1 MDEEILGSVLHG
13 IKPKDYTPIQ
23 VRPTPEF
30 GGIQLTEEQQ
40 AKKDNMESVKDGEIL
55 PLGGFTDTVE
65 AQWESAKDLVKS
77 TDVYKNLFGNSA
89 PDDNRLE
96 QSEKLGSALGIAPQL
111 IASDPDM
118 YKAAV
123 TTYERQRNAAALN
136 NQPFSA
142 KTLNELYPELD
153 TEDPVATTIALKD
166 YTNIL
171 KSREAAAQGAAVY
184 TMPESKLTDLSNV
197 IGYLYDTGTHFAG
210 TAYKAGQALDAQSE
224 LMYKASIGEIS
235 DEEVEKAIPDL
246 MNAQKAYNAE
256 IGDSYV
262 AKIVGETISQ
272 LSMQK
277 NMIMRGAAEILSPI
291 APLAQPILA
300 ATKTNLPQIATLG
313 AASAAGAVGATG
325 VVAGAAVTGAAAL
338 TGLIALGTASVF
350 TGTYRAEAGQAYWDW
365 RTQKDKN
372 GKSVYTREQA
382 IGHAKRVGRINA
394 AIETGAWELALKGI
408 TKVWGSDAAK
418 AVIKNE
424 AAMKK
429 LIGAGRAAVGA
440 KAIGYGAKQFAKV
453 AAPEIAEE
461 GLQSLSADM
470 DTRLFGKET
479 VPVREMMGNALDAMI
494 EAVPSVVGMSIG
506 GAALAGTG
514 AHRAM
519 KRIAGLSEMKDAV
532 IEFKRENE
540 RSMLQKL
547 MDLRSESSLYQKAPE
562 TYRKTLQNQLDHTG
576 SGTLYID
583 ASAAAE
589 NEKTHDA
596 LNKLVEDGT
605 ITAKELDDAIKTGKP
620 LEVETGK
627 YMQTAT
633 PETHE
638 ALSDYTTMDKGEKT
652 IHAIREERQRMK
664 DMIDIVTMTREKREA
679 AAAEK
684 ILNDHFSDDT
694 DIGREDRDT
703 AREILSG
710 GLDHIEDTCKT
721 ILQEAKDAWG
731 KLTGV
736 KELQDYMEQRKTQDA
751 NFSNEKGVDMFDV
764 GEGKDRVH
772 LRVSKNPDWYQDFY
786 GAYGRAPNQRELY
799 DIAQEKIIAE
809 NDKGDEE
816 SKVAIAEIEEA
827 KKRVESIERV
837 SETLKSLNKEDLIA
851 QTLLDPETY
860 EEAYKP
866 LLEEIKAAG
875 NGAVTK
881 AARDS
886 ALVLAKIAENFHN
899 NYGVPLKLAMIAAGE
914 VSPETT
920 HQLNQSAIENELQLV
935 KEKYW
940 NTEEWM
946 KAPDGT
952 PTKLTERQW
961 LITHSE
967 TFREWFGDWE
977 TVEKVTKL
985 YYGNPIVMTEGGLK
999 EKLEKAARDNGINIA
1014 ADADS
1019 IRKEIKTI
1027 FKSLY
1032 PGKELSKGYR
1042 EPGRVKNLDGELISI
1057 TVSSA
1062 KELRH
1067 HSTNPRTLFL
1077 AVNLDS
1083 VIENATFLYEE
1094 VKDESRVKKSNQ
1106 TTLAYRYYATRV
1118 VVNGEECIARIIVRK
1133 DKNGNLYFYDG
1144 DITSNEQIKKDL
1156 PKYLY
1161 PDTKTGQNL
1170 GKSLFTHSIQEWL
1183 AKVKETTDKIGGN
1196 GEVLASVVNDFEE
1209 SSTYHQMA
1217 GEHARNAPLDKLEVA
1232 KKMEEEEASPEEI
1245 WDTTGWMR
1253 GPEGEWRFEIPDNL
1267 DQIDLSFAKD
1277 QDRISLWQIYSNPQL
1292 YEAYPA
1298 LANVKVYAEDTGK
1311 AYSGAD
1317 GFTDEDGIHLSKEFI
1332 EKNPK
1337 EAKSALIHEL
1347 QHVIQMTVEDR
1358 FSKGGNPKIAEESME
1373 MTLWKLEVRLEE
1385 LKLKEPER
1393 SYIEA
1398 MQENDK
1404 QAAEAMNNGDFA
1416 KFISLSKKKKEIRKN
1431 GPENKEEIDNIL
1443 RNIETL
1449 KNATKETEHGDP
1461 HGYKKYRRLGGEAEA
1476 FMTSERAEG
1485 KQAGMPNYDTGY
1497 GYPVANFAGETFR
1510 FSLAQREKSA
1520 AEQQLDA
1527 DEKSFADSVD
1537 RFMAGKIST
1546 DTIQVMRT
1554 PLVMRLVGAEVLP
1567 VEISVSDLKKVLVDK
1582 HTDIT
1587 PDIMKQIP
1595 RALTDPMMIFS
1606 TYSGKN
1612 GEVRKVIVLELKD
1625 KNGATIVIP
1634 MELERKKGNY
1644 EVNQITSAYGKTDK
1658 KTRRTSFV
1666 WFQKQLQEGKLE
1678 YANRKKATDWISSE
1692 QPHWLIPEEKVDNLL
1707 SAPNVANEENLVKLK
1722 SENPTYYQTAADKDL
1737 VAMHN
1742 IDLGNLAAAIKLG
1755 GLPVPSIAVT
1765 KKQTPYTG
1773 FGDATLIMKKDTVDP
1788 SKTPVFSRDAWTGVF
1803 PKVIRLANMK
1813 RLTSFVEKAIEPLQE
1828 ELPREVAD
1836 YGDIYNS
1843 YILRNANNKN
1853 GDVQKMLEDSLNS
1866 AGYKYYFLKTINK
1879 EPKLKWRKKGLNKEL
1894 IDHPKILKAC
1904 QGLEKKYGKQG
1915 LKELLYEGPSAMLEE
1930 STDLKEANDLIVN
1943 ELSKKPEGN
1952 ESPFLK
1958 RVHKRQQA
1966 RLVNGETLH
1975 SLLSDYLER
1984 DKKVFE
1990 EESFKQQ
1997 LDKRIKANQN
2007 TFNAWKESFRDEMLG
2022 ESVIRD
2028 SGKPADLE
2036 NIVDAML
2043 GNLKNAQKGF
2053 AGFGIGNIIASSAK
2067 KIESFGEMH
2076 READRN
2082 MDGSTNIETSL
2093 DKSEQYTKVKDEIID
2108 FTGRMAEAYKWEDS
2122 WESRSDA
2129 SQVLMSMMSGKT
2141 FKASARKFGFT
2152 YSAAL
2157 EKQAKEIIKEVKNL
2171 PAKYFEAKPQR
2182 AVRFSEV
2189 AAAVMP
2195 KNASKEIKDYL
2206 RAQGVTIRLY
2216 DPRIEGD
2223 RERVTNSAQDRVKQ
2237 YFQEGSNYQG
2247 SYDRNTNVIEL
2258 FDGANES
2265 TVVHEGAHMFLSML
2279 ENMSQMSEENV
2290 ATYFNGDTAK
2300 ARAALKSMQG
2310 DLSTIR
2316 SWAAFSED
2324 HLSEYKGTILEKEF
2338 TKYAEDIRAGKAG
2351 AMERWMQERFARG
2364 FEKYLMDGSAPTK
2377 EMQGVFRRF
2386 KKWLTD
2392 IYKTAK
2398 SLGNVELTPEIKDIF
2413 DRMISTESE
2422 INAWAAQRK
2431 LEAIDKTV
2439 NVNQSELGNLKAW
2452 AESVKDKA
2460 LEKAM
2465 SYYLHMVREEAIENF
2480 RASISSEEERTSFI
2494 ESLGEENEIYQIET
2508 IYNSGTF
2515 PTRKDRDEF
2524 LQMAGFTEKDLK
2536 EKLRVAGGTTEE
2548 RWNKHIEEMVQHYRE
2563 EALTP
2568 EAIRSMAEEILR
2580 SPEGM
2585 AKKSRIEAMLLE
2597 KKVSAYIH
2605 LVNSMQMELKRSKDK
2620 KKTARE
2626 IRKRL
2631 GLVSEKETTE
2641 IDKQT
2646 DVIAKSEDKIAKL
2659 EKQKKLLK
2667 EQLEKAKAEAAAAKG
2682 ENKSRKE
2689 SQTILEG
2696 NMRALEAELEKER
2709 AQRAKADSTT
2719 KDAELTAAD
2728 LAVQLQTMV
2737 DGLKESRDAMRFDM
2751 REIKEDAR
2759 NTLGGEKLSHAT
2771 SWRWWENKAQ
2781 IAEAR
2786 AMKAAA
2792 GNDWE
2797 GAAYWKREQAQCLTM
2812 AKFARANEEEIRRT
2826 LHGGGGKV
2834 TTPLLN
2840 ENGMERYGI
2849 LGILNRISRTD
2860 KPVMMKDDARY
2871 FVQHMAYVLGLTKKD
2886 GILPID
2892 ESGQERPFN
2901 WRWLAVEMNPM
2912 QAMDDDRYVA
2922 EDIIPGWMRSAFEG
2936 STALKLKDLTM
2947 DQFREMAKVMKAVY
2961 KLGRREYEGNT
2972 LGTSFD
2978 EASQKIHDEILGNWT
2993 HRVATPGLKNQTAT
3007 NLDRLGT
3014 KIHSLIKDITLSEI
3028 LIERMGKSAAEY
3040 FYKPMDK
3047 AAAHLREL
3055 KSAARVTFRKNFA
3068 IYSRKE
3074 WTAIRSKKLYTI
3086 GLDERGKPVSYTKE
3100 QLLAMALNF
3109 GTKSNRARLIETL
3122 WLSDTL
3128 NTDEKTILDML
3139 DKNLTDKDW
3148 DFVESVWEHLNSY
3161 WGERNKVQN
3170 DLYGTPLGKV
3180 QGEDFTLKSG
3190 RVIHG
3195 AYYRIKY
3202 DPLSSAKTSNF
3213 STTDI
3218 AKMDMQ
3224 NISSFSLGMGST
3236 KQRAGTSGG
3245 QKLRLDLDVY
3255 VEAVNEAMQHIAMR
3269 EATVDVYK
3277 LLNRKEV
3284 VAAIENT
3291 AGPET
3296 LSLLQ
3301 GWAKDCW
3308 HSSIKDMSEWDST
3321 LGRAR
3326 RRFNF
3331 TTMGFRFSTALLNIG
3346 NITGMMDRMGAMNA
3360 LKAVGDF
3367 YFHGNIVEQRRFIQ
3381 NKSTMMRDRGATID
3395 RDMYMQDRLPVG
3407 KNESELRSKIEHGKY
3422 GVDTLN
3428 SKAYWLIQ
3436 ATDEMFSLPEWLY
3449 TYKNAMAVMEVD
3461 GKLTREEMD
3470 AEAVRLADKAVR
3482 ETFGSNETKDQ
3493 TSFTRKNGILAQMTT
3508 FYSYTNLVTNQFIRA
3523 GYILYDKGDVKPLLE
3538 ATWYWWILGALVETT
3553 LREIG
3558 DDSDDEDKW
3567 KKKFLHVIASGG
3579 PIGGVPL
3586 AREAVPWTVDFFTGK
3601 SFGSAAPDAPFFD
3614 TLKHME
3620 NFLKAAK
3627 KGDLIEMGRGA
3638 TKAITRTSIPV
3649 PDTITDAFWN
3659 FMRMACTDT
3668 EFTMWDWF
3676 RKSLWDKT
3684 LKEKKK

>member
-1 MDEEILGSVLHG
+1 MDEEILGSVLRG

-184 TMPESKLTDLSNV
+184 TIPESKLTDLSNV
-197 IGYLYDTGTHFAG
+197 IGYLYDTGTHFVG
-210 TAYKAGQALDAQSE
+210 TAYEAGQALDAQSE

-235 DEEVEKAIPDL
+235 DEEVEKAIPGL

-277 NMIMRGAAEILSPI
+277 NMIMRGAAEIIAPI

-325 VVAGAAVTGAAAL
+325 AVAGAAVTGAAAL

-365 RTQKDKN
+365 RTKKDKN

-461 GLQSLSADM
+461 GLQSLSADI
-470 DTRLFGKET
+470 DTNLFGKET

-506 GAALAGTG
+506 GAALAGAG

-519 KRIAGLSEMKDAV
+519 KRITGLSEMKDAV

-547 MDLRSESSLYQKAPE
+547 MDLRSESSLYKKAPE

-679 AAAEK
+679 AATEK

-736 KELQDYMEQRKTQDA
+736 KELQDYMERRKTQDA

-786 GAYGRAPNQRELY
+786 GTYGRAPNQRELY

-816 SKVAIAEIEEA
+816 SKAAIAEIEEA

-866 LLEEIKAAG
+866 LLAQIQAAG

-886 ALVLAKIAENFHN
+886 ALVLAKLAENFHK

-914 VSPETT
+914 VSPETA

-935 KEKYW
+935 KEKYQD
-940 NTEEWM
+940 TEEWM
-946 KAPDGT
+946 KATDGT

-961 LITHSE
+961 LIAHSD

-999 EKLEKAARDNGINIA
+999 EKLEKVARDSGINIA

-1067 HSTNPRTLFL
+1067 HSTNPMTLFL

-1106 TTLAYRYYATRV
+1106 TTLTYRYYATRV

-1196 GEVLASVVNDFEE
+1196 GEVLPSVVNDFEE
-1209 SSTYHQMA
+1209 SSTYHQMT
-1217 GEHARNAPLDKLEVA
+1217 GEYAHDVLSGKST
-1232 KKMEEEEASPEEI
+1232 KKDMS
-1245 WDTTGWMR
+1245 
-1253 GPEGEWRFEIPDNL
+1253 
-1267 DQIDLSFAKD
+1267 
-1277 QDRISLWQIYSNPQL
+1277 
-1292 YEAYPA
+1292 
-1298 LANVKVYAEDTGK
+1298 
-1311 AYSGAD
+1311 
-1317 GFTDEDGIHLSKEFI
+1317 
-1332 EKNPK
+1332 
-1337 EAKSALIHEL
+1337 
-1347 QHVIQMTVEDR
+1347 
-1358 FSKGGNPKIAEESME
+1358 
-1373 MTLWKLEVRLEE
+1373 
-1385 LKLKEPER
+1385 
-1393 SYIEA
+1393 
-1398 MQENDK
+1398 
-1404 QAAEAMNNGDFA
+1404 
-1416 KFISLSKKKKEIRKN
+1416 
-1431 GPENKEEIDNIL
+1431 
-1443 RNIETL
+1443 
-1449 KNATKETEHGDP
+1449 
-1461 HGYKKYRRLGGEAEA
+1461 
-1476 FMTSERAEG
+1476 
-1485 KQAGMPNYDTGY
+1485 
-1497 GYPVANFAGETFR
+1497 
-1510 FSLAQREKSA
+1510 
-1520 AEQQLDA
+1520 EQQLDA

-1625 KNGATIVIP
+1625 ENGATIVVP
-1634 MELERKKGNY
+1634 MELEHMSDGYK
-1644 EVNQITSAYGKTDK
+1644 VNRMTSTYGKTDR
-1658 KTRRTSFV
+1658 KTGEPSYE
-1666 WFQKQLQEGKLE
+1666 WFKKQLEAGNLE
-1678 YANRKKATDWISSE
+1678 YANRKKATDWISTE
-1692 QPHWLIPEEKVDNLL
+1692 QPDWLIPKEKVDNLL
-1707 SAPNVANEENLVKLK
+1707 SAPNVANEEDLVKLK

-1737 VAMHN
+1737 VVYHN
-1742 IDLGNLAAAIKLG
+1742 VSAGKLREAIKLG
-1755 GLPVPSIAVT
+1755 GLPMPSLAIT
-1765 KKQTPYTG
+1765 KRDIP
-1773 FGDATLIMKKDTVDP
+1773 FGDFGEITLIGDKVMIDP
-1788 SKTPVFSRDAWTGVF
+1788 RKSRSNEVFSRDAYTVRKPVVNYEVPAKIDSDAFHKKFEETRKFLKKNSIDVGVINF
-1803 PKVIRLANMK
+1803 SFYDGEESLAAMENNI
-1813 RLTSFVEKAIEPLQE
+1813 AI
-1828 ELPREVAD
+1828 
-1836 YGDIYNS
+1836 
-1843 YILRNANNKN
+1843 
-1853 GDVQKMLEDSLNS
+1853 
-1866 AGYKYYFLKTINK
+1866 KYYYVKNVLKKDIPIK
-1879 EPKLKWRKKGLNKEL
+1879 ERTVTPPVRGERLFKEYPELIHALKSSKVKEGDFSEVDQAARPYFDEMRQDIAMGKGLVGRSKRVLAKWTTNGHINEE
-1894 IDHPKILKAC
+1894 
-1904 QGLEKKYGKQG
+1904 GV
-1915 LKELLYEGPSAMLEE
+1915 KELLLRLSAYEEDKKKKPYKEVDRQDFVKDLRKTIEEAGIERFTAFVRSEFDSLYKDRYLWDNGKKYAFNIDNIVKLMKKYRGTNNEGPGGINYGFNSLLAFLSKKFTSIRDIKNHE
-1930 STDLKEANDLIVN
+1930 SLLAPNKKELARHKKAEDMYNRLIDEAAELRGSYGMDLDMDLAGLMKDTRDGKKDLHGFPEDKKFLQHIKDFLKEA
-1943 ELSKKPEGN
+1943 
-1952 ESPFLK
+1952 
-1958 RVHKRQQA
+1958 
-1966 RLVNGETLH
+1966 
-1975 SLLSDYLER
+1975 
-1984 DKKVFE
+1984 DKVTT
-1990 EESFKQQ
+1990 
-1997 LDKRIKANQN
+1997 D
-2007 TFNAWKESFRDEMLG
+2007 
-2022 ESVIRD
+2022 
-2028 SGKPADLE
+2028 
-2036 NIVDAML
+2036 
-2043 GNLKNAQKGF
+2043 
-2053 AGFGIGNIIASSAK
+2053 
-2067 KIESFGEMH
+2067 
-2076 READRN
+2076 
-2082 MDGSTNIETSL
+2082 
-2093 DKSEQYTKVKDEIID
+2093 
-2108 FTGRMAEAYKWEDS
+2108 
-2122 WESRSDA
+2122 
-2129 SQVLMSMMSGKT
+2129 
-2141 FKASARKFGFT
+2141 
-2152 YSAAL
+2152 
-2157 EKQAKEIIKEVKNL
+2157 
-2171 PAKYFEAKPQR
+2171 YFEAKPAR
-2182 AVRFSEV
+2182 KVTFDEFSGAVI
-2189 AAAVMP
+2189 P
-2195 KNASKEIKDYL
+2195 KGTPEETVNFLES
-2206 RAQGVTIRLY
+2206 QGIVVREY
-2216 DPRIEGD
+2216 DQDVEGD
-2223 RERVTNSAQDRVKQ
+2223 REAKAKELGQKLNV
-2237 YFQEGSNYQG
+2237 YFQNKYQG
-2247 SYDRNTNVIEL
+2247 SYDRNANVIEL

-2265 TVVHEGAHMFLSML
+2265 TVIHEGAHMFLSML
-2279 ENMSQMSEENV
+2279 ENMSQTSEENV

-2300 ARAALKSMQG
+2300 ARAALKSMRG
-2310 DLSTIR
+2310 DLSAIR

-2413 DRMISTESE
+2413 DHMISTEAE

-2480 RASISSEEERTSFI
+2480 KASISSKEERTSFI
-2494 ESLGEENEIYQIET
+2494 ESLGENEIYQIET
-2508 IYNSGTF
+2508 IYNSDTF
-2515 PTRKDRDEF
+2515 PTKKDRDEF
-2524 LQMAGFTEKDLK
+2524 LQMAGLTEKDLK
-2536 EKLRVAGGTTEE
+2536 EKLRAAGGTTEE

-2568 EAIRSMAEEILR
+2568 EAIRGMAEEILR

-2641 IDKQT
+2641 VDKQT

-2737 DGLKESRDAMRFDM
+2737 DGLKESREAMRFDM

-2912 QAMDDDRYVA
+2912 QAMDDDRYMA
-2922 EDIIPGWMRSAFEG
+2922 EDIIPGWMRSAFDG
-2936 STALKLKDLTM
+2936 SSPMKLKDLTM

-2978 EASQKIHDEILGNWT
+2978 DAAQKIHDEIIDNWT

-3014 KIHSLIKDITLSEI
+3014 KIHSLIKDITLPEI
-3028 LIERMGKSAAEY
+3028 LIERLGKSAAEY

-3074 WTAIRSKKLYTI
+3074 WTAIRSKKLYTV

-3109 GTKSNRARLIETL
+3109 GIKSNRARLIETL

-3148 DFVESVWEHLNSY
+3148 NFVEKVWDHLNSY

-3195 AYYRIKY
+3195 QYYRIKY
-3202 DPLSSAKTSNF
+3202 DPLSSTKTSNF

-3346 NITGMMDRMGAMNA
+3346 NITGMMERMGAANA

-3367 YFHGNIVEQRRFIQ
+3367 YFHGNIIEQRRFIQ
-3381 NKSTMMRDRGATID
+3381 TKSTMMKDRGATID

-3407 KNESELRSKIEHGKY
+3407 KNESEFRSKIEHGKY

-3436 ATDEMFSLPEWLY
+3436 ATDEMFSLPEWLF
-3449 TYKNAMAVMEVD
+3449 TYKRAMAAMEIE
-3461 GKLTREEMD
+3461 GKLNRDEMD

-3493 TSFTRKNGILAQMTT
+3493 SSFIRKNGILAQMTT

-3523 GYILYDKGDVKPLLE
+3523 GYTLYDKGDVKPLLA

-3586 AREAVPWTVDFFTGK
+3586 VREAVPWTVDFFTGK

-3620 NFLKAAK
+3620 NFLRATK

>member
-142 KTLNELYPELD
+142 QTLKDLYPELD

-171 KSREAAAQGAAVY
+171 KSREAAARGTAVY
-184 TMPESKLTDLSNV
+184 TMPESRLNDLSNV
-197 IGYLYDTGTHFAG
+197 IGYLYDTGAHFAG
-210 TAYKAGQALDAQSE
+210 TAYEAGQALDAQSE

-235 DEEVEKAIPDL
+235 DEEVEKAMPGL
-246 MNAQKAYNAE
+246 MNAQKAYE
-256 IGDSYV
+256 KEMGDSYV

-277 NMIMRGAAEILSPI
+277 NMIMRGAAEILAPI

-313 AASAAGAVGATG
+313 AASAASAAGATG
-325 VVAGAAVTGAAAL
+325 AVAGAAVTGAAAL
-338 TGLIALGTASVF
+338 AGLIALGTASVF
-350 TGTYRAEAGQAYWDW
+350 VGTYRAEAGQAYWDW
-365 RTQKDKN
+365 RAKKDKN
-372 GKSVYTREQA
+372 GKSVYTRDEA
-382 IGHAKRVGRINA
+382 IGHAKRVGVINA
-394 AIETGAWELALKGI
+394 AIEAGAMELALKGI

-461 GLQSLSADM
+461 GLQSLSADI

-479 VPVREMMGNALDAMI
+479 IPVREMMGNALDAMI

-506 GAALAGTG
+506 GAALAGAG

-519 KRIAGLSEMKDAV
+519 KRITGLSEMKDAV

-547 MDLRSESSLYQKAPE
+547 MDLRSESSLYKKAPE

-679 AAAEK
+679 AASEK
-684 ILNDHFSDDT
+684 ILNDHFSEDT

-731 KLTGV
+731 ELTGV
-736 KELQDYMEQRKTQDA
+736 KELQDYMERRKTQDA

-764 GEGKDRVH
+764 GEGEDRVH

-816 SKVAIAEIEEA
+816 SKTAIAEIEEA

-886 ALVLAKIAENFHN
+886 ALVLAKLAENFHK
-899 NYGVPLKLAMIAAGE
+899 NYGVPLKLAMVKAGEVVGIREGAYGMAAFDVSRSGISSVSQFMDRIKAGKAAGE
-914 VSPETT
+914 KPNKIRYTGKFGVSYSEEQVSHATILHRGHVLTKEQMDDIENHLDVLHNPALSSRGDALSGRYHGKSVLCRIDGDLGSYYVVLEVSNDNGVVWFKTGMAGGKESIDKIIAEHSAGSLSYKDAGTT
-920 HQLNQSAIENELQLV
+920 SQNNSAITIDSLPNAL
-935 KEKYW
+935 
-940 NTEEWM
+940 
-946 KAPDGT
+946 
-952 PTKLTERQW
+952 
-961 LITHSE
+961 
-967 TFREWFGDWE
+967 
-977 TVEKVTKL
+977 
-985 YYGNPIVMTEGGLK
+985 
-999 EKLEKAARDNGINIA
+999 GI
-1014 ADADS
+1014 
-1019 IRKEIKTI
+1019 
-1027 FKSLY
+1027 
-1032 PGKELSKGYR
+1032 
-1042 EPGRVKNLDGELISI
+1042 
-1057 TVSSA
+1057 
-1062 KELRH
+1062 
-1067 HSTNPRTLFL
+1067 
-1077 AVNLDS
+1077 
-1083 VIENATFLYEE
+1083 
-1094 VKDESRVKKSNQ
+1094 VKKD
-1106 TTLAYRYYATRV
+1106 A
-1118 VVNGEECIARIIVRK
+1118 
-1133 DKNGNLYFYDG
+1133 
-1144 DITSNEQIKKDL
+1144 
-1156 PKYLY
+1156 
-1161 PDTKTGQNL
+1161 
-1170 GKSLFTHSIQEWL
+1170 
-1183 AKVKETTDKIGGN
+1183 
-1196 GEVLASVVNDFEE
+1196 
-1209 SSTYHQMA
+1209 YHQMA
-1217 GEHARNAPLDKLEVA
+1217 GEHARNASLDKLEVA
-1232 KKMEEEEASPEEI
+1232 KKMEAEEASPEEL
-1245 WDTTGWMR
+1245 WDATGWTR
-1253 GPEGEWRFEIPDNL
+1253 GPEGVWRFEIPDHL

-1292 YEAYPA
+1292 YEAYPS
-1298 LANVKVYAEDTGK
+1298 LANVKVYAEDTRK

-1332 EKNPK
+1332 ENNPK
-1337 EAKSALIHEL
+1337 EAKLALIHEL

-1385 LKLKEPER
+1385 LKLKE
-1393 SYIEA
+1393 SDHNYIEVL
-1398 MQENDK
+1398 QENDK

-1416 KFISLSKKKKEIRKN
+1416 KFIALSKKKKEIRKN
-1431 GPENKEEIDNIL
+1431 GPENKEEIDNVL

-1449 KNATKETEHGDP
+1449 KNVMKETEHGDP
-1461 HGYKKYRRLGGEAEA
+1461 YGYKKYRRLGGEAEA
-1476 FMTSERAEG
+1476 FMVTNRADG
-1485 KQAGMPNYDTGY
+1485 KQTGMPNYDTGY
-1497 GYPVANFAGETFR
+1497 GYPVANFAG
-1510 FSLAQREKSA
+1510 
-1520 AEQQLDA
+1520 
-1527 DEKSFADSVD
+1527 FAL
-1537 RFMAGKIST
+1537 
-1546 DTIQVMRT
+1546 
-1554 PLVMRLVGAEVLP
+1554 PLMSSKE
-1567 VEISVSDLKKVLVDK
+1567 
-1582 HTDIT
+1582 
-1587 PDIMKQIP
+1587 M
-1595 RALTDPMMIFS
+1595 
-1606 TYSGKN
+1606 N
-1612 GEVRKVIVLELKD
+1612 GEVHALSGFKERVQKDLEKGWSPNSSKWTDENGITFKGERVLHAKEKHGLSDEQLDDLEASIGKLYCAAVSNKKTPGQFNGIHVIALAKGKLSCYRVNLAFMENGTVQFETAFPGKEEAIKKEIANCAPRVLAS
-1625 KNGATIVIP
+1625 KNGASVPPGKEFAISIPNIQKELGIV
-1634 MELERKKGNY
+1634 KKS
-1644 EVNQITSAYGKTDK
+1644 V
-1658 KTRRTSFV
+1658 
-1666 WFQKQLQEGKLE
+1666 
-1678 YANRKKATDWISSE
+1678 NRKKAINEILQRSPNW
-1692 QPHWLIPEEKVDNLL
+1692 PMPEEKVDNLL
-1707 SAPNVANEENLVKLK
+1707 SAPNVANEEDLVKLK

-1737 VAMHN
+1737 VVYHN
-1742 IDLGNLAAAIKLG
+1742 VSASKLREAIKLG
-1755 GLPVPSIAVT
+1755 GLPMPSLAIT
-1765 KKQTPYTG
+1765 KRDIP
-1773 FGDATLIMKKDTVDP
+1773 FGDFGEITLIGNKDMIDP
-1788 SKTPVFSRDAWTGVF
+1788 RKSRANEVFSRDAYTVRKPVVNYEEPAERDQKAFYEKFQKVSDELKSKGVEVREINFPAYTGEEALARMENDEVVKYYYVKNVLKKDVPIKYETIVPNYPHKEF
-1803 PKVIRLANMK
+1803 FEKYPDILMALKDPKVKEKYFSDLDKACQPYIEDLKEKIRN
-1813 RLTSFVEKAIEPLQE
+1813 
-1828 ELPREVAD
+1828 
-1836 YGDIYNS
+1836 
-1843 YILRNANNKN
+1843 
-1853 GDVQKMLEDSLNS
+1853 
-1866 AGYKYYFLKTINK
+1866 
-1879 EPKLKWRKKGLNKEL
+1879 KKGLLALNKRRLAWLQKDGHVSSEAAITLSEWAGEYEKGRKASGKKIVDKSSFDQALQKTIEEDGIDKFISFVRSEFDSLYKDRYLWDNGKKYAFNIDNIVKLMKKYRGTNNEGPGGINYGFNSLLAFLSQKFTSIRDIKNHESLLAPNKKEL
-1894 IDHPKILKAC
+1894 ARYKKAEDMYNRLIDEAAELRGSYGMDLDMNLAELMKDTRD
-1904 QGLEKKYGKQG
+1904 GKK
-1915 LKELLYEGPSAMLEE
+1915 
-1930 STDLKEANDLIVN
+1930 DLHGF
-1943 ELSKKPEGN
+1943 PE
-1952 ESPFLK
+1952 
-1958 RVHKRQQA
+1958 
-1966 RLVNGETLH
+1966 
-1975 SLLSDYLER
+1975 
-1984 DKKVFE
+1984 DKKFL
-1990 EESFKQQ
+1990 QH
-1997 LDKRIKANQN
+1997 IKD
-2007 TFNAWKESFRDEMLG
+2007 FL
-2022 ESVIRD
+2022 
-2028 SGKPADLE
+2028 
-2036 NIVDAML
+2036 
-2043 GNLKNAQKGF
+2043 
-2053 AGFGIGNIIASSAK
+2053 
-2067 KIESFGEMH
+2067 
-2076 READRN
+2076 READ
-2082 MDGSTNIETSL
+2082 
-2093 DKSEQYTKVKDEIID
+2093 KVTTD
-2108 FTGRMAEAYKWEDS
+2108 
-2122 WESRSDA
+2122 
-2129 SQVLMSMMSGKT
+2129 
-2141 FKASARKFGFT
+2141 
-2152 YSAAL
+2152 
-2157 EKQAKEIIKEVKNL
+2157 
-2171 PAKYFEAKPQR
+2171 YFEAKPAR
-2182 AVRFSEV
+2182 KVTFEEFSGAVIPKGTSEETV
-2189 AAAVMP
+2189 
-2195 KNASKEIKDYL
+2195 NFLES
-2206 RAQGVTIRLY
+2206 QGIVVREY
-2216 DPRIEGD
+2216 DQDVEGD
-2223 RERVTNSAQDRVKQ
+2223 REAKAKELGQKLNV
-2237 YFQEGSNYQG
+2237 YFQSKYQG
-2247 SYDRNTNVIEL
+2247 SYDRNANVIEL

-2265 TVVHEGAHMFLSML
+2265 TVIHEGAHMFLSML

-2300 ARAALKSMQG
+2300 ARAALKNMQG
-2310 DLSTIR
+2310 DLTTIR
-2316 SWAAFSED
+2316 SWAAFSEE
-2324 HLSEYKGTILEKEF
+2324 HLAEYKGTILEKEF

-2392 IYKTAK
+2392 IYKTTK
-2398 SLGNVELTPEIKDIF
+2398 NLGNVNLTPEIKDIF
-2413 DRMISTESE
+2413 DRMISTEDE

-2465 SYYLHMVREEAIENF
+2465 SYYLHMVKEEAIEKF
-2480 RASISSEEERTSFI
+2480 RASISSEEEHMKFLQA
-2494 ESLGEENEIYQIET
+2494 LGEENEIYQIES
-2508 IYNSGTF
+2508 IYNSDTF
-2515 PTRKDRDEF
+2515 PTKKDQEDF
-2524 LQMAGFTEKDLK
+2524 LKMAGLTEKELK
-2536 EKLRVAGGTTEE
+2536 EKLAAAGGTTEE
-2548 RWNKHIEEMVQHYRE
+2548 RWNKHIEEMMQHYRE

-2568 EAIRSMAEEILR
+2568 EAIRGMAEEILR

-2585 AKKSRIEAMLLE
+2585 ARKSRIEAMLLE

-2605 LVNSMQMELKRSKDK
+2605 LVTSMQLELKRSKDK

-2631 GLVSEKETTE
+2631 GLASEKDTAEV
-2641 IDKQT
+2641 DKQT

-2667 EQLEKAKAEAAAAKG
+2667 ERLEKAKAEAAAAKG
-2682 ENKSRKE
+2682 ENQSRKE

-2696 NMRALEAELEKER
+2696 NLKALERELEKER
-2709 AQRAKADSTT
+2709 AAHQKSEETN
-2719 KDAELTAAD
+2719 KDAELTVAD
-2728 LAVQLQTMV
+2728 LTIQLKTMV
-2737 DGLKESRDAMRFDM
+2737 DGLKESRDAMRLNM
-2751 REIKEDAR
+2751 KEIKEDAR

-2892 ESGQERPFN
+2892 KNGQERPFS
-2901 WRWLAVEMNPM
+2901 WRWLAIEMNPM
-2912 QAMDDDRYVA
+2912 QAMDNENYFA
-2922 EDIIPGWMRSAFEG
+2922 EDIIPGWMRSAFDG
-2936 STALKLKDLTM
+2936 SSPMKMKDLTM
-2947 DQFREMAKVMKAVY
+2947 NQFREMAKVMKAVY

-2978 EASQKIHDEILGNWT
+2978 DAAQKIHDEILDNWT

-3014 KIHSLIKDITLSEI
+3014 KIHSLIKDITLPEI
-3028 LIERMGKSAAEY
+3028 LIERLGKSATEY

-3074 WTAIRSKKLYTI
+3074 WTAIRSKKLYTV

-3109 GTKSNRARLIETL
+3109 GTKSNRERLIETL

-3148 DFVESVWEHLNSY
+3148 DFVESVWDHLNSY

-3180 QGEDFTLKSG
+3180 KGEDFTLKSG

-3195 AYYRIKY
+3195 EYYRIKY
-3202 DPLSSAKTSNF
+3202 DPLSSTKTSNF

-3284 VAAIENT
+3284 VVAIENT

-3346 NITGMMDRMGAMNA
+3346 NITGMMERMGAANA

-3367 YFHGNIVEQRRFIQ
+3367 YFHGNIKEQRTFIQ
-3381 NKSTMMRDRGATID
+3381 SKSTMMRDRGATID

-3407 KNESELRSKIEHGKY
+3407 KNESEFRSKIEHGKY

-3436 ATDEMFSLPEWLY
+3436 ATDEMFSLPEWLF
-3449 TYKNAMAVMEVD
+3449 TYKRAMAAMEIE
-3461 GKLTREEMD
+3461 GKLNRDEMD

-3493 TSFTRKNGILAQMTT
+3493 TSFIRKNGILAQMTT

-3523 GYILYDKGDVKPLLE
+3523 GYVLYDKGDIKPLLA

-3620 NFLKAAK
+3620 NFIKAAK

>member
-171 KSREAAAQGAAVY
+171 KNREAAAQGAAVY

-197 IGYLYDTGTHFAG
+197 IGYLYDTGTHFVG
-210 TAYKAGQALDAQSE
+210 TAYEAGQALDAQSE

-235 DEEVEKAIPDL
+235 DEEVEKAIPGL
-246 MNAQKAYNAE
+246 MNVQKSYNAE

-277 NMIMRGAAEILSPI
+277 NMIMRGAAEIIAPI

-313 AASAAGAVGATG
+313 AASAASAVGATG
-325 VVAGAAVTGAAAL
+325 AVAGAAVTGAAAL
-338 TGLIALGTASVF
+338 AGLIALGTASVF

-365 RTQKDKN
+365 RAKKDKN

-408 TKVWGSDAAK
+408 TRVWGSDAAK

-461 GLQSLSADM
+461 GLQSLSSDL
-470 DTRLFGKET
+470 DTRFFGKEK
-479 VPVREMMGNALDAMI
+479 VPVREMMGNAVEAMI

-506 GAALAGTG
+506 GAALAGAG

-519 KRIAGLSEMKDAV
+519 KRITGLSEMKDAV

-547 MDLRSESSLYQKAPE
+547 MDLRSESSLYKKAPE

-633 PETHE
+633 TETHE

-679 AAAEK
+679 AATEK

-703 AREILSG
+703 TREILSG

-736 KELQDYMEQRKTQDA
+736 KELQDYMERRKTQDA
-751 NFSNEKGVDMFDV
+751 NTSNEKGVDMFDV

-816 SKVAIAEIEEA
+816 SKAAIAEIEEA

-886 ALVLAKIAENFHN
+886 ALVLAKLAENFHK
-899 NYGVPLKLAMIAAGE
+899 NYGVPLKLAMVKAGE
-914 VSPETT
+914 VLGVQTGTYGMAAFDVSRSGISSVSQFMDRIKAGKTAGEKPNKIRYTGKFGVSYSAEQVSHATT
-920 HQLNQSAIENELQLV
+920 LHRGHVLTKEQMDDIENHLDVLHNPALSSRGDALNGRYHGKSVLCRIDGGLGSYYVVLEVSNDNGVVWFKTGMAGGKESIDKIIAEHSAGSLSYKDAGTTSQNNSAITIDSLPNAL
-935 KEKYW
+935 
-940 NTEEWM
+940 
-946 KAPDGT
+946 
-952 PTKLTERQW
+952 
-961 LITHSE
+961 
-967 TFREWFGDWE
+967 
-977 TVEKVTKL
+977 
-985 YYGNPIVMTEGGLK
+985 
-999 EKLEKAARDNGINIA
+999 GI
-1014 ADADS
+1014 
-1019 IRKEIKTI
+1019 
-1027 FKSLY
+1027 
-1032 PGKELSKGYR
+1032 
-1042 EPGRVKNLDGELISI
+1042 
-1057 TVSSA
+1057 
-1062 KELRH
+1062 
-1067 HSTNPRTLFL
+1067 
-1077 AVNLDS
+1077 
-1083 VIENATFLYEE
+1083 
-1094 VKDESRVKKSNQ
+1094 VKKD
-1106 TTLAYRYYATRV
+1106 A
-1118 VVNGEECIARIIVRK
+1118 
-1133 DKNGNLYFYDG
+1133 
-1144 DITSNEQIKKDL
+1144 
-1156 PKYLY
+1156 
-1161 PDTKTGQNL
+1161 
-1170 GKSLFTHSIQEWL
+1170 
-1183 AKVKETTDKIGGN
+1183 
-1196 GEVLASVVNDFEE
+1196 
-1209 SSTYHQMA
+1209 YHQMA
-1217 GEHARNAPLDKLEVA
+1217 GEYAHNVLSGKST
-1232 KKMEEEEASPEEI
+1232 KKDM
-1245 WDTTGWMR
+1245 
-1253 GPEGEWRFEIPDNL
+1253 
-1267 DQIDLSFAKD
+1267 
-1277 QDRISLWQIYSNPQL
+1277 
-1292 YEAYPA
+1292 
-1298 LANVKVYAEDTGK
+1298 AE
-1311 AYSGAD
+1311 
-1317 GFTDEDGIHLSKEFI
+1317 
-1332 EKNPK
+1332 
-1337 EAKSALIHEL
+1337 
-1347 QHVIQMTVEDR
+1347 R
-1358 FSKGGNPKIAEESME
+1358 
-1373 MTLWKLEVRLEE
+1373 
-1385 LKLKEPER
+1385 
-1393 SYIEA
+1393 
-1398 MQENDK
+1398 
-1404 QAAEAMNNGDFA
+1404 
-1416 KFISLSKKKKEIRKN
+1416 
-1431 GPENKEEIDNIL
+1431 
-1443 RNIETL
+1443 
-1449 KNATKETEHGDP
+1449 
-1461 HGYKKYRRLGGEAEA
+1461 
-1476 FMTSERAEG
+1476 
-1485 KQAGMPNYDTGY
+1485 
-1497 GYPVANFAGETFR
+1497 
-1510 FSLAQREKSA
+1510 
-1520 AEQQLDA
+1520 QLDA

-1612 GEVRKVIVLELKD
+1612 GEARKVIVLELKD
-1625 KNGATIVIP
+1625 ENGATIVVP
-1634 MELERKKGNY
+1634 MELERMSDGYK
-1644 EVNQITSAYGKTDK
+1644 VNRMTSTYGKTDR
-1658 KTRRTSFV
+1658 KTGEPSYE
-1666 WFQKQLQEGKLE
+1666 WFKKQLEAGNLE
-1678 YANRKKATDWISSE
+1678 YANRKKATDWISTE
-1692 QPHWLIPEEKVDNLL
+1692 QPDWLIPKEKVDNLL
-1707 SAPNVANEENLVKLK
+1707 SAPNVANEEDLVKLK
-1722 SENPTYYQTAADKDL
+1722 SENPTYYQTAADKNL
-1737 VAMHN
+1737 VVYHN
-1742 IDLGNLAAAIKLG
+1742 VSTGKLREAIKLG
-1755 GLPVPSIAVT
+1755 GLPMPSLAIT
-1765 KKQTPYTG
+1765 KRDIP
-1773 FGDATLIMKKDTVDP
+1773 FGDFGEITLIGDKDMIDP
-1788 SKTPVFSRDAWTGVF
+1788 RKSRSNEVFSRDAYTVRKPVVNYEVPAKIDSDAFHKKYEETRKFLNKNSIDVREINFSFYDGEESLAAMENNIAITYYYVKNVLKKDIPIKERTVTPPVRGERLF
-1803 PKVIRLANMK
+1803 KEYPKLIHALQSSKVKKGDFSEVDQAARPYFDEMRQDIAMGKGLVGRSKRVLANW
-1813 RLTSFVEKAIEPLQE
+1813 TTNGHINE
-1828 ELPREVAD
+1828 EGV
-1836 YGDIYNS
+1836 
-1843 YILRNANNKN
+1843 
-1853 GDVQKMLEDSLNS
+1853 
-1866 AGYKYYFLKTINK
+1866 
-1879 EPKLKWRKKGLNKEL
+1879 
-1894 IDHPKILKAC
+1894 
-1904 QGLEKKYGKQG
+1904 
-1915 LKELLYEGPSAMLEE
+1915 KELLLRLSAYEEDKKKKAYKEVDRDAFVKDLRKTIEEAGIERFTAFVRSEFDSLYKDRYLWDNGKKYAFNIDNIVKLMKKYRGTNNEGPGGINYGFNSLLAF
-1930 STDLKEANDLIVN
+1930 
-1943 ELSKKPEGN
+1943 LSKKFTSIRDIKNHE
-1952 ESPFLK
+1952 
-1958 RVHKRQQA
+1958 
-1966 RLVNGETLH
+1966 
-1975 SLLSDYLER
+1975 SLLAPNKKELARYKKAEDMYNRLIDEAAELRGSYGMDLDMDLAGLMKDTRDGKKDLHGFPE
-1984 DKKVFE
+1984 DKKFL
-1990 EESFKQQ
+1990 QH
-1997 LDKRIKANQN
+1997 
-2007 TFNAWKESFRDEMLG
+2007 
-2022 ESVIRD
+2022 
-2028 SGKPADLE
+2028 
-2036 NIVDAML
+2036 
-2043 GNLKNAQKGF
+2043 
-2053 AGFGIGNIIASSAK
+2053 
-2067 KIESFGEMH
+2067 IEDFL
-2076 READRN
+2076 READ
-2082 MDGSTNIETSL
+2082 
-2093 DKSEQYTKVKDEIID
+2093 
-2108 FTGRMAEAYKWEDS
+2108 
-2122 WESRSDA
+2122 
-2129 SQVLMSMMSGKT
+2129 
-2141 FKASARKFGFT
+2141 KAT
-2152 YSAAL
+2152 TD
-2157 EKQAKEIIKEVKNL
+2157 
-2171 PAKYFEAKPQR
+2171 YFEAKPAR
-2182 AVRFSEV
+2182 KVTFDEFSGAVI
-2189 AAAVMP
+2189 P
-2195 KNASKEIKDYL
+2195 KGTPEETVNFLES
-2206 RAQGVTIRLY
+2206 QGIVVREY
-2216 DPRIEGD
+2216 DQDVEGD
-2223 RERVTNSAQDRVKQ
+2223 REAKAKELGQKLNV
-2237 YFQEGSNYQG
+2237 YFQNKYQG
-2247 SYDRNTNVIEL
+2247 SYDRNANVIEL

-2265 TVVHEGAHMFLSML
+2265 TVIHEGAHMFLSML

-2300 ARAALKSMQG
+2300 ARAALKSMRG
-2310 DLSTIR
+2310 DLSAIR

-2398 SLGNVELTPEIKDIF
+2398 NLGNVELTPEIKDIF
-2413 DRMISTESE
+2413 DRMISTEAE

-2480 RASISSEEERTSFI
+2480 KASISSEEERTSFI

-2508 IYNSGTF
+2508 IYNSDTF
-2515 PTRKDRDEF
+2515 PTKKDRDEF
-2524 LQMAGFTEKDLK
+2524 LQMAGLTEKDLK
-2536 EKLRVAGGTTEE
+2536 EKLRAAGGTTEE

-2568 EAIRSMAEEILR
+2568 EAIRGMAEEILR

-2792 GNDWE
+2792 ANDWE

-2860 KPVMMKDDARY
+2860 KPVLMKDDARY

-2912 QAMDDDRYVA
+2912 QAMDNENYFA
-2922 EDIIPGWMRSAFEG
+2922 EDIIPGWMRSAFDG
-2936 STALKLKDLTM
+2936 SSPMKMKDLTM
-2947 DQFREMAKVMKAVY
+2947 NQFREMAKVMKAVY

-2978 EASQKIHDEILGNWT
+2978 DAAQKIHDEILDNWT

-3007 NLDRLGT
+3007 SLDRMGT
-3014 KIHSLIKDITLSEI
+3014 KIHSLIKDITLPEI
-3028 LIERMGKSAAEY
+3028 LIERLGKSAAEY

-3128 NTDEKTILDML
+3128 NTDEKTILNML

-3148 DFVESVWEHLNSY
+3148 DFVEKVWDHLNSY

-3202 DPLSSAKTSNF
+3202 DPLSSTKTSNF

-3284 VAAIENT
+3284 VSAIENT

-3346 NITGMMDRMGAMNA
+3346 NITGMMERMGAANA

-3367 YFHGNIVEQRRFIQ
+3367 YFHGSIVEQRAFIQ
-3381 NKSTMMRDRGATID
+3381 SKSTMMRDRGATID

-3407 KNESELRSKIEHGKY
+3407 KNESEFRSKIEHGKY

-3436 ATDEMFSLPEWLY
+3436 ATDEMFSLPEWLF
-3449 TYKNAMAVMEVD
+3449 TYKRAMAAMEIE
-3461 GKLTREEMD
+3461 GKLNRDEMD

-3523 GYILYDKGDVKPLLE
+3523 GYTLYDKGDVKPLL
-3538 ATWYWWILGALVETT
+3538 AVTWYWWILGALVETT

-3558 DDSDDEDKW
+3558 DDTDDEDKW

>member
-1 MDEEILGSVLHG
+1 MDEEILGSVLRG

-197 IGYLYDTGTHFAG
+197 IGYLYDTGTHFVG
-210 TAYKAGQALDAQSE
+210 TAYEAGQALDAQSE

-235 DEEVEKAIPDL
+235 DEEVEKAIPGL

-277 NMIMRGAAEILSPI
+277 NMIMRGAAEIIAPI

-313 AASAAGAVGATG
+313 AASAASAVGATG
-325 VVAGAAVTGAAAL
+325 AVAGAAVTGAAAL
-338 TGLIALGTASVF
+338 AGLIALGTASVF

-365 RTQKDKN
+365 RTKKDKN

-408 TKVWGSDAAK
+408 TRVWGSDAAK

-461 GLQSLSADM
+461 GLQSLSADI
-470 DTRLFGKET
+470 DTSLFGKET

-506 GAALAGTG
+506 GAALAGAG

-519 KRIAGLSEMKDAV
+519 KRITGLSEMKDAV

-547 MDLRSESSLYQKAPE
+547 MDLRSESSLYKKAPE

-620 LEVETGK
+620 LELETGK

-679 AAAEK
+679 AATEK

-721 ILQEAKDAWG
+721 ILQEAKDTWG

-736 KELQDYMEQRKTQDA
+736 KELQDYMERRKAQDA
-751 NFSNEKGVDMFDV
+751 NTSNEKGVDMFDV

-786 GAYGRAPNQRELY
+786 GTYGRAPNQRELY

-809 NDKGDEE
+809 NDKGDDE
-816 SKVAIAEIEEA
+816 SKAAIAEIEEA

-886 ALVLAKIAENFHN
+886 ALVLAKIAENFHK
-899 NYGVPLKLAMIAAGE
+899 NYGVPLKLAMVKAG
-914 VSPETT
+914 
-920 HQLNQSAIENELQLV
+920 
-935 KEKYW
+935 
-940 NTEEWM
+940 
-946 KAPDGT
+946 
-952 PTKLTERQW
+952 
-961 LITHSE
+961 
-967 TFREWFGDWE
+967 
-977 TVEKVTKL
+977 KV
-985 YYGNPIVMTEGGLK
+985 V
-999 EKLEKAARDNGINIA
+999 GIN
-1014 ADADS
+1014 
-1019 IRKEIKTI
+1019 KE
-1027 FKSLY
+1027 
-1032 PGKELSKGYR
+1032 
-1042 EPGRVKNLDGELISI
+1042 
-1057 TVSSA
+1057 A
-1062 KELRH
+1062 
-1067 HSTNPRTLFL
+1067 
-1077 AVNLDS
+1077 
-1083 VIENATFLYEE
+1083 
-1094 VKDESRVKKSNQ
+1094 
-1106 TTLAYRYYATRV
+1106 
-1118 VVNGEECIARIIVRK
+1118 
-1133 DKNGNLYFYDG
+1133 
-1144 DITSNEQIKKDL
+1144 
-1156 PKYLY
+1156 
-1161 PDTKTGQNL
+1161 
-1170 GKSLFTHSIQEWL
+1170 
-1183 AKVKETTDKIGGN
+1183 
-1196 GEVLASVVNDFEE
+1196 
-1209 SSTYHQMA
+1209 YHQM
-1217 GEHARNAPLDKLEVA
+1217 
-1232 KKMEEEEASPEEI
+1232 
-1245 WDTTGWMR
+1245 
-1253 GPEGEWRFEIPDNL
+1253 
-1267 DQIDLSFAKD
+1267 
-1277 QDRISLWQIYSNPQL
+1277 
-1292 YEAYPA
+1292 
-1298 LANVKVYAEDTGK
+1298 
-1311 AYSGAD
+1311 
-1317 GFTDEDGIHLSKEFI
+1317 
-1332 EKNPK
+1332 
-1337 EAKSALIHEL
+1337 
-1347 QHVIQMTVEDR
+1347 
-1358 FSKGGNPKIAEESME
+1358 
-1373 MTLWKLEVRLEE
+1373 
-1385 LKLKEPER
+1385 
-1393 SYIEA
+1393 
-1398 MQENDK
+1398 
-1404 QAAEAMNNGDFA
+1404 
-1416 KFISLSKKKKEIRKN
+1416 
-1431 GPENKEEIDNIL
+1431 
-1443 RNIETL
+1443 
-1449 KNATKETEHGDP
+1449 
-1461 HGYKKYRRLGGEAEA
+1461 
-1476 FMTSERAEG
+1476 
-1485 KQAGMPNYDTGY
+1485 
-1497 GYPVANFAGETFR
+1497 
-1510 FSLAQREKSA
+1510 

-1537 RFMAGKIST
+1537 RFIAGKEKSPMVR
-1546 DTIQVMRT
+1546 VMTT
-1554 PLVMRLVGAEVLP
+1554 PLVLKLTGAEVLP
-1567 VEISVSDLKKVLVDK
+1567 VEIAKTDLEKILNGK
-1582 HTDIT
+1582 HAGDMT
-1587 PDIMKQIP
+1587 PEIMKQLP
-1595 RALTDPMMIFS
+1595 RALTNPIMIFKS
-1606 TYSGKN
+1606 YTGPN
-1612 GEVRKVIVLELKD
+1612 GEKRRVVVVDLKD
-1625 KNGATIVIP
+1625 RNGATIVVP
-1634 MELERKKGNY
+1634 FELKVTTRKNY
-1644 EVNQITSAYGKTDK
+1644 EINRIASAYGKTK
-1658 KTRRTSFV
+1658 KKSKNPSYE
-1666 WFQKQLQEGKLE
+1666 WFNSQLDEGNLL
-1678 YANRKKATDWISSE
+1678 YVNRKKAINEILQRSPNW
-1692 QPHWLIPEEKVDNLL
+1692 PMPEEKVDNLL
-1707 SAPNVANEENLVKLK
+1707 SAPNVANEEDLVKLK

-1737 VAMHN
+1737 VVYHN
-1742 IDLGNLAAAIKLG
+1742 VSTGKLREAIKLG
-1755 GLPVPSIAVT
+1755 GLPMPSLAIT
-1765 KKQTPYTG
+1765 KRDIP
-1773 FGDATLIMKKDTVDP
+1773 FGDFGEITLIGDKDMIDP
-1788 SKTPVFSRDAWTGVF
+1788 RKSRSNEVFSRDAYTVRKPVVNYEVPAKIDSDAFHKKYEETRKFLKKNSIDVGVINF
-1803 PKVIRLANMK
+1803 SFYDGEESLAAMENNI
-1813 RLTSFVEKAIEPLQE
+1813 AI
-1828 ELPREVAD
+1828 
-1836 YGDIYNS
+1836 
-1843 YILRNANNKN
+1843 
-1853 GDVQKMLEDSLNS
+1853 
-1866 AGYKYYFLKTINK
+1866 KYYYVKNILKKDIPIK
-1879 EPKLKWRKKGLNKEL
+1879 ERTVTPPVRGERLFKEYPELIHALKSSKVKKGDFSEVDQAARPYFDEMRQDIAMGK
-1894 IDHPKILKAC
+1894 
-1904 QGLEKKYGKQG
+1904 GLVGRSKRVLAKWTTNGHINEEGV
-1915 LKELLYEGPSAMLEE
+1915 KELLLRLSAYEEDKKKKPYKEVDRQDFVKDLRKTIEETGIERFTAFVRSEFDSLYKDRYLWDNGKKYAFNIDNIVKLMKKYRGTNNEGPGGINYGFNSLLAFLSKKFTSIRDIKNHE
-1930 STDLKEANDLIVN
+1930 SLLAPNKKELARYKKAEDMYNRLIDEAAELRGSYGMDLDMDLAGLMKDTRDGKKDLHGFPEDKKFLQHIKDFLKEA
-1943 ELSKKPEGN
+1943 
-1952 ESPFLK
+1952 
-1958 RVHKRQQA
+1958 
-1966 RLVNGETLH
+1966 
-1975 SLLSDYLER
+1975 
-1984 DKKVFE
+1984 
-1990 EESFKQQ
+1990 
-1997 LDKRIKANQN
+1997 
-2007 TFNAWKESFRDEMLG
+2007 DE
-2022 ESVIRD
+2022 VTTD
-2028 SGKPADLE
+2028 
-2036 NIVDAML
+2036 
-2043 GNLKNAQKGF
+2043 
-2053 AGFGIGNIIASSAK
+2053 
-2067 KIESFGEMH
+2067 
-2076 READRN
+2076 
-2082 MDGSTNIETSL
+2082 
-2093 DKSEQYTKVKDEIID
+2093 
-2108 FTGRMAEAYKWEDS
+2108 
-2122 WESRSDA
+2122 
-2129 SQVLMSMMSGKT
+2129 
-2141 FKASARKFGFT
+2141 
-2152 YSAAL
+2152 
-2157 EKQAKEIIKEVKNL
+2157 
-2171 PAKYFEAKPQR
+2171 YFEAKPAR
-2182 AVRFSEV
+2182 KVTFDEFSGAVI
-2189 AAAVMP
+2189 P
-2195 KNASKEIKDYL
+2195 KGTPEETVNFLES
-2206 RAQGVTIRLY
+2206 QGIVVREY
-2216 DPRIEGD
+2216 DQDVEGD
-2223 RERVTNSAQDRVKQ
+2223 REAKAKELGQKLNV
-2237 YFQEGSNYQG
+2237 YFQNKYQG
-2247 SYDRNTNVIEL
+2247 SYDRNANVIEL

-2265 TVVHEGAHMFLSML
+2265 TVIHEGAHMFLSML

-2310 DLSTIR
+2310 DLSAIR

-2398 SLGNVELTPEIKDIF
+2398 NLGNVELTPEIKDIF
-2413 DRMISTESE
+2413 DRMISTEAE

-2480 RASISSEEERTSFI
+2480 KASISSEEERTSFI

-2508 IYNSGTF
+2508 IYNSDTF
-2515 PTRKDRDEF
+2515 PTKKDRDEF

-2536 EKLRVAGGTTEE
+2536 EKLRAAGGTTEE
-2548 RWNKHIEEMVQHYRE
+2548 RWNKHIEEMVQHYRG

-2568 EAIRSMAEEILR
+2568 EAIRGMAEEILR

-2912 QAMDDDRYVA
+2912 QAMDDDRYMA
-2922 EDIIPGWMRSAFEG
+2922 EDIIPGWMRSAFDG
-2936 STALKLKDLTM
+2936 SSPMKLKDLTM

-2978 EASQKIHDEILGNWT
+2978 DAAQKIHDEILGNWT

-3007 NLDRLGT
+3007 SLDRLGT
-3014 KIHSLIKDITLSEI
+3014 KIHSLIKDITLPEI
-3028 LIERMGKSAAEY
+3028 LIERLGKSAAEY

-3047 AAAHLREL
+3047 AAAHLRKL

-3190 RVIHG
+3190 RIIHG

-3202 DPLSSAKTSNF
+3202 DPLSSTKTSNF

-3236 KQRAGTSGG
+3236 KQRAGASGG

-3277 LLNRKEV
+3277 LINRKEV

-3346 NITGMMDRMGAMNA
+3346 NITGMMERMGAANA

-3367 YFHGNIVEQRRFIQ
+3367 YFHGNIIEQRRFIQ
-3381 NKSTMMRDRGATID
+3381 TKSTMMRDRGATID

-3407 KNESELRSKIEHGKY
+3407 KNESEFRSKIEHGKY

-3436 ATDEMFSLPEWLY
+3436 ATDEMFSLPEWLF
-3449 TYKNAMAVMEVD
+3449 TYKRAMAAMEIE
-3461 GKLTREEMD
+3461 GKLNRDEMD

-3493 TSFTRKNGILAQMTT
+3493 SSFIRKNGILAQMTT

-3523 GYILYDKGDVKPLLE
+3523 GYILYDKGDVKPLIA

-3586 AREAVPWTVDFFTGK
+3586 VREAVPWTVDFFTGK
-3601 SFGSAAPDAPFFD
+3601 SFGSAVPDAPFFD

-3620 NFLKAAK
+3620 KFLKATK

-3649 PDTITDAFWN
+3649 PDTVTDAFWN
-3659 FMRMACTDT
+3659 FMRLTCTDT

-3676 RKSLWDKT
+3676 KKSLWDKT

>member
-1 MDEEILGSVLHG
+1 MDEEILGSVLRG

-55 PLGGFTDTVE
+55 PLGGFADTVE

-171 KSREAAAQGAAVY
+171 KNREAAAQGAAVY

-210 TAYKAGQALDAQSE
+210 TAYEAGQALDAQSE

-235 DEEVEKAIPDL
+235 DEEVEKAIPGL

-277 NMIMRGAAEILSPI
+277 NMIMRGAAEIIAPI

-325 VVAGAAVTGAAAL
+325 AVAGAAVTGAAAL
-338 TGLIALGTASVF
+338 AGLIALGTASVF

-365 RTQKDKN
+365 RTKKDKN

-470 DTRLFGKET
+470 DTSLFGKET

-494 EAVPSVVGMSIG
+494 KAVPSVVGMSIG

-519 KRIAGLSEMKDAV
+519 KRITGLSEMKDAV

-547 MDLRSESSLYQKAPE
+547 MDLRSESSLYKKAPE

-679 AAAEK
+679 AATEK

-736 KELQDYMEQRKTQDA
+736 KELQDYMERRKTQDA

-786 GAYGRAPNQRELY
+786 GTYGRAPNQRELY

-886 ALVLAKIAENFHN
+886 ALILAKLAENFHK

-914 VSPETT
+914 VSPETAS
-920 HQLNQSAIENELQLV
+920 QLNQSAIENELQLV

-940 NTEEWM
+940 KTDEWL

-952 PTKLTERQW
+952 LTKLTERQW

-985 YYGNPIVMTEGGLK
+985 YYGNPIVMTEGGFK

-1077 AVNLDS
+1077 AVSLDS

-1217 GEHARNAPLDKLEVA
+1217 GEYAHNVLSGKST
-1232 KKMEEEEASPEEI
+1232 KKDM
-1245 WDTTGWMR
+1245 
-1253 GPEGEWRFEIPDNL
+1253 
-1267 DQIDLSFAKD
+1267 
-1277 QDRISLWQIYSNPQL
+1277 
-1292 YEAYPA
+1292 
-1298 LANVKVYAEDTGK
+1298 AE
-1311 AYSGAD
+1311 
-1317 GFTDEDGIHLSKEFI
+1317 
-1332 EKNPK
+1332 
-1337 EAKSALIHEL
+1337 
-1347 QHVIQMTVEDR
+1347 R
-1358 FSKGGNPKIAEESME
+1358 
-1373 MTLWKLEVRLEE
+1373 
-1385 LKLKEPER
+1385 
-1393 SYIEA
+1393 
-1398 MQENDK
+1398 
-1404 QAAEAMNNGDFA
+1404 
-1416 KFISLSKKKKEIRKN
+1416 
-1431 GPENKEEIDNIL
+1431 
-1443 RNIETL
+1443 
-1449 KNATKETEHGDP
+1449 
-1461 HGYKKYRRLGGEAEA
+1461 
-1476 FMTSERAEG
+1476 
-1485 KQAGMPNYDTGY
+1485 
-1497 GYPVANFAGETFR
+1497 
-1510 FSLAQREKSA
+1510 
-1520 AEQQLDA
+1520 QLDA

-1582 HTDIT
+1582 HADIT

-1612 GEVRKVIVLELKD
+1612 GEARKVIVLELKD
-1625 KNGATIVIP
+1625 ENGATIVVP
-1634 MELERKKGNY
+1634 MELEHMSDGYK
-1644 EVNQITSAYGKTDK
+1644 VNRMTSTYGKTDR
-1658 KTRRTSFV
+1658 KTGEPSYE
-1666 WFQKQLQEGKLE
+1666 WFKKQLEAGNLE
-1678 YANRKKATDWISSE
+1678 YVNRKKATDWISTE
-1692 QPHWLIPEEKVDNLL
+1692 QPDWLIPKEKVDNLL
-1707 SAPNVANEENLVKLK
+1707 SAPNVANEEDLVKLK

-1737 VAMHN
+1737 VVYHN
-1742 IDLGNLAAAIKLG
+1742 VSTGKLREAIKLG
-1755 GLPVPSIAVT
+1755 GLPMPSLAIT
-1765 KKQTPYTG
+1765 KRDIP
-1773 FGDATLIMKKDTVDP
+1773 FGDFGEITLIGDKDVIDP
-1788 SKTPVFSRDAWTGVF
+1788 RKSRSNEVFSRDAYTVRKPVVNYEVPAKIDSDAF
-1803 PKVIRLANMK
+1803 HKK
-1813 RLTSFVEKAIEPLQE
+1813 YE
-1828 ELPREVAD
+1828 ETRKFL
-1836 YGDIYNS
+1836 
-1843 YILRNANNKN
+1843 NKN
-1853 GDVQKMLEDSLNS
+1853 SIDVGEINFSFYDGEESLAAMENNI
-1866 AGYKYYFLKTINK
+1866 AIKYYYVKNVLKKDIPIK
-1879 EPKLKWRKKGLNKEL
+1879 ERTVTPPVRGERLFKEYPELIHVLKSSKVKKGDFSEVDQAARPYFDEMRRDIAMGK
-1894 IDHPKILKAC
+1894 
-1904 QGLEKKYGKQG
+1904 GLVGRSKRVLAKWTTNGHINEEGV
-1915 LKELLYEGPSAMLEE
+1915 KELLLRLSAYEEDKKKKPYKEVDRQDFVKDLRKTIEE
-1930 STDLKEANDLIVN
+1930 AGIERFTAFVRSEFDSLYKDRYLWDDGKKYAFNIDNIVKLMKKYCGTNNEGAGGINYGFNSLLAFLSKKFTSIRDIKNHESLLAPNKKELARYKKAEDMYNRLIDEAAELRGSYGMDLDMDLTELMKDTRDGKKELHGFPEDKKFLQQIKDFLKEA
-1943 ELSKKPEGN
+1943 
-1952 ESPFLK
+1952 
-1958 RVHKRQQA
+1958 
-1966 RLVNGETLH
+1966 
-1975 SLLSDYLER
+1975 
-1984 DKKVFE
+1984 DKVTT
-1990 EESFKQQ
+1990 
-1997 LDKRIKANQN
+1997 D
-2007 TFNAWKESFRDEMLG
+2007 
-2022 ESVIRD
+2022 
-2028 SGKPADLE
+2028 
-2036 NIVDAML
+2036 
-2043 GNLKNAQKGF
+2043 
-2053 AGFGIGNIIASSAK
+2053 
-2067 KIESFGEMH
+2067 
-2076 READRN
+2076 
-2082 MDGSTNIETSL
+2082 
-2093 DKSEQYTKVKDEIID
+2093 
-2108 FTGRMAEAYKWEDS
+2108 
-2122 WESRSDA
+2122 
-2129 SQVLMSMMSGKT
+2129 
-2141 FKASARKFGFT
+2141 
-2152 YSAAL
+2152 
-2157 EKQAKEIIKEVKNL
+2157 
-2171 PAKYFEAKPQR
+2171 YFEAKPAR
-2182 AVRFSEV
+2182 KVTFDEFSGAVIPKDTPEGTVDFLKAQGIEV
-2189 AAAVMP
+2189 A
-2195 KNASKEIKDYL
+2195 E
-2206 RAQGVTIRLY
+2206 Y
-2216 DPRIEGD
+2216 DPDVEGD
-2223 RERVTNSAQDRVKQ
+2223 RDAKTKELGQKLNV
-2237 YFQEGSNYQG
+2237 YFQNKYQG
-2247 SYDRNTNVIEL
+2247 SYDRNANVIEL

-2265 TVVHEGAHMFLSML
+2265 TVIHEGAHMFLSML

-2300 ARAALKSMQG
+2300 ARAALKGMQG

-2316 SWAAFSED
+2316 SWTAFSED

-2398 SLGNVELTPEIKDIF
+2398 NLGNVELTPEIKDIF
-2413 DRMISTESE
+2413 DHMISTESE

-2439 NVNQSELGNLKAW
+2439 DVNQSELGNLKAW

-2480 RASISSEEERTSFI
+2480 KASISSEEERTRFI

-2508 IYNSGTF
+2508 IYNSDTF
-2515 PTRKDRDEF
+2515 PTKKDRDEF
-2524 LQMAGFTEKDLK
+2524 LQMAGITEKDLK
-2536 EKLRVAGGTTEE
+2536 EKLRAAGGTTEE

-2568 EAIRSMAEEILR
+2568 EAIRGMAEEILR

-2682 ENKSRKE
+2682 ENQSRKE

-2719 KDAELTAAD
+2719 KDAKLTVAD

-2792 GNDWE
+2792 ANDWE
-2797 GAAYWKREQAQCLTM
+2797 GAAYWKREQAQCLAM

-2912 QAMDDDRYVA
+2912 QAMDNENYFA
-2922 EDIIPGWMRSAFEG
+2922 EDIIPGWMRSAFDG
-2936 STALKLKDLTM
+2936 SSPLKLKDLTM
-2947 DQFREMAKVMKAVY
+2947 NQFREMAKVMKAVY

-3007 NLDRLGT
+3007 SLDRLGT
-3014 KIHSLIKDITLSEI
+3014 KIHSLIKDITLPEI
-3028 LIERMGKSAAEY
+3028 LIERLGKSAAEY

-3074 WTAIRSKKLYTI
+3074 WTAIRSKKLYTV

-3202 DPLSSAKTSNF
+3202 DPLSSTKTSNF

-3236 KQRAGTSGG
+3236 KQRAGASGG

-3346 NITGMMDRMGAMNA
+3346 NITGMMERMGAANA

-3381 NKSTMMRDRGATID
+3381 TKSTMMRDRGATID

-3407 KNESELRSKIEHGKY
+3407 KNESEFRSKIEHGKY

-3436 ATDEMFSLPEWLY
+3436 ATDEMFSLPEWLF
-3449 TYKNAMAVMEVD
+3449 TYKRAMAAMEIE
-3461 GKLTREEMD
+3461 GKLNRDEMD

-3523 GYILYDKGDVKPLLE
+3523 GYTLYDKGDVKPLLA

-3620 NFLKAAK
+3620 NFLRATK

>member
-171 KSREAAAQGAAVY
+171 KNREAAAQGAAVY

-210 TAYKAGQALDAQSE
+210 TAYEAGQALDAQSE

-277 NMIMRGAAEILSPI
+277 NMIMRGAAEVLAPI

-325 VVAGAAVTGAAAL
+325 AVAGAAVTGAAAL

-365 RTQKDKN
+365 RTKKDKN

-461 GLQSLSADM
+461 GLQSLSADI
-470 DTRLFGKET
+470 DTNLFGKET

-506 GAALAGTG
+506 GAALAGAG

-519 KRIAGLSEMKDAV
+519 KRITGLSEMKDAV

-547 MDLRSESSLYQKAPE
+547 MDLRSESSLYKKAPE

-679 AAAEK
+679 AATEK

-731 KLTGV
+731 ELTGV
-736 KELQDYMEQRKTQDA
+736 KELQDYMERRKTQDA
-751 NFSNEKGVDMFDV
+751 NFSNEKGVDFVDV

-772 LRVSKNPDWYQDFY
+772 LRISKNPGWYQDFY
-786 GAYGRAPNQRELY
+786 DSYGRAPTQRELY

-809 NDKGDEE
+809 NDKGDDE
-816 SKVAIAEIEEA
+816 SKTAIAEIEEA

-837 SETLKSLNKEDLIA
+837 SETLKSLNKEDLTA

-886 ALVLAKIAENFHN
+886 ALVLAKLAENFHK

-914 VSPETT
+914 VSPETA

-940 NTEEWM
+940 NTDEWM

-967 TFREWFGDWE
+967 AFKKWFGNWE
-977 TVEKVTKL
+977 TVEKYNRL
-985 YYGNPIVMTEGGLK
+985 MH
-999 EKLEKAARDNGINIA
+999 
-1014 ADADS
+1014 
-1019 IRKEIKTI
+1019 
-1027 FKSLY
+1027 
-1032 PGKELSKGYR
+1032 SKPVECNRTAFRGA
-1042 EPGRVKNLDGELISI
+1042 
-1057 TVSSA
+1057 SA
-1062 KELRH
+1062 KEIGKAAKELYRALFPVSRENGKRDEPAVIRNRNGEYIRMPVSAAKELVRH
-1067 HSTNPRTLFL
+1067 SAENSTLQLIP
-1077 AVNLDS
+1077 NLKELIAKS
-1083 VIENATFLYEE
+1083 VFLYED
-1094 VKDESRVKKSNQ
+1094 VKDPDRVKKLNQ
-1106 TTLAYRYYATRV
+1106 STVSYRYY
-1118 VVNGEECIARIIVRK
+1118 GMKIKLDGKECFARIVVREEA
-1133 DKNGNLYFYDG
+1133 NGRKYFYDG
-1144 DITSNEQIKKDL
+1144 DITEIKKN
-1156 PKYLY
+1156 PAQTGG
-1161 PDTKTGQNL
+1161 PDSKNGVQSE
-1170 GKSLFTHSIQEWL
+1170 GVLFTHSIQEWL

-1196 GEVLASVVNDFEE
+1196 GEVLPSVVNDFEE
-1209 SSTYHQMA
+1209 SSTY
-1217 GEHARNAPLDKLEVA
+1217 
-1232 KKMEEEEASPEEI
+1232 
-1245 WDTTGWMR
+1245 
-1253 GPEGEWRFEIPDNL
+1253 
-1267 DQIDLSFAKD
+1267 
-1277 QDRISLWQIYSNPQL
+1277 
-1292 YEAYPA
+1292 
-1298 LANVKVYAEDTGK
+1298 
-1311 AYSGAD
+1311 
-1317 GFTDEDGIHLSKEFI
+1317 
-1332 EKNPK
+1332 
-1337 EAKSALIHEL
+1337 
-1347 QHVIQMTVEDR
+1347 
-1358 FSKGGNPKIAEESME
+1358 
-1373 MTLWKLEVRLEE
+1373 
-1385 LKLKEPER
+1385 
-1393 SYIEA
+1393 
-1398 MQENDK
+1398 
-1404 QAAEAMNNGDFA
+1404 
-1416 KFISLSKKKKEIRKN
+1416 
-1431 GPENKEEIDNIL
+1431 
-1443 RNIETL
+1443 
-1449 KNATKETEHGDP
+1449 
-1461 HGYKKYRRLGGEAEA
+1461 
-1476 FMTSERAEG
+1476 
-1485 KQAGMPNYDTGY
+1485 
-1497 GYPVANFAGETFR
+1497 
-1510 FSLAQREKSA
+1510 
-1520 AEQQLDA
+1520 
-1527 DEKSFADSVD
+1527 
-1537 RFMAGKIST
+1537 
-1546 DTIQVMRT
+1546 
-1554 PLVMRLVGAEVLP
+1554 
-1567 VEISVSDLKKVLVDK
+1567 
-1582 HTDIT
+1582 
-1587 PDIMKQIP
+1587 
-1595 RALTDPMMIFS
+1595 
-1606 TYSGKN
+1606 
-1612 GEVRKVIVLELKD
+1612 
-1625 KNGATIVIP
+1625 
-1634 MELERKKGNY
+1634 
-1644 EVNQITSAYGKTDK
+1644 
-1658 KTRRTSFV
+1658 
-1666 WFQKQLQEGKLE
+1666 
-1678 YANRKKATDWISSE
+1678 
-1692 QPHWLIPEEKVDNLL
+1692 
-1707 SAPNVANEENLVKLK
+1707 
-1722 SENPTYYQTAADKDL
+1722 YQTAAEKNL

-1773 FGDATLIMKKDTVDP
+1773 FGDATLIMKKDTIDP

-1813 RLTSFVEKAIEPLQE
+1813 RLTSFVEKVIEPLQE
-1828 ELPREVAD
+1828 ELPREAAD
-1836 YGDIYNS
+1836 YGDIYDS

-1894 IDHPKILKAC
+1894 IDHPEILQAC

-1915 LKELLYEGPSAMLEE
+1915 LKELLYEGPFAMLEE
-1930 STDLKEANDLIVN
+1930 STDLKEVNDLIVN

-1958 RVHKRQQA
+1958 RVHERQQA

-1990 EESFKQQ
+1990 GESFKQQ

-2043 GNLKNAQKGF
+2043 GNLKNAQKSF

-2082 MDGSTNIETSL
+2082 MDESTNIETGL

-2108 FTGRMAEAYKWEDS
+2108 FTDRMAEAYKWEDS

-2141 FKASARKFGFT
+2141 FKASARKFDFT

-2157 EKQAKEIIKEVKNL
+2157 EKQAKEIIKEVKAL
-2171 PAKYFEAKPQR
+2171 PVKYFEAKPQR

-2247 SYDRNTNVIEL
+2247 SYDRNANVIEL

-2265 TVVHEGAHMFLSML
+2265 TVIHEGAHMFLSML

-2290 ATYFNGDTAK
+2290 ATYFNGNTAK

-2338 TKYAEDIRAGKAG
+2338 TRYAEDIRTGKAG

-2392 IYKTAK
+2392 IYKTTRN
-2398 SLGNVELTPEIKDIF
+2398 LGNVELTPEIKDIF
-2413 DRMISTESE
+2413 DRMISTEAE

-2431 LEAIDKTV
+2431 LEAIDKTID
-2439 NVNQSELGNLKAW
+2439 VNQSELGNLKAW

-2465 SYYLHMVREEAIENF
+2465 SYYLHMVKEEAIENF
-2480 RASISSEEERTSFI
+2480 KASISSEEERTSFI

-2508 IYNSGTF
+2508 IYNSDTF
-2515 PTRKDRDEF
+2515 PTKKDRDEF

-2536 EKLRVAGGTTEE
+2536 EKLRAAGGTTEE

-2568 EAIRSMAEEILR
+2568 EAIRGMAEEILR

-2696 NMRALEAELEKER
+2696 NIRALEAELEKER

-2751 REIKEDAR
+2751 REIKEDAK

-2792 GNDWE
+2792 DNDWE

-2834 TTPLLN
+2834 TTSLLN

-2901 WRWLAVEMNPM
+2901 WRWLAIEMNPM
-2912 QAMDDDRYVA
+2912 QAMDNENYFA

-2936 STALKLKDLTM
+2936 STHLKLKDLTM

-3007 NLDRLGT
+3007 SLDRLGT
-3014 KIHSLIKDITLSEI
+3014 KIHSLIKDITLPEI
-3028 LIERMGKSAAEY
+3028 LIERLGKSAAEY

-3074 WTAIRSKKLYTI
+3074 WTAIRSKKLYTV

-3109 GTKSNRARLIETL
+3109 GTKSNRERLIETL

-3190 RVIHG
+3190 RIIHG

-3202 DPLSSAKTSNF
+3202 DPLSSTKTSNF

-3346 NITGMMDRMGAMNA
+3346 NITGMMERMGAANA

-3367 YFHGNIVEQRRFIQ
+3367 YFHGNIKEQRAFIQ
-3381 NKSTMMRDRGATID
+3381 SKSTMMRDRGATID
-3395 RDMYMQDRLPVG
+3395 RDMFMQDRLPVG

-3461 GKLTREEMD
+3461 GNLTREEMD

-3482 ETFGSNETKDQ
+3482 ETFGSSETKDQ

-3523 GYILYDKGDVKPLLE
+3523 GYILYDKGDVKPLLA

-3614 TLKHME
+3614 MLKHME

>member
-40 AKKDNMESVKDGEIL
+40 AKKDNMESVKEGEIL

-171 KSREAAAQGAAVY
+171 KNREAAAQGVAVY

-197 IGYLYDTGTHFAG
+197 IGYLYDTGTQFAG
-210 TAYKAGQALDAQSE
+210 TAYEAGQALDAQSE

-235 DEEVEKAIPDL
+235 DEEVEKAIPGL

-277 NMIMRGAAEILSPI
+277 NMIMRGAAEILAPI

-325 VVAGAAVTGAAAL
+325 AVAGAAVTGAAAL
-338 TGLIALGTASVF
+338 AGLIALGTASVF

-365 RTQKDKN
+365 RTKKDKN

-382 IGHAKRVGRINA
+382 IGHAKRVGAINA

-470 DTRLFGKET
+470 DTSLFGKE
-479 VPVREMMGNALDAMI
+479 PIPMREMMKNALDAMI

-506 GAALAGTG
+506 GAALAGAG

-519 KRIAGLSEMKDAV
+519 KRITGLSEMKDAV

-547 MDLRSESSLYQKAPE
+547 MDLRSESSLYKKAPE

-679 AAAEK
+679 AATEK

-736 KELQDYMEQRKTQDA
+736 KELQDYMERRKTQDA
-751 NFSNEKGVDMFDV
+751 NTSNEKGVDMFDV

-816 SKVAIAEIEEA
+816 SKAAIAEIEEA

-866 LLEEIKAAG
+866 LLEGIKAAG

-886 ALVLAKIAENFHN
+886 ALILAKLAENFHK
-899 NYGVPLKLAMIAAGE
+899 NYGVPLKLAMVKAGEVVGIREGAYGMAAFDVSRSGISSVSKFMDRIKAGKAAGE
-914 VSPETT
+914 KPNKIRYTGKFGVSYSEEQVSHATILHRGHVLTKEQMDDIENHLDVLHNPALSSRGDALSGRYHGKSVLCRIDGDLGSYYVVLEVSNDNGVVWFKTGMAGGKESIDKIIAENSAGSLSYKDAGTT
-920 HQLNQSAIENELQLV
+920 SQNNSAITIDSLPNAL
-935 KEKYW
+935 
-940 NTEEWM
+940 
-946 KAPDGT
+946 
-952 PTKLTERQW
+952 
-961 LITHSE
+961 
-967 TFREWFGDWE
+967 
-977 TVEKVTKL
+977 
-985 YYGNPIVMTEGGLK
+985 
-999 EKLEKAARDNGINIA
+999 GI
-1014 ADADS
+1014 
-1019 IRKEIKTI
+1019 
-1027 FKSLY
+1027 
-1032 PGKELSKGYR
+1032 
-1042 EPGRVKNLDGELISI
+1042 
-1057 TVSSA
+1057 
-1062 KELRH
+1062 
-1067 HSTNPRTLFL
+1067 
-1077 AVNLDS
+1077 
-1083 VIENATFLYEE
+1083 
-1094 VKDESRVKKSNQ
+1094 VKKD
-1106 TTLAYRYYATRV
+1106 A
-1118 VVNGEECIARIIVRK
+1118 
-1133 DKNGNLYFYDG
+1133 
-1144 DITSNEQIKKDL
+1144 
-1156 PKYLY
+1156 
-1161 PDTKTGQNL
+1161 
-1170 GKSLFTHSIQEWL
+1170 
-1183 AKVKETTDKIGGN
+1183 
-1196 GEVLASVVNDFEE
+1196 
-1209 SSTYHQMA
+1209 YHQMA
-1217 GEHARNAPLDKLEVA
+1217 GEYAHNVLSSKST
-1232 KKMEEEEASPEEI
+1232 KKG
-1245 WDTTGWMR
+1245 T
-1253 GPEGEWRFEIPDNL
+1253 
-1267 DQIDLSFAKD
+1267 
-1277 QDRISLWQIYSNPQL
+1277 
-1292 YEAYPA
+1292 
-1298 LANVKVYAEDTGK
+1298 AE
-1311 AYSGAD
+1311 
-1317 GFTDEDGIHLSKEFI
+1317 
-1332 EKNPK
+1332 
-1337 EAKSALIHEL
+1337 
-1347 QHVIQMTVEDR
+1347 R
-1358 FSKGGNPKIAEESME
+1358 
-1373 MTLWKLEVRLEE
+1373 
-1385 LKLKEPER
+1385 
-1393 SYIEA
+1393 
-1398 MQENDK
+1398 
-1404 QAAEAMNNGDFA
+1404 
-1416 KFISLSKKKKEIRKN
+1416 
-1431 GPENKEEIDNIL
+1431 
-1443 RNIETL
+1443 
-1449 KNATKETEHGDP
+1449 
-1461 HGYKKYRRLGGEAEA
+1461 
-1476 FMTSERAEG
+1476 
-1485 KQAGMPNYDTGY
+1485 
-1497 GYPVANFAGETFR
+1497 
-1510 FSLAQREKSA
+1510 
-1520 AEQQLDA
+1520 QLDA

-1567 VEISVSDLKKVLVDK
+1567 VEISASDLKKVLVDK

-1707 SAPNVANEENLVKLK
+1707 SAPNVANEEDLVKLK

-1737 VAMHN
+1737 VVYHN
-1742 IDLGNLAAAIKLG
+1742 VSTGKLREAIKLG
-1755 GLPVPSIAVT
+1755 GLPMPSLAIT
-1765 KKQTPYTG
+1765 KRDIP
-1773 FGDATLIMKKDTVDP
+1773 FGDFGEITLIGDKDMIDP
-1788 SKTPVFSRDAWTGVF
+1788 RKSRSNEVFSRDAYTVRKPVVNYEVPAKIDSDAF
-1803 PKVIRLANMK
+1803 HKK
-1813 RLTSFVEKAIEPLQE
+1813 YE
-1828 ELPREVAD
+1828 ETRKFL
-1836 YGDIYNS
+1836 
-1843 YILRNANNKN
+1843 NKN
-1853 GDVQKMLEDSLNS
+1853 SIAVGEINFSFYDGEESLAAMENNI
-1866 AGYKYYFLKTINK
+1866 AIKYYYVKNVLKKDIPIK
-1879 EPKLKWRKKGLNKEL
+1879 ERTVTPLVRGERLFKEYPELIHALKSSKVKKGDFSEVDQAARPYFDEMRQDIAMGK
-1894 IDHPKILKAC
+1894 
-1904 QGLEKKYGKQG
+1904 GLVGRSKRVLAKWTTNGHINEEGV
-1915 LKELLYEGPSAMLEE
+1915 KELLLRLSAYEEDKKKKPYKEVDRQDFVKDLRKTIEEAGIERFTAFVRSEFDSLYKDRYLWDNGKKYAFNIDNIVKLMKKYRGTNNEGPGGINYGFNSLLAF
-1930 STDLKEANDLIVN
+1930 
-1943 ELSKKPEGN
+1943 LSKKFTSIRDIKNHESFLAPNKKKLARYKKAEDMYNRLIDEAAELRGSYGMDLDMNLAELMKDTRDGKNDLHGFPE
-1952 ESPFLK
+1952 
-1958 RVHKRQQA
+1958 
-1966 RLVNGETLH
+1966 
-1975 SLLSDYLER
+1975 
-1984 DKKVFE
+1984 DKKFL
-1990 EESFKQQ
+1990 QH
-1997 LDKRIKANQN
+1997 IKDFLQ
-2007 TFNAWKESFRDEMLG
+2007 
-2022 ESVIRD
+2022 
-2028 SGKPADLE
+2028 
-2036 NIVDAML
+2036 
-2043 GNLKNAQKGF
+2043 
-2053 AGFGIGNIIASSAK
+2053 
-2067 KIESFGEMH
+2067 
-2076 READRN
+2076 EAD
-2082 MDGSTNIETSL
+2082 
-2093 DKSEQYTKVKDEIID
+2093 KVTTD
-2108 FTGRMAEAYKWEDS
+2108 
-2122 WESRSDA
+2122 
-2129 SQVLMSMMSGKT
+2129 
-2141 FKASARKFGFT
+2141 
-2152 YSAAL
+2152 
-2157 EKQAKEIIKEVKNL
+2157 
-2171 PAKYFEAKPQR
+2171 YFEAKPAR
-2182 AVRFSEV
+2182 KVTFDEFSGAVIPKGTSEETV
-2189 AAAVMP
+2189 
-2195 KNASKEIKDYL
+2195 NFLES
-2206 RAQGVTIRLY
+2206 QGIVVREY
-2216 DPRIEGD
+2216 DQDVEGD
-2223 RERVTNSAQDRVKQ
+2223 REAKAKELGQKLNV
-2237 YFQEGSNYQG
+2237 YFQNKYQG
-2247 SYDRNTNVIEL
+2247 SYDRNANVIEL

-2265 TVVHEGAHMFLSML
+2265 TVIHEGAHMFLSML

-2398 SLGNVELTPEIKDIF
+2398 NLGNVELTPEIKDIF
-2413 DRMISTESE
+2413 DHMISTEAE

-2452 AESVKDKA
+2452 AESVRDKA

-2465 SYYLHMVREEAIENF
+2465 SYYLHMVRKEAIENF
-2480 RASISSEEERTSFI
+2480 KASISSEEERTSYS

-2508 IYNSGTF
+2508 IYNSDAF
-2515 PTRKDRDEF
+2515 PTKKDRDEF
-2524 LQMAGFTEKDLK
+2524 LQMAGLTEKDLK
-2536 EKLRVAGGTTEE
+2536 EKLRAAGGTTEE

-2568 EAIRSMAEEILR
+2568 EAIRGMAEEILR

-2641 IDKQT
+2641 VDKQT

-2682 ENKSRKE
+2682 ENQSRKE

-2751 REIKEDAR
+2751 REIKQDAR

-2912 QAMDDDRYVA
+2912 QAMDNDRYMA
-2922 EDIIPGWMRSAFEG
+2922 EDIIPGWMRSAFDG
-2936 STALKLKDLTM
+2936 SSPMKMKDLTM
-2947 DQFREMAKVMKAVY
+2947 NQFREMAKVMKAVY

-3007 NLDRLGT
+3007 SLDRLGT
-3014 KIHSLIKDITLSEI
+3014 KIHSLIKDITLPEI
-3028 LIERMGKSAAEY
+3028 LIERLGKSAAEY

-3074 WTAIRSKKLYTI
+3074 WTAIRSKKLYTV

-3148 DFVESVWEHLNSY
+3148 DFVEKVWDHLNSY

-3202 DPLSSAKTSNF
+3202 DPLSSTKTSNF

-3236 KQRAGTSGG
+3236 KQRAGASGG

-3346 NITGMMDRMGAMNA
+3346 NITGMMERMGAANA

-3381 NKSTMMRDRGATID
+3381 TKSTMMRDRGATID

-3407 KNESELRSKIEHGKY
+3407 KNESEFRSKIEHGKY

-3428 SKAYWLIQ
+3428 SKAYWFIQ
-3436 ATDEMFSLPEWLY
+3436 ATDEMFSLPEWLF
-3449 TYKNAMAVMEVD
+3449 TYKRAMAAMEIE
-3461 GKLTREEMD
+3461 GKLNRDEMD

-3523 GYILYDKGDVKPLLE
+3523 GYTLYDKGDVKPLLA
-3538 ATWYWWILGALVETT
+3538 ATWYWWLLGALVETT

-3567 KKKFLHVIASGG
+3567 KKKFLHVIATGG

-3614 TLKHME
+3614 TIKHME
-3620 NFLKAAK
+3620 NFLKATK

>member
-40 AKKDNMESVKDGEIL
+40 AKKDNMKSVKDGEIL

-65 AQWESAKDLVKS
+65 AQWESAKDFVKS

-210 TAYKAGQALDAQSE
+210 TAYEAGQALDAQSE

-235 DEEVEKAIPDL
+235 DEEVEKAIPGL

-277 NMIMRGAAEILSPI
+277 NMIMRGAAEIIAPI

-325 VVAGAAVTGAAAL
+325 AVAGAAVTGAAAL
-338 TGLIALGTASVF
+338 AGLIALGTASVF

-365 RTQKDKN
+365 RTKKDKN

-470 DTRLFGKET
+470 DTSLFGKET

-494 EAVPSVVGMSIG
+494 KAVPSVVGMSIG

-519 KRIAGLSEMKDAV
+519 KRITGLSEMKDAV

-547 MDLRSESSLYQKAPE
+547 MDLRSESSLYKKAPE

-679 AAAEK
+679 AATEK

-736 KELQDYMEQRKTQDA
+736 KELQDYMERRKTQDA

-786 GAYGRAPNQRELY
+786 GTYGRAPNQRELY

-886 ALVLAKIAENFHN
+886 ALILAKLAENFHK

-914 VSPETT
+914 VSPETAS
-920 HQLNQSAIENELQLV
+920 QLNQSAIENELQLV

-952 PTKLTERQW
+952 LTKLTERQW

-985 YYGNPIVMTEGGLK
+985 YYGNPIVMTEGGFK

-1217 GEHARNAPLDKLEVA
+1217 GEYAHNVLSGKST
-1232 KKMEEEEASPEEI
+1232 KKDM
-1245 WDTTGWMR
+1245 
-1253 GPEGEWRFEIPDNL
+1253 
-1267 DQIDLSFAKD
+1267 
-1277 QDRISLWQIYSNPQL
+1277 
-1292 YEAYPA
+1292 
-1298 LANVKVYAEDTGK
+1298 AE
-1311 AYSGAD
+1311 
-1317 GFTDEDGIHLSKEFI
+1317 
-1332 EKNPK
+1332 
-1337 EAKSALIHEL
+1337 
-1347 QHVIQMTVEDR
+1347 R
-1358 FSKGGNPKIAEESME
+1358 
-1373 MTLWKLEVRLEE
+1373 
-1385 LKLKEPER
+1385 
-1393 SYIEA
+1393 
-1398 MQENDK
+1398 
-1404 QAAEAMNNGDFA
+1404 
-1416 KFISLSKKKKEIRKN
+1416 
-1431 GPENKEEIDNIL
+1431 
-1443 RNIETL
+1443 
-1449 KNATKETEHGDP
+1449 
-1461 HGYKKYRRLGGEAEA
+1461 
-1476 FMTSERAEG
+1476 
-1485 KQAGMPNYDTGY
+1485 
-1497 GYPVANFAGETFR
+1497 
-1510 FSLAQREKSA
+1510 
-1520 AEQQLDA
+1520 QLDA

-1582 HTDIT
+1582 HADIT

-1612 GEVRKVIVLELKD
+1612 GEARKVIVLELKD
-1625 KNGATIVIP
+1625 ENGATIVVP
-1634 MELERKKGNY
+1634 MELEHMSDGYK
-1644 EVNQITSAYGKTDK
+1644 VNRMTSTYGKTDR
-1658 KTRRTSFV
+1658 KTGEPSYE
-1666 WFQKQLQEGKLE
+1666 WFKKQLEAGNLE
-1678 YANRKKATDWISSE
+1678 YVNRKKATDWISTE
-1692 QPHWLIPEEKVDNLL
+1692 QPDWLIPKEKVDNLL
-1707 SAPNVANEENLVKLK
+1707 SAPNVANEEDLVKLK

-1737 VAMHN
+1737 VAYHN
-1742 IDLGNLAAAIKLG
+1742 VSTGKLREAIQLG
-1755 GLPVPSIAVT
+1755 GLPMPSLAIT
-1765 KKQTPYTG
+1765 KRDIP
-1773 FGDATLIMKKDTVDP
+1773 FGDFGEITLIGDKGMIDP
-1788 SKTPVFSRDAWTGVF
+1788 RKSRANEVFSRDAYTVRKPVVNYEVPAKIDSDAF
-1803 PKVIRLANMK
+1803 HKK
-1813 RLTSFVEKAIEPLQE
+1813 YE
-1828 ELPREVAD
+1828 ETRKFL
-1836 YGDIYNS
+1836 
-1843 YILRNANNKN
+1843 NKN
-1853 GDVQKMLEDSLNS
+1853 SIDVGEINFSFYDGEESLAAMENNIAIKYYYVKNVLKKDIPIKERTVTPPVRGERLFKEYPELIHVLKSSKVKKGDFSEVDQAARPYFDEMRQDIAMGKGLVGRSKRVLAKWTTNGHINEEGVKELLLRLSAYEEDKKKKPYKEVDRQDFVKDLRKTIEEAGIERFTAFVRSEFDSLYKDRYLWDDGKKYAFNIDNIVKLMKKYRGTNNEGPGGINYGFNS
-1866 AGYKYYFLKTINK
+1866 LLAFLSKKFTSIRDIKNH
-1879 EPKLKWRKKGLNKEL
+1879 ESLLAPNKKGLARYKKAEDMYNRL
-1894 IDHPKILKAC
+1894 IDEAAELR
-1904 QGLEKKYGKQG
+1904 GSYGMD
-1915 LKELLYEGPSAMLEE
+1915 LDMNLAELMKDTRDG
-1930 STDLKEANDLIVN
+1930 KNDLHGF
-1943 ELSKKPEGN
+1943 PE
-1952 ESPFLK
+1952 
-1958 RVHKRQQA
+1958 
-1966 RLVNGETLH
+1966 
-1975 SLLSDYLER
+1975 
-1984 DKKVFE
+1984 DKKFL
-1990 EESFKQQ
+1990 QH
-1997 LDKRIKANQN
+1997 IKDFLQ
-2007 TFNAWKESFRDEMLG
+2007 
-2022 ESVIRD
+2022 
-2028 SGKPADLE
+2028 
-2036 NIVDAML
+2036 
-2043 GNLKNAQKGF
+2043 
-2053 AGFGIGNIIASSAK
+2053 
-2067 KIESFGEMH
+2067 
-2076 READRN
+2076 EAD
-2082 MDGSTNIETSL
+2082 
-2093 DKSEQYTKVKDEIID
+2093 KVTTD
-2108 FTGRMAEAYKWEDS
+2108 
-2122 WESRSDA
+2122 
-2129 SQVLMSMMSGKT
+2129 
-2141 FKASARKFGFT
+2141 
-2152 YSAAL
+2152 
-2157 EKQAKEIIKEVKNL
+2157 
-2171 PAKYFEAKPQR
+2171 YFEAKPAR
-2182 AVRFSEV
+2182 KVTFDEFSGAVIPKGTSEETV
-2189 AAAVMP
+2189 
-2195 KNASKEIKDYL
+2195 NFLES
-2206 RAQGVTIRLY
+2206 QGIVVREY
-2216 DPRIEGD
+2216 DQDVEGD
-2223 RERVTNSAQDRVKQ
+2223 REAKAKELSQKLNV
-2237 YFQEGSNYQG
+2237 YFQNKYQG
-2247 SYDRNTNVIEL
+2247 SYDRNANVIEL

-2265 TVVHEGAHMFLSML
+2265 TVIHEGAHMFLSML

-2300 ARAALKSMQG
+2300 ARAALKGMQG

-2316 SWAAFSED
+2316 SWTAFSED

-2364 FEKYLMDGSAPTK
+2364 FEKYLMEGSAPTK

-2398 SLGNVELTPEIKDIF
+2398 NLGNVELTPEIKDIF
-2413 DRMISTESE
+2413 DRMISTEAE

-2480 RASISSEEERTSFI
+2480 KASISSEEERTRFI

-2508 IYNSGTF
+2508 IYNSDTF
-2515 PTRKDRDEF
+2515 PTKKDRDEF
-2524 LQMAGFTEKDLK
+2524 LQMAGITEKDLK
-2536 EKLRVAGGTTEE
+2536 EKLRAAGGTTEE

-2568 EAIRSMAEEILR
+2568 EAIRGMAEEILR

-2585 AKKSRIEAMLLE
+2585 VKKSRIEAMLLE

-2682 ENKSRKE
+2682 ENQSRKE

-2737 DGLKESRDAMRFDM
+2737 DGLKESREAMRFNM
-2751 REIKEDAR
+2751 KEIKEDAR

-2792 GNDWE
+2792 KNDWE

-2812 AKFARANEEEIRRT
+2812 AKLARANEEEIRRT

-2834 TTPLLN
+2834 TTSLLN

-2901 WRWLAVEMNPM
+2901 WHWLAVEMNPM
-2912 QAMDDDRYVA
+2912 QAMDDDRYMA
-2922 EDIIPGWMRSAFEG
+2922 EDIIPGWMRSAFDG
-2936 STALKLKDLTM
+2936 SSPMKLKDLTM
-2947 DQFREMAKVMKAVY
+2947 DQFQEMAKVMKAVY

-2978 EASQKIHDEILGNWT
+2978 DAAQKIHDEILGNWT

-3014 KIHSLIKDITLSEI
+3014 KIHSLIKDITLPEI
-3028 LIERMGKSAAEY
+3028 LIERLGKSAAEY

-3074 WTAIRSKKLYTI
+3074 WTAIRSKKLYTV

-3128 NTDEKTILDML
+3128 NTDEKNILDML

-3148 DFVESVWEHLNSY
+3148 DFVEGVWEHLNTY

-3202 DPLSSAKTSNF
+3202 DPLSSTKTSNF

-3346 NITGMMDRMGAMNA
+3346 NITGMMERMGAANA

-3381 NKSTMMRDRGATID
+3381 TKSTMMRDRGATID

-3407 KNESELRSKIEHGKY
+3407 KNESEFRSKIEHGKY

-3436 ATDEMFSLPEWLY
+3436 ATDEMFSLPEWLF
-3449 TYKNAMAVMEVD
+3449 TYKRAMAAMEIE
-3461 GKLTREEMD
+3461 GKLNRDEMD

-3523 GYILYDKGDVKPLLE
+3523 GYTLYDKGDVKPLLA

-3620 NFLKAAK
+3620 NFLRATK

>member
-55 PLGGFTDTVE
+55 PLSGFSDTIE

-96 QSEKLGSALGIAPQL
+96 QSEKLGSALGIAPQM

-197 IGYLYDTGTHFAG
+197 IGYLYDTGTHFVG
-210 TAYKAGQALDAQSE
+210 TAYEAGQALDAQSE

-235 DEEVEKAIPDL
+235 DEEVEKAIPGL

-313 AASAAGAVGATG
+313 AASAASAVGATG
-325 VVAGAAVTGAAAL
+325 AVAGAAVTGVAAL

-365 RTQKDKN
+365 RTKKDKN

-424 AAMKK
+424 AAMKR

-440 KAIGYGAKQFAKV
+440 KAIGYGAKQFVKV

-461 GLQSLSADM
+461 GLQSLSADI
-470 DTRLFGKET
+470 DTNLFGKET

-506 GAALAGTG
+506 GAALAGAG

-547 MDLRSESSLYQKAPE
+547 MDLRSESSLYKKAPE

-679 AAAEK
+679 AATEK

-736 KELQDYMEQRKTQDA
+736 KELQDYMERRKTQDA

-786 GAYGRAPNQRELY
+786 GTYGRAPNQRELY

-816 SKVAIAEIEEA
+816 SKAAIAEIEEA

-866 LLEEIKAAG
+866 LLEGIKAAG
-875 NGAVTK
+875 NNAVTK

-886 ALVLAKIAENFHN
+886 ALVLAKLAENFHK

-914 VSPETT
+914 VSPETA

-935 KEKYW
+935 KEKYR
-940 NTEEWM
+940 NTDEWM

-961 LITHSE
+961 LITHSD
-967 TFREWFGDWE
+967 TFREWFENWG
-977 TVEKVTKL
+977 TVEKYNRL
-985 YYGNPIVMTEGGLK
+985 MH
-999 EKLEKAARDNGINIA
+999 
-1014 ADADS
+1014 
-1019 IRKEIKTI
+1019 
-1027 FKSLY
+1027 
-1032 PGKELSKGYR
+1032 SKPVECNRTTFRGA
-1042 EPGRVKNLDGELISI
+1042 
-1057 TVSSA
+1057 SA
-1062 KELRH
+1062 KEIGKAAKELYRALFPVSRESGKRDEPAVIRNRDGEYIRMPVSAAKELVRH
-1067 HSTNPRTLFL
+1067 SAENSTLQLIP
-1077 AVNLDS
+1077 NLKELIAKS
-1083 VIENATFLYEE
+1083 VFLYEDA
-1094 VKDESRVKKSNQ
+1094 KDPDRVKKLNQ
-1106 TTLAYRYYATRV
+1106 STVSYRYY
-1118 VVNGEECIARIIVRK
+1118 GMKIKLDGKECFARIVVREEA
-1133 DKNGNLYFYDG
+1133 NGRKYFYDG
-1144 DITSNEQIKKDL
+1144 DITEIKKN
-1156 PKYLY
+1156 PAQTGG
-1161 PDTKTGQNL
+1161 PDSKNGVQSE
-1170 GKSLFTHSIQEWL
+1170 GVLFTHSIQEWL
-1183 AKVKETTDKIGGN
+1183 VKVKETTDKIGEN
-1196 GEVLASVVNDFEE
+1196 GEVLPSVVNDFEG

-1217 GEHARNAPLDKLEVA
+1217 EEYAHDVLSGKST
-1232 KKMEEEEASPEEI
+1232 KKDM
-1245 WDTTGWMR
+1245 
-1253 GPEGEWRFEIPDNL
+1253 
-1267 DQIDLSFAKD
+1267 
-1277 QDRISLWQIYSNPQL
+1277 
-1292 YEAYPA
+1292 
-1298 LANVKVYAEDTGK
+1298 AE
-1311 AYSGAD
+1311 
-1317 GFTDEDGIHLSKEFI
+1317 
-1332 EKNPK
+1332 
-1337 EAKSALIHEL
+1337 
-1347 QHVIQMTVEDR
+1347 R
-1358 FSKGGNPKIAEESME
+1358 
-1373 MTLWKLEVRLEE
+1373 
-1385 LKLKEPER
+1385 
-1393 SYIEA
+1393 
-1398 MQENDK
+1398 
-1404 QAAEAMNNGDFA
+1404 
-1416 KFISLSKKKKEIRKN
+1416 
-1431 GPENKEEIDNIL
+1431 
-1443 RNIETL
+1443 
-1449 KNATKETEHGDP
+1449 
-1461 HGYKKYRRLGGEAEA
+1461 
-1476 FMTSERAEG
+1476 
-1485 KQAGMPNYDTGY
+1485 
-1497 GYPVANFAGETFR
+1497 
-1510 FSLAQREKSA
+1510 
-1520 AEQQLDA
+1520 QLDA

-1625 KNGATIVIP
+1625 ENGATIVVP
-1634 MELERKKGNY
+1634 MELEHMSDGYK
-1644 EVNQITSAYGKTDK
+1644 VNRMTSTYGKTDR
-1658 KTRRTSFV
+1658 KTGEPSYE
-1666 WFQKQLQEGKLE
+1666 WFKKQLEAGDLE
-1678 YANRKKATDWISSE
+1678 YANRKKAIDWISTE
-1692 QPHWLIPEEKVDNLL
+1692 QPDWLIPKEKVDNLL
-1707 SAPNVANEENLVKLK
+1707 SAPNVANEEDLVKLK

-1737 VAMHN
+1737 VVYHN
-1742 IDLGNLAAAIKLG
+1742 VSTGKLREAIKLG
-1755 GLPVPSIAVT
+1755 GLPMPSLAIT
-1765 KKQTPYTG
+1765 KRDIP
-1773 FGDATLIMKKDTVDP
+1773 FGDFGEITLIGDKDMIDP
-1788 SKTPVFSRDAWTGVF
+1788 RKSRSNEVFSRDAYTVRKPVVNYEVPAKIDSDAFHKKYEETRKFLKKNSIDVGEINF
-1803 PKVIRLANMK
+1803 SFYDGEESLAAMENNI
-1813 RLTSFVEKAIEPLQE
+1813 AI
-1828 ELPREVAD
+1828 
-1836 YGDIYNS
+1836 
-1843 YILRNANNKN
+1843 
-1853 GDVQKMLEDSLNS
+1853 
-1866 AGYKYYFLKTINK
+1866 KYYYVKNVLKKDIPIK
-1879 EPKLKWRKKGLNKEL
+1879 ERTVTPPVRGERLFKEYPKLIHALKSSKVKKGDFSEVDQAARPYFDEMRQDIAMGK
-1894 IDHPKILKAC
+1894 
-1904 QGLEKKYGKQG
+1904 GLVGRSKRVLAKWTTNGHINEEGV
-1915 LKELLYEGPSAMLEE
+1915 KELLLRLSTYEEDKKKKPYKEVDRQDFVKDLRKTIEEAGIERFTAFVRSEFDSLYKDRYLWDNGKKYAFNIDNIVKLMKKYRGTNNEGPGGINYGFNSLLAFLSKKFTSIRDIKNHE
-1930 STDLKEANDLIVN
+1930 SLLAPNKKELARYKKAEDMYNRLIDEAAELRGSYGMDLDMNLAELMKDTRDGKEDLHGFPEDKKFLQHIKDFLKEA
-1943 ELSKKPEGN
+1943 
-1952 ESPFLK
+1952 
-1958 RVHKRQQA
+1958 
-1966 RLVNGETLH
+1966 
-1975 SLLSDYLER
+1975 
-1984 DKKVFE
+1984 DKVTT
-1990 EESFKQQ
+1990 
-1997 LDKRIKANQN
+1997 D
-2007 TFNAWKESFRDEMLG
+2007 
-2022 ESVIRD
+2022 
-2028 SGKPADLE
+2028 
-2036 NIVDAML
+2036 
-2043 GNLKNAQKGF
+2043 
-2053 AGFGIGNIIASSAK
+2053 
-2067 KIESFGEMH
+2067 
-2076 READRN
+2076 
-2082 MDGSTNIETSL
+2082 
-2093 DKSEQYTKVKDEIID
+2093 
-2108 FTGRMAEAYKWEDS
+2108 
-2122 WESRSDA
+2122 
-2129 SQVLMSMMSGKT
+2129 
-2141 FKASARKFGFT
+2141 
-2152 YSAAL
+2152 
-2157 EKQAKEIIKEVKNL
+2157 
-2171 PAKYFEAKPQR
+2171 YFEAKPAR
-2182 AVRFSEV
+2182 KVTFDEFSGAVIPKGTSEETV
-2189 AAAVMP
+2189 AFLE
-2195 KNASKEIKDYL
+2195 S
-2206 RAQGVTIRLY
+2206 QGIEVREY
-2216 DPRIEGD
+2216 DQDVEGD
-2223 RERVTNSAQDRVKQ
+2223 REAKAKELGQKLNV
-2237 YFQEGSNYQG
+2237 YFQNKYQG
-2247 SYDRNTNVIEL
+2247 SYDRNANVIEL

-2265 TVVHEGAHMFLSML
+2265 TVIHEGAHMFLSML

-2290 ATYFNGDTAK
+2290 AIYFNGDTAK

-2392 IYKTAK
+2392 IYKTEK

-2480 RASISSEEERTSFI
+2480 KASISSEEERTSFI

-2508 IYNSGTF
+2508 IYNSDTF
-2515 PTRKDRDEF
+2515 PTKKDRDEF
-2524 LQMAGFTEKDLK
+2524 LQMAGLTEKDLK
-2536 EKLRVAGGTTEE
+2536 EKLRAAGGTTEE

-2568 EAIRSMAEEILR
+2568 EAIRGMAEEILR

-2641 IDKQT
+2641 VDKQT

-2667 EQLEKAKAEAAAAKG
+2667 EQLEKAKAEATAAKG
-2682 ENKSRKE
+2682 ENQSRKE

-2737 DGLKESRDAMRFDM
+2737 DGLKESREAMRFNM
-2751 REIKEDAR
+2751 KEIKEDAR

-2812 AKFARANEEEIRRT
+2812 AKLARANEEEIRRT

-2834 TTPLLN
+2834 TTSLLN

-2901 WRWLAVEMNPM
+2901 WHWLAVEMNPM
-2912 QAMDDDRYVA
+2912 QAMDDDRYMA

-2936 STALKLKDLTM
+2936 STSLKLKDLTM

-2978 EASQKIHDEILGNWT
+2978 DAAQKIHDEILGNWT

-3007 NLDRLGT
+3007 SLDRLGT
-3014 KIHSLIKDITLSEI
+3014 KIHSLIKDITLPEI
-3028 LIERMGKSAAEY
+3028 LIERLGKSAAEY

-3055 KSAARVTFRKNFA
+3055 KSEARVTFRKNFA

-3074 WTAIRSKKLYTI
+3074 WTVIRSKKLYTV

-3109 GTKSNRARLIETL
+3109 GTKSNRERLIETL

-3190 RVIHG
+3190 RIIHG

-3202 DPLSSAKTSNF
+3202 DPLSSTKTSNF

-3346 NITGMMDRMGAMNA
+3346 NITGMMERMGAANA
-3360 LKAVGDF
+3360 IKAVGDF

-3381 NKSTMMRDRGATID
+3381 TKSTMMRDRGATID

-3407 KNESELRSKIEHGKY
+3407 KNESEFRSKIEHGKY

-3436 ATDEMFSLPEWLY
+3436 ATDEMFSLPEWLF
-3449 TYKNAMAVMEVD
+3449 TYKRAMAAMEIE
-3461 GKLTREEMD
+3461 GKLNRDEMD

-3493 TSFTRKNGILAQMTT
+3493 TSFIRKNGILAQMTT

-3523 GYILYDKGDVKPLLE
+3523 GYVLYDKGDVKPLLA
-3538 ATWYWWILGALVETT
+3538 ATWYWWILGALVETA

-3567 KKKFLHVIASGG
+3567 KKKFLHVAASGG

-3586 AREAVPWTVDFFTGK
+3586 VREAVPWTVDFFTGK

-3620 NFLKAAK
+3620 NFLRATK

-3659 FMRMACTDT
+3659 FMRLTCTDT

>member
-13 IKPKDYTPIQ
+13 IKPKDYTPIK
-23 VRPTPEF
+23 VRQTPEF

-171 KSREAAAQGAAVY
+171 KNREAAAQGAAVY

-197 IGYLYDTGTHFAG
+197 IGYLYDTGAHFAG
-210 TAYKAGQALDAQSE
+210 TAYEAGQALDAQSE
-224 LMYKASIGEIS
+224 LMYKASLGEIS
-235 DEEVEKAIPDL
+235 DEEVEKAIPGL

-277 NMIMRGAAEILSPI
+277 NMIMRGAAEILAPI

-300 ATKTNLPQIATLG
+300 ATKTNLPQIATIG
-313 AASAAGAVGATG
+313 AASAAGTVGATG
-325 VVAGAAVTGAAAL
+325 AVAGAAVTGAAAL
-338 TGLIALGTASVF
+338 AGLIALGTASVF
-350 TGTYRAEAGQAYWDW
+350 VGTYRAEAGQAYWDW
-365 RTQKDKN
+365 RAKKDKN

-382 IGHAKRVGRINA
+382 IGHAKRVGVINA

-424 AAMKK
+424 AAMKR

-461 GLQSLSADM
+461 GLQSLSADI
-470 DTRLFGKET
+470 DTSLFGKE
-479 VPVREMMGNALDAMI
+479 PIPMRKMMRNALDAMI

-519 KRIAGLSEMKDAV
+519 KRITGLSEMKDAV

-547 MDLRSESSLYQKAPE
+547 MDLRSESSLYKKAPE

-679 AAAEK
+679 AATEK

-710 GLDHIEDTCKT
+710 GLDHIEDTCKA

-736 KELQDYMEQRKTQDA
+736 KVLQDYMERRKTQDA

-764 GEGKDRVH
+764 GEGEDRVH

-816 SKVAIAEIEEA
+816 SKAAIAEIEEA

-886 ALVLAKIAENFHN
+886 ALVLAKLAENFHK
-899 NYGVPLKLAMIAAGE
+899 NYGVPLKLAMVKAG
-914 VSPETT
+914 
-920 HQLNQSAIENELQLV
+920 
-935 KEKYW
+935 
-940 NTEEWM
+940 
-946 KAPDGT
+946 
-952 PTKLTERQW
+952 
-961 LITHSE
+961 
-967 TFREWFGDWE
+967 
-977 TVEKVTKL
+977 KV
-985 YYGNPIVMTEGGLK
+985 V
-999 EKLEKAARDNGINIA
+999 GIN
-1014 ADADS
+1014 
-1019 IRKEIKTI
+1019 KE
-1027 FKSLY
+1027 
-1032 PGKELSKGYR
+1032 
-1042 EPGRVKNLDGELISI
+1042 
-1057 TVSSA
+1057 A
-1062 KELRH
+1062 
-1067 HSTNPRTLFL
+1067 
-1077 AVNLDS
+1077 
-1083 VIENATFLYEE
+1083 
-1094 VKDESRVKKSNQ
+1094 
-1106 TTLAYRYYATRV
+1106 
-1118 VVNGEECIARIIVRK
+1118 
-1133 DKNGNLYFYDG
+1133 
-1144 DITSNEQIKKDL
+1144 
-1156 PKYLY
+1156 
-1161 PDTKTGQNL
+1161 
-1170 GKSLFTHSIQEWL
+1170 
-1183 AKVKETTDKIGGN
+1183 
-1196 GEVLASVVNDFEE
+1196 
-1209 SSTYHQMA
+1209 YHQM
-1217 GEHARNAPLDKLEVA
+1217 
-1232 KKMEEEEASPEEI
+1232 
-1245 WDTTGWMR
+1245 
-1253 GPEGEWRFEIPDNL
+1253 
-1267 DQIDLSFAKD
+1267 
-1277 QDRISLWQIYSNPQL
+1277 
-1292 YEAYPA
+1292 
-1298 LANVKVYAEDTGK
+1298 
-1311 AYSGAD
+1311 
-1317 GFTDEDGIHLSKEFI
+1317 
-1332 EKNPK
+1332 
-1337 EAKSALIHEL
+1337 
-1347 QHVIQMTVEDR
+1347 
-1358 FSKGGNPKIAEESME
+1358 
-1373 MTLWKLEVRLEE
+1373 
-1385 LKLKEPER
+1385 
-1393 SYIEA
+1393 
-1398 MQENDK
+1398 
-1404 QAAEAMNNGDFA
+1404 
-1416 KFISLSKKKKEIRKN
+1416 
-1431 GPENKEEIDNIL
+1431 
-1443 RNIETL
+1443 
-1449 KNATKETEHGDP
+1449 
-1461 HGYKKYRRLGGEAEA
+1461 
-1476 FMTSERAEG
+1476 
-1485 KQAGMPNYDTGY
+1485 
-1497 GYPVANFAGETFR
+1497 
-1510 FSLAQREKSA
+1510 

-1537 RFMAGKIST
+1537 RFMAGKIFT

-1554 PLVMRLVGAEVLP
+1554 PLVMRLVGAKVLP
-1567 VEISVSDLKKVLVDK
+1567 VEISASDLKKVLVDK

-1678 YANRKKATDWISSE
+1678 YANRKKAIDWISSE
-1692 QPHWLIPEEKVDNLL
+1692 QPQWLIPKEKVDNLL
-1707 SAPNVANEENLVKLK
+1707 SAPNVANEEDLVKLK

-1737 VAMHN
+1737 VVYHN
-1742 IDLGNLAAAIKLG
+1742 VSAGKLREAIKLG
-1755 GLPVPSIAVT
+1755 GLPMPSLAIT
-1765 KKQTPYTG
+1765 KRDIP
-1773 FGDATLIMKKDTVDP
+1773 FGDFGEITLIGDKVMIDP
-1788 SKTPVFSRDAWTGVF
+1788 RKSRSNEVFSRDAYTVRKPVVNYEAPAKIDSDTFHKKYEETRKFLKKNSIDVGVINF
-1803 PKVIRLANMK
+1803 SFYDGEESLAAMENNI
-1813 RLTSFVEKAIEPLQE
+1813 AI
-1828 ELPREVAD
+1828 
-1836 YGDIYNS
+1836 
-1843 YILRNANNKN
+1843 
-1853 GDVQKMLEDSLNS
+1853 
-1866 AGYKYYFLKTINK
+1866 KYYYVKNVLKKDIPIK
-1879 EPKLKWRKKGLNKEL
+1879 ERTVTPPVRGERLFKEYPELIHALKSSTVKKGDFSEVDQAARPYFDEMRQDIAMGK
-1894 IDHPKILKAC
+1894 
-1904 QGLEKKYGKQG
+1904 GLVGRSKRVLAKWTTNGHINEEGV
-1915 LKELLYEGPSAMLEE
+1915 KELLLRLSTYEEDKKKKPYKEVDRQDFVKDLRKTIEEAGIERFTAFVRSEFDSLYKDRYLWDNGKKYAFNIDNIVKLMKKYRGTNNEGPGGINYGFNSLLAFLSKKFTSIRDIKNHE
-1930 STDLKEANDLIVN
+1930 SLLAPNKKELARYKKAEDMYNRLIDEAAELRGSYGMDLDMDLAGLMKDTRDGKKDLHRFPEDKKFLQHIKDFLKEA
-1943 ELSKKPEGN
+1943 
-1952 ESPFLK
+1952 
-1958 RVHKRQQA
+1958 
-1966 RLVNGETLH
+1966 
-1975 SLLSDYLER
+1975 
-1984 DKKVFE
+1984 DKVTT
-1990 EESFKQQ
+1990 
-1997 LDKRIKANQN
+1997 D
-2007 TFNAWKESFRDEMLG
+2007 
-2022 ESVIRD
+2022 
-2028 SGKPADLE
+2028 
-2036 NIVDAML
+2036 
-2043 GNLKNAQKGF
+2043 
-2053 AGFGIGNIIASSAK
+2053 
-2067 KIESFGEMH
+2067 
-2076 READRN
+2076 
-2082 MDGSTNIETSL
+2082 
-2093 DKSEQYTKVKDEIID
+2093 
-2108 FTGRMAEAYKWEDS
+2108 
-2122 WESRSDA
+2122 
-2129 SQVLMSMMSGKT
+2129 
-2141 FKASARKFGFT
+2141 
-2152 YSAAL
+2152 
-2157 EKQAKEIIKEVKNL
+2157 
-2171 PAKYFEAKPQR
+2171 YFEAKPAR
-2182 AVRFSEV
+2182 KVTFDEFSGAVI
-2189 AAAVMP
+2189 P
-2195 KNASKEIKDYL
+2195 KGTPEETVNFLES
-2206 RAQGVTIRLY
+2206 QGIVVREY
-2216 DPRIEGD
+2216 DQDVEGD
-2223 RERVTNSAQDRVKQ
+2223 REAKAKELGQKLNV
-2237 YFQEGSNYQG
+2237 YFQNKYQG
-2247 SYDRNTNVIEL
+2247 SYDRNANVIEL

-2265 TVVHEGAHMFLSML
+2265 TVIHEGAHMFLSML

-2364 FEKYLMDGSAPTK
+2364 FEKYLMEGSAPTK

-2480 RASISSEEERTSFI
+2480 KASISSEEERTSFI

-2508 IYNSGTF
+2508 IYNSDTF
-2515 PTRKDRDEF
+2515 PTKKDRDEF

-2536 EKLRVAGGTTEE
+2536 EKLRAAGGTTEE

-2568 EAIRSMAEEILR
+2568 EAIRGMAEEILR

-2797 GAAYWKREQAQCLTM
+2797 GAAYWKLEQAQCLTM

-2912 QAMDDDRYVA
+2912 QAMDDDRYMA
-2922 EDIIPGWMRSAFEG
+2922 EDIIPGWMRSAFDG
-2936 STALKLKDLTM
+2936 SSPMKMKDLTM
-2947 DQFREMAKVMKAVY
+2947 NQFREMAKVMKAVY

-3007 NLDRLGT
+3007 GLDRLGT
-3014 KIHSLIKDITLSEI
+3014 KIHSLIKDITLPEI
-3028 LIERMGKSAAEY
+3028 LIERLGKSATEY

-3047 AAAHLREL
+3047 AADHLREL

-3074 WTAIRSKKLYTI
+3074 WTAIRSKKLYTV

-3109 GTKSNRARLIETL
+3109 GTKSNRERLIETL

-3148 DFVESVWEHLNSY
+3148 DFVESVWDHLNSY

-3202 DPLSSAKTSNF
+3202 DPLSSTKTSNF

-3284 VAAIENT
+3284 VTAIENT

-3308 HSSIKDMSEWDST
+3308 HSSIKDMSEWDSA

-3346 NITGMMDRMGAMNA
+3346 NITGMMERMGAANA
-3360 LKAVGDF
+3360 LTAVGDF

-3381 NKSTMMRDRGATID
+3381 TKSTMMRDRGATID

-3407 KNESELRSKIEHGKY
+3407 KNESEFRSKIEHGKY

-3436 ATDEMFSLPEWLY
+3436 ATDEMFSLPEWLF
-3449 TYKNAMAVMEVD
+3449 TYKRAMAAMEIE
-3461 GKLTREEMD
+3461 GKLNRDEMD

-3493 TSFTRKNGILAQMTT
+3493 SSFIRKNGILAQMTT

-3523 GYILYDKGDVKPLLE
+3523 GYTLYDKGDVKPLLA

-3586 AREAVPWTVDFFTGK
+3586 VREAVPWTVDFFTGK
-3601 SFGSAAPDAPFFD
+3601 SFGAAAPDAPFFD

-3620 NFLKAAK
+3620 NFLRATK

-3659 FMRMACTDT
+3659 FMRLTCTDT
-3668 EFTMWDWF
+3668 KFTMWDWF

>member
-40 AKKDNMESVKDGEIL
+40 AKKDNTESVKDGEIL
-55 PLGGFTDTVE
+55 PLNGFADTVE

-171 KSREAAAQGAAVY
+171 KNREAAAQGAAVY

-197 IGYLYDTGTHFAG
+197 IGYLYDTGAHFAG
-210 TAYKAGQALDAQSE
+210 TAYEAGQALDAQSE

-235 DEEVEKAIPDL
+235 DEEVEKAIPGL

-277 NMIMRGAAEILSPI
+277 NMIMRGAAEILAPI
-291 APLAQPILA
+291 APLAQPLLA

-313 AASAAGAVGATG
+313 AASAASAVGATG
-325 VVAGAAVTGAAAL
+325 AVAGAAVTGATAL
-338 TGLIALGTASVF
+338 AGLIALGTASVF
-350 TGTYRAEAGQAYWDW
+350 VGTYRAEAGQAYWDW
-365 RTQKDKN
+365 RAKKDKN

-382 IGHAKRVGRINA
+382 IGHAKRVGVINA
-394 AIETGAWELALKGI
+394 AIEAGAMELALKGI

-461 GLQSLSADM
+461 GLQSLSSDL
-470 DTRLFGKET
+470 DTRFFGKEK
-479 VPVREMMGNALDAMI
+479 VPVREMMGNAVEAMI

-506 GAALAGTG
+506 GAALAGAG

-519 KRIAGLSEMKDAV
+519 KRITGLSEMKDAV

-547 MDLRSESSLYQKAPE
+547 MDLRSESSLYKKAPE

-633 PETHE
+633 TETHE

-679 AAAEK
+679 AATEK

-736 KELQDYMEQRKTQDA
+736 KELQDYMERRKTQDA
-751 NFSNEKGVDMFDV
+751 NTSNEKGVDMFDV

-772 LRVSKNPDWYQDFY
+772 LRISKNPDWYQDFY
-786 GAYGRAPNQRELY
+786 GTYGRAPNQRELY

-886 ALVLAKIAENFHN
+886 ALILAKLAENFHK
-899 NYGVPLKLAMIAAGE
+899 NYGVPLKLAMVKAGE
-914 VSPETT
+914 VVGIREGAYGMAAFDVSRSGISSVSQFMDRIKAGKTAGEKPNKIRYTGKFGVSYSEEQVSHATT
-920 HQLNQSAIENELQLV
+920 RHRGHVLTKEQMDDIENHLDVLHNPALSSRGDALSGRYHGKSVLCRIDGDLGSYYVVLEVSNDNGVVWFKTGMAGGKESIDKIIAEHSAGSLSYKDAGTTSQNNSAITIDSLPNAL
-935 KEKYW
+935 
-940 NTEEWM
+940 
-946 KAPDGT
+946 
-952 PTKLTERQW
+952 
-961 LITHSE
+961 
-967 TFREWFGDWE
+967 
-977 TVEKVTKL
+977 
-985 YYGNPIVMTEGGLK
+985 
-999 EKLEKAARDNGINIA
+999 GI
-1014 ADADS
+1014 
-1019 IRKEIKTI
+1019 
-1027 FKSLY
+1027 
-1032 PGKELSKGYR
+1032 
-1042 EPGRVKNLDGELISI
+1042 
-1057 TVSSA
+1057 
-1062 KELRH
+1062 
-1067 HSTNPRTLFL
+1067 
-1077 AVNLDS
+1077 
-1083 VIENATFLYEE
+1083 
-1094 VKDESRVKKSNQ
+1094 VKKD
-1106 TTLAYRYYATRV
+1106 A
-1118 VVNGEECIARIIVRK
+1118 
-1133 DKNGNLYFYDG
+1133 
-1144 DITSNEQIKKDL
+1144 
-1156 PKYLY
+1156 
-1161 PDTKTGQNL
+1161 
-1170 GKSLFTHSIQEWL
+1170 
-1183 AKVKETTDKIGGN
+1183 
-1196 GEVLASVVNDFEE
+1196 
-1209 SSTYHQMA
+1209 YHQMA
-1217 GEHARNAPLDKLEVA
+1217 GEYAHNVLSGKST
-1232 KKMEEEEASPEEI
+1232 KKDM
-1245 WDTTGWMR
+1245 
-1253 GPEGEWRFEIPDNL
+1253 
-1267 DQIDLSFAKD
+1267 
-1277 QDRISLWQIYSNPQL
+1277 
-1292 YEAYPA
+1292 
-1298 LANVKVYAEDTGK
+1298 AE
-1311 AYSGAD
+1311 
-1317 GFTDEDGIHLSKEFI
+1317 
-1332 EKNPK
+1332 
-1337 EAKSALIHEL
+1337 
-1347 QHVIQMTVEDR
+1347 R
-1358 FSKGGNPKIAEESME
+1358 
-1373 MTLWKLEVRLEE
+1373 
-1385 LKLKEPER
+1385 
-1393 SYIEA
+1393 
-1398 MQENDK
+1398 
-1404 QAAEAMNNGDFA
+1404 
-1416 KFISLSKKKKEIRKN
+1416 
-1431 GPENKEEIDNIL
+1431 
-1443 RNIETL
+1443 
-1449 KNATKETEHGDP
+1449 
-1461 HGYKKYRRLGGEAEA
+1461 
-1476 FMTSERAEG
+1476 
-1485 KQAGMPNYDTGY
+1485 
-1497 GYPVANFAGETFR
+1497 
-1510 FSLAQREKSA
+1510 
-1520 AEQQLDA
+1520 QLDA

-1537 RFMAGKIST
+1537 RFIAGKEKSPMVR
-1546 DTIQVMRT
+1546 VMTT
-1554 PLVMRLVGAEVLP
+1554 PLVLKLTGAEVLP
-1567 VEISVSDLKKVLVDK
+1567 VEIAKTDLEKILNGK
-1582 HTDIT
+1582 HAGDMT
-1587 PDIMKQIP
+1587 PEIMKQLP
-1595 RALTDPMMIFS
+1595 RAITNPIMIFKS
-1606 TYSGKN
+1606 YTGPN
-1612 GEVRKVIVLELKD
+1612 GEERRVVVVDLKD
-1625 KNGATIVIP
+1625 NNGATIVVP
-1634 MELERKKGNY
+1634 FELKATNTERRY
-1644 EVNQITSAYGKTDK
+1644 IVNRIASVYGKTGK
-1658 KTRRTSFV
+1658 RTRTPSYE
-1666 WFQKQLQEGKLE
+1666 WFGRQLENGNLL
-1678 YANRKKATDWISSE
+1678 YANRKKAINEILQRSPNW
-1692 QPHWLIPEEKVDNLL
+1692 PIPEEKVDNLL
-1707 SAPNVANEENLVKLK
+1707 SAPNVANEEDLVKLK

-1737 VAMHN
+1737 VVYHN
-1742 IDLGNLAAAIKLG
+1742 VSAGKLREAIKLG
-1755 GLPVPSIAVT
+1755 GLPMPSLAIT
-1765 KKQTPYTG
+1765 KRDIP
-1773 FGDATLIMKKDTVDP
+1773 FGDFGEITLIGDKVMIDP
-1788 SKTPVFSRDAWTGVF
+1788 RKSRSNEVFSRDAYTVRKPVVNYEAPAKIDSDAF
-1803 PKVIRLANMK
+1803 HKK
-1813 RLTSFVEKAIEPLQE
+1813 YE
-1828 ELPREVAD
+1828 ETRKFL
-1836 YGDIYNS
+1836 
-1843 YILRNANNKN
+1843 NKN
-1853 GDVQKMLEDSLNS
+1853 NIDVGVIHFSFYDGEESLAAMENNI
-1866 AGYKYYFLKTINK
+1866 AIKYYYVKNVLKKDIPIK
-1879 EPKLKWRKKGLNKEL
+1879 ERTVTPPVRGERLFKEHPELIHALKSSKVKKGDFSEVDQAARPYFDEMRQDIAMGK
-1894 IDHPKILKAC
+1894 
-1904 QGLEKKYGKQG
+1904 GLVGRSKRVLAKWTTNGHINEEGV
-1915 LKELLYEGPSAMLEE
+1915 KELLLRLSAYEEDKKKKPYKEVDRQDFVKDLRKTIEEAGIERFTAFVRSEFDSLYKDRYLWDNGKKYAFNIDNIVKLMKKYRGTNNEGPGGINYGFNSLLAF
-1930 STDLKEANDLIVN
+1930 
-1943 ELSKKPEGN
+1943 LSKKFTSIRDIKNHE
-1952 ESPFLK
+1952 
-1958 RVHKRQQA
+1958 
-1966 RLVNGETLH
+1966 
-1975 SLLSDYLER
+1975 SLLAPNKKELARYKKAEDMYNRLIDEAAELRGSYGMGLDMDLAELMKDTR
-1984 DKKVFE
+1984 DGKKELHGFPEDKKFL
-1990 EESFKQQ
+1990 QH
-1997 LDKRIKANQN
+1997 IKDFLQ
-2007 TFNAWKESFRDEMLG
+2007 
-2022 ESVIRD
+2022 
-2028 SGKPADLE
+2028 
-2036 NIVDAML
+2036 
-2043 GNLKNAQKGF
+2043 
-2053 AGFGIGNIIASSAK
+2053 
-2067 KIESFGEMH
+2067 
-2076 READRN
+2076 EAD
-2082 MDGSTNIETSL
+2082 
-2093 DKSEQYTKVKDEIID
+2093 KVTTD
-2108 FTGRMAEAYKWEDS
+2108 
-2122 WESRSDA
+2122 
-2129 SQVLMSMMSGKT
+2129 
-2141 FKASARKFGFT
+2141 
-2152 YSAAL
+2152 
-2157 EKQAKEIIKEVKNL
+2157 
-2171 PAKYFEAKPQR
+2171 YFEAKPAR
-2182 AVRFSEV
+2182 KVTFDEFSGAVIPKGTSEETV
-2189 AAAVMP
+2189 
-2195 KNASKEIKDYL
+2195 NFLES
-2206 RAQGVTIRLY
+2206 QGIVVREY
-2216 DPRIEGD
+2216 DQDVEGD
-2223 RERVTNSAQDRVKQ
+2223 REAKAKELGQKLNV
-2237 YFQEGSNYQG
+2237 YFQNKYQG
-2247 SYDRNTNVIEL
+2247 SYDRNANVIEL

-2265 TVVHEGAHMFLSML
+2265 TVIHEGAHMFLSML

-2300 ARAALKSMQG
+2300 ARAALKGMQG

-2316 SWAAFSED
+2316 SWTAFSED

-2364 FEKYLMDGSAPTK
+2364 FEKYLMEGSAPTK

-2398 SLGNVELTPEIKDIF
+2398 NLGNVELTPEIKDIF
-2413 DRMISTESE
+2413 DRMISTEAE

-2480 RASISSEEERTSFI
+2480 KASISSEEERTSFI

-2508 IYNSGTF
+2508 IYNSDTF
-2515 PTRKDRDEF
+2515 PTKKDRDEF

-2536 EKLRVAGGTTEE
+2536 EKLRAAGGTTEE

-2568 EAIRSMAEEILR
+2568 EAIRGMAEEILR

-2860 KPVMMKDDARY
+2860 KPVLMKDDARY

-2912 QAMDDDRYVA
+2912 QAMDDDRYMA
-2922 EDIIPGWMRSAFEG
+2922 EDIIPGWMRSAFDG
-2936 STALKLKDLTM
+2936 SSPMKMKDLTM
-2947 DQFREMAKVMKAVY
+2947 NQFREMAKVMKAVY

-3007 NLDRLGT
+3007 SLDRLGK
-3014 KIHSLIKDITLSEI
+3014 KIHSLIKDITLPEI

-3202 DPLSSAKTSNF
+3202 DPLSSTKTSNF

-3236 KQRAGTSGG
+3236 KQRAGASGG

-3284 VAAIENT
+3284 VTAIENT

-3331 TTMGFRFSTALLNIG
+3331 ATMGFRFSTALLNIG
-3346 NITGMMDRMGAMNA
+3346 NITGMMERMGAANA

-3367 YFHGNIVEQRRFIQ
+3367 YFHGNIIEQRRFIQ
-3381 NKSTMMRDRGATID
+3381 TKSTMMRDRGATID
-3395 RDMYMQDRLPVG
+3395 RDMYMQDKLPVG
-3407 KNESELRSKIEHGKY
+3407 KNESEFRSKIEHGKY

-3436 ATDEMFSLPEWLY
+3436 ATDEMFSLPEWLF
-3449 TYKNAMAVMEVD
+3449 TYKRAMAAMEIE
-3461 GKLTREEMD
+3461 GKLNRDEMD

-3493 TSFTRKNGILAQMTT
+3493 SSFIRKNGILAQMTT

-3523 GYILYDKGDVKPLLE
+3523 GYTLYDKGDVKPLLA

-3558 DDSDDEDKW
+3558 DDTDDEDKW

-3586 AREAVPWTVDFFTGK
+3586 VREAVPWTVDFFTGK

-3620 NFLKAAK
+3620 NFLKATK

>member
-142 KTLNELYPELD
+142 KTLNDLYPELD

-171 KSREAAAQGAAVY
+171 KNREAAAQGAAVY

-197 IGYLYDTGTHFAG
+197 IGYLYDTGTHFVG
-210 TAYKAGQALDAQSE
+210 TAYEAGQALDAQSE

-235 DEEVEKAIPDL
+235 DEEVEKAIPGL
-246 MNAQKAYNAE
+246 MNVQKSYNAE

-277 NMIMRGAAEILSPI
+277 NMIMRGAAEIIAPI

-325 VVAGAAVTGAAAL
+325 AVAGAAVTGAAAL

-365 RTQKDKN
+365 RTKKDKN

-461 GLQSLSADM
+461 GLQSLSADI
-470 DTRLFGKET
+470 DTNLFGKET

-506 GAALAGTG
+506 GAALAGAG

-519 KRIAGLSEMKDAV
+519 KRITGLSEMKDAV

-547 MDLRSESSLYQKAPE
+547 MDLRSESSLYKKAPE

-679 AAAEK
+679 AATEK

-736 KELQDYMEQRKTQDA
+736 KELQDYMERRKTQDA

-786 GAYGRAPNQRELY
+786 GTYGRAPNQRELY

-816 SKVAIAEIEEA
+816 SKAAIAEIEEA

-866 LLEEIKAAG
+866 LLAQIQAAG

-886 ALVLAKIAENFHN
+886 ALVLAKLAENFHK

-914 VSPETT
+914 VSPETA

-935 KEKYW
+935 KEKYQD
-940 NTEEWM
+940 TEEWM
-946 KAPDGT
+946 KATDGT

-961 LITHSE
+961 LIAHSD

-999 EKLEKAARDNGINIA
+999 EKLEKVARDSGINIA

-1106 TTLAYRYYATRV
+1106 TTLTYRYYATRV

-1196 GEVLASVVNDFEE
+1196 GEVLPSVVNDFEE
-1209 SSTYHQMA
+1209 SSTYHQMT
-1217 GEHARNAPLDKLEVA
+1217 GEYAHDVLSGKST
-1232 KKMEEEEASPEEI
+1232 KKDMS
-1245 WDTTGWMR
+1245 
-1253 GPEGEWRFEIPDNL
+1253 
-1267 DQIDLSFAKD
+1267 
-1277 QDRISLWQIYSNPQL
+1277 
-1292 YEAYPA
+1292 
-1298 LANVKVYAEDTGK
+1298 
-1311 AYSGAD
+1311 
-1317 GFTDEDGIHLSKEFI
+1317 
-1332 EKNPK
+1332 
-1337 EAKSALIHEL
+1337 
-1347 QHVIQMTVEDR
+1347 
-1358 FSKGGNPKIAEESME
+1358 
-1373 MTLWKLEVRLEE
+1373 
-1385 LKLKEPER
+1385 
-1393 SYIEA
+1393 
-1398 MQENDK
+1398 
-1404 QAAEAMNNGDFA
+1404 
-1416 KFISLSKKKKEIRKN
+1416 
-1431 GPENKEEIDNIL
+1431 
-1443 RNIETL
+1443 
-1449 KNATKETEHGDP
+1449 
-1461 HGYKKYRRLGGEAEA
+1461 
-1476 FMTSERAEG
+1476 
-1485 KQAGMPNYDTGY
+1485 
-1497 GYPVANFAGETFR
+1497 
-1510 FSLAQREKSA
+1510 
-1520 AEQQLDA
+1520 EQQLDA

-1625 KNGATIVIP
+1625 ENGATIVVP
-1634 MELERKKGNY
+1634 MELEHMSDGYK
-1644 EVNQITSAYGKTDK
+1644 VNRMTSTYGKTDR
-1658 KTRRTSFV
+1658 KTGEPSYE
-1666 WFQKQLQEGKLE
+1666 WFKKQLEAGNLE
-1678 YANRKKATDWISSE
+1678 YANRKKATDWISTE
-1692 QPHWLIPEEKVDNLL
+1692 QPDWLIPKEKVDNLL
-1707 SAPNVANEENLVKLK
+1707 SAPNVANEEDLVKLK

-1737 VAMHN
+1737 VVYHN
-1742 IDLGNLAAAIKLG
+1742 VSAGKLREAIKLG
-1755 GLPVPSIAVT
+1755 GLPMPSLAIT
-1765 KKQTPYTG
+1765 KRDIP
-1773 FGDATLIMKKDTVDP
+1773 FGDFGEITLIGDKVMIDP
-1788 SKTPVFSRDAWTGVF
+1788 RKSRSNEVFSRDAYTVRKPVVNYEVPAKIDSDAFHKKFEETRKFLKKNSIDVGVINF
-1803 PKVIRLANMK
+1803 SFYDGEESLAAMENNI
-1813 RLTSFVEKAIEPLQE
+1813 AI
-1828 ELPREVAD
+1828 
-1836 YGDIYNS
+1836 
-1843 YILRNANNKN
+1843 
-1853 GDVQKMLEDSLNS
+1853 
-1866 AGYKYYFLKTINK
+1866 KYYYVKNVLKKDIPIK
-1879 EPKLKWRKKGLNKEL
+1879 ERTVTPPVRGERLFKEYPELIHALKSSKVKEGDFSEVDQAARPYFDEMRQDIAMGKGLVGRSKRVLAKWTTNGHINEE
-1894 IDHPKILKAC
+1894 
-1904 QGLEKKYGKQG
+1904 GV
-1915 LKELLYEGPSAMLEE
+1915 KELLLRLSAYEEDKKKKPYKEVDRQDFVKDLRKTIEEAGIERFTAFVRSEFDSLYKDRYLWDNGKKYAFNIDNIVKLMKKYRGTNNEGPGGINYGFNSLLAFLSKKFTSIRDIKNHE
-1930 STDLKEANDLIVN
+1930 SLLAPNKKELARHKKAEDMYNRLIDEAAELRGGYGMDLDMNLAELMKDTRDGKKDLHGFPEDKKFMQRVKDFLKEA
-1943 ELSKKPEGN
+1943 
-1952 ESPFLK
+1952 
-1958 RVHKRQQA
+1958 
-1966 RLVNGETLH
+1966 
-1975 SLLSDYLER
+1975 
-1984 DKKVFE
+1984 DKVTT
-1990 EESFKQQ
+1990 
-1997 LDKRIKANQN
+1997 D
-2007 TFNAWKESFRDEMLG
+2007 
-2022 ESVIRD
+2022 
-2028 SGKPADLE
+2028 
-2036 NIVDAML
+2036 
-2043 GNLKNAQKGF
+2043 
-2053 AGFGIGNIIASSAK
+2053 
-2067 KIESFGEMH
+2067 
-2076 READRN
+2076 
-2082 MDGSTNIETSL
+2082 
-2093 DKSEQYTKVKDEIID
+2093 
-2108 FTGRMAEAYKWEDS
+2108 
-2122 WESRSDA
+2122 
-2129 SQVLMSMMSGKT
+2129 
-2141 FKASARKFGFT
+2141 
-2152 YSAAL
+2152 
-2157 EKQAKEIIKEVKNL
+2157 
-2171 PAKYFEAKPQR
+2171 YFEAKPAR
-2182 AVRFSEV
+2182 KVTFDEFSGAVIPKDTPKETVDFLKAQGIEV
-2189 AAAVMP
+2189 A
-2195 KNASKEIKDYL
+2195 E
-2206 RAQGVTIRLY
+2206 Y
-2216 DPRIEGD
+2216 DPDVEGD
-2223 RERVTNSAQDRVKQ
+2223 RGAKTKELGQLLNV
-2237 YFQEGSNYQG
+2237 YFQNKYQG
-2247 SYDRNTNVIEL
+2247 SYDRSTNVIEL

-2265 TVVHEGAHMFLSML
+2265 TVIHEGAHMFLSML
-2279 ENMSQMSEENV
+2279 ENMSQMSEGDI
-2290 ATYFNGDTAK
+2290 AAYFNGDAGK
-2300 ARAALKSMQG
+2300 ARTALKSMQG

-2316 SWAAFSED
+2316 SWAAFSDD
-2324 HLSEYKGTILEKEF
+2324 HLSEYKGTVLEKEF
-2338 TKYAEDIRAGKAG
+2338 AKYAEDIRAGKAG

-2392 IYKTAK
+2392 IYKTTK
-2398 SLGNVELTPEIKDIF
+2398 NLGNVNLTPEIKDIF
-2413 DRMISTESE
+2413 DRMISTEDE

-2431 LEAIDKTV
+2431 LEAIDKTID
-2439 NVNQSELGNLKAW
+2439 VNQSELGNLKAW

-2465 SYYLHMVREEAIENF
+2465 SYYLHMVKEEAIEKF
-2480 RASISSEEERTSFI
+2480 RASISSEEEHMKFLQ
-2494 ESLGEENEIYQIET
+2494 SLGEENEIYQIES
-2508 IYNSGTF
+2508 IYNSDTF
-2515 PTRKDRDEF
+2515 PTKKDQEEF
-2524 LQMAGFTEKDLK
+2524 LKMAGLTEKDLK
-2536 EKLRVAGGTTEE
+2536 EKLRAAGGTTEE

-2568 EAIRSMAEEILR
+2568 EAIRGMAEEILR

-2641 IDKQT
+2641 VDKQT

-2737 DGLKESRDAMRFDM
+2737 DGLKESREAMRFNM
-2751 REIKEDAR
+2751 KEIKEDAR
-2759 NTLGGEKLSHAT
+2759 NTLGGEKISHAI

-2781 IAEAR
+2781 IAETR

-2901 WRWLAVEMNPM
+2901 WHWLAVEMNPM
-2912 QAMDDDRYVA
+2912 QAMDDDRYMA
-2922 EDIIPGWMRSAFEG
+2922 EDIIPGWMRSAFDG
-2936 STALKLKDLTM
+2936 SSPMKLKDLTM

-2978 EASQKIHDEILGNWT
+2978 DAAQKIHDEILGNWT

-3007 NLDRLGT
+3007 SLDRLGT
-3014 KIHSLIKDITLSEI
+3014 KIHSLIKDITLPEI
-3028 LIERMGKSAAEY
+3028 LIERLGKSAAEY

-3074 WTAIRSKKLYTI
+3074 WTTIRSKKLYTV

-3109 GTKSNRARLIETL
+3109 GTKSNRERLIETL

-3128 NTDEKTILDML
+3128 NTDEKTIIDML

-3148 DFVESVWEHLNSY
+3148 DFVEKVWDHLNSY

-3202 DPLSSAKTSNF
+3202 DPLSSTKTSNF

-3236 KQRAGTSGG
+3236 KQRAGASGG

-3331 TTMGFRFSTALLNIG
+3331 ATMGFRFSTALLNIG
-3346 NITGMMDRMGAMNA
+3346 NITGMMERMGAANA

-3381 NKSTMMRDRGATID
+3381 TKSTMMRDRGATID

-3407 KNESELRSKIEHGKY
+3407 KNESEFRSKIEHGKY

-3436 ATDEMFSLPEWLY
+3436 VTDEMFSLPEWLF
-3449 TYKNAMAVMEVD
+3449 TYKRAMAAMEIE
-3461 GKLTREEMD
+3461 GKLNRDEMD

-3493 TSFTRKNGILAQMTT
+3493 TSFIRKNGILAQMTT

-3523 GYILYDKGDVKPLLE
+3523 GYVLYDKGDIKPLLA

-3620 NFLKAAK
+3620 NFIKAAK

>member
-23 VRPTPEF
+23 VRQTPEF

-40 AKKDNMESVKDGEIL
+40 AKKDNMGSVKDGEIL

-171 KSREAAAQGAAVY
+171 KNREAAAQGAAVY

-197 IGYLYDTGTHFAG
+197 IGYLYDTGTHFVG
-210 TAYKAGQALDAQSE
+210 TAYEAGQALDAQSE

-235 DEEVEKAIPDL
+235 DEEVEKAIPGL

-256 IGDSYV
+256 MGDSYV

-277 NMIMRGAAEILSPI
+277 NMIMRGAAEILAPI

-313 AASAAGAVGATG
+313 AASAASAAGATG
-325 VVAGAAVTGAAAL
+325 AVAGAAVTGAAAL

-350 TGTYRAEAGQAYWDW
+350 VGTYRAEAGQAYWDW
-365 RTQKDKN
+365 RTKKDKN

-382 IGHAKRVGRINA
+382 IGHAKRVGVINA

-408 TKVWGSDAAK
+408 SRVWGSDAAK

-461 GLQSLSADM
+461 GLQSLSADI
-470 DTRLFGKET
+470 DTNLFGKET
-479 VPVREMMGNALDAMI
+479 VSVREMMGNALDAMI

-506 GAALAGTG
+506 GAALAGAG

-547 MDLRSESSLYQKAPE
+547 MDLRSESSLYKKAPE
-562 TYRKTLQNQLDHTG
+562 TYQKTLQNQLDRTG

-638 ALSDYTTMDKGEKT
+638 VLSDYTTMDKGEKT

-679 AAAEK
+679 AASEK
-684 ILNDHFSDDT
+684 ILNDHFSEDT

-736 KELQDYMEQRKTQDA
+736 KELQDYMERRKTQDA

-786 GAYGRAPNQRELY
+786 GAYGRAPSQRELY

-809 NDKGDEE
+809 NDKGDDE
-816 SKVAIAEIEEA
+816 SKAAIAEIEEA

-886 ALVLAKIAENFHN
+886 ALVLAKIAENFHK
-899 NYGVPLKLAMIAAGE
+899 NYGVPLKLAMVKAGEVVGIREGAYGMAAFDVSRSGISSVSQFMDRIKAGKAAGE
-914 VSPETT
+914 KPNKIRYTGKFGVSYSEEQVSHATILHRGHVLTKEQMDDIETHLDVLHNPALSSRGDALSGRYHGKSVLCRIDGDLGSYYVVLEVSNDNGVVWFKT
-920 HQLNQSAIENELQLV
+920 GMAGGKESIDKIIAEHSAGSLSYKDAGTTSQNNSAITIDSLPNAL
-935 KEKYW
+935 
-940 NTEEWM
+940 
-946 KAPDGT
+946 
-952 PTKLTERQW
+952 
-961 LITHSE
+961 
-967 TFREWFGDWE
+967 
-977 TVEKVTKL
+977 
-985 YYGNPIVMTEGGLK
+985 
-999 EKLEKAARDNGINIA
+999 GI
-1014 ADADS
+1014 
-1019 IRKEIKTI
+1019 
-1027 FKSLY
+1027 
-1032 PGKELSKGYR
+1032 
-1042 EPGRVKNLDGELISI
+1042 
-1057 TVSSA
+1057 
-1062 KELRH
+1062 
-1067 HSTNPRTLFL
+1067 
-1077 AVNLDS
+1077 
-1083 VIENATFLYEE
+1083 
-1094 VKDESRVKKSNQ
+1094 VKKD
-1106 TTLAYRYYATRV
+1106 A
-1118 VVNGEECIARIIVRK
+1118 
-1133 DKNGNLYFYDG
+1133 
-1144 DITSNEQIKKDL
+1144 
-1156 PKYLY
+1156 
-1161 PDTKTGQNL
+1161 
-1170 GKSLFTHSIQEWL
+1170 
-1183 AKVKETTDKIGGN
+1183 
-1196 GEVLASVVNDFEE
+1196 
-1209 SSTYHQMA
+1209 YHQMA
-1217 GEHARNAPLDKLEVA
+1217 GEYAHNVLSSKST
-1232 KKMEEEEASPEEI
+1232 KK
-1245 WDTTGWMR
+1245 
-1253 GPEGEWRFEIPDNL
+1253 
-1267 DQIDLSFAKD
+1267 
-1277 QDRISLWQIYSNPQL
+1277 
-1292 YEAYPA
+1292 
-1298 LANVKVYAEDTGK
+1298 
-1311 AYSGAD
+1311 
-1317 GFTDEDGIHLSKEFI
+1317 
-1332 EKNPK
+1332 
-1337 EAKSALIHEL
+1337 
-1347 QHVIQMTVEDR
+1347 
-1358 FSKGGNPKIAEESME
+1358 
-1373 MTLWKLEVRLEE
+1373 
-1385 LKLKEPER
+1385 
-1393 SYIEA
+1393 
-1398 MQENDK
+1398 
-1404 QAAEAMNNGDFA
+1404 
-1416 KFISLSKKKKEIRKN
+1416 
-1431 GPENKEEIDNIL
+1431 
-1443 RNIETL
+1443 
-1449 KNATKETEHGDP
+1449 
-1461 HGYKKYRRLGGEAEA
+1461 
-1476 FMTSERAEG
+1476 
-1485 KQAGMPNYDTGY
+1485 GM
-1497 GYPVANFAGETFR
+1497 
-1510 FSLAQREKSA
+1510 

-1537 RFMAGKIST
+1537 RFIAGKEKSPMVR
-1546 DTIQVMRT
+1546 VMTT
-1554 PLVMRLVGAEVLP
+1554 PLVLKLTGAEVLP
-1567 VEISVSDLKKVLVDK
+1567 VEIAKTDLEKILNGK
-1582 HTDIT
+1582 HAGDMT
-1587 PDIMKQIP
+1587 PEIMKQLP
-1595 RALTDPMMIFS
+1595 RALTNPIMIFKS
-1606 TYSGKN
+1606 YTGPN
-1612 GEVRKVIVLELKD
+1612 GEERRVVVVDLKD
-1625 KNGATIVIP
+1625 NNGATIVVP
-1634 MELERKKGNY
+1634 FELKVTTRKNY
-1644 EVNQITSAYGKTDK
+1644 EINRIASAYGKTK
-1658 KTRRTSFV
+1658 KKSKNPSYE
-1666 WFQKQLQEGKLE
+1666 WFNSQLDEGNLL
-1678 YANRKKATDWISSE
+1678 YVNRKKAINEILQRSPNW
-1692 QPHWLIPEEKVDNLL
+1692 PMPEEKVDNLL
-1707 SAPNVANEENLVKLK
+1707 SAPNVANEEDLVKLK

-1737 VAMHN
+1737 VVYHN
-1742 IDLGNLAAAIKLG
+1742 VSAGKLREAIKLG
-1755 GLPVPSIAVT
+1755 GLPMPSLAIT
-1765 KKQTPYTG
+1765 KRDIP
-1773 FGDATLIMKKDTVDP
+1773 FGDFGEITLIGDKDMIDP
-1788 SKTPVFSRDAWTGVF
+1788 RKSRSNEVFSRDAYTVRKPVVNYEEPAERDQKAFHEKFQKASSELKSKGIEVRKINFSAYTGEEALARMENDEAVKYYYVKNVLKKDVPVKYGTIAHNYPHKEF
-1803 PKVIRLANMK
+1803 FEKYPDILIALKDPKVKEKDFSDLDKACQPYIEDLKEKIRN
-1813 RLTSFVEKAIEPLQE
+1813 
-1828 ELPREVAD
+1828 
-1836 YGDIYNS
+1836 
-1843 YILRNANNKN
+1843 
-1853 GDVQKMLEDSLNS
+1853 
-1866 AGYKYYFLKTINK
+1866 
-1879 EPKLKWRKKGLNKEL
+1879 KKGLLALNKRRLAWLQKDGHVSPEAAVTLSEWAGEYEKGRKASSKKIVDKSSFDQDLQKTIEEDGIDKFISFVRSEFDNLYKERYLWDNGKKYAFNIDNIVKLMKKYRGTNNEVAGGINYGFNSLLAFLSKKFTSVRDIKNHESSLASNKKEL
-1894 IDHPKILKAC
+1894 AQYQKAESMYNELRDEAAKLKGGYDVNLDMNLA
-1904 QGLEKKYGKQG
+1904 
-1915 LKELLYEGPSAMLEE
+1915 ELLKDTRDGNKDLHGFPEDKKFMQHIK
-1930 STDLKEANDLIVN
+1930 DFLKEA
-1943 ELSKKPEGN
+1943 
-1952 ESPFLK
+1952 
-1958 RVHKRQQA
+1958 
-1966 RLVNGETLH
+1966 
-1975 SLLSDYLER
+1975 
-1984 DKKVFE
+1984 DKVTT
-1990 EESFKQQ
+1990 
-1997 LDKRIKANQN
+1997 D
-2007 TFNAWKESFRDEMLG
+2007 
-2022 ESVIRD
+2022 
-2028 SGKPADLE
+2028 
-2036 NIVDAML
+2036 
-2043 GNLKNAQKGF
+2043 
-2053 AGFGIGNIIASSAK
+2053 
-2067 KIESFGEMH
+2067 
-2076 READRN
+2076 
-2082 MDGSTNIETSL
+2082 
-2093 DKSEQYTKVKDEIID
+2093 
-2108 FTGRMAEAYKWEDS
+2108 
-2122 WESRSDA
+2122 
-2129 SQVLMSMMSGKT
+2129 
-2141 FKASARKFGFT
+2141 
-2152 YSAAL
+2152 
-2157 EKQAKEIIKEVKNL
+2157 
-2171 PAKYFEAKPQR
+2171 YFEAKPAR
-2182 AVRFSEV
+2182 KVTFDEFSGAVI
-2189 AAAVMP
+2189 P
-2195 KNASKEIKDYL
+2195 KGTPEETVNFLES
-2206 RAQGVTIRLY
+2206 QGIVVREY
-2216 DPRIEGD
+2216 DQDVEGD
-2223 RERVTNSAQDRVKQ
+2223 QEAKAKELGQKLNV
-2237 YFQEGSNYQG
+2237 YFQNKYQG
-2247 SYDRNTNVIEL
+2247 SYDRNANVIEL

-2265 TVVHEGAHMFLSML
+2265 TVIHEGAHMFLSML

-2300 ARAALKSMQG
+2300 ARAALKGMQG

-2316 SWAAFSED
+2316 SWTAFSED
-2324 HLSEYKGTILEKEF
+2324 HLAEYKGTVLEKEF
-2338 TKYAEDIRAGKAG
+2338 TRYAEDIRAGKAG

-2364 FEKYLMDGSAPTK
+2364 FEKYLMEGSAPTK
-2377 EMQGVFRRF
+2377 EMRGVFRRF

-2392 IYKTAK
+2392 IYKTTK
-2398 SLGNVELTPEIKDIF
+2398 NLGNVNLTPEIKDIF
-2413 DRMISTESE
+2413 DRMISTEDE

-2431 LEAIDKTV
+2431 LEAIDKAID
-2439 NVNQSELGNLKAW
+2439 VNQSELGNLKAW

-2465 SYYLHMVREEAIENF
+2465 SYYLHMVKEEAIEKF
-2480 RASISSEEERTSFI
+2480 RASISSEEEHMKFLQA
-2494 ESLGEENEIYQIET
+2494 LGEENEIYQIES
-2508 IYNSGTF
+2508 IYNSDTF
-2515 PTRKDRDEF
+2515 PTKKDQEDF
-2524 LQMAGFTEKDLK
+2524 LKMAGLTEKELK
-2536 EKLRVAGGTTEE
+2536 EKLAAAGGTTEE
-2548 RWNKHIEEMVQHYRE
+2548 RWSKHIEEMMQHYRE

-2568 EAIRSMAEEILR
+2568 EAIRGMAEEILR

-2585 AKKSRIEAMLLE
+2585 TRKSRIEAMLLE

-2605 LVNSMQMELKRSKDK
+2605 LVTSMQLELKRSKDK

-2631 GLVSEKETTE
+2631 GLVSEKETAE

-2667 EQLEKAKAEAAAAKG
+2667 EQLEKAKSEAAAAKG

-2871 FVQHMAYVLGLTKKD
+2871 FVQHMAYVLGVTKKD

-2912 QAMDDDRYVA
+2912 QAMDDDRYMA

-2978 EASQKIHDEILGNWT
+2978 DAAQKIHDEILDNWT

-3007 NLDRLGT
+3007 SLDRLGT
-3014 KIHSLIKDITLSEI
+3014 KIYSLIKDITLPEI
-3028 LIERMGKSAAEY
+3028 LIERLGKSAAEY

-3074 WTAIRSKKLYTI
+3074 WTAIRSKKLYTV

-3109 GTKSNRARLIETL
+3109 GTKSNRERLIETL

-3148 DFVESVWEHLNSY
+3148 NFVEKVWDHLNSY

-3346 NITGMMDRMGAMNA
+3346 NITGMMERMGAANA
-3360 LKAVGDF
+3360 IKAVGDF

-3381 NKSTMMRDRGATID
+3381 TKSTMMRDRGATID

-3407 KNESELRSKIEHGKY
+3407 KNESEFRSKIEHGKY

-3436 ATDEMFSLPEWLY
+3436 ATDEMFSLPEWLF
-3449 TYKNAMAVMEVD
+3449 TYKRAMAAMEIE
-3461 GKLTREEMD
+3461 GKLNRDEMD

-3523 GYILYDKGDVKPLLE
+3523 GYTLYDKGDVKPLL
-3538 ATWYWWILGALVETT
+3538 AGTWYWWILGALVETT

-3558 DDSDDEDKW
+3558 DDTDDEDKW

>member
-13 IKPKDYTPIQ
+13 IKPKDYTPIK
-23 VRPTPEF
+23 VRQTPEF

-171 KSREAAAQGAAVY
+171 KNREAAAQGAAVY

-210 TAYKAGQALDAQSE
+210 TAYEAGQALDAQSE

-235 DEEVEKAIPDL
+235 DEEVEKAIPGL

-277 NMIMRGAAEILSPI
+277 NMIMRGAAEIIAPI

-313 AASAAGAVGATG
+313 AASAASAVGATG
-325 VVAGAAVTGAAAL
+325 AVAGAAVTGAAAL
-338 TGLIALGTASVF
+338 AGLIALGTASVF

-365 RTQKDKN
+365 RTKKGKN

-429 LIGAGRAAVGA
+429 LIGVGRAAVGV

-461 GLQSLSADM
+461 GLQSLSADI
-470 DTRLFGKET
+470 DTNLFGKET

-494 EAVPSVVGMSIG
+494 EAIPSVVGMSIG
-506 GAALAGTG
+506 GAALAGAG

-519 KRIAGLSEMKDAV
+519 KRITGLSEMKDAV

-547 MDLRSESSLYQKAPE
+547 MDLRSESSLYKKAPE

-664 DMIDIVTMTREKREA
+664 DMIDIVTMTREKRETA
-679 AAAEK
+679 ATEK

-703 AREILSG
+703 ARKILSG

-731 KLTGV
+731 ELTGV
-736 KELQDYMEQRKTQDA
+736 KELQDYMERRKTQDA

-786 GAYGRAPNQRELY
+786 GTYGRAPNQRELY

-886 ALVLAKIAENFHN
+886 ALVLAKIAENFHK

-940 NTEEWM
+940 NTDEWM

-952 PTKLTERQW
+952 PTKLTEHQW
-961 LITHSE
+961 LIAHSE
-967 TFREWFGDWE
+967 PFKKWFGDWD
-977 TVEKVTKL
+977 TVEKINGLINGVHVELAEKEMQHFQKMDFKAAKEEAKDVFRKL
-985 YYGNPIVMTEGGLK
+985 FSTVKNNTGYPEPAAVKRKDGEEIVVPMSALK
-999 EKLEKAARDNGINIA
+999 EIRRHSADRRVLVAVSRLPDIIRD
-1014 ADADS
+1014 S
-1019 IRKEIKTI
+1019 
-1027 FKSLY
+1027 
-1032 PGKELSKGYR
+1032 
-1042 EPGRVKNLDGELISI
+1042 
-1057 TVSSA
+1057 
-1062 KELRH
+1062 
-1067 HSTNPRTLFL
+1067 
-1077 AVNLDS
+1077 
-1083 VIENATFLYEE
+1083 TFLFESE
-1094 VKDESRVKKSNQ
+1094 KDLTRNKRLNQ
-1106 TTLAYRYYATRV
+1106 TTTGYRYYGIKVGNKPGQYIRIV
-1118 VVNGEECIARIIVRK
+1118 VRTDENGKHYLYDMDFNGA
-1133 DKNGNLYFYDG
+1133 DKNKKSPHQTMLLDPK
-1144 DITSNEQIKKDL
+1144 NESQSD
-1156 PKYLY
+1156 
-1161 PDTKTGQNL
+1161 
-1170 GKSLFTHSIQEWL
+1170 KSFFIHSIQEWL

-1196 GEVLASVVNDFEE
+1196 GEVLASVVNDFEG

-1217 GEHARNAPLDKLEVA
+1217 EEYAHDVLSGKLT
-1232 KKMEEEEASPEEI
+1232 KKGM
-1245 WDTTGWMR
+1245 
-1253 GPEGEWRFEIPDNL
+1253 
-1267 DQIDLSFAKD
+1267 
-1277 QDRISLWQIYSNPQL
+1277 
-1292 YEAYPA
+1292 
-1298 LANVKVYAEDTGK
+1298 AE
-1311 AYSGAD
+1311 
-1317 GFTDEDGIHLSKEFI
+1317 
-1332 EKNPK
+1332 
-1337 EAKSALIHEL
+1337 
-1347 QHVIQMTVEDR
+1347 R
-1358 FSKGGNPKIAEESME
+1358 
-1373 MTLWKLEVRLEE
+1373 
-1385 LKLKEPER
+1385 
-1393 SYIEA
+1393 
-1398 MQENDK
+1398 
-1404 QAAEAMNNGDFA
+1404 
-1416 KFISLSKKKKEIRKN
+1416 
-1431 GPENKEEIDNIL
+1431 
-1443 RNIETL
+1443 
-1449 KNATKETEHGDP
+1449 
-1461 HGYKKYRRLGGEAEA
+1461 
-1476 FMTSERAEG
+1476 
-1485 KQAGMPNYDTGY
+1485 
-1497 GYPVANFAGETFR
+1497 
-1510 FSLAQREKSA
+1510 
-1520 AEQQLDA
+1520 QLDA

-1582 HTDIT
+1582 HADIT

-1612 GEVRKVIVLELKD
+1612 GEARKVIVLELKD
-1625 KNGATIVIP
+1625 ENGATIVVP
-1634 MELERKKGNY
+1634 MELEHMSDGYK
-1644 EVNQITSAYGKTDK
+1644 VNRMTSTYGKTDR
-1658 KTRRTSFV
+1658 KTGEPSYE
-1666 WFQKQLQEGKLE
+1666 WFKKQLEAGNLE
-1678 YANRKKATDWISSE
+1678 YVNRKKATDWISTE
-1692 QPHWLIPEEKVDNLL
+1692 QPDWLIPKEKVDNLL
-1707 SAPNVANEENLVKLK
+1707 SAPNVANEEDLVKLK

-1737 VAMHN
+1737 VVYHN
-1742 IDLGNLAAAIKLG
+1742 VSTGKLREAIKLG
-1755 GLPVPSIAVT
+1755 GLLKMAAV
-1765 KKQTPYTG
+1765 KVMQENSAPQDQYWQINPDIKG
-1773 FGDATLIMKKDTVDP
+1773 DTVLQVVDLTEAA
-1788 SKTPVFSRDAWTGVF
+1788 KERGIITPQQTKAFLRTLVGNFNEETADG
-1803 PKVIRLANMK
+1803 
-1813 RLTSFVEKAIEPLQE
+1813 KAI
-1828 ELPREVAD
+1828 
-1836 YGDIYNS
+1836 I
-1843 YILRNANNKN
+1843 
-1853 GDVQKMLEDSLNS
+1853 
-1866 AGYKYYFLKTINK
+1866 
-1879 EPKLKWRKKGLNKEL
+1879 
-1894 IDHPKILKAC
+1894 KILKKRIDHVAYSSKIKPTQEVRDVC
-1904 QGLEKKYGKQG
+1904 NNGIFN
-1915 LKELLYEGPSAMLEE
+1915 LKELVNHAVLVE
-1930 STDLKEANDLIVN
+1930 SNPN
-1943 ELSKKPEGN
+1943 EKVKRDTGLSTAQ
-1952 ESPFLK
+1952 K
-1958 RVHKRQQA
+1958 RKQRERNAVLSYHRFYVPVRIGDTIYTV
-1966 RLVNGETLH
+1966 RLVAEEGRNVITLNPTMLNLYDVIADKEQNKKRREPLPGPPGNGL
-1975 SLLSDYLER
+1975 SLVEDGIAPFDTITIAELLKDVKSH
-1984 DKKVFE
+1984 
-1990 EESFKQQ
+1990 
-1997 LDKRIKANQN
+1997 
-2007 TFNAWKESFRDEMLG
+2007 TG
-2022 ESVIRD
+2022 E
-2028 SGKPADLE
+2028 P
-2036 NIVDAML
+2036 
-2043 GNLKNAQKGF
+2043 
-2053 AGFGIGNIIASSAK
+2053 
-2067 KIESFGEMH
+2067 
-2076 READRN
+2076 
-2082 MDGSTNIETSL
+2082 
-2093 DKSEQYTKVKDEIID
+2093 
-2108 FTGRMAEAYKWEDS
+2108 
-2122 WESRSDA
+2122 
-2129 SQVLMSMMSGKT
+2129 
-2141 FKASARKFGFT
+2141 
-2152 YSAAL
+2152 
-2157 EKQAKEIIKEVKNL
+2157 
-2171 PAKYFEAKPQR
+2171 YFQ
-2182 AVRFSEV
+2182 V
-2189 AAAVMP
+2189 AADHSITHGPATGNTG
-2195 KNASKEIKDYL
+2195 K
-2206 RAQGVTIRLY
+2206 
-2216 DPRIEGD
+2216 
-2223 RERVTNSAQDRVKQ
+2223 
-2237 YFQEGSNYQG
+2237 YQG
-2247 SYDRNTNVIEL
+2247 AYNPTTNVIEI
-2258 FDGANES
+2258 FNGANQS
-2265 TVVHEGAHMFLSML
+2265 TVVHEGGHMFLTALLNLSRMNDEEL
-2279 ENMSQMSEENV
+2279 REAFTAEYRKHQTSENREKPLGPRDLQDIESQMKASREKVEKDLETIRDWAGFSEE
-2290 ATYFNGDTAK
+2290 
-2300 ARAALKSMQG
+2300 
-2310 DLSTIR
+2310 
-2316 SWAAFSED
+2316 
-2324 HLSEYKGTILEKEF
+2324 HLAEYKGTALEKEF
-2338 TKYAEDIRAGKAG
+2338 MQHAEAVRRGDDG
-2351 AMERWMQERFARG
+2351 AEERWMQERFARG

-2480 RASISSEEERTSFI
+2480 KASISSEEERTSFI

-2508 IYNSGTF
+2508 IYNSDTF
-2515 PTRKDRDEF
+2515 PTKKDRDEF
-2524 LQMAGFTEKDLK
+2524 LQMAGLTEKDLK
-2536 EKLRVAGGTTEE
+2536 EKLRAAGGTTEE

-2568 EAIRSMAEEILR
+2568 ESIRGMAEEILR

-2719 KDAELTAAD
+2719 KDTELTAAD

-2759 NTLGGEKLSHAT
+2759 NTLGGEKLSYAT

-2792 GNDWE
+2792 ANDWE

-2812 AKFARANEEEIRRT
+2812 SKFARANEEEIRRT

-2901 WRWLAVEMNPM
+2901 WSWLAVEMNPM
-2912 QAMDDDRYVA
+2912 QAMDDDRYMA
-2922 EDIIPGWMRSAFEG
+2922 EDIIPGWMRSAFDG
-2936 STALKLKDLTM
+2936 SSPMKLKDLTM

-2978 EASQKIHDEILGNWT
+2978 DAAQKIHDEIIDNWT

-3014 KIHSLIKDITLSEI
+3014 KIHSLIKDITLPEI
-3028 LIERMGKSAAEY
+3028 LIERLGKSATEY

-3109 GTKSNRARLIETL
+3109 GTKSNRERLIETL

-3148 DFVESVWEHLNSY
+3148 DFVEKVWDHLNSY

-3202 DPLSSAKTSNF
+3202 DPLSSTKTSNF

-3284 VAAIENT
+3284 VTAIENT

-3308 HSSIKDMSEWDST
+3308 HSSIKDMSEWDSA

-3331 TTMGFRFSTALLNIG
+3331 ATMGFRFSTALLNIG
-3346 NITGMMDRMGAMNA
+3346 NITGMMERMGAANA

-3381 NKSTMMRDRGATID
+3381 SKSTMMRDRGATID

-3407 KNESELRSKIEHGKY
+3407 KNESEFRSKIEHGKY

-3436 ATDEMFSLPEWLY
+3436 ATDEMFSLPEWLF
-3449 TYKNAMAVMEVD
+3449 TYKRAMAAMEIE
-3461 GKLTREEMD
+3461 GKFNRDEMD

-3493 TSFTRKNGILAQMTT
+3493 TSFIRKNGILAQMTT

-3523 GYILYDKGDVKPLLE
+3523 GYTLYDKGDVKPLLA
-3538 ATWYWWILGALVETT
+3538 ATWYWWLLGALVETT

>member
-197 IGYLYDTGTHFAG
+197 IGYLYDTGAHFAG
-210 TAYKAGQALDAQSE
+210 TAYEAGQALDAQSE

-235 DEEVEKAIPDL
+235 DEEVEKAIPGL

-277 NMIMRGAAEILSPI
+277 NMIMRGAAEIIAPI

-313 AASAAGAVGATG
+313 AASVASAVGATG
-325 VVAGAAVTGAAAL
+325 AVAGAAVTGAAAL
-338 TGLIALGTASVF
+338 AGLIALGTASVF

-365 RTQKDKN
+365 RTKKDKN

-394 AIETGAWELALKGI
+394 AIETGAWELAIKGI
-408 TKVWGSDAAK
+408 TRVWGSDAAK

-461 GLQSLSADM
+461 GLQSLSSDL
-470 DTRLFGKET
+470 DTRFFGKEK
-479 VPVREMMGNALDAMI
+479 VPVREMMGNAVEAMI

-506 GAALAGTG
+506 GAALAGAG

-519 KRIAGLSEMKDAV
+519 KRITGLSEMKDAV

-540 RSMLQKL
+540 RSMLQQL
-547 MDLRSESSLYQKAPE
+547 MDLRSESSLYKKAPE

-679 AAAEK
+679 AATEK

-736 KELQDYMEQRKTQDA
+736 KELQDYMERRKTQDA

-816 SKVAIAEIEEA
+816 SKAAIAEIEEA

-886 ALVLAKIAENFHN
+886 ALVLAKLAENFHK

-914 VSPETT
+914 VSPETA

-940 NTEEWM
+940 NTDEWM

-952 PTKLTERQW
+952 PTKLTEHQW
-961 LITHSE
+961 LIAHSE
-967 TFREWFGDWE
+967 TFKKWFGNWG
-977 TVEKVTKL
+977 TVEKYNRLIHSKPVECNRTTFR
-985 YYGNPIVMTEGGLK
+985 GASV
-999 EKLEKAARDNGINIA
+999 
-1014 ADADS
+1014 
-1019 IRKEIKTI
+1019 KEI
-1027 FKSLY
+1027 
-1032 PGKELSKGYR
+1032 GKA
-1042 EPGRVKNLDGELISI
+1042 
-1057 TVSSA
+1057 A
-1062 KELRH
+1062 KELYRALFPVSRAGGKRDEPAVIRNRDGEYIRMPVSAAKELVRH
-1067 HSTNPRTLFL
+1067 SAQNSTLQLIP
-1077 AVNLDS
+1077 NLKELIAKS
-1083 VIENATFLYEE
+1083 VFLYEDA
-1094 VKDESRVKKSNQ
+1094 KDPDRVKKLNQ
-1106 TTLAYRYYATRV
+1106 STVSYRYY
-1118 VVNGEECIARIIVRK
+1118 GMKIKLDGKECFARIVVREEA
-1133 DKNGNLYFYDG
+1133 NGRKYFYDG
-1144 DITSNEQIKKDL
+1144 DITEIKKN
-1156 PKYLY
+1156 PAQTGG
-1161 PDTKTGQNL
+1161 PDSKNGVQSE
-1170 GKSLFTHSIQEWL
+1170 GVLFTHSIQEWL
-1183 AKVKETTDKIGGN
+1183 VKVKETTDKIGGN
-1196 GEVLASVVNDFEE
+1196 GEVLPSVVNDFEE

-1217 GEHARNAPLDKLEVA
+1217 GEYAHNVLSGKST
-1232 KKMEEEEASPEEI
+1232 KKDM
-1245 WDTTGWMR
+1245 
-1253 GPEGEWRFEIPDNL
+1253 
-1267 DQIDLSFAKD
+1267 
-1277 QDRISLWQIYSNPQL
+1277 
-1292 YEAYPA
+1292 
-1298 LANVKVYAEDTGK
+1298 AE
-1311 AYSGAD
+1311 
-1317 GFTDEDGIHLSKEFI
+1317 
-1332 EKNPK
+1332 
-1337 EAKSALIHEL
+1337 
-1347 QHVIQMTVEDR
+1347 R
-1358 FSKGGNPKIAEESME
+1358 
-1373 MTLWKLEVRLEE
+1373 
-1385 LKLKEPER
+1385 
-1393 SYIEA
+1393 
-1398 MQENDK
+1398 
-1404 QAAEAMNNGDFA
+1404 
-1416 KFISLSKKKKEIRKN
+1416 
-1431 GPENKEEIDNIL
+1431 
-1443 RNIETL
+1443 
-1449 KNATKETEHGDP
+1449 
-1461 HGYKKYRRLGGEAEA
+1461 
-1476 FMTSERAEG
+1476 
-1485 KQAGMPNYDTGY
+1485 
-1497 GYPVANFAGETFR
+1497 
-1510 FSLAQREKSA
+1510 
-1520 AEQQLDA
+1520 QLDA

-1554 PLVMRLVGAEVLP
+1554 PLVMRLVGAKVLP
-1567 VEISVSDLKKVLVDK
+1567 VEISASDLKKVLVDK

-1625 KNGATIVIP
+1625 KNGATIVVP
-1634 MELERKKGNY
+1634 MELERMSDGYK
-1644 EVNQITSAYGKTDK
+1644 VNRMTSTYGKTDR
-1658 KTRRTSFV
+1658 KTGEPSYE
-1666 WFQKQLQEGKLE
+1666 WFKKQLEAGNLE
-1678 YANRKKATDWISSE
+1678 YVNRKKATDWISTE
-1692 QPHWLIPEEKVDNLL
+1692 QPDWLIPKEKVDNLL
-1707 SAPNVANEENLVKLK
+1707 SAPNVANEEDLVKLK

-1737 VAMHN
+1737 VVYHN
-1742 IDLGNLAAAIKLG
+1742 VSTGKLREAIKLG
-1755 GLPVPSIAVT
+1755 GLPMPSLAIT
-1765 KKQTPYTG
+1765 KRDIP
-1773 FGDATLIMKKDTVDP
+1773 FGDFGEITLIGDKGMIDP
-1788 SKTPVFSRDAWTGVF
+1788 RKSRANEVFSRDAYTVRKPVVNYEVPAKIDSDAF
-1803 PKVIRLANMK
+1803 HKK
-1813 RLTSFVEKAIEPLQE
+1813 YE
-1828 ELPREVAD
+1828 ETRKFL
-1836 YGDIYNS
+1836 
-1843 YILRNANNKN
+1843 NKN
-1853 GDVQKMLEDSLNS
+1853 SIDVGEINFSSYDGEESLAAMENNI
-1866 AGYKYYFLKTINK
+1866 AIKYYYVKNILKKDIPIK
-1879 EPKLKWRKKGLNKEL
+1879 ERTVTPSVRSERLFKEYPKLIYALKSSKVKKGDFSEVDQAARPYFDEMRQDIAMGKGLVGRSKRALAKWRTNGHINEE
-1894 IDHPKILKAC
+1894 
-1904 QGLEKKYGKQG
+1904 GV
-1915 LKELLYEGPSAMLEE
+1915 KELLLRLSTYEEDKKKKPYKEVDRQDFVKDLRKTIEEAGIERFTAFVRSEFDSLYKDRYLWDNGKKYAFNIDNIVKLMKKYRGTNNEGPGGINYGFNSLLAFLSKKFTSIRDIKNHE
-1930 STDLKEANDLIVN
+1930 SLLAPNKKELARYKKAEDMYNRLIDEAAELRGSYGMDLDMDLAELMKDTRDGKKDLHGFPEDKKFLQHIKDFLKEA
-1943 ELSKKPEGN
+1943 
-1952 ESPFLK
+1952 
-1958 RVHKRQQA
+1958 
-1966 RLVNGETLH
+1966 
-1975 SLLSDYLER
+1975 
-1984 DKKVFE
+1984 DKVTT
-1990 EESFKQQ
+1990 
-1997 LDKRIKANQN
+1997 D
-2007 TFNAWKESFRDEMLG
+2007 
-2022 ESVIRD
+2022 
-2028 SGKPADLE
+2028 
-2036 NIVDAML
+2036 
-2043 GNLKNAQKGF
+2043 
-2053 AGFGIGNIIASSAK
+2053 
-2067 KIESFGEMH
+2067 
-2076 READRN
+2076 
-2082 MDGSTNIETSL
+2082 
-2093 DKSEQYTKVKDEIID
+2093 
-2108 FTGRMAEAYKWEDS
+2108 
-2122 WESRSDA
+2122 
-2129 SQVLMSMMSGKT
+2129 
-2141 FKASARKFGFT
+2141 
-2152 YSAAL
+2152 
-2157 EKQAKEIIKEVKNL
+2157 
-2171 PAKYFEAKPQR
+2171 YFEAKPARKVTFDEFSGAVIPKGTPEETVNFLESQGI
-2182 AVRFSEV
+2182 AVRE
-2189 AAAVMP
+2189 
-2195 KNASKEIKDYL
+2195 
-2206 RAQGVTIRLY
+2206 Y
-2216 DPRIEGD
+2216 DQDVEGD
-2223 RERVTNSAQDRVKQ
+2223 REAKAKELGQKLNV
-2237 YFQEGSNYQG
+2237 YFQNKYQG
-2247 SYDRNTNVIEL
+2247 SYDRNANVIEL

-2265 TVVHEGAHMFLSML
+2265 TVIHEGAHMFLSML

-2300 ARAALKSMQG
+2300 ARAALKGMQG

-2316 SWAAFSED
+2316 SWTAFSED

-2364 FEKYLMDGSAPTK
+2364 FEKYLMEGSAPTK
-2377 EMQGVFRRF
+2377 EMRGVFRRF

-2431 LEAIDKTV
+2431 LEAIDKTI

-2452 AESVKDKA
+2452 AESVKAKA

-2465 SYYLHMVREEAIENF
+2465 SYYLHMVREESIENF
-2480 RASISSEEERTSFI
+2480 KASISSEEERTSFI

-2508 IYNSGTF
+2508 IYNSDTF
-2515 PTRKDRDEF
+2515 PTQKERDEF
-2524 LQMAGFTEKDLK
+2524 LQMAGLTEKELK
-2536 EKLRVAGGTTEE
+2536 EKLAAAGGTTEE

-2568 EAIRSMAEEILR
+2568 EAIRGMAEEILR

-2719 KDAELTAAD
+2719 KDAELTVAD

-2812 AKFARANEEEIRRT
+2812 AKFARANEEEICRT

-2871 FVQHMAYVLGLTKKD
+2871 FVQHMTYVLGLTKKD

-2912 QAMDDDRYVA
+2912 QAMDDDRYMA
-2922 EDIIPGWMRSAFEG
+2922 EDIIPGWMRSAFDG
-2936 STALKLKDLTM
+2936 SSPMKLKDLTM

-2961 KLGRREYEGNT
+2961 KLGRREYEGNI

-2978 EASQKIHDEILGNWT
+2978 DAAQKIHDEILDNWT

-3007 NLDRLGT
+3007 SLDRLGT
-3014 KIHSLIKDITLSEI
+3014 KIHSLIKDITLPEI
-3028 LIERMGKSAAEY
+3028 LIERLGKSAAEY

-3074 WTAIRSKKLYTI
+3074 WTTIRSKKLYTI
-3086 GLDERGKPVSYTKE
+3086 GIDERGKPVSYTKE

-3148 DFVESVWEHLNSY
+3148 DFVEKVWDHLNSY

-3202 DPLSSAKTSNF
+3202 DPLSSTKTSNF

-3236 KQRAGTSGG
+3236 KQRAGASGG

-3346 NITGMMDRMGAMNA
+3346 NITGMMERMGAANA

-3381 NKSTMMRDRGATID
+3381 TKSTMMRDRGATID

-3407 KNESELRSKIEHGKY
+3407 KNESEFRSKIEHGKY

-3436 ATDEMFSLPEWLY
+3436 ATDEMFSLPEWLF
-3449 TYKNAMAVMEVD
+3449 TYKRAMAAMEIE
-3461 GKLTREEMD
+3461 GKLNRDEMD

-3523 GYILYDKGDVKPLLE
+3523 GYTLYDKGDVKPLLA
-3538 ATWYWWILGALVETT
+3538 ATWYWWLLGALVETT

-3567 KKKFLHVIASGG
+3567 KKKFLHVIATGG

-3614 TLKHME
+3614 TIKHME
-3620 NFLKAAK
+3620 NFLKATK

>member
-142 KTLNELYPELD
+142 QTLKDLYPELD

-171 KSREAAAQGAAVY
+171 KSREAAARGTAVY
-184 TMPESKLTDLSNV
+184 TMPESRLNDLSNV
-197 IGYLYDTGTHFAG
+197 IGYLYDTGAHFAG
-210 TAYKAGQALDAQSE
+210 TAYEAGQALDAQSE

-235 DEEVEKAIPDL
+235 DEEVEKAIPGL

-277 NMIMRGAAEILSPI
+277 NMIMRGAAEILAPI

-325 VVAGAAVTGAAAL
+325 AVAGAAVTGAAAL

-365 RTQKDKN
+365 RTKKDKN

-461 GLQSLSADM
+461 GLQSLSADI

-506 GAALAGTG
+506 GAALAGAG

-519 KRIAGLSEMKDAV
+519 KRITGLSEMKDAV

-547 MDLRSESSLYQKAPE
+547 MDLRSESSLYKKAPE

-679 AAAEK
+679 AATEK

-721 ILQEAKDAWG
+721 ILQEAKDTWG

-736 KELQDYMEQRKTQDA
+736 KELQDYMERRKTQDA

-786 GAYGRAPNQRELY
+786 GTYGRAPNQRELY

-816 SKVAIAEIEEA
+816 SKAAIAEIEEA

-866 LLEEIKAAG
+866 LLAQIQAAG

-886 ALVLAKIAENFHN
+886 ALVLAKLAENFHK
-899 NYGVPLKLAMIAAGE
+899 NYGVPLKLAMVKAGEVVGIREGVYGMAAFDVSRSGISSVSQFMDRIKAGKAAGE
-914 VSPETT
+914 KPNKIRYTGKFGVSYSEEQVSHATILHRGHVLTKEQMDDIENHLDVLHNPALSSRGDALSGRYHGKSVLCRIDGDLGSYYVVLEVSNDNGVVWFKTGMAGGKESIDKIIAEHSAGSLSYKDAGTT
-920 HQLNQSAIENELQLV
+920 SQNNSAITIDSLPNAL
-935 KEKYW
+935 
-940 NTEEWM
+940 
-946 KAPDGT
+946 
-952 PTKLTERQW
+952 
-961 LITHSE
+961 
-967 TFREWFGDWE
+967 
-977 TVEKVTKL
+977 
-985 YYGNPIVMTEGGLK
+985 
-999 EKLEKAARDNGINIA
+999 GI
-1014 ADADS
+1014 
-1019 IRKEIKTI
+1019 
-1027 FKSLY
+1027 
-1032 PGKELSKGYR
+1032 
-1042 EPGRVKNLDGELISI
+1042 
-1057 TVSSA
+1057 
-1062 KELRH
+1062 
-1067 HSTNPRTLFL
+1067 
-1077 AVNLDS
+1077 
-1083 VIENATFLYEE
+1083 
-1094 VKDESRVKKSNQ
+1094 VKKD
-1106 TTLAYRYYATRV
+1106 A
-1118 VVNGEECIARIIVRK
+1118 
-1133 DKNGNLYFYDG
+1133 
-1144 DITSNEQIKKDL
+1144 
-1156 PKYLY
+1156 
-1161 PDTKTGQNL
+1161 
-1170 GKSLFTHSIQEWL
+1170 
-1183 AKVKETTDKIGGN
+1183 
-1196 GEVLASVVNDFEE
+1196 
-1209 SSTYHQMA
+1209 YHQMA
-1217 GEHARNAPLDKLEVA
+1217 GEYAHNVLSSKST
-1232 KKMEEEEASPEEI
+1232 KK
-1245 WDTTGWMR
+1245 
-1253 GPEGEWRFEIPDNL
+1253 
-1267 DQIDLSFAKD
+1267 
-1277 QDRISLWQIYSNPQL
+1277 
-1292 YEAYPA
+1292 
-1298 LANVKVYAEDTGK
+1298 
-1311 AYSGAD
+1311 
-1317 GFTDEDGIHLSKEFI
+1317 
-1332 EKNPK
+1332 
-1337 EAKSALIHEL
+1337 
-1347 QHVIQMTVEDR
+1347 
-1358 FSKGGNPKIAEESME
+1358 
-1373 MTLWKLEVRLEE
+1373 
-1385 LKLKEPER
+1385 
-1393 SYIEA
+1393 
-1398 MQENDK
+1398 
-1404 QAAEAMNNGDFA
+1404 
-1416 KFISLSKKKKEIRKN
+1416 
-1431 GPENKEEIDNIL
+1431 
-1443 RNIETL
+1443 
-1449 KNATKETEHGDP
+1449 
-1461 HGYKKYRRLGGEAEA
+1461 
-1476 FMTSERAEG
+1476 
-1485 KQAGMPNYDTGY
+1485 GM
-1497 GYPVANFAGETFR
+1497 
-1510 FSLAQREKSA
+1510 

-1537 RFMAGKIST
+1537 RFIAGKEKSPMVR
-1546 DTIQVMRT
+1546 VMTT
-1554 PLVMRLVGAEVLP
+1554 PLVLKLTGAEVLP
-1567 VEISVSDLKKVLVDK
+1567 VEIAKTDLEKILNGK
-1582 HTDIT
+1582 HAGDMT
-1587 PDIMKQIP
+1587 PEIMKQLP
-1595 RALTDPMMIFS
+1595 RALTNPIMIFKS
-1606 TYSGKN
+1606 YTGPN
-1612 GEVRKVIVLELKD
+1612 GEERRVVVVDLKD
-1625 KNGATIVIP
+1625 RNGATIVVP
-1634 MELERKKGNY
+1634 FELKVTTRKNY
-1644 EVNQITSAYGKTDK
+1644 EINRIASAYGKTK
-1658 KTRRTSFV
+1658 KKSKNPSYE
-1666 WFQKQLQEGKLE
+1666 WFNSQLDEENLL
-1678 YANRKKATDWISSE
+1678 YVNRKKAINEILQRSPNW
-1692 QPHWLIPEEKVDNLL
+1692 PMPEEKVDNLL
-1707 SAPNVANEENLVKLK
+1707 SAPNVANEEDLVKLK

-1737 VAMHN
+1737 VVYHN
-1742 IDLGNLAAAIKLG
+1742 VSAGKLREAIKLG
-1755 GLPVPSIAVT
+1755 GLPMPSLAIT
-1765 KKQTPYTG
+1765 KRDIP
-1773 FGDATLIMKKDTVDP
+1773 FGDFGEITLIGDKVMIDP
-1788 SKTPVFSRDAWTGVF
+1788 RKSRSNEVFSRDAYTVRKPVVNYEVPAKIDSDAFHKKFEETRKFLKKNSIDVGVINF
-1803 PKVIRLANMK
+1803 SFYDGEESLAAMENNI
-1813 RLTSFVEKAIEPLQE
+1813 AI
-1828 ELPREVAD
+1828 
-1836 YGDIYNS
+1836 
-1843 YILRNANNKN
+1843 
-1853 GDVQKMLEDSLNS
+1853 
-1866 AGYKYYFLKTINK
+1866 KYYYVKNVLKKDIPIK
-1879 EPKLKWRKKGLNKEL
+1879 ERTVTPPVRGERLFKEYPELIHALKSSKVKEGDFSEVDQAARPYFDEMRQDIAMGKGLVGRSKRVLAKWTTNGHINEE
-1894 IDHPKILKAC
+1894 
-1904 QGLEKKYGKQG
+1904 GV
-1915 LKELLYEGPSAMLEE
+1915 KELLLRLSAYEEDKKKKPYKEVDRQDFVKDLRKTIEEAGIERFTAFVRSEFDSLYKDRYLWDNGKKYAFNIDNIVKLMKKYRGTNNEGPGGINYGFNSLLAFLSKKFTSIRDIKNHE
-1930 STDLKEANDLIVN
+1930 SLLAPNKKELARHKKAEDMYNRLIDEAAELRGSYGMDLDMDLAGLMKDTRDGKKDLHGFPEDKKFLQHIKDFLKEA
-1943 ELSKKPEGN
+1943 
-1952 ESPFLK
+1952 
-1958 RVHKRQQA
+1958 
-1966 RLVNGETLH
+1966 
-1975 SLLSDYLER
+1975 
-1984 DKKVFE
+1984 DKVTT
-1990 EESFKQQ
+1990 
-1997 LDKRIKANQN
+1997 D
-2007 TFNAWKESFRDEMLG
+2007 
-2022 ESVIRD
+2022 
-2028 SGKPADLE
+2028 
-2036 NIVDAML
+2036 
-2043 GNLKNAQKGF
+2043 
-2053 AGFGIGNIIASSAK
+2053 
-2067 KIESFGEMH
+2067 
-2076 READRN
+2076 
-2082 MDGSTNIETSL
+2082 
-2093 DKSEQYTKVKDEIID
+2093 
-2108 FTGRMAEAYKWEDS
+2108 
-2122 WESRSDA
+2122 
-2129 SQVLMSMMSGKT
+2129 
-2141 FKASARKFGFT
+2141 
-2152 YSAAL
+2152 
-2157 EKQAKEIIKEVKNL
+2157 
-2171 PAKYFEAKPQR
+2171 YFEAKPAR
-2182 AVRFSEV
+2182 KVTFDEFSGAVI
-2189 AAAVMP
+2189 P
-2195 KNASKEIKDYL
+2195 KGTPEETVNFLES
-2206 RAQGVTIRLY
+2206 QGIVVREY
-2216 DPRIEGD
+2216 DQDVEGD
-2223 RERVTNSAQDRVKQ
+2223 REAKAKELGQKLNV
-2237 YFQEGSNYQG
+2237 YFQNKYQG
-2247 SYDRNTNVIEL
+2247 SYDRNANVIEL

-2265 TVVHEGAHMFLSML
+2265 TVIHEGAHMFLSML
-2279 ENMSQMSEENV
+2279 ENMSQTSEENV

-2300 ARAALKSMQG
+2300 ARAALKSMRG
-2310 DLSTIR
+2310 DLSAIR

-2413 DRMISTESE
+2413 DHMISTEAE

-2480 RASISSEEERTSFI
+2480 KASISSKEERTSFI
-2494 ESLGEENEIYQIET
+2494 ESLGENEIYQIET
-2508 IYNSGTF
+2508 IYNSDTF
-2515 PTRKDRDEF
+2515 PTKKDRDEF
-2524 LQMAGFTEKDLK
+2524 LQMAGLTEKDLK
-2536 EKLRVAGGTTEE
+2536 EKLRAAGGTTEE

-2568 EAIRSMAEEILR
+2568 EAIRGMAEEILR

-2641 IDKQT
+2641 VDKQT

-2737 DGLKESRDAMRFDM
+2737 DGLKESREAMRFNM
-2751 REIKEDAR
+2751 KEIKEDAR
-2759 NTLGGEKLSHAT
+2759 NTLGGEKISHAI

-2781 IAEAR
+2781 IAETR

-2901 WRWLAVEMNPM
+2901 WHWLAVEMNPM
-2912 QAMDDDRYVA
+2912 QAMDDDRYMA
-2922 EDIIPGWMRSAFEG
+2922 EDIIPGWMRSAFDG
-2936 STALKLKDLTM
+2936 SSPMKLKDLTM

-2978 EASQKIHDEILGNWT
+2978 DAAQKIHDEILGNWT

-3007 NLDRLGT
+3007 SLDRLGT
-3014 KIHSLIKDITLSEI
+3014 KIHSLIKDITLPEI
-3028 LIERMGKSAAEY
+3028 LIERLGKSAAEY

-3074 WTAIRSKKLYTI
+3074 WTTIRSKKLYTV

-3109 GTKSNRARLIETL
+3109 GTKSNRERLIETL

-3128 NTDEKTILDML
+3128 NTDEKTIIDML

-3148 DFVESVWEHLNSY
+3148 DFVEKVWDHLNSY

-3190 RVIHG
+3190 RVMHG

-3202 DPLSSAKTSNF
+3202 DPLSSTKTSNF

-3236 KQRAGTSGG
+3236 KQRAGASGG

-3331 TTMGFRFSTALLNIG
+3331 ATMGFRFSTALLNIG
-3346 NITGMMDRMGAMNA
+3346 NITGMMERMGAANA

-3381 NKSTMMRDRGATID
+3381 TKSTMMRDRGATID

-3407 KNESELRSKIEHGKY
+3407 KNESEFRSKIEHGKY

-3436 ATDEMFSLPEWLY
+3436 VTDEMFSLPEWLF
-3449 TYKNAMAVMEVD
+3449 TYKRAMAAMEIE
-3461 GKLTREEMD
+3461 GKLNRDEMD

-3493 TSFTRKNGILAQMTT
+3493 TSFIRKNGILAQMTT

-3523 GYILYDKGDVKPLLE
+3523 GYVLYDKGDIKPLLA

-3620 NFLKAAK
+3620 NFIKAAK

>member
-123 TTYERQRNAAALN
+123 TTYERQKNAAALN

-171 KSREAAAQGAAVY
+171 KNREAAAQGAAVY

-210 TAYKAGQALDAQSE
+210 TAYEAGQALDAQSE

-235 DEEVEKAIPDL
+235 DEEVEKAIPGL
-246 MNAQKAYNAE
+246 MKAQKAYNAE

-277 NMIMRGAAEILSPI
+277 NMIMRGAAEILAPI

-313 AASAAGAVGATG
+313 AASAASAVGATG
-325 VVAGAAVTGAAAL
+325 AVAGAAVTGAAAL

-365 RTQKDKN
+365 RTKKDKN

-382 IGHAKRVGRINA
+382 IGHAKRVGVINA
-394 AIETGAWELALKGI
+394 AIEAGAMELALKGI

-424 AAMKK
+424 AAMKR

-461 GLQSLSADM
+461 GLQSLSSDL
-470 DTRLFGKET
+470 DTRFFGKEK
-479 VPVREMMGNALDAMI
+479 VPVREMMGNAVEAMI

-506 GAALAGTG
+506 GAALAGAG

-519 KRIAGLSEMKDAV
+519 KRINGLSEMKDAV

-547 MDLRSESSLYQKAPE
+547 MDLRSESSLYKKAPE

-679 AAAEK
+679 AASEK

-736 KELQDYMEQRKTQDA
+736 KELQDYMERRKTQDA

-886 ALVLAKIAENFHN
+886 ALILAKLAENFHK
-899 NYGVPLKLAMIAAGE
+899 NYGVPLKLAMVKAGE
-914 VSPETT
+914 VVGIREGAYGMAAFEIRKAGATKVS
-920 HQLNQSAIENELQLV
+920 QLLERIDKGISHSAIRFTDDNGVSWAGERIPHIRKHLTDKEIQDLSEHLGTIEDYAPSDWQDGDYNGQHEGKHYVVKVKGAKGTYYAVLSFAENGKIWIATAVNDKQSNQYK
-935 KEKYW
+935 KEIGAFHA
-940 NTEEWM
+940 EM
-946 KAPDGT
+946 
-952 PTKLTERQW
+952 LT
-961 LITHSE
+961 
-967 TFREWFGDWE
+967 D
-977 TVEKVTKL
+977 
-985 YYGNPIVMTEGGLK
+985 
-999 EKLEKAARDNGINIA
+999 KAAASDSHQNAPIQLLSLQEKIGI
-1014 ADADS
+1014 
-1019 IRKEIKTI
+1019 
-1027 FKSLY
+1027 
-1032 PGKELSKGYR
+1032 
-1042 EPGRVKNLDGELISI
+1042 
-1057 TVSSA
+1057 
-1062 KELRH
+1062 
-1067 HSTNPRTLFL
+1067 
-1077 AVNLDS
+1077 
-1083 VIENATFLYEE
+1083 
-1094 VKDESRVKKSNQ
+1094 VKKS
-1106 TTLAYRYYATRV
+1106 A
-1118 VVNGEECIARIIVRK
+1118 
-1133 DKNGNLYFYDG
+1133 
-1144 DITSNEQIKKDL
+1144 
-1156 PKYLY
+1156 
-1161 PDTKTGQNL
+1161 
-1170 GKSLFTHSIQEWL
+1170 
-1183 AKVKETTDKIGGN
+1183 
-1196 GEVLASVVNDFEE
+1196 
-1209 SSTYHQMA
+1209 YHQMA
-1217 GEHARNAPLDKLEVA
+1217 GGYAHNVLSGKST
-1232 KKMEEEEASPEEI
+1232 KKDM
-1245 WDTTGWMR
+1245 
-1253 GPEGEWRFEIPDNL
+1253 
-1267 DQIDLSFAKD
+1267 
-1277 QDRISLWQIYSNPQL
+1277 
-1292 YEAYPA
+1292 
-1298 LANVKVYAEDTGK
+1298 AE
-1311 AYSGAD
+1311 
-1317 GFTDEDGIHLSKEFI
+1317 
-1332 EKNPK
+1332 
-1337 EAKSALIHEL
+1337 
-1347 QHVIQMTVEDR
+1347 R
-1358 FSKGGNPKIAEESME
+1358 
-1373 MTLWKLEVRLEE
+1373 
-1385 LKLKEPER
+1385 
-1393 SYIEA
+1393 
-1398 MQENDK
+1398 
-1404 QAAEAMNNGDFA
+1404 
-1416 KFISLSKKKKEIRKN
+1416 
-1431 GPENKEEIDNIL
+1431 
-1443 RNIETL
+1443 
-1449 KNATKETEHGDP
+1449 
-1461 HGYKKYRRLGGEAEA
+1461 
-1476 FMTSERAEG
+1476 
-1485 KQAGMPNYDTGY
+1485 
-1497 GYPVANFAGETFR
+1497 
-1510 FSLAQREKSA
+1510 
-1520 AEQQLDA
+1520 QLDA

-1625 KNGATIVIP
+1625 ENGATIVVP
-1634 MELERKKGNY
+1634 MELEHMSDGYK
-1644 EVNQITSAYGKTDK
+1644 VNRMTSTYGKTDR
-1658 KTRRTSFV
+1658 KTGEPSYE
-1666 WFQKQLQEGKLE
+1666 WFKKQLEAGNLE
-1678 YANRKKATDWISSE
+1678 YVNRKKATDWISTE
-1692 QPHWLIPEEKVDNLL
+1692 QPDWLIPKEKVDNLL
-1707 SAPNVANEENLVKLK
+1707 SAPNVANEEDLVKLK

-1737 VAMHN
+1737 VVYHN
-1742 IDLGNLAAAIKLG
+1742 VSTGKLREAIKLG
-1755 GLPVPSIAVT
+1755 GLPMPSLAIT
-1765 KKQTPYTG
+1765 KRDIP
-1773 FGDATLIMKKDTVDP
+1773 FGDFGEITLIGDKDVIDP
-1788 SKTPVFSRDAWTGVF
+1788 RKSRSNEVFSRDAYTVRKPVVNYEVPAKIDSDAF
-1803 PKVIRLANMK
+1803 HKK
-1813 RLTSFVEKAIEPLQE
+1813 YE
-1828 ELPREVAD
+1828 ETRKFL
-1836 YGDIYNS
+1836 
-1843 YILRNANNKN
+1843 NKN
-1853 GDVQKMLEDSLNS
+1853 SIDVGEINFSFYDGEESLAAMENNI
-1866 AGYKYYFLKTINK
+1866 AIKYYYVKNVLKKDIPIK
-1879 EPKLKWRKKGLNKEL
+1879 ERTVTPPVRGERLFKEYPELIHVLKSSKVKKGDFSEVDQAARPYFDEMRQDIAMGK
-1894 IDHPKILKAC
+1894 
-1904 QGLEKKYGKQG
+1904 GLVGRSKRVLAKWTTNGHINEEGV
-1915 LKELLYEGPSAMLEE
+1915 KELLLRLSAYEEDKKKKPYKEVDRQDFVKDLRKTIEEAGIERFTAFVRSEFDSLYKDRYLWDNGKKYAFNIDNIVKLMKKYRGTNNEGPGGINYGFNSLLAF
-1930 STDLKEANDLIVN
+1930 
-1943 ELSKKPEGN
+1943 LSKKFTSIRDIKNHE
-1952 ESPFLK
+1952 
-1958 RVHKRQQA
+1958 
-1966 RLVNGETLH
+1966 
-1975 SLLSDYLER
+1975 SLLAPNKKELARYKKAEDMYNRLIDEAAELRGSYGMDLDMNLAELMKDTR
-1984 DKKVFE
+1984 DGKKELHGFPEDKKFL
-1990 EESFKQQ
+1990 QH
-1997 LDKRIKANQN
+1997 IKDFLQ
-2007 TFNAWKESFRDEMLG
+2007 
-2022 ESVIRD
+2022 
-2028 SGKPADLE
+2028 
-2036 NIVDAML
+2036 
-2043 GNLKNAQKGF
+2043 
-2053 AGFGIGNIIASSAK
+2053 
-2067 KIESFGEMH
+2067 
-2076 READRN
+2076 EAD
-2082 MDGSTNIETSL
+2082 
-2093 DKSEQYTKVKDEIID
+2093 KVTTD
-2108 FTGRMAEAYKWEDS
+2108 
-2122 WESRSDA
+2122 
-2129 SQVLMSMMSGKT
+2129 
-2141 FKASARKFGFT
+2141 
-2152 YSAAL
+2152 
-2157 EKQAKEIIKEVKNL
+2157 
-2171 PAKYFEAKPQR
+2171 YFEAKPAR
-2182 AVRFSEV
+2182 KVTFDEFSGAVI
-2189 AAAVMP
+2189 P
-2195 KNASKEIKDYL
+2195 KGTPEETVNFLES
-2206 RAQGVTIRLY
+2206 QGIVVREY
-2216 DPRIEGD
+2216 DQDVEGD
-2223 RERVTNSAQDRVKQ
+2223 REAKAKELGQKLNV
-2237 YFQEGSNYQG
+2237 YFQNKYQG
-2247 SYDRNTNVIEL
+2247 SYDRNANVIEL

-2265 TVVHEGAHMFLSML
+2265 TVIHEGAHMFLSML

-2310 DLSTIR
+2310 DLFTIR

-2364 FEKYLMDGSAPTK
+2364 FEKYLMEGSAPTK

-2480 RASISSEEERTSFI
+2480 KASISSEEERTSFI

-2508 IYNSGTF
+2508 IYNSDTF
-2515 PTRKDRDEF
+2515 PTKKDRDEF

-2536 EKLRVAGGTTEE
+2536 EKLRAAGGTTEE

-2568 EAIRSMAEEILR
+2568 EAIRGMAEEILR

-2682 ENKSRKE
+2682 ENQSRKE

-2751 REIKEDAR
+2751 REIKQDAR

-2912 QAMDDDRYVA
+2912 QAMDDDRYMA
-2922 EDIIPGWMRSAFEG
+2922 EDIIPGWMRSAFDG
-2936 STALKLKDLTM
+2936 SSPMKLKDLTM

-2978 EASQKIHDEILGNWT
+2978 DAARKIHDEIIDNWT

-3007 NLDRLGT
+3007 SLDRLGT
-3014 KIHSLIKDITLSEI
+3014 KIHSLIKDITLPEI
-3028 LIERMGKSAAEY
+3028 LIERLGKSATEY

-3055 KSAARVTFRKNFA
+3055 KSAARVTFRMNFA

-3074 WTAIRSKKLYTI
+3074 WTAIRSKKLYTVGI
-3086 GLDERGKPVSYTKE
+3086 DERGKPVSYTKE

-3109 GTKSNRARLIETL
+3109 GTKSNRERLIETL

-3148 DFVESVWEHLNSY
+3148 DFVEKVWDHLNSY

-3190 RVIHG
+3190 RIIHG
-3195 AYYRIKY
+3195 QYYRIKY
-3202 DPLSSAKTSNF
+3202 DPLSSTKTSNF

-3236 KQRAGTSGG
+3236 KQRAGASGG

-3284 VAAIENT
+3284 VSAIENT

-3346 NITGMMDRMGAMNA
+3346 NITGMMERMGAANA

-3367 YFHGNIVEQRRFIQ
+3367 YFHGNIKEQRAFIQ
-3381 NKSTMMRDRGATID
+3381 SKSTMMRDRGATID

-3422 GVDTLN
+3422 GVDALN

-3436 ATDEMFSLPEWLY
+3436 ATDEMFSLPEWLF
-3449 TYKNAMAVMEVD
+3449 TYRRAMAAMEVD

-3470 AEAVRLADKAVR
+3470 MEAVRLADKAVR

-3493 TSFTRKNGILAQMTT
+3493 TSFMRKSGIIAQMTT
-3508 FYSYTNLVTNQFIRA
+3508 FFSYTNLVTNQFIRA
-3523 GYILYDKGDVKPLLE
+3523 GYIFYDKKDIKPLIA

-3558 DDSDDEDKW
+3558 DDTDDEDKW

-3586 AREAVPWTVDFFTGK
+3586 VREAVPWTVDFFTGK

-3620 NFLKAAK
+3620 NFLRATK

>member
-13 IKPKDYTPIQ
+13 IKPKDYTPIK
-23 VRPTPEF
+23 VRQTPEF

-77 TDVYKNLFGNSA
+77 TDIYKNLFGNSA

-142 KTLNELYPELD
+142 KTLDELYPELD

-171 KSREAAAQGAAVY
+171 KNREAAAQGAAVY

-197 IGYLYDTGTHFAG
+197 IGYLYDTGAHFAG
-210 TAYKAGQALDAQSE
+210 TAYEAGQALDAQSE

-235 DEEVEKAIPDL
+235 DEEVEKAIPGL

-277 NMIMRGAAEILSPI
+277 NMIMRGAAEIIAPI

-313 AASAAGAVGATG
+313 AASAASAVGATG
-325 VVAGAAVTGAAAL
+325 AVAGAAVTGAAAL
-338 TGLIALGTASVF
+338 AGLIALGTASVF

-365 RTQKDKN
+365 RTKKDKN

-394 AIETGAWELALKGI
+394 AIEAGAMELALKGI

-429 LIGAGRAAVGA
+429 LIGVGRAAVGA

-461 GLQSLSADM
+461 GLQSLSADI
-470 DTRLFGKET
+470 DTNLFGKET

-494 EAVPSVVGMSIG
+494 EAIPSVVGMSIG
-506 GAALAGTG
+506 GAALAGAG

-519 KRIAGLSEMKDAV
+519 KRITGLSEMKDAV

-547 MDLRSESSLYQKAPE
+547 MDLRSESSLYKKAPE
-562 TYRKTLQNQLDHTG
+562 TYRKTLQNQLEHTG

-679 AAAEK
+679 AATEK

-710 GLDHIEDTCKT
+710 GLDHIEDTCKA

-736 KELQDYMEQRKTQDA
+736 KELQDYMERRKTQDA

-764 GEGKDRVH
+764 GEGEDRVH

-816 SKVAIAEIEEA
+816 SKAAIAEIEEA

-886 ALVLAKIAENFHN
+886 ALVLAKLAENFHK
-899 NYGVPLKLAMIAAGE
+899 NYGVPLKLAMVKAG
-914 VSPETT
+914 
-920 HQLNQSAIENELQLV
+920 
-935 KEKYW
+935 
-940 NTEEWM
+940 
-946 KAPDGT
+946 
-952 PTKLTERQW
+952 
-961 LITHSE
+961 
-967 TFREWFGDWE
+967 
-977 TVEKVTKL
+977 KV
-985 YYGNPIVMTEGGLK
+985 V
-999 EKLEKAARDNGINIA
+999 GIN
-1014 ADADS
+1014 
-1019 IRKEIKTI
+1019 KE
-1027 FKSLY
+1027 
-1032 PGKELSKGYR
+1032 
-1042 EPGRVKNLDGELISI
+1042 
-1057 TVSSA
+1057 A
-1062 KELRH
+1062 
-1067 HSTNPRTLFL
+1067 
-1077 AVNLDS
+1077 
-1083 VIENATFLYEE
+1083 
-1094 VKDESRVKKSNQ
+1094 
-1106 TTLAYRYYATRV
+1106 
-1118 VVNGEECIARIIVRK
+1118 
-1133 DKNGNLYFYDG
+1133 
-1144 DITSNEQIKKDL
+1144 
-1156 PKYLY
+1156 
-1161 PDTKTGQNL
+1161 
-1170 GKSLFTHSIQEWL
+1170 
-1183 AKVKETTDKIGGN
+1183 
-1196 GEVLASVVNDFEE
+1196 
-1209 SSTYHQMA
+1209 YHQM
-1217 GEHARNAPLDKLEVA
+1217 
-1232 KKMEEEEASPEEI
+1232 
-1245 WDTTGWMR
+1245 
-1253 GPEGEWRFEIPDNL
+1253 
-1267 DQIDLSFAKD
+1267 
-1277 QDRISLWQIYSNPQL
+1277 
-1292 YEAYPA
+1292 
-1298 LANVKVYAEDTGK
+1298 
-1311 AYSGAD
+1311 
-1317 GFTDEDGIHLSKEFI
+1317 
-1332 EKNPK
+1332 
-1337 EAKSALIHEL
+1337 
-1347 QHVIQMTVEDR
+1347 
-1358 FSKGGNPKIAEESME
+1358 
-1373 MTLWKLEVRLEE
+1373 
-1385 LKLKEPER
+1385 
-1393 SYIEA
+1393 
-1398 MQENDK
+1398 
-1404 QAAEAMNNGDFA
+1404 
-1416 KFISLSKKKKEIRKN
+1416 
-1431 GPENKEEIDNIL
+1431 
-1443 RNIETL
+1443 
-1449 KNATKETEHGDP
+1449 
-1461 HGYKKYRRLGGEAEA
+1461 
-1476 FMTSERAEG
+1476 
-1485 KQAGMPNYDTGY
+1485 
-1497 GYPVANFAGETFR
+1497 
-1510 FSLAQREKSA
+1510 

-1537 RFMAGKIST
+1537 RFMAGKIFT

-1554 PLVMRLVGAEVLP
+1554 PLVMRLVGAKVLP
-1567 VEISVSDLKKVLVDK
+1567 VEISASDLKKVLVDK

-1625 KNGATIVIP
+1625 KNGATIVVP

-1678 YANRKKATDWISSE
+1678 YANRKKAIDWISSE
-1692 QPHWLIPEEKVDNLL
+1692 QPQWLIPKEKVDNLL
-1707 SAPNVANEENLVKLK
+1707 SAPNVANEEDLVKLK

-1737 VAMHN
+1737 VVYHN
-1742 IDLGNLAAAIKLG
+1742 VSAGKLREAIKLG
-1755 GLPVPSIAVT
+1755 GLPMPSLAIT
-1765 KKQTPYTG
+1765 KRDIP
-1773 FGDATLIMKKDTVDP
+1773 FGDFGEITLIGDKDMIDP
-1788 SKTPVFSRDAWTGVF
+1788 RKSRSNEVFSRDAYTVRKPVVNYEVPAKIDSDAF
-1803 PKVIRLANMK
+1803 HKKYEEIRKFL
-1813 RLTSFVEKAIEPLQE
+1813 
-1828 ELPREVAD
+1828 
-1836 YGDIYNS
+1836 
-1843 YILRNANNKN
+1843 NKN
-1853 GDVQKMLEDSLNS
+1853 SIDVGEINFSFYDGEESLAAMENNI
-1866 AGYKYYFLKTINK
+1866 AIKYYYVKNVLKKDIPIK
-1879 EPKLKWRKKGLNKEL
+1879 ERTVTPPVRGERLFKEYPELIHALKSSTVKKGDFSEVDQAARPYFDEMRQDIAMGK
-1894 IDHPKILKAC
+1894 
-1904 QGLEKKYGKQG
+1904 GLVGRSKRVLAKWTTNGHINEEGV
-1915 LKELLYEGPSAMLEE
+1915 KELLLRLSAYEEDKKKKPYKEVDRQDFVKDLRKTIEEAGIERFTAFVRSEFDSLYKDRYLWDNGKKYAFNIDNIVKLMKKYRGTNNEGPGGINYGFNSLLAFLSKKFTSIRDIKNHE
-1930 STDLKEANDLIVN
+1930 SLLVPNKKELARYKKAEDMYNRLIDEAAELRGSYGMDLDMDLAGLMKDTRDGKKDLHGFPEDKKFLQHIKDFLKEA
-1943 ELSKKPEGN
+1943 
-1952 ESPFLK
+1952 
-1958 RVHKRQQA
+1958 
-1966 RLVNGETLH
+1966 
-1975 SLLSDYLER
+1975 
-1984 DKKVFE
+1984 DKVTT
-1990 EESFKQQ
+1990 
-1997 LDKRIKANQN
+1997 D
-2007 TFNAWKESFRDEMLG
+2007 
-2022 ESVIRD
+2022 
-2028 SGKPADLE
+2028 
-2036 NIVDAML
+2036 
-2043 GNLKNAQKGF
+2043 
-2053 AGFGIGNIIASSAK
+2053 
-2067 KIESFGEMH
+2067 
-2076 READRN
+2076 
-2082 MDGSTNIETSL
+2082 
-2093 DKSEQYTKVKDEIID
+2093 
-2108 FTGRMAEAYKWEDS
+2108 
-2122 WESRSDA
+2122 
-2129 SQVLMSMMSGKT
+2129 
-2141 FKASARKFGFT
+2141 
-2152 YSAAL
+2152 
-2157 EKQAKEIIKEVKNL
+2157 
-2171 PAKYFEAKPQR
+2171 YFEAKPAR
-2182 AVRFSEV
+2182 KVTFDEFSGAVIPKGTSEETV
-2189 AAAVMP
+2189 
-2195 KNASKEIKDYL
+2195 NFLES
-2206 RAQGVTIRLY
+2206 QGIVVREY
-2216 DPRIEGD
+2216 DQDVEGD
-2223 RERVTNSAQDRVKQ
+2223 REAKAKELGQKLNV
-2237 YFQEGSNYQG
+2237 YFQNKYQG
-2247 SYDRNTNVIEL
+2247 SYDRNANVIEL

-2265 TVVHEGAHMFLSML
+2265 TVIHEGAHMFLSML

-2480 RASISSEEERTSFI
+2480 KASISSEEERTSFI

-2508 IYNSGTF
+2508 IYNSDTF
-2515 PTRKDRDEF
+2515 PTKKDRDEF
-2524 LQMAGFTEKDLK
+2524 LQMAGVTEKDLK
-2536 EKLRVAGGTTEE
+2536 EKLRAAGGTTEE

-2568 EAIRSMAEEILR
+2568 EAIRGMAEEILR

-2912 QAMDDDRYVA
+2912 QAMDNENYFA
-2922 EDIIPGWMRSAFEG
+2922 EDIIPGWMRSAFDG
-2936 STALKLKDLTM
+2936 SSHMKMKDLTM
-2947 DQFREMAKVMKAVY
+2947 NQFREMAKVMKAVY

-2978 EASQKIHDEILGNWT
+2978 DAAQKIHDEIIDNWT

-3007 NLDRLGT
+3007 GLDRLGT
-3014 KIHSLIKDITLSEI
+3014 KIHSLIKDITLPEI
-3028 LIERMGKSAAEY
+3028 LIERLGKSAAEY

-3074 WTAIRSKKLYTI
+3074 WTAIRSKKLYTV

-3148 DFVESVWEHLNSY
+3148 DFVESVWDHLNSY

-3202 DPLSSAKTSNF
+3202 DPLSSTKTSNF

-3331 TTMGFRFSTALLNIG
+3331 ATMGFRFSTALLNIG
-3346 NITGMMDRMGAMNA
+3346 NITGMMERMGAANA

-3381 NKSTMMRDRGATID
+3381 TKSTMMRDRGATID

-3407 KNESELRSKIEHGKY
+3407 KNESEFRSKIEHGKY

-3436 ATDEMFSLPEWLY
+3436 ATDEMFSLPEWLF
-3449 TYKNAMAVMEVD
+3449 TYKRAMAAMEIE
-3461 GKLTREEMD
+3461 GKLNRDEMD

-3493 TSFTRKNGILAQMTT
+3493 TSFIRKNGILAQMTT

-3523 GYILYDKGDVKPLLE
+3523 GYILYDKGDVKPLLA

-3620 NFLKAAK
+3620 NFLRATK

>member
-23 VRPTPEF
+23 VRQTPEF

-55 PLGGFTDTVE
+55 PLGGFADTVE

-77 TDVYKNLFGNSA
+77 TDVYKNLFGSSA

-171 KSREAAAQGAAVY
+171 KNREAAAQGVAVY
-184 TMPESKLTDLSNV
+184 AMPESKLTDLSNV
-197 IGYLYDTGTHFAG
+197 IGYLYDTGTHFVG
-210 TAYKAGQALDAQSE
+210 TAYEAGQALDAQSE

-235 DEEVEKAIPDL
+235 DEEVEKAIPGL

-277 NMIMRGAAEILSPI
+277 NMIMRGAAEIIAPI

-313 AASAAGAVGATG
+313 AASAASAVGATG
-325 VVAGAAVTGAAAL
+325 AVAGAAVTGAAAL
-338 TGLIALGTASVF
+338 AGLIALGTASVF

-365 RTQKDKN
+365 RTKKDKN

-408 TKVWGSDAAK
+408 IKVWGSDAAK

-461 GLQSLSADM
+461 GLQSLSSDL
-470 DTRLFGKET
+470 DTRFFGKEK

-506 GAALAGTG
+506 GAALAGAG

-547 MDLRSESSLYQKAPE
+547 MDLRSESSLYKKAPE

-679 AAAEK
+679 AATEK

-736 KELQDYMEQRKTQDA
+736 KELQDYMERRKTQDA

-786 GAYGRAPNQRELY
+786 GTYGRAPNQRELY

-886 ALVLAKIAENFHN
+886 ALILAKLAENFHK

-914 VSPETT
+914 VSPETAS
-920 HQLNQSAIENELQLV
+920 QLNQSAIENELQLV

-952 PTKLTERQW
+952 LTKLTERQW

-985 YYGNPIVMTEGGLK
+985 YYGNPIVMTEGGFK

-1217 GEHARNAPLDKLEVA
+1217 GEYAHNVLSGKST
-1232 KKMEEEEASPEEI
+1232 KKDM
-1245 WDTTGWMR
+1245 
-1253 GPEGEWRFEIPDNL
+1253 
-1267 DQIDLSFAKD
+1267 
-1277 QDRISLWQIYSNPQL
+1277 
-1292 YEAYPA
+1292 
-1298 LANVKVYAEDTGK
+1298 AE
-1311 AYSGAD
+1311 
-1317 GFTDEDGIHLSKEFI
+1317 
-1332 EKNPK
+1332 
-1337 EAKSALIHEL
+1337 
-1347 QHVIQMTVEDR
+1347 R
-1358 FSKGGNPKIAEESME
+1358 
-1373 MTLWKLEVRLEE
+1373 
-1385 LKLKEPER
+1385 
-1393 SYIEA
+1393 
-1398 MQENDK
+1398 
-1404 QAAEAMNNGDFA
+1404 
-1416 KFISLSKKKKEIRKN
+1416 
-1431 GPENKEEIDNIL
+1431 
-1443 RNIETL
+1443 
-1449 KNATKETEHGDP
+1449 
-1461 HGYKKYRRLGGEAEA
+1461 
-1476 FMTSERAEG
+1476 
-1485 KQAGMPNYDTGY
+1485 
-1497 GYPVANFAGETFR
+1497 
-1510 FSLAQREKSA
+1510 
-1520 AEQQLDA
+1520 QLDA

-1582 HTDIT
+1582 HADIT

-1612 GEVRKVIVLELKD
+1612 GEARKVIVLELKD
-1625 KNGATIVIP
+1625 ENGATIVVP
-1634 MELERKKGNY
+1634 MELEHMSDGYK
-1644 EVNQITSAYGKTDK
+1644 VNRMTSTYGKTDR
-1658 KTRRTSFV
+1658 KTGEPSYE
-1666 WFQKQLQEGKLE
+1666 WFKKQLEAGNLE
-1678 YANRKKATDWISSE
+1678 YVNRKKATDWISTE
-1692 QPHWLIPEEKVDNLL
+1692 QPDWLIPKEKVDNLL
-1707 SAPNVANEENLVKLK
+1707 SAPNVANEEDLVKLK

-1737 VAMHN
+1737 VVYHN
-1742 IDLGNLAAAIKLG
+1742 VSTGKLREAIKLG
-1755 GLPVPSIAVT
+1755 GLPMPSLAIT
-1765 KKQTPYTG
+1765 KRDIP
-1773 FGDATLIMKKDTVDP
+1773 FGDFGEITLIGDKDVIDP
-1788 SKTPVFSRDAWTGVF
+1788 RKSRSNEVFSRDAYTVRKPVVNYEVPAKIDSDAF
-1803 PKVIRLANMK
+1803 HKK
-1813 RLTSFVEKAIEPLQE
+1813 YE
-1828 ELPREVAD
+1828 ETRKFL
-1836 YGDIYNS
+1836 
-1843 YILRNANNKN
+1843 NKN
-1853 GDVQKMLEDSLNS
+1853 SIDVGEINFSFYDGEESLAAMENNIAIKYYYVKNVLKKDIPIKERTVTPPVRGERLFKEYPELIHVLKSSKVKKGDFSEVDQAARPYFDEMRQDIAMGKGLVGRSKRVLAKWTTNGHINEEGVKELLLRLSAYEEDKKKKPYKEVDRQDFVKDLRKTIEEAGIERFTAFVRSEFDSLYKDRYLWDDGKKYAFNIDNIVKLMKKYRGTNNEGPGGINYGFNS
-1866 AGYKYYFLKTINK
+1866 LLAFLSKKFTSIRDIKNH
-1879 EPKLKWRKKGLNKEL
+1879 ESLLAPNKKGLARYKKAEDMYNRL
-1894 IDHPKILKAC
+1894 IDEAAELR
-1904 QGLEKKYGKQG
+1904 GSYGMD
-1915 LKELLYEGPSAMLEE
+1915 LDMNLAELMKDTRDG
-1930 STDLKEANDLIVN
+1930 KNDLHGF
-1943 ELSKKPEGN
+1943 PE
-1952 ESPFLK
+1952 
-1958 RVHKRQQA
+1958 
-1966 RLVNGETLH
+1966 
-1975 SLLSDYLER
+1975 
-1984 DKKVFE
+1984 DKKFL
-1990 EESFKQQ
+1990 QH
-1997 LDKRIKANQN
+1997 IKDFLQ
-2007 TFNAWKESFRDEMLG
+2007 
-2022 ESVIRD
+2022 
-2028 SGKPADLE
+2028 
-2036 NIVDAML
+2036 
-2043 GNLKNAQKGF
+2043 
-2053 AGFGIGNIIASSAK
+2053 
-2067 KIESFGEMH
+2067 
-2076 READRN
+2076 EAD
-2082 MDGSTNIETSL
+2082 
-2093 DKSEQYTKVKDEIID
+2093 KVTTD
-2108 FTGRMAEAYKWEDS
+2108 
-2122 WESRSDA
+2122 
-2129 SQVLMSMMSGKT
+2129 
-2141 FKASARKFGFT
+2141 
-2152 YSAAL
+2152 
-2157 EKQAKEIIKEVKNL
+2157 
-2171 PAKYFEAKPQR
+2171 YFEAKPAR
-2182 AVRFSEV
+2182 KVTFDEFSGAVIPKGTSEETV
-2189 AAAVMP
+2189 
-2195 KNASKEIKDYL
+2195 NFLES
-2206 RAQGVTIRLY
+2206 QGIVVREY
-2216 DPRIEGD
+2216 DQDVEGD
-2223 RERVTNSAQDRVKQ
+2223 REAKAKELSQKLNV
-2237 YFQEGSNYQG
+2237 YFQNKYQG
-2247 SYDRNTNVIEL
+2247 SYDRNANVIEL

-2265 TVVHEGAHMFLSML
+2265 TVIHEGAHMFLSML

-2300 ARAALKSMQG
+2300 ARAALKGMQG

-2316 SWAAFSED
+2316 SWTAFSED

-2364 FEKYLMDGSAPTK
+2364 FEKYLMEGSAPTK

-2398 SLGNVELTPEIKDIF
+2398 NLGNVELTPEIKDIF
-2413 DRMISTESE
+2413 DHMISTESE

-2480 RASISSEEERTSFI
+2480 KASISSEEERTRFI

-2508 IYNSGTF
+2508 IYNSDTF
-2515 PTRKDRDEF
+2515 PTKKDRDEF
-2524 LQMAGFTEKDLK
+2524 LQMAGITEKDLK
-2536 EKLRVAGGTTEE
+2536 EKLRAAGGTTEE

-2568 EAIRSMAEEILR
+2568 EAIRGMAEEILR

-2585 AKKSRIEAMLLE
+2585 VKKSRIEAMLLE

-2682 ENKSRKE
+2682 ENQSRKE

-2696 NMRALEAELEKER
+2696 NMQALEAELEKER

-2737 DGLKESRDAMRFDM
+2737 DGLKESREAMRFNM
-2751 REIKEDAR
+2751 KEIKEDAR

-2792 GNDWE
+2792 KNDWE

-2812 AKFARANEEEIRRT
+2812 AKLARANEEEIRRT

-2834 TTPLLN
+2834 TTSLLN

-2901 WRWLAVEMNPM
+2901 WHWLAVEMNPM
-2912 QAMDDDRYVA
+2912 QAMDDDRYMA
-2922 EDIIPGWMRSAFEG
+2922 EDIIPGWMRSAFDG
-2936 STALKLKDLTM
+2936 SSPMKLKDLTM

-2978 EASQKIHDEILGNWT
+2978 DAAQKIHDEILGNWT

-3014 KIHSLIKDITLSEI
+3014 KIHSLIKDITLPEI
-3028 LIERMGKSAAEY
+3028 LIERLGKSAAEY
-3040 FYKPMDK
+3040 FYKPIDK

-3074 WTAIRSKKLYTI
+3074 WTAIRSKKLYTV

-3128 NTDEKTILDML
+3128 NTDEKNILDML

-3148 DFVESVWEHLNSY
+3148 DFVEGVWEHLNTY

-3202 DPLSSAKTSNF
+3202 DPLSSTKTSNF

-3346 NITGMMDRMGAMNA
+3346 NITGMMERMGAANA

-3381 NKSTMMRDRGATID
+3381 SKSTMMRDRQATID

-3407 KNESELRSKIEHGKY
+3407 KNESEFRSKIEHGKY

-3436 ATDEMFSLPEWLY
+3436 ATDEMFSLPEWLF
-3449 TYKNAMAVMEVD
+3449 TYKRAMAAMEIE
-3461 GKLTREEMD
+3461 GKLNRDEMD

-3493 TSFTRKNGILAQMTT
+3493 TSFIRKNGILAQMTT

-3523 GYILYDKGDVKPLLE
+3523 GYTFYDKKDIKPLIA
-3538 ATWYWWILGALVETT
+3538 ATWYWWILGALVETV
-3553 LREIG
+3553 LRESG
-3558 DDSDDEDKW
+3558 DDSDDEEKW

>member
-40 AKKDNMESVKDGEIL
+40 AKKDNMESVKAGEIL

-171 KSREAAAQGAAVY
+171 KNREAAAQGAAVY

-210 TAYKAGQALDAQSE
+210 TAYEAGQALDAQSE

-277 NMIMRGAAEILSPI
+277 NMIMRGAAEILAPI

-313 AASAAGAVGATG
+313 AASAASAVGATG
-325 VVAGAAVTGAAAL
+325 AVAGAAVTGAAAL
-338 TGLIALGTASVF
+338 AGLIALGTASVF

-365 RTQKDKN
+365 RTKKDKN

-470 DTRLFGKET
+470 DTSLFGKET

-519 KRIAGLSEMKDAV
+519 KRITGLSEMKDAV
-532 IEFKRENE
+532 IELKRENE

-547 MDLRSESSLYQKAPE
+547 MDLRSESSLYKKAPE
-562 TYRKTLQNQLDHTG
+562 TYRKTLQNQLEHTG

-679 AAAEK
+679 AATEK

-710 GLDHIEDTCKT
+710 GLDHIEDTCKA

-736 KELQDYMEQRKTQDA
+736 KELQDYMERRKTQDA

-764 GEGKDRVH
+764 GEGEDRVH

-816 SKVAIAEIEEA
+816 SKAAIAEIEEA

-886 ALVLAKIAENFHN
+886 ALVLAKLAENFHK
-899 NYGVPLKLAMIAAGE
+899 NYGVPLKLAMVKAG
-914 VSPETT
+914 
-920 HQLNQSAIENELQLV
+920 
-935 KEKYW
+935 
-940 NTEEWM
+940 
-946 KAPDGT
+946 
-952 PTKLTERQW
+952 
-961 LITHSE
+961 
-967 TFREWFGDWE
+967 
-977 TVEKVTKL
+977 KV
-985 YYGNPIVMTEGGLK
+985 V
-999 EKLEKAARDNGINIA
+999 GIN
-1014 ADADS
+1014 
-1019 IRKEIKTI
+1019 KE
-1027 FKSLY
+1027 
-1032 PGKELSKGYR
+1032 
-1042 EPGRVKNLDGELISI
+1042 
-1057 TVSSA
+1057 A
-1062 KELRH
+1062 
-1067 HSTNPRTLFL
+1067 
-1077 AVNLDS
+1077 
-1083 VIENATFLYEE
+1083 
-1094 VKDESRVKKSNQ
+1094 
-1106 TTLAYRYYATRV
+1106 
-1118 VVNGEECIARIIVRK
+1118 
-1133 DKNGNLYFYDG
+1133 
-1144 DITSNEQIKKDL
+1144 
-1156 PKYLY
+1156 
-1161 PDTKTGQNL
+1161 
-1170 GKSLFTHSIQEWL
+1170 
-1183 AKVKETTDKIGGN
+1183 
-1196 GEVLASVVNDFEE
+1196 
-1209 SSTYHQMA
+1209 YHQM
-1217 GEHARNAPLDKLEVA
+1217 
-1232 KKMEEEEASPEEI
+1232 
-1245 WDTTGWMR
+1245 
-1253 GPEGEWRFEIPDNL
+1253 
-1267 DQIDLSFAKD
+1267 
-1277 QDRISLWQIYSNPQL
+1277 
-1292 YEAYPA
+1292 
-1298 LANVKVYAEDTGK
+1298 
-1311 AYSGAD
+1311 
-1317 GFTDEDGIHLSKEFI
+1317 
-1332 EKNPK
+1332 
-1337 EAKSALIHEL
+1337 
-1347 QHVIQMTVEDR
+1347 
-1358 FSKGGNPKIAEESME
+1358 
-1373 MTLWKLEVRLEE
+1373 
-1385 LKLKEPER
+1385 
-1393 SYIEA
+1393 
-1398 MQENDK
+1398 
-1404 QAAEAMNNGDFA
+1404 
-1416 KFISLSKKKKEIRKN
+1416 
-1431 GPENKEEIDNIL
+1431 
-1443 RNIETL
+1443 
-1449 KNATKETEHGDP
+1449 
-1461 HGYKKYRRLGGEAEA
+1461 
-1476 FMTSERAEG
+1476 
-1485 KQAGMPNYDTGY
+1485 
-1497 GYPVANFAGETFR
+1497 
-1510 FSLAQREKSA
+1510 

-1537 RFMAGKIST
+1537 RFMAGKIFT

-1554 PLVMRLVGAEVLP
+1554 PLVMRLVGAKVLP
-1567 VEISVSDLKKVLVDK
+1567 VEISASDLKKVLVDK

-1678 YANRKKATDWISSE
+1678 YANRKKAIDWISSE
-1692 QPHWLIPEEKVDNLL
+1692 QPQWLIPKEKVDNLL
-1707 SAPNVANEENLVKLK
+1707 SAPNVANEEDLVKLK

-1737 VAMHN
+1737 VVYHN
-1742 IDLGNLAAAIKLG
+1742 VSAGKLREAIKLG
-1755 GLPVPSIAVT
+1755 GLPMPSLAIT
-1765 KKQTPYTG
+1765 KRDIP
-1773 FGDATLIMKKDTVDP
+1773 FGDFGEITLIGDKVMIDP
-1788 SKTPVFSRDAWTGVF
+1788 RKSRSNEVFSRDAYTVRKPVVNYEAPAKIDSDTFHKKYEETRKFLKKNSIDVGVINF
-1803 PKVIRLANMK
+1803 SFYDGEESLAAMENNI
-1813 RLTSFVEKAIEPLQE
+1813 AI
-1828 ELPREVAD
+1828 
-1836 YGDIYNS
+1836 
-1843 YILRNANNKN
+1843 
-1853 GDVQKMLEDSLNS
+1853 
-1866 AGYKYYFLKTINK
+1866 KYYYVKNVLKKDIPIK
-1879 EPKLKWRKKGLNKEL
+1879 ERTVTPPVRGERLFKEYPELIHALKSSTVKKGDFSEVDQAARPYFDEMRQDIAMGK
-1894 IDHPKILKAC
+1894 
-1904 QGLEKKYGKQG
+1904 GLVGRSKRVLAKWTTNGHINEEGV
-1915 LKELLYEGPSAMLEE
+1915 KELLLRLSAYEEDKKKKPYKEVDRQDFVKDLRKTIEEAGIERFTAFVRSEFDSLYKDRYLWDNGKKYAFNIDNIVKLMKKYRGTNNEGPGGINYGFNSLLAFLSKKFTSIRDIKNHE
-1930 STDLKEANDLIVN
+1930 SLLAPNKKELARYKKAEDMYNRLIDEAAELRGSYGMDLDMDLAGLMKDTRDGKKDLHGFPEDKKFLQHIKDFLKEA
-1943 ELSKKPEGN
+1943 
-1952 ESPFLK
+1952 
-1958 RVHKRQQA
+1958 
-1966 RLVNGETLH
+1966 
-1975 SLLSDYLER
+1975 
-1984 DKKVFE
+1984 DKATT
-1990 EESFKQQ
+1990 
-1997 LDKRIKANQN
+1997 D
-2007 TFNAWKESFRDEMLG
+2007 
-2022 ESVIRD
+2022 
-2028 SGKPADLE
+2028 
-2036 NIVDAML
+2036 
-2043 GNLKNAQKGF
+2043 
-2053 AGFGIGNIIASSAK
+2053 
-2067 KIESFGEMH
+2067 
-2076 READRN
+2076 
-2082 MDGSTNIETSL
+2082 
-2093 DKSEQYTKVKDEIID
+2093 
-2108 FTGRMAEAYKWEDS
+2108 
-2122 WESRSDA
+2122 
-2129 SQVLMSMMSGKT
+2129 
-2141 FKASARKFGFT
+2141 
-2152 YSAAL
+2152 
-2157 EKQAKEIIKEVKNL
+2157 
-2171 PAKYFEAKPQR
+2171 YFEAKPAR
-2182 AVRFSEV
+2182 KVTFDEFSGAVIPKGTSEETV
-2189 AAAVMP
+2189 
-2195 KNASKEIKDYL
+2195 NFLES
-2206 RAQGVTIRLY
+2206 QGIVVREY
-2216 DPRIEGD
+2216 DQDVEGD
-2223 RERVTNSAQDRVKQ
+2223 REAKAKELGQKLNV
-2237 YFQEGSNYQG
+2237 YFQNKYQG
-2247 SYDRNTNVIEL
+2247 SYDRNANVIEL

-2265 TVVHEGAHMFLSML
+2265 TVIHEGAHMFLSML

-2300 ARAALKSMQG
+2300 ARAALKGMRG
-2310 DLSTIR
+2310 DLSAIR

-2398 SLGNVELTPEIKDIF
+2398 NLGNVELTPEIKDIF
-2413 DRMISTESE
+2413 DRMISTEAE

-2480 RASISSEEERTSFI
+2480 KASISSEEERTSFI

-2508 IYNSGTF
+2508 IYNSDTF
-2515 PTRKDRDEF
+2515 PTKKDRDEF
-2524 LQMAGFTEKDLK
+2524 LQMAGLTEKDLK
-2536 EKLRVAGGTTEE
+2536 EKLRAAGGTTEE

-2568 EAIRSMAEEILR
+2568 EAIRGMAEEILR

-2912 QAMDDDRYVA
+2912 QAMDDDRYMA
-2922 EDIIPGWMRSAFEG
+2922 EDIIPGWMRSAFDG
-2936 STALKLKDLTM
+2936 SSPMKLKDLTM

-2978 EASQKIHDEILGNWT
+2978 DAAQKIHDEIIDNWT

-3014 KIHSLIKDITLSEI
+3014 KIHSLIKDITLPEI
-3028 LIERMGKSAAEY
+3028 LIERLGKSAAEY

-3047 AAAHLREL
+3047 AATHLREL

-3074 WTAIRSKKLYTI
+3074 WTAIRSKKLYTV

-3202 DPLSSAKTSNF
+3202 DPLSSTKTSNF

-3236 KQRAGTSGG
+3236 KQRAGASGG

-3346 NITGMMDRMGAMNA
+3346 NITGMMERMGAANA

-3367 YFHGNIVEQRRFIQ
+3367 YFHGNIIEQRRFIQ
-3381 NKSTMMRDRGATID
+3381 TKSTMMRDRGATID

-3407 KNESELRSKIEHGKY
+3407 KNESEFRSKIEHGKY

-3436 ATDEMFSLPEWLY
+3436 ATDEMFSLPEWLF
-3449 TYKNAMAVMEVD
+3449 TYKRAMAAMEIE
-3461 GKLTREEMD
+3461 GKLNRDEMD

-3493 TSFTRKNGILAQMTT
+3493 SSFIRKNGILAQMTT

-3523 GYILYDKGDVKPLLE
+3523 GYTLYDKGDVKPLLA

-3659 FMRMACTDT
+3659 FMRMGCTDT

>member
-40 AKKDNMESVKDGEIL
+40 AKKDNTESVKDGEIL
-55 PLGGFTDTVE
+55 PLNGFADTVE

-171 KSREAAAQGAAVY
+171 KNREAAAQGAAVY

-210 TAYKAGQALDAQSE
+210 TAYEAGQALDAQSE

-235 DEEVEKAIPDL
+235 DEEVEKAIPGL

-277 NMIMRGAAEILSPI
+277 NMIMRGAAEIIAPI

-325 VVAGAAVTGAAAL
+325 AVAGAAVTGAAAL

-365 RTQKDKN
+365 RTKKDKN

-382 IGHAKRVGRINA
+382 IGHAKRVGAINA

-461 GLQSLSADM
+461 GLQSLSADI

-479 VPVREMMGNALDAMI
+479 VPVREMMGNALGAMI

-547 MDLRSESSLYQKAPE
+547 MDLRSESSLYKKAPE

-679 AAAEK
+679 AATEK

-736 KELQDYMEQRKTQDA
+736 KELQDYMERRKTQDA

-816 SKVAIAEIEEA
+816 SKAAIAEIEEA

-886 ALVLAKIAENFHN
+886 ALVLAKIAENFHK

-914 VSPETT
+914 VSPETA

-940 NTEEWM
+940 NTDEWM

-952 PTKLTERQW
+952 PTKLTEHQW
-961 LITHSE
+961 LIAHSE
-967 TFREWFGDWE
+967 TFKKWFGNWG
-977 TVEKVTKL
+977 TVEKYNRL
-985 YYGNPIVMTEGGLK
+985 IH
-999 EKLEKAARDNGINIA
+999 
-1014 ADADS
+1014 
-1019 IRKEIKTI
+1019 
-1027 FKSLY
+1027 
-1032 PGKELSKGYR
+1032 SKPVECNRTTFRGA
-1042 EPGRVKNLDGELISI
+1042 
-1057 TVSSA
+1057 SA
-1062 KELRH
+1062 KEIGKAAKELYRALFPVSRAGGKRDEPAVIRNRDGEYIRMPVSAAKELVRH
-1067 HSTNPRTLFL
+1067 SAQNSTLQLIP
-1077 AVNLDS
+1077 NLKELIAKS
-1083 VIENATFLYEE
+1083 VFLYEDA
-1094 VKDESRVKKSNQ
+1094 KDPDRVKKLNQ
-1106 TTLAYRYYATRV
+1106 STVSYRYY
-1118 VVNGEECIARIIVRK
+1118 GMKIKLDGKECFARIVVREEA
-1133 DKNGNLYFYDG
+1133 NGRKYFYDG
-1144 DITSNEQIKKDL
+1144 DITEIKKN
-1156 PKYLY
+1156 PAQTGG
-1161 PDTKTGQNL
+1161 PDSKNGVQSE
-1170 GKSLFTHSIQEWL
+1170 GVLFTHSIQEWL
-1183 AKVKETTDKIGGN
+1183 VKVKETTDKIGEN
-1196 GEVLASVVNDFEE
+1196 GEVLPSVVNDFEE

-1217 GEHARNAPLDKLEVA
+1217 GEYAHNV
-1232 KKMEEEEASPEEI
+1232 
-1245 WDTTGWMR
+1245 
-1253 GPEGEWRFEIPDNL
+1253 
-1267 DQIDLSFAKD
+1267 LS
-1277 QDRISLWQIYSNPQL
+1277 
-1292 YEAYPA
+1292 
-1298 LANVKVYAEDTGK
+1298 
-1311 AYSGAD
+1311 
-1317 GFTDEDGIHLSKEFI
+1317 
-1332 EKNPK
+1332 
-1337 EAKSALIHEL
+1337 
-1347 QHVIQMTVEDR
+1347 
-1358 FSKGGNPKIAEESME
+1358 
-1373 MTLWKLEVRLEE
+1373 
-1385 LKLKEPER
+1385 
-1393 SYIEA
+1393 
-1398 MQENDK
+1398 
-1404 QAAEAMNNGDFA
+1404 
-1416 KFISLSKKKKEIRKN
+1416 
-1431 GPENKEEIDNIL
+1431 
-1443 RNIETL
+1443 
-1449 KNATKETEHGDP
+1449 
-1461 HGYKKYRRLGGEAEA
+1461 
-1476 FMTSERAEG
+1476 
-1485 KQAGMPNYDTGY
+1485 
-1497 GYPVANFAGETFR
+1497 
-1510 FSLAQREKSA
+1510 EKSTKKDM
-1520 AEQQLDA
+1520 AERQLDA

-1612 GEVRKVIVLELKD
+1612 GEARKVIVLELKD
-1625 KNGATIVIP
+1625 ENGATIVVP
-1634 MELERKKGNY
+1634 MELEHMSDGYK
-1644 EVNQITSAYGKTDK
+1644 VNRMTSTYGKTDR
-1658 KTRRTSFV
+1658 KTGEPSYE
-1666 WFQKQLQEGKLE
+1666 WFKKQLEAGNLE
-1678 YANRKKATDWISSE
+1678 YVNRKKATDWISTE
-1692 QPHWLIPEEKVDNLL
+1692 QPDWLIPKEKVDNLL
-1707 SAPNVANEENLVKLK
+1707 SAPNVANEEDLVKLK
-1722 SENPTYYQTAADKDL
+1722 SENPTYYQAAADKDL
-1737 VAMHN
+1737 VVYHN
-1742 IDLGNLAAAIKLG
+1742 VSTGKLREAIKLG
-1755 GLPVPSIAVT
+1755 GLPMPSLAIT
-1765 KKQTPYTG
+1765 KRDIP
-1773 FGDATLIMKKDTVDP
+1773 FGDFGEITLIGDKVMIDP
-1788 SKTPVFSRDAWTGVF
+1788 RKSRSNEVFSRDAYTVRKPVVNYEAPAKIDSDAF
-1803 PKVIRLANMK
+1803 HKK
-1813 RLTSFVEKAIEPLQE
+1813 YE
-1828 ELPREVAD
+1828 ETRKFH
-1836 YGDIYNS
+1836 
-1843 YILRNANNKN
+1843 NKN
-1853 GDVQKMLEDSLNS
+1853 GIDVREINFSFYNGEESLAAMENNIAIKYYYVKNVLKKDIPIKERTVTPPVRGERLFKEHPELIHALKSSKVKKGDFSEVDQAARQYFDEMRQDIAMGKGLVGHSKRVLAKWTTNGHINEEGVKGLLLRLSAYEEDKKKKPYKEVDRDAFVKDLRKTIEEAGMERFTAFVRSEFDSLYKDRYLWDNGKKYDFNIDNIVKLMKKYRGTNNEGPGGINYGFNS
-1866 AGYKYYFLKTINK
+1866 LLAFLSKKFTSIRDIKNHESFLAPNK
-1879 EPKLKWRKKGLNKEL
+1879 KEL
-1894 IDHPKILKAC
+1894 ARYKKAEDMYNRLIDEAAELRGSYDMDLDMNLAELMKDTRD
-1904 QGLEKKYGKQG
+1904 GKKDLHGFPEDKKFLQHI
-1915 LKELLYEGPSAMLEE
+1915 K
-1930 STDLKEANDLIVN
+1930 DFLKEA
-1943 ELSKKPEGN
+1943 
-1952 ESPFLK
+1952 
-1958 RVHKRQQA
+1958 
-1966 RLVNGETLH
+1966 
-1975 SLLSDYLER
+1975 
-1984 DKKVFE
+1984 DKVTT
-1990 EESFKQQ
+1990 
-1997 LDKRIKANQN
+1997 D
-2007 TFNAWKESFRDEMLG
+2007 
-2022 ESVIRD
+2022 
-2028 SGKPADLE
+2028 
-2036 NIVDAML
+2036 
-2043 GNLKNAQKGF
+2043 
-2053 AGFGIGNIIASSAK
+2053 
-2067 KIESFGEMH
+2067 
-2076 READRN
+2076 
-2082 MDGSTNIETSL
+2082 
-2093 DKSEQYTKVKDEIID
+2093 
-2108 FTGRMAEAYKWEDS
+2108 
-2122 WESRSDA
+2122 
-2129 SQVLMSMMSGKT
+2129 
-2141 FKASARKFGFT
+2141 
-2152 YSAAL
+2152 
-2157 EKQAKEIIKEVKNL
+2157 
-2171 PAKYFEAKPQR
+2171 YFEAKPAR
-2182 AVRFSEV
+2182 KVTFDEFSGAVI
-2189 AAAVMP
+2189 P
-2195 KNASKEIKDYL
+2195 KGTPEETVNFLES
-2206 RAQGVTIRLY
+2206 QGIVVREY
-2216 DPRIEGD
+2216 DQDVEGD
-2223 RERVTNSAQDRVKQ
+2223 REAKAKELGQKLNV
-2237 YFQEGSNYQG
+2237 YFQNKYQG
-2247 SYDRNTNVIEL
+2247 SYDRNANVIEL

-2265 TVVHEGAHMFLSML
+2265 TVIHEGAHMFLSML

-2338 TKYAEDIRAGKAG
+2338 TKYAEDIRAGKTG

-2413 DRMISTESE
+2413 DRMISTEAE

-2480 RASISSEEERTSFI
+2480 KASISSEEERTSFI

-2536 EKLRVAGGTTEE
+2536 EKLRAAGGTTEE

-2792 GNDWE
+2792 ANDWE

-2860 KPVMMKDDARY
+2860 KPVLMKDDARY

-2912 QAMDDDRYVA
+2912 QAMDNENYFA

-2936 STALKLKDLTM
+2936 STSLKLKDLTM
-2947 DQFREMAKVMKAVY
+2947 DQFREMAKAMKAVY

-2978 EASQKIHDEILGNWT
+2978 DAAQKIHDEILDNWT

-3007 NLDRLGT
+3007 SLDRLGT
-3014 KIHSLIKDITLSEI
+3014 KIHSLIKDITLPEI
-3028 LIERMGKSAAEY
+3028 LIERLGKSAAEY

-3055 KSAARVTFRKNFA
+3055 KSAARVTFRENFA

-3074 WTAIRSKKLYTI
+3074 WTAIRSKKLYTV

-3109 GTKSNRARLIETL
+3109 GTKSNRERLIETL

-3190 RVIHG
+3190 RIIHG
-3195 AYYRIKY
+3195 QYYRIKY
-3202 DPLSSAKTSNF
+3202 DPLSSTKTSNF
-3213 STTDI
+3213 TTTDI

-3346 NITGMMDRMGAMNA
+3346 NITGMMERMGAANA

-3381 NKSTMMRDRGATID
+3381 TKSTMMRDRGATID
-3395 RDMYMQDRLPVG
+3395 RDMCMQDRLPVG
-3407 KNESELRSKIEHGKY
+3407 KNESEFRSKIEHGKY
-3422 GVDTLN
+3422 GGDTLN

-3436 ATDEMFSLPEWLY
+3436 ATDEMFSLPEWLF
-3449 TYKNAMAVMEVD
+3449 TYKRAMAAMEIE
-3461 GKLTREEMD
+3461 GKFNRDEMD

-3493 TSFTRKNGILAQMTT
+3493 TSFIRKNGILAQMTT

-3523 GYILYDKGDVKPLLE
+3523 GYVLYDKGDVKPLLA
-3538 ATWYWWILGALVETT
+3538 ATWYWWILGALVETA

-3567 KKKFLHVIASGG
+3567 KKKFLHVAASGG

-3586 AREAVPWTVDFFTGK
+3586 VREAVPWTVDFFTGK

-3620 NFLKAAK
+3620 NFLRATK

-3659 FMRMACTDT
+3659 FMRLTCTDT

>member
-171 KSREAAAQGAAVY
+171 KNREAAAQGAAVY

-210 TAYKAGQALDAQSE
+210 TAYEAGQALDAQSE

-277 NMIMRGAAEILSPI
+277 NMIMRGAAEILAPI

-313 AASAAGAVGATG
+313 AASAASAVGATG
-325 VVAGAAVTGAAAL
+325 AVAGAAVTGAAAL
-338 TGLIALGTASVF
+338 AGLIALGTASVF

-365 RTQKDKN
+365 RTKKDKN

-461 GLQSLSADM
+461 GLQSLSADI
-470 DTRLFGKET
+470 DTNLFGKET

-506 GAALAGTG
+506 GAALAGAG

-519 KRIAGLSEMKDAV
+519 KRITGLSEMKDAV

-547 MDLRSESSLYQKAPE
+547 MDLRSESSLYKKAPE
-562 TYRKTLQNQLDHTG
+562 TYRKTLQNQLDRTG

-679 AAAEK
+679 AATEK

-736 KELQDYMEQRKTQDA
+736 KELQDYMERRKTQDA
-751 NFSNEKGVDMFDV
+751 NTSNEKGVDMFDV

-886 ALVLAKIAENFHN
+886 ALVLAKLAENFHK

-914 VSPETT
+914 VSPETAS
-920 HQLNQSAIENELQLV
+920 QLNQSAIENELQLV

-952 PTKLTERQW
+952 LTKLTERQW

-985 YYGNPIVMTEGGLK
+985 YYGNPIVMTEGGFK

-1094 VKDESRVKKSNQ
+1094 VKDESRAKKSNQ

-1217 GEHARNAPLDKLEVA
+1217 GEYAHNVLSGKST
-1232 KKMEEEEASPEEI
+1232 KKDM
-1245 WDTTGWMR
+1245 
-1253 GPEGEWRFEIPDNL
+1253 
-1267 DQIDLSFAKD
+1267 
-1277 QDRISLWQIYSNPQL
+1277 
-1292 YEAYPA
+1292 
-1298 LANVKVYAEDTGK
+1298 AE
-1311 AYSGAD
+1311 
-1317 GFTDEDGIHLSKEFI
+1317 
-1332 EKNPK
+1332 
-1337 EAKSALIHEL
+1337 
-1347 QHVIQMTVEDR
+1347 R
-1358 FSKGGNPKIAEESME
+1358 
-1373 MTLWKLEVRLEE
+1373 
-1385 LKLKEPER
+1385 
-1393 SYIEA
+1393 
-1398 MQENDK
+1398 
-1404 QAAEAMNNGDFA
+1404 
-1416 KFISLSKKKKEIRKN
+1416 
-1431 GPENKEEIDNIL
+1431 
-1443 RNIETL
+1443 
-1449 KNATKETEHGDP
+1449 
-1461 HGYKKYRRLGGEAEA
+1461 
-1476 FMTSERAEG
+1476 
-1485 KQAGMPNYDTGY
+1485 
-1497 GYPVANFAGETFR
+1497 
-1510 FSLAQREKSA
+1510 
-1520 AEQQLDA
+1520 QLDA

-1537 RFMAGKIST
+1537 RFIAGKEKSPMVR
-1546 DTIQVMRT
+1546 VMTT
-1554 PLVMRLVGAEVLP
+1554 PLVLKLTGAEVLP
-1567 VEISVSDLKKVLVDK
+1567 VEIAKTDLEKILNGK
-1582 HTDIT
+1582 HAGDMT
-1587 PDIMKQIP
+1587 PEIMKQLP
-1595 RALTDPMMIFS
+1595 RALTNPIMIFKS
-1606 TYSGKN
+1606 YTGPN
-1612 GEVRKVIVLELKD
+1612 GEERRVVVVDLKD
-1625 KNGATIVIP
+1625 NNGATIVVP
-1634 MELERKKGNY
+1634 FELKATNTERRY
-1644 EVNQITSAYGKTDK
+1644 IVNRIVSVYGKTGK
-1658 KTRRTSFV
+1658 RTRTPSYE
-1666 WFQKQLQEGKLE
+1666 WFGRQLENGNLL
-1678 YANRKKATDWISSE
+1678 YANRKKAINEILQRSPNW
-1692 QPHWLIPEEKVDNLL
+1692 PIPEEKVDNLL
-1707 SAPNVANEENLVKLK
+1707 SAPNVANEEDLVKLK

-1737 VAMHN
+1737 VVYHN
-1742 IDLGNLAAAIKLG
+1742 VSAGKLREAIKLG
-1755 GLPVPSIAVT
+1755 GLPMPSLAIT
-1765 KKQTPYTG
+1765 KRDIP
-1773 FGDATLIMKKDTVDP
+1773 FGDFGEITLIGDKGMIDP
-1788 SKTPVFSRDAWTGVF
+1788 RKSRANEVFSRDAYTVRKPVVNYEVPAKIDSDAFHKKYEETRKFLKKNSIDVGVINF
-1803 PKVIRLANMK
+1803 SSYDGEESLAAMENNI
-1813 RLTSFVEKAIEPLQE
+1813 AI
-1828 ELPREVAD
+1828 
-1836 YGDIYNS
+1836 
-1843 YILRNANNKN
+1843 
-1853 GDVQKMLEDSLNS
+1853 
-1866 AGYKYYFLKTINK
+1866 KYYYVKNVLKKDIPIK
-1879 EPKLKWRKKGLNKEL
+1879 ERTVTPPVRGERLFKEYPELIHALKSSKVKKGDFSEVDQAARPYFDEMRQDIAMGK
-1894 IDHPKILKAC
+1894 
-1904 QGLEKKYGKQG
+1904 GLVGRSKRVLAKWTTNGHINEEGV
-1915 LKELLYEGPSAMLEE
+1915 KELLLRLSAYEEDKKKKPYKEVDRQDFVKDLRKTIEEAGIERFTAFVRSEFDSLYKDRYLWDNGKKYAFNIDNIVKLMKKYRGTNNEGPGGINYGFNSLLAFLSKKFTSIRDIKNHE
-1930 STDLKEANDLIVN
+1930 SLLAPNKKELARYKKAEDMYNRLIDEAAELRGSYGMDLDMDLAGLMKDTRDGKKDLHGFPEDKKFLQHIKDFLKEA
-1943 ELSKKPEGN
+1943 
-1952 ESPFLK
+1952 
-1958 RVHKRQQA
+1958 
-1966 RLVNGETLH
+1966 
-1975 SLLSDYLER
+1975 
-1984 DKKVFE
+1984 DKVTT
-1990 EESFKQQ
+1990 
-1997 LDKRIKANQN
+1997 D
-2007 TFNAWKESFRDEMLG
+2007 
-2022 ESVIRD
+2022 
-2028 SGKPADLE
+2028 
-2036 NIVDAML
+2036 
-2043 GNLKNAQKGF
+2043 
-2053 AGFGIGNIIASSAK
+2053 
-2067 KIESFGEMH
+2067 
-2076 READRN
+2076 
-2082 MDGSTNIETSL
+2082 
-2093 DKSEQYTKVKDEIID
+2093 
-2108 FTGRMAEAYKWEDS
+2108 
-2122 WESRSDA
+2122 
-2129 SQVLMSMMSGKT
+2129 
-2141 FKASARKFGFT
+2141 
-2152 YSAAL
+2152 
-2157 EKQAKEIIKEVKNL
+2157 
-2171 PAKYFEAKPQR
+2171 YFEAKPAR
-2182 AVRFSEV
+2182 KVTFDEFSGAVI
-2189 AAAVMP
+2189 P
-2195 KNASKEIKDYL
+2195 KGTPEETVNFLES
-2206 RAQGVTIRLY
+2206 QGIVVREY
-2216 DPRIEGD
+2216 DQDVEGD
-2223 RERVTNSAQDRVKQ
+2223 REAKAKELGQKLNV
-2237 YFQEGSNYQG
+2237 YFQNKYQG
-2247 SYDRNTNVIEL
+2247 SYDRNANVIEL

-2265 TVVHEGAHMFLSML
+2265 TVIHEGAHMFLSML

-2300 ARAALKSMQG
+2300 ARAALKGMQG

-2316 SWAAFSED
+2316 SWTAFSED

-2364 FEKYLMDGSAPTK
+2364 FEKYLMEGSAPTK

-2398 SLGNVELTPEIKDIF
+2398 NLGNVELTPEIKDIF
-2413 DRMISTESE
+2413 DHMISTESE

-2480 RASISSEEERTSFI
+2480 KAAISSEEERSSFI

-2508 IYNSGTF
+2508 IYNSDTF
-2515 PTRKDRDEF
+2515 PTKKDRDEF

-2536 EKLRVAGGTTEE
+2536 EKLRAAGGTTEE

-2568 EAIRSMAEEILR
+2568 EAIRGMAEEILR

-2641 IDKQT
+2641 VDKQT

-2682 ENKSRKE
+2682 ENQSRKE

-2912 QAMDDDRYVA
+2912 QAMDDDRYMA
-2922 EDIIPGWMRSAFEG
+2922 EDIIPGWMRSAFDG
-2936 STALKLKDLTM
+2936 SSPMKMKDLTM
-2947 DQFREMAKVMKAVY
+2947 NQFREMAKVMKAVY

-2978 EASQKIHDEILGNWT
+2978 DAAQKIHDEILGNWT

-3007 NLDRLGT
+3007 SLDRLGT
-3014 KIHSLIKDITLSEI
+3014 KIHSLIKDITLPEI
-3028 LIERMGKSAAEY
+3028 LIERLGKSAAEY

-3109 GTKSNRARLIETL
+3109 GTKSNRERLIETL

-3202 DPLSSAKTSNF
+3202 DPLSSTKTSNF

-3331 TTMGFRFSTALLNIG
+3331 ATMGFRFSTALLNIG
-3346 NITGMMDRMGAMNA
+3346 NITGMMERMGAANA

-3367 YFHGNIVEQRRFIQ
+3367 YFHGNIIEQRRFIQ
-3381 NKSTMMRDRGATID
+3381 TKSTMMRDRGATID

-3407 KNESELRSKIEHGKY
+3407 KNESEFRSKIEHGKY

-3436 ATDEMFSLPEWLY
+3436 ATDEMFSLPEWLF
-3449 TYKNAMAVMEVD
+3449 TYKRAMAAMEIE
-3461 GKLTREEMD
+3461 GKLNRDEMD

-3482 ETFGSNETKDQ
+3482 ETFGSNEIKDQ
-3493 TSFTRKNGILAQMTT
+3493 TSFIRKNGILAQMTT

-3523 GYILYDKGDVKPLLE
+3523 GYVLYDKGDVKPLLA
-3538 ATWYWWILGALVETT
+3538 ATWYWWILGALVETA

-3586 AREAVPWTVDFFTGK
+3586 GREAVPWTVDFFTGK

-3614 TLKHME
+3614 TLTHME
-3620 NFLKAAK
+3620 NFLKATK

>member
-171 KSREAAAQGAAVY
+171 KNREATAQGAAVY

-197 IGYLYDTGTHFAG
+197 IGYLYDTGTHFVG
-210 TAYKAGQALDAQSE
+210 TAYEAGQALDAQSE
-224 LMYKASIGEIS
+224 LMYKASIGAIS

-325 VVAGAAVTGAAAL
+325 AVAGAAVTGAAAL
-338 TGLIALGTASVF
+338 AGLIALGTASVF
-350 TGTYRAEAGQAYWDW
+350 VGTYRAEAGQAYWDW
-365 RTQKDKN
+365 RAKKDKN

-382 IGHAKRVGRINA
+382 IGHAKRVGVINA
-394 AIETGAWELALKGI
+394 AIEAGAMELALKGI

-429 LIGAGRAAVGA
+429 LIGAGRNTVRA
-440 KAIGYGAKQFAKV
+440 KAIGYGAKQLVKV

-461 GLQSLSADM
+461 GLQSLSADI
-470 DTRLFGKET
+470 DTNLFGKET
-479 VPVREMMGNALDAMI
+479 VSIREMTGNALDAMI
-494 EAVPSVVGMSIG
+494 EAVPSVIGMSIG
-506 GAALAGTG
+506 GAALAGAG
-514 AHRAM
+514 AHRAI
-519 KRIAGLSEMKDAV
+519 KRIAGLSEMKDAA

-547 MDLRSESSLYQKAPE
+547 MDLRSESSLYKKAPE
-562 TYRKTLQNQLDHTG
+562 TYQKTLQNQLDRTG

-589 NEKTHDA
+589 NEKTHEA

-652 IHAIREERQRMK
+652 FHAIREERQRMK

-679 AAAEK
+679 AASEK
-684 ILNDHFSDDT
+684 ILNDHFSEDT

-710 GLDHIEDTCKT
+710 GLDHIDDTCKT

-731 KLTGV
+731 ELTGV
-736 KELQDYMEQRKTQDA
+736 KELQDYMERRKTQDA
-751 NFSNEKGVDMFDV
+751 NFSNEKGVDFIDV

-772 LRVSKNPDWYQDFY
+772 LRISKNPGWYQNFY
-786 GAYGRAPNQRELY
+786 DSYGRAPTQRELY

-809 NDKGDEE
+809 NDKGDDE
-816 SKVAIAEIEEA
+816 SKAAIAEIEEA

-866 LLEEIKAAG
+866 LIEEIKAAG
-875 NGAVTK
+875 NGTVTK
-881 AARDS
+881 AAKDS
-886 ALVLAKIAENFHN
+886 ALVLAKIAENFHK
-899 NYGVPLKLAMIAAGE
+899 NYGVPLKLAMVKAGEVVGISKDAYGMAAFDVSRSGISSVSQFMDRIKAGKAAGE
-914 VSPETT
+914 KPNKIRYTGKFGVSYSEEQVSHATT
-920 HQLNQSAIENELQLV
+920 LHRGHVLTKEQMDDIENHLDVLHNPALSSRGDALSGRYHGKSVLCRIDGDLGSYYVVLEVSDDNGVVWFKTGMAGEKESIDKIIAEHSAGSLSYKDAGTTSQNNSAITIDSLPNAL
-935 KEKYW
+935 
-940 NTEEWM
+940 
-946 KAPDGT
+946 
-952 PTKLTERQW
+952 
-961 LITHSE
+961 
-967 TFREWFGDWE
+967 
-977 TVEKVTKL
+977 
-985 YYGNPIVMTEGGLK
+985 
-999 EKLEKAARDNGINIA
+999 GI
-1014 ADADS
+1014 
-1019 IRKEIKTI
+1019 
-1027 FKSLY
+1027 
-1032 PGKELSKGYR
+1032 
-1042 EPGRVKNLDGELISI
+1042 
-1057 TVSSA
+1057 
-1062 KELRH
+1062 
-1067 HSTNPRTLFL
+1067 
-1077 AVNLDS
+1077 
-1083 VIENATFLYEE
+1083 
-1094 VKDESRVKKSNQ
+1094 VKKD
-1106 TTLAYRYYATRV
+1106 A
-1118 VVNGEECIARIIVRK
+1118 
-1133 DKNGNLYFYDG
+1133 
-1144 DITSNEQIKKDL
+1144 
-1156 PKYLY
+1156 
-1161 PDTKTGQNL
+1161 
-1170 GKSLFTHSIQEWL
+1170 
-1183 AKVKETTDKIGGN
+1183 
-1196 GEVLASVVNDFEE
+1196 
-1209 SSTYHQMA
+1209 YHQMA
-1217 GEHARNAPLDKLEVA
+1217 
-1232 KKMEEEEASPEEI
+1232 
-1245 WDTTGWMR
+1245 
-1253 GPEGEWRFEIPDNL
+1253 
-1267 DQIDLSFAKD
+1267 
-1277 QDRISLWQIYSNPQL
+1277 
-1292 YEAYPA
+1292 
-1298 LANVKVYAEDTGK
+1298 
-1311 AYSGAD
+1311 
-1317 GFTDEDGIHLSKEFI
+1317 
-1332 EKNPK
+1332 EK
-1337 EAKSALIHEL
+1337 
-1347 QHVIQMTVEDR
+1347 
-1358 FSKGGNPKIAEESME
+1358 
-1373 MTLWKLEVRLEE
+1373 
-1385 LKLKEPER
+1385 
-1393 SYIEA
+1393 
-1398 MQENDK
+1398 
-1404 QAAEAMNNGDFA
+1404 
-1416 KFISLSKKKKEIRKN
+1416 
-1431 GPENKEEIDNIL
+1431 
-1443 RNIETL
+1443 
-1449 KNATKETEHGDP
+1449 
-1461 HGYKKYRRLGGEAEA
+1461 
-1476 FMTSERAEG
+1476 
-1485 KQAGMPNYDTGY
+1485 
-1497 GYPVANFAGETFR
+1497 
-1510 FSLAQREKSA
+1510 
-1520 AEQQLDA
+1520 QLDA

-1567 VEISVSDLKKVLVDK
+1567 VEITVSDLKKVLVDK

-1606 TYSGKN
+1606 TYRGKN

-1625 KNGATIVIP
+1625 ENGATIVVP
-1634 MELERKKGNY
+1634 MELEHMSDGYK
-1644 EVNQITSAYGKTDK
+1644 VNRMTSTYGKTDRK
-1658 KTRRTSFV
+1658 NGEPSYE
-1666 WFQKQLQEGKLE
+1666 WFKKQLEAGNLE
-1678 YANRKKATDWISSE
+1678 YVNRKKATDWISTE
-1692 QPHWLIPEEKVDNLL
+1692 QPDWLIPKEKVDNLL
-1707 SAPNVANEENLVKLK
+1707 SVPNVANEEDLVKLK
-1722 SENPTYYQTAADKDL
+1722 SENPTYYQTAAEKNL

-1773 FGDATLIMKKDTVDP
+1773 FGDATLIMKKDTIDP

-1813 RLTSFVEKAIEPLQE
+1813 RLTSFVEKVIEPLQE
-1828 ELPREVAD
+1828 ELPREAAD
-1836 YGDIYNS
+1836 YGDIYDS

-1894 IDHPKILKAC
+1894 IDHPEILQAC

-1915 LKELLYEGPSAMLEE
+1915 LKELLYEGPFAMLEE
-1930 STDLKEANDLIVN
+1930 STDLKEVNDLIVN

-1958 RVHKRQQA
+1958 RVHERQQA

-1990 EESFKQQ
+1990 GESFKQQ

-2043 GNLKNAQKGF
+2043 GNLKNAQKSF

-2082 MDGSTNIETSL
+2082 MDESTNIETGL

-2108 FTGRMAEAYKWEDS
+2108 FTDRMAEAYKWEDT

-2141 FKASARKFGFT
+2141 FKASARKFDFT

-2157 EKQAKEIIKEVKNL
+2157 EKQAKEIIKEVKDL

-2265 TVVHEGAHMFLSML
+2265 TVIHEGAHMFLSML
-2279 ENMSQMSEENV
+2279 ENMSQTSEENV

-2300 ARAALKSMQG
+2300 VRAALKSMQG

-2338 TKYAEDIRAGKAG
+2338 TRYAEDIRAGKAG

-2392 IYKTAK
+2392 IYKTTK
-2398 SLGNVELTPEIKDIF
+2398 NLGNVELTPEIKDIF

-2431 LEAIDKTV
+2431 LEAIDKTID
-2439 NVNQSELGNLKAW
+2439 VNQSELGNLKAW

-2465 SYYLHMVREEAIENF
+2465 SYYLHMVKEEAIENF
-2480 RASISSEEERTSFI
+2480 KASISSEEERTSFI

-2508 IYNSGTF
+2508 IYNSDTF
-2515 PTRKDRDEF
+2515 PTKKDRDEF

-2536 EKLRVAGGTTEE
+2536 EKLRAAGGTTEE
-2548 RWNKHIEEMVQHYRE
+2548 RWNKHIEDMVQHYRE

-2568 EAIRSMAEEILR
+2568 EAIRGMAEEILR

-2719 KDAELTAAD
+2719 KDAELTVAD

-2792 GNDWE
+2792 ANDWE

-2892 ESGQERPFN
+2892 GNGQERPFN
-2901 WRWLAVEMNPM
+2901 WRWLAIEMNPM
-2912 QAMDDDRYVA
+2912 QAMDNENYFA

-2936 STALKLKDLTM
+2936 STPLKLKDLTM

-2978 EASQKIHDEILGNWT
+2978 DAAQKIHDEILGNWT

-3007 NLDRLGT
+3007 SLDRLGT
-3014 KIHSLIKDITLSEI
+3014 KIHSLIKDITLPEI
-3028 LIERMGKSAAEY
+3028 LIERLGKSAAEY

-3055 KSAARVTFRKNFA
+3055 KSAARITFRKNFA

-3074 WTAIRSKKLYTI
+3074 WTAIRSKKLYTV
-3086 GLDERGKPVSYTKE
+3086 GLDERGKPVAYTKE

-3109 GTKSNRARLIETL
+3109 GTKSNRERLIETL

-3202 DPLSSAKTSNF
+3202 DPLSSTKTSNF

-3367 YFHGNIVEQRRFIQ
+3367 YFQGNVVEQRRFIQ

-3523 GYILYDKGDVKPLLE
+3523 GYILYDKGDVKPLLA
-3538 ATWYWWILGALVETT
+3538 ATWYWWILGALVETV
-3553 LREIG
+3553 LRESG

-3586 AREAVPWTVDFFTGK
+3586 VREAVPWTVDFFTGK

-3614 TLKHME
+3614 MLKHME
-3620 NFLKAAK
+3620 KLLRAAK

-3649 PDTITDAFWN
+3649 PDTVTDAFWN
-3659 FMRMACTDT
+3659 FMRLTCTDT

>member
-13 IKPKDYTPIQ
+13 VKPKDYTPIQ

-171 KSREAAAQGAAVY
+171 KNREAAAQGAAVY

-210 TAYKAGQALDAQSE
+210 TAYEAGQALDAQSE

-235 DEEVEKAIPDL
+235 DEEVEKAIPGL
-246 MNAQKAYNAE
+246 MKAQKAYNAE

-277 NMIMRGAAEILSPI
+277 NMIMRGAAEIIAPI

-313 AASAAGAVGATG
+313 AASAASAVGATG
-325 VVAGAAVTGAAAL
+325 AVAGATVTGAAAL
-338 TGLIALGTASVF
+338 AGLIALGTASVF

-365 RTQKDKN
+365 RTKKDKN

-408 TKVWGSDAAK
+408 TRVWGSDAAK

-453 AAPEIAEE
+453 ATPEIAEE

-470 DTRLFGKET
+470 DTSLFGKET

-519 KRIAGLSEMKDAV
+519 KRITGLSEMKDAV

-547 MDLRSESSLYQKAPE
+547 MDLRSESSLYKKAPE

-664 DMIDIVTMTREKREA
+664 DMIDIVTMTREKRETA
-679 AAAEK
+679 ATEK

-736 KELQDYMEQRKTQDA
+736 KELQDYMERRKTQDA

-809 NDKGDEE
+809 NDKGDDE
-816 SKVAIAEIEEA
+816 SKAAIAEIEEA

-837 SETLKSLNKEDLIA
+837 SEALKSLNKEDLIA

-886 ALVLAKIAENFHN
+886 ALVLAKLAENFHK

-914 VSPETT
+914 VSPETA

-940 NTEEWM
+940 NTDEWM

-961 LITHSE
+961 LIAHSD
-967 TFREWFGDWE
+967 TFREWFGDWG
-977 TVEKVTKL
+977 TVEKYNRL
-985 YYGNPIVMTEGGLK
+985 MH
-999 EKLEKAARDNGINIA
+999 
-1014 ADADS
+1014 
-1019 IRKEIKTI
+1019 
-1027 FKSLY
+1027 
-1032 PGKELSKGYR
+1032 SKPVECNRTAFRGA
-1042 EPGRVKNLDGELISI
+1042 
-1057 TVSSA
+1057 SA
-1062 KELRH
+1062 KEIGKAAKELYRALFPVSRASGKRDEPAVIRNRDGEYIRMPVSAAKELVRH
-1067 HSTNPRTLFL
+1067 SAENSTLQLIP
-1077 AVNLDS
+1077 NLKELIAKS
-1083 VIENATFLYEE
+1083 VFLYEDA
-1094 VKDESRVKKSNQ
+1094 KDPNRVKKLNQ
-1106 TTLAYRYYATRV
+1106 STVSYRYY
-1118 VVNGEECIARIIVRK
+1118 GMKIKLDGKECFARIVVREEA
-1133 DKNGNLYFYDG
+1133 NGRKYFYDG
-1144 DITSNEQIKKDL
+1144 DITEIKKN
-1156 PKYLY
+1156 PAQTGG
-1161 PDTKTGQNL
+1161 PDSKNGVQSE
-1170 GKSLFTHSIQEWL
+1170 GVLFTHSIQEWL
-1183 AKVKETTDKIGGN
+1183 AKVKETTDKIGEN
-1196 GEVLASVVNDFEE
+1196 GEVLPSVVNDFEE
-1209 SSTYHQMA
+1209 SSTYHQMT
-1217 GEHARNAPLDKLEVA
+1217 GEYAHNVLSGKST
-1232 KKMEEEEASPEEI
+1232 KKDM
-1245 WDTTGWMR
+1245 
-1253 GPEGEWRFEIPDNL
+1253 
-1267 DQIDLSFAKD
+1267 
-1277 QDRISLWQIYSNPQL
+1277 
-1292 YEAYPA
+1292 
-1298 LANVKVYAEDTGK
+1298 
-1311 AYSGAD
+1311 
-1317 GFTDEDGIHLSKEFI
+1317 
-1332 EKNPK
+1332 
-1337 EAKSALIHEL
+1337 
-1347 QHVIQMTVEDR
+1347 
-1358 FSKGGNPKIAEESME
+1358 
-1373 MTLWKLEVRLEE
+1373 
-1385 LKLKEPER
+1385 
-1393 SYIEA
+1393 
-1398 MQENDK
+1398 
-1404 QAAEAMNNGDFA
+1404 
-1416 KFISLSKKKKEIRKN
+1416 
-1431 GPENKEEIDNIL
+1431 
-1443 RNIETL
+1443 
-1449 KNATKETEHGDP
+1449 
-1461 HGYKKYRRLGGEAEA
+1461 
-1476 FMTSERAEG
+1476 SER
-1485 KQAGMPNYDTGY
+1485 
-1497 GYPVANFAGETFR
+1497 
-1510 FSLAQREKSA
+1510 
-1520 AEQQLDA
+1520 QLDA

-1537 RFMAGKIST
+1537 HFMAGKIST

-1582 HTDIT
+1582 HSDIT

-1595 RALTDPMMIFS
+1595 HALTDPMMIFS

-1625 KNGATIVIP
+1625 ENGATIVVP
-1634 MELERKKGNY
+1634 MELEHMSDGYK
-1644 EVNQITSAYGKTDK
+1644 VNRMTSTYGKTDR
-1658 KTRRTSFV
+1658 KTGEPSYE
-1666 WFQKQLQEGKLE
+1666 WFKKQLEAGNLE
-1678 YANRKKATDWISSE
+1678 YANRKKATDWISTE
-1692 QPHWLIPEEKVDNLL
+1692 QPDWLIPKEKVDNLL
-1707 SAPNVANEENLVKLK
+1707 SAPNVANEEDLVKLK

-1737 VAMHN
+1737 VVYHN
-1742 IDLGNLAAAIKLG
+1742 VSAGKLREAIKLG
-1755 GLPVPSIAVT
+1755 GLPMPSLAIT
-1765 KKQTPYTG
+1765 KRDIP
-1773 FGDATLIMKKDTVDP
+1773 FGDFGEITLIGDKDMIDP
-1788 SKTPVFSRDAWTGVF
+1788 RKSRSNEVFSRDAYTVRKPVVNYEAPAKIDSDAF
-1803 PKVIRLANMK
+1803 HKK
-1813 RLTSFVEKAIEPLQE
+1813 YE
-1828 ELPREVAD
+1828 ETRKFL
-1836 YGDIYNS
+1836 
-1843 YILRNANNKN
+1843 NKN
-1853 GDVQKMLEDSLNS
+1853 SIDVGEINFSFYNGEESLAAMENNI
-1866 AGYKYYFLKTINK
+1866 AIKYYYVRNVLKKDIPIK
-1879 EPKLKWRKKGLNKEL
+1879 ERTVTPPVRGERLFKEYPKLIHALKSSKVKKGDFSEVDQAARPYFDEMRQDIAMGK
-1894 IDHPKILKAC
+1894 
-1904 QGLEKKYGKQG
+1904 GLVGRSKRVLAKWTTNGHINEEGV
-1915 LKELLYEGPSAMLEE
+1915 KELLLRLSAYEEDKKKKPYKEVDRQDFVKDLRKTIEEAGIERFTAFVRSEFDSLYKDRYLWDNGKKYAFNIDNIVKLMKKYRGTNNEGPGGINYGFNSLLAFLSKKFTSIRDIKNHE
-1930 STDLKEANDLIVN
+1930 SLLAPNKKELARYKKAEDMYNRLIDEAAELRGSYGMDLDMDLAELMKDTRDGKKDLHGFPEDKKFLQHIKDFLKEA
-1943 ELSKKPEGN
+1943 
-1952 ESPFLK
+1952 
-1958 RVHKRQQA
+1958 
-1966 RLVNGETLH
+1966 
-1975 SLLSDYLER
+1975 
-1984 DKKVFE
+1984 DKVTT
-1990 EESFKQQ
+1990 
-1997 LDKRIKANQN
+1997 D
-2007 TFNAWKESFRDEMLG
+2007 
-2022 ESVIRD
+2022 
-2028 SGKPADLE
+2028 
-2036 NIVDAML
+2036 
-2043 GNLKNAQKGF
+2043 
-2053 AGFGIGNIIASSAK
+2053 
-2067 KIESFGEMH
+2067 
-2076 READRN
+2076 
-2082 MDGSTNIETSL
+2082 
-2093 DKSEQYTKVKDEIID
+2093 
-2108 FTGRMAEAYKWEDS
+2108 
-2122 WESRSDA
+2122 
-2129 SQVLMSMMSGKT
+2129 
-2141 FKASARKFGFT
+2141 
-2152 YSAAL
+2152 
-2157 EKQAKEIIKEVKNL
+2157 
-2171 PAKYFEAKPQR
+2171 YFEAKPDR
-2182 AVRFSEV
+2182 KVTFDEFSGAVIPKGTSEETV
-2189 AAAVMP
+2189 
-2195 KNASKEIKDYL
+2195 NFLES
-2206 RAQGVTIRLY
+2206 QGIVVREY
-2216 DPRIEGD
+2216 DQDIEGD
-2223 RERVTNSAQDRVKQ
+2223 RETKAKELGQKLNV
-2237 YFQEGSNYQG
+2237 YFQNKYQG
-2247 SYDRNTNVIEL
+2247 AYDRNANVIEL

-2265 TVVHEGAHMFLSML
+2265 TVIHEGAHMFLSML

-2351 AMERWMQERFARG
+2351 ALERWMQERFARG

-2392 IYKTAK
+2392 IYKTTK
-2398 SLGNVELTPEIKDIF
+2398 NLGNVELTPEIKDIF
-2413 DRMISTESE
+2413 DRMISTEAE

-2480 RASISSEEERTSFI
+2480 KASISSEEERTSFI

-2508 IYNSGTF
+2508 IYNSDTF
-2515 PTRKDRDEF
+2515 PTKKDRDEF

-2536 EKLRVAGGTTEE
+2536 EKLRAAGGTTEE

-2568 EAIRSMAEEILR
+2568 EAIRGMAEEILR

-2682 ENKSRKE
+2682 ENQSRKE

-2709 AQRAKADSTT
+2709 NARAKADSTT

-2901 WRWLAVEMNPM
+2901 WRWLAIEMNPM
-2912 QAMDDDRYVA
+2912 QAMDNENYFA
-2922 EDIIPGWMRSAFEG
+2922 EDIIPGWMRSAFDG
-2936 STALKLKDLTM
+2936 TSSMKLKDLTM

-2978 EASQKIHDEILGNWT
+2978 DAAQKIHDEILDNWT

-3014 KIHSLIKDITLSEI
+3014 KIHSLIKDITLPEI
-3028 LIERMGKSAAEY
+3028 LIERLGKSAAEY

-3074 WTAIRSKKLYTI
+3074 WTAIRSKKLYTV

-3148 DFVESVWEHLNSY
+3148 DFVEKVWDHLNSY

-3202 DPLSSAKTSNF
+3202 DPLSSTKTSNF

-3236 KQRAGTSGG
+3236 KQRAGASGG

-3346 NITGMMDRMGAMNA
+3346 NITGMMERMGAANA

-3381 NKSTMMRDRGATID
+3381 TKSTMMRDRGATID

-3407 KNESELRSKIEHGKY
+3407 KNESEFRSKIEHGKY

-3436 ATDEMFSLPEWLY
+3436 ATDEMFSLPEWLF
-3449 TYKNAMAVMEVD
+3449 TYKRAMAAMEIE
-3461 GKLTREEMD
+3461 GKLNRDEMD

-3493 TSFTRKNGILAQMTT
+3493 TSFIRKNGILAQMTT

-3523 GYILYDKGDVKPLLE
+3523 GYILYDKGDVKPLLA

-3620 NFLKAAK
+3620 NFLKATK

-3638 TKAITRTSIPV
+3638 TKVVTRTYIPV
-3649 PDTITDAFWN
+3649 PDTVTDAFWN

>member
-1 MDEEILGSVLHG
+1 MDQEILGSVLHG
-13 IKPKDYTPIQ
+13 IKPKDYTPIK
-23 VRPTPEF
+23 VRQTPEF

-171 KSREAAAQGAAVY
+171 KNREAAAQGAAVY

-197 IGYLYDTGTHFAG
+197 IGYLYDTGTHFVG
-210 TAYKAGQALDAQSE
+210 TAYEAGQALDAQSE

-235 DEEVEKAIPDL
+235 DEEVEKAIPGL
-246 MNAQKAYNAE
+246 MKAQKAYNAE

-277 NMIMRGAAEILSPI
+277 NMIMRGAAEIIAPI

-313 AASAAGAVGATG
+313 AASAASAVGATG
-325 VVAGAAVTGAAAL
+325 AVAGAAVTGAAAL
-338 TGLIALGTASVF
+338 VGLIALGTASVF

-365 RTQKDKN
+365 RTKKDKN

-408 TKVWGSDAAK
+408 TRVWGSDAAK

-470 DTRLFGKET
+470 DTSLFGKET

-506 GAALAGTG
+506 GAALAGAG

-547 MDLRSESSLYQKAPE
+547 MDLRSESSLYKKAPE

-652 IHAIREERQRMK
+652 IYAIREERQRMK

-679 AAAEK
+679 AATEK

-721 ILQEAKDAWG
+721 TLQEAKDAWG
-731 KLTGV
+731 ELTGV
-736 KELQDYMEQRKTQDA
+736 KELQDYMERRKTQDA

-786 GAYGRAPNQRELY
+786 GTYGRAPNQRELY

-886 ALVLAKIAENFHN
+886 ALVLAKIAENFHK

-940 NTEEWM
+940 NTDEWM

-952 PTKLTERQW
+952 PTKLTEHQW
-961 LITHSE
+961 LIAHSE
-967 TFREWFGDWE
+967 PFKKWFGDWD
-977 TVEKVTKL
+977 TVEKINGLINGVHVELAEKEMQHFQKMDFKAAKEEAKDVFRKL
-985 YYGNPIVMTEGGLK
+985 FSTVKNNTGYPEPAAVKRKDGEEIVVPMSALK
-999 EKLEKAARDNGINIA
+999 EIRRHSADRRVLVAVSRLPDIIRD
-1014 ADADS
+1014 S
-1019 IRKEIKTI
+1019 
-1027 FKSLY
+1027 
-1032 PGKELSKGYR
+1032 
-1042 EPGRVKNLDGELISI
+1042 
-1057 TVSSA
+1057 
-1062 KELRH
+1062 
-1067 HSTNPRTLFL
+1067 
-1077 AVNLDS
+1077 
-1083 VIENATFLYEE
+1083 TFLFESE
-1094 VKDESRVKKSNQ
+1094 KDLTRNKRLNQ
-1106 TTLAYRYYATRV
+1106 TTTGYRYYGIKVGNKPGQYIRIV
-1118 VVNGEECIARIIVRK
+1118 VRTDENGKHYLYDMDFNGA
-1133 DKNGNLYFYDG
+1133 DKNKKSPHQTMLLDPQ
-1144 DITSNEQIKKDL
+1144 NESQSD
-1156 PKYLY
+1156 
-1161 PDTKTGQNL
+1161 
-1170 GKSLFTHSIQEWL
+1170 KSFFIHSIQEWL

-1196 GEVLASVVNDFEE
+1196 GEVLPSVVNDFEG

-1217 GEHARNAPLDKLEVA
+1217 EEYAHDVLSGKLT
-1232 KKMEEEEASPEEI
+1232 KKGM
-1245 WDTTGWMR
+1245 
-1253 GPEGEWRFEIPDNL
+1253 
-1267 DQIDLSFAKD
+1267 
-1277 QDRISLWQIYSNPQL
+1277 
-1292 YEAYPA
+1292 
-1298 LANVKVYAEDTGK
+1298 AE
-1311 AYSGAD
+1311 
-1317 GFTDEDGIHLSKEFI
+1317 
-1332 EKNPK
+1332 
-1337 EAKSALIHEL
+1337 
-1347 QHVIQMTVEDR
+1347 R
-1358 FSKGGNPKIAEESME
+1358 
-1373 MTLWKLEVRLEE
+1373 
-1385 LKLKEPER
+1385 
-1393 SYIEA
+1393 
-1398 MQENDK
+1398 
-1404 QAAEAMNNGDFA
+1404 
-1416 KFISLSKKKKEIRKN
+1416 
-1431 GPENKEEIDNIL
+1431 
-1443 RNIETL
+1443 
-1449 KNATKETEHGDP
+1449 
-1461 HGYKKYRRLGGEAEA
+1461 
-1476 FMTSERAEG
+1476 
-1485 KQAGMPNYDTGY
+1485 
-1497 GYPVANFAGETFR
+1497 
-1510 FSLAQREKSA
+1510 
-1520 AEQQLDA
+1520 QLDA

-1582 HTDIT
+1582 HADIT

-1612 GEVRKVIVLELKD
+1612 GEARKVIVLELKD
-1625 KNGATIVIP
+1625 ENGATIVVP
-1634 MELERKKGNY
+1634 MELEHMSDGYK
-1644 EVNQITSAYGKTDK
+1644 VNRMTSTYGKTDR
-1658 KTRRTSFV
+1658 KTGEPSYE
-1666 WFQKQLQEGKLE
+1666 WFKKQLEAGNLE
-1678 YANRKKATDWISSE
+1678 YVNRKKATDWISTE
-1692 QPHWLIPEEKVDNLL
+1692 QPDWLIPKEKVDNLL
-1707 SAPNVANEENLVKLK
+1707 SAPNVANEEDLVKLK

-1737 VAMHN
+1737 VVYHN
-1742 IDLGNLAAAIKLG
+1742 VSAGKLREAIKLG
-1755 GLPVPSIAVT
+1755 GLPMPSLAIT
-1765 KKQTPYTG
+1765 KRDIP
-1773 FGDATLIMKKDTVDP
+1773 FGDFGEITLIGDKDMIDP
-1788 SKTPVFSRDAWTGVF
+1788 RKSRSNEVFSRDAYTVRKPVVNYEAPAKIDSDAF
-1803 PKVIRLANMK
+1803 HKK
-1813 RLTSFVEKAIEPLQE
+1813 YE
-1828 ELPREVAD
+1828 ETRKFL
-1836 YGDIYNS
+1836 
-1843 YILRNANNKN
+1843 NKN
-1853 GDVQKMLEDSLNS
+1853 SIDVGEINFSFYNGEESLAAMENNIAIKYYYVKNVLKKDIPIKERTVTPPVRGERLFKEYPELIHALKSSKVKKGDFSEVDQAARPYFDEMRQDIAMGKGLVGRSKRVLAKWTTNGHINEEGVKEILLRLSAYEEDKKKKPYKEVDRQDFVKDLRKTIEEAGIERFTAFVRSEFDSLYKDRYLWDNGKKYAFNIDNIVKLMKKYRGTNNEGPGGINYGFNS
-1866 AGYKYYFLKTINK
+1866 LLAFLSKKFTSIRDIKNHESLLAPNK
-1879 EPKLKWRKKGLNKEL
+1879 KEL
-1894 IDHPKILKAC
+1894 ARYKKAEDMYNRLIDEAAELRGSYGMDLDMDLA
-1904 QGLEKKYGKQG
+1904 GLMKDTRDGKKDLHGFPEDKKFLQHI
-1915 LKELLYEGPSAMLEE
+1915 K
-1930 STDLKEANDLIVN
+1930 DFLKEA
-1943 ELSKKPEGN
+1943 
-1952 ESPFLK
+1952 
-1958 RVHKRQQA
+1958 
-1966 RLVNGETLH
+1966 
-1975 SLLSDYLER
+1975 
-1984 DKKVFE
+1984 DKVTT
-1990 EESFKQQ
+1990 
-1997 LDKRIKANQN
+1997 D
-2007 TFNAWKESFRDEMLG
+2007 
-2022 ESVIRD
+2022 
-2028 SGKPADLE
+2028 
-2036 NIVDAML
+2036 
-2043 GNLKNAQKGF
+2043 
-2053 AGFGIGNIIASSAK
+2053 
-2067 KIESFGEMH
+2067 
-2076 READRN
+2076 
-2082 MDGSTNIETSL
+2082 
-2093 DKSEQYTKVKDEIID
+2093 
-2108 FTGRMAEAYKWEDS
+2108 
-2122 WESRSDA
+2122 
-2129 SQVLMSMMSGKT
+2129 
-2141 FKASARKFGFT
+2141 
-2152 YSAAL
+2152 
-2157 EKQAKEIIKEVKNL
+2157 
-2171 PAKYFEAKPQR
+2171 YFEAKPAR
-2182 AVRFSEV
+2182 KVTFDEFSGAVI
-2189 AAAVMP
+2189 P
-2195 KNASKEIKDYL
+2195 KGTPEETVNFLES
-2206 RAQGVTIRLY
+2206 QGIVVREY
-2216 DPRIEGD
+2216 DQDVEGD
-2223 RERVTNSAQDRVKQ
+2223 REAKAKELGQKLNV
-2237 YFQEGSNYQG
+2237 YFQNKYQG
-2247 SYDRNTNVIEL
+2247 SYDRNANVIEL

-2265 TVVHEGAHMFLSML
+2265 TVIHEGAHMFLSML

-2300 ARAALKSMQG
+2300 ARAALKGMQG

-2316 SWAAFSED
+2316 SWTAFSED

-2364 FEKYLMDGSAPTK
+2364 FEKYLMEGSAPTK

-2398 SLGNVELTPEIKDIF
+2398 NLGNVELTPEIKDIF
-2413 DRMISTESE
+2413 DHMISTESE

-2480 RASISSEEERTSFI
+2480 KAAISSEEERSSFI

-2508 IYNSGTF
+2508 IYNSDTF
-2515 PTRKDRDEF
+2515 PTKKDRDEF

-2536 EKLRVAGGTTEE
+2536 EKLRAAGGTTEE

-2568 EAIRSMAEEILR
+2568 EAIRGMAEEILR

-2737 DGLKESRDAMRFDM
+2737 DGLKESREAMRFNM
-2751 REIKEDAR
+2751 KEIKEDAR
-2759 NTLGGEKLSHAT
+2759 NTLGGEKISHAI

-2781 IAEAR
+2781 IAETR

-2860 KPVMMKDDARY
+2860 KPVLMKDDARY

-2912 QAMDDDRYVA
+2912 QAMDDDRYMA
-2922 EDIIPGWMRSAFEG
+2922 EDIIPGWMRSAFDG
-2936 STALKLKDLTM
+2936 SSPMKMKDLTM
-2947 DQFREMAKVMKAVY
+2947 NQFREMAKVMKAVY

-3007 NLDRLGT
+3007 SLDRLGT
-3014 KIHSLIKDITLSEI
+3014 KIHSLIKDITLPEI
-3028 LIERMGKSAAEY
+3028 LIERLGKSAAEY

-3074 WTAIRSKKLYTI
+3074 WTAIRSKKLYTV

-3109 GTKSNRARLIETL
+3109 GTKSNRERLIETL

-3148 DFVESVWEHLNSY
+3148 DFVESVWDHLNSY

-3180 QGEDFTLKSG
+3180 QGEDFMLKSG

-3202 DPLSSAKTSNF
+3202 DPLSSTKTSNF

-3331 TTMGFRFSTALLNIG
+3331 ATMGFRFSTALLNIG
-3346 NITGMMDRMGAMNA
+3346 NITGMMERMGAANA

-3381 NKSTMMRDRGATID
+3381 TKSTMMRDRGATID

-3407 KNESELRSKIEHGKY
+3407 KNESEFRSKIEHGKY

-3436 ATDEMFSLPEWLY
+3436 ATDEMFSLPEWLF
-3449 TYKNAMAVMEVD
+3449 TYKRAMAAMEIE
-3461 GKLTREEMD
+3461 GKLNRDEMD

-3493 TSFTRKNGILAQMTT
+3493 TSFIRKNGILAQMTT

-3523 GYILYDKGDVKPLLE
+3523 GYVLYDKGDVKPLLA
-3538 ATWYWWILGALVETT
+3538 ATWYWWILGALVETA

-3586 AREAVPWTVDFFTGK
+3586 VREAVPWTVDFFTGK

-3620 NFLKAAK
+3620 NFLRATK

-3659 FMRMACTDT
+3659 FMRMVSTDT

>member
-1 MDEEILGSVLHG
+1 MDEEILGSVLRG

-40 AKKDNMESVKDGEIL
+40 AKKANMESVKDGEIL
-55 PLGGFTDTVE
+55 PLGGFTDTVG

-171 KSREAAAQGAAVY
+171 KNREAAAQGAAVY

-197 IGYLYDTGTHFAG
+197 IGYLYETGAHFAG
-210 TAYKAGQALDAQSE
+210 TAYEAGQALDAQSE

-235 DEEVEKAIPDL
+235 DEEVEKAIPGL

-277 NMIMRGAAEILSPI
+277 NMIMRGAAEIIAPI

-325 VVAGAAVTGAAAL
+325 AVAGAAVTGAAAL
-338 TGLIALGTASVF
+338 AGLIALGTASVF

-365 RTQKDKN
+365 RTKKDKN

-382 IGHAKRVGRINA
+382 IGHAKRVGVINA
-394 AIETGAWELALKGI
+394 AIEAGAMELALKGI

-440 KAIGYGAKQFAKV
+440 KAIGYGAKQFVKV

-461 GLQSLSADM
+461 GLQSLSADI
-470 DTRLFGKET
+470 DTSLFGKE
-479 VPVREMMGNALDAMI
+479 PIPMRKMMRNALDAMI

-506 GAALAGTG
+506 GAALAGAG

-519 KRIAGLSEMKDAV
+519 KRITGLSEMKDAV

-547 MDLRSESSLYQKAPE
+547 MDLRSESSLYKKAPE

-679 AAAEK
+679 AATEK

-736 KELQDYMEQRKTQDA
+736 KELQDYMERRKTQDA
-751 NFSNEKGVDMFDV
+751 NTSNKKGVDMFDV

-816 SKVAIAEIEEA
+816 SKAAIAEIEEA

-860 EEAYKP
+860 EEVYKP
-866 LLEEIKAAG
+866 LLEEIKAVG
-875 NGAVTK
+875 NGAVNK

-886 ALVLAKIAENFHN
+886 ALVLAKIAENFHK
-899 NYGVPLKLAMIAAGE
+899 NYGVPLKLAMVKAGE
-914 VSPETT
+914 V
-920 HQLNQSAIENELQLV
+920 V
-935 KEKYW
+935 
-940 NTEEWM
+940 
-946 KAPDGT
+946 
-952 PTKLTERQW
+952 
-961 LITHSE
+961 
-967 TFREWFGDWE
+967 
-977 TVEKVTKL
+977 
-985 YYGNPIVMTEGGLK
+985 
-999 EKLEKAARDNGINIA
+999 GIN
-1014 ADADS
+1014 
-1019 IRKEIKTI
+1019 KE
-1027 FKSLY
+1027 
-1032 PGKELSKGYR
+1032 
-1042 EPGRVKNLDGELISI
+1042 
-1057 TVSSA
+1057 A
-1062 KELRH
+1062 
-1067 HSTNPRTLFL
+1067 
-1077 AVNLDS
+1077 
-1083 VIENATFLYEE
+1083 
-1094 VKDESRVKKSNQ
+1094 
-1106 TTLAYRYYATRV
+1106 
-1118 VVNGEECIARIIVRK
+1118 
-1133 DKNGNLYFYDG
+1133 
-1144 DITSNEQIKKDL
+1144 
-1156 PKYLY
+1156 
-1161 PDTKTGQNL
+1161 
-1170 GKSLFTHSIQEWL
+1170 
-1183 AKVKETTDKIGGN
+1183 
-1196 GEVLASVVNDFEE
+1196 
-1209 SSTYHQMA
+1209 YHQMA
-1217 GEHARNAPLDKLEVA
+1217 GEYAHNVLSGKST
-1232 KKMEEEEASPEEI
+1232 KKDM
-1245 WDTTGWMR
+1245 
-1253 GPEGEWRFEIPDNL
+1253 
-1267 DQIDLSFAKD
+1267 
-1277 QDRISLWQIYSNPQL
+1277 
-1292 YEAYPA
+1292 
-1298 LANVKVYAEDTGK
+1298 AE
-1311 AYSGAD
+1311 
-1317 GFTDEDGIHLSKEFI
+1317 
-1332 EKNPK
+1332 
-1337 EAKSALIHEL
+1337 
-1347 QHVIQMTVEDR
+1347 R
-1358 FSKGGNPKIAEESME
+1358 
-1373 MTLWKLEVRLEE
+1373 
-1385 LKLKEPER
+1385 
-1393 SYIEA
+1393 
-1398 MQENDK
+1398 
-1404 QAAEAMNNGDFA
+1404 
-1416 KFISLSKKKKEIRKN
+1416 
-1431 GPENKEEIDNIL
+1431 
-1443 RNIETL
+1443 
-1449 KNATKETEHGDP
+1449 
-1461 HGYKKYRRLGGEAEA
+1461 
-1476 FMTSERAEG
+1476 
-1485 KQAGMPNYDTGY
+1485 
-1497 GYPVANFAGETFR
+1497 
-1510 FSLAQREKSA
+1510 
-1520 AEQQLDA
+1520 QLDA

-1537 RFMAGKIST
+1537 RFMTGKIST

-1567 VEISVSDLKKVLVDK
+1567 IEISVSDLKKVLVDK

-1625 KNGATIVIP
+1625 KNGATIVVP

-1658 KTRRTSFV
+1658 KTRRTSFA

-1692 QPHWLIPEEKVDNLL
+1692 QPHWLIPKEKVDNLL
-1707 SAPNVANEENLVKLK
+1707 SAPNVANEEDLVKLK

-1737 VAMHN
+1737 VVYHN
-1742 IDLGNLAAAIKLG
+1742 VSAGKLREAIKLG
-1755 GLPVPSIAVT
+1755 GLPMPSLAIT
-1765 KKQTPYTG
+1765 KRDIP
-1773 FGDATLIMKKDTVDP
+1773 FGDFGEITLIGDKDMIDP
-1788 SKTPVFSRDAWTGVF
+1788 RKSRSNEVFSRDAYTVRKPVVNYEVPAKIDSDAFHKKYEETRKFLKKNSIDVGVINF
-1803 PKVIRLANMK
+1803 SFYDGEESLAAMENNI
-1813 RLTSFVEKAIEPLQE
+1813 AI
-1828 ELPREVAD
+1828 
-1836 YGDIYNS
+1836 
-1843 YILRNANNKN
+1843 
-1853 GDVQKMLEDSLNS
+1853 
-1866 AGYKYYFLKTINK
+1866 KYYYVKNILKKDIPIK
-1879 EPKLKWRKKGLNKEL
+1879 ERTVTPSVRSERLFKEYPKLIHALKSSKVKKGDFSEVDQAARPYFDEMRQDIAMGK
-1894 IDHPKILKAC
+1894 
-1904 QGLEKKYGKQG
+1904 GLVGRSKRALAKWTTNGHINEEGV
-1915 LKELLYEGPSAMLEE
+1915 KELLLRLSTYEEDKKKKPYKEVDRQDFVKDLRKTIEEAGIERFTAFVRSEFDSLYKDRYLWDNGKKYAFNIDNIVKLMKKYRGTNNEGPGGINYGFNSLLAF
-1930 STDLKEANDLIVN
+1930 
-1943 ELSKKPEGN
+1943 LSKKFTSIRDIKNHE
-1952 ESPFLK
+1952 
-1958 RVHKRQQA
+1958 
-1966 RLVNGETLH
+1966 
-1975 SLLSDYLER
+1975 SLLASNKKELARYKKAEDMYNRLIDEAAELR
-1984 DKKVFE
+1984 GSYGMDLDMNLAELMKDTRDGKNDLHGFPEDKKFL
-1990 EESFKQQ
+1990 QH
-1997 LDKRIKANQN
+1997 IKDFLQ
-2007 TFNAWKESFRDEMLG
+2007 
-2022 ESVIRD
+2022 
-2028 SGKPADLE
+2028 
-2036 NIVDAML
+2036 
-2043 GNLKNAQKGF
+2043 
-2053 AGFGIGNIIASSAK
+2053 
-2067 KIESFGEMH
+2067 
-2076 READRN
+2076 EAD
-2082 MDGSTNIETSL
+2082 
-2093 DKSEQYTKVKDEIID
+2093 KVTTD
-2108 FTGRMAEAYKWEDS
+2108 
-2122 WESRSDA
+2122 
-2129 SQVLMSMMSGKT
+2129 
-2141 FKASARKFGFT
+2141 
-2152 YSAAL
+2152 
-2157 EKQAKEIIKEVKNL
+2157 
-2171 PAKYFEAKPQR
+2171 YFEAKPAR
-2182 AVRFSEV
+2182 KVTFDEFSGAVIPKGTSEETV
-2189 AAAVMP
+2189 
-2195 KNASKEIKDYL
+2195 NFLES
-2206 RAQGVTIRLY
+2206 QGIVVREY
-2216 DPRIEGD
+2216 DQDVEGD
-2223 RERVTNSAQDRVKQ
+2223 REAKAKELGQKLNV
-2237 YFQEGSNYQG
+2237 YFQNKYQG
-2247 SYDRNTNVIEL
+2247 SYDRNANVIEL

-2265 TVVHEGAHMFLSML
+2265 TVIHEGAHMFLSML

-2300 ARAALKSMQG
+2300 ARAALKGMQG

-2316 SWAAFSED
+2316 SWTAFSED

-2364 FEKYLMDGSAPTK
+2364 FEKYLMEGSAPTK

-2398 SLGNVELTPEIKDIF
+2398 NLGNVELTPEIKDIF

-2431 LEAIDKTV
+2431 LEAIDRTID
-2439 NVNQSELGNLKAW
+2439 VNQSELSNLKAW

-2480 RASISSEEERTSFI
+2480 KAAISSEEERSSFI

-2508 IYNSGTF
+2508 IYNSDTF
-2515 PTRKDRDEF
+2515 PTKKDRDEF

-2536 EKLRVAGGTTEE
+2536 EKLRAAGGTTEE

-2563 EALTP
+2563 EALTQ
-2568 EAIRSMAEEILR
+2568 EAIRGMAEEILR

-2641 IDKQT
+2641 VDKQT

-2696 NMRALEAELEKER
+2696 NMRALEDELEKER

-2860 KPVMMKDDARY
+2860 KPVLMKDDARY

-2912 QAMDDDRYVA
+2912 QAMDDDRYMA
-2922 EDIIPGWMRSAFEG
+2922 EDIIPGWMRSAFDG
-2936 STALKLKDLTM
+2936 SSPMKMKDLTM
-2947 DQFREMAKVMKAVY
+2947 NQFREMAKVMKAVY

-3007 NLDRLGT
+3007 SLDRLGK
-3014 KIHSLIKDITLSEI
+3014 KIHSLIKDITLPEI

-3109 GTKSNRARLIETL
+3109 GTKSNRERLIETL

-3202 DPLSSAKTSNF
+3202 DPLSSTKTSNF

-3236 KQRAGTSGG
+3236 KQRAGASGG

-3255 VEAVNEAMQHIAMR
+3255 VEAVNEAVQHIAMR

-3284 VAAIENT
+3284 VTAIENT

-3346 NITGMMDRMGAMNA
+3346 NITGMMERMGAANA

-3381 NKSTMMRDRGATID
+3381 TKSTMMRDRGATID

-3407 KNESELRSKIEHGKY
+3407 KNESEFRSKIEHGKY

-3436 ATDEMFSLPEWLY
+3436 ATDEMFSLPEWLF
-3449 TYKNAMAVMEVD
+3449 TYKRAMAAMEIE
-3461 GKLTREEMD
+3461 GKLNRDEMD

-3523 GYILYDKGDVKPLLE
+3523 GYTLYDKGDVKPLLA
-3538 ATWYWWILGALVETT
+3538 ATWYWWLLGALVETT

-3586 AREAVPWTVDFFTGK
+3586 VREAVPWTVDFFTGK

-3620 NFLKAAK
+3620 NFLKATK

-3638 TKAITRTSIPV
+3638 TKAITRTYVPV
-3649 PDTITDAFWN
+3649 PDTVTDAFWN

>member
-1 MDEEILGSVLHG
+1 MDEEILGSVLNG

-30 GGIQLTEEQQ
+30 GGIELTEEQQ

-197 IGYLYDTGTHFAG
+197 IGYLYDTGTHFVG
-210 TAYKAGQALDAQSE
+210 TAYEAGQALDAQSE

-313 AASAAGAVGATG
+313 AASAASAVGATG
-325 VVAGAAVTGAAAL
+325 AVAGAAVTGAAAL

-350 TGTYRAEAGQAYWDW
+350 VGTYRAEAGQAYWDW
-365 RTQKDKN
+365 RAKKDKN
-372 GKSVYTREQA
+372 GKSVYTRDEA
-382 IGHAKRVGRINA
+382 IGHAKRVGVINA
-394 AIETGAWELALKGI
+394 AIEAGAMELALKGI

-429 LIGAGRAAVGA
+429 LIGAGRNTVRA
-440 KAIGYGAKQFAKV
+440 KAIGYGAKQLVKV

-461 GLQSLSADM
+461 GLQSLSADI
-470 DTRLFGKET
+470 DTNLFGKET
-479 VPVREMMGNALDAMI
+479 VSIREMTGNALDAMI
-494 EAVPSVVGMSIG
+494 EAVPSVIGMSIG
-506 GAALAGTG
+506 GAALAGAG

-547 MDLRSESSLYQKAPE
+547 MNLRSESSLYKKAPE

-679 AAAEK
+679 AATEK

-736 KELQDYMEQRKTQDA
+736 KELQDYMERRKTQDA
-751 NFSNEKGVDMFDV
+751 NTSNEKGVDMFDV

-816 SKVAIAEIEEA
+816 SKAAIAEIEEA

-886 ALVLAKIAENFHN
+886 ALVLAKLAENFHK
-899 NYGVPLKLAMIAAGE
+899 NYGVPLKLAMVKAGEVVGISKDAYGMAAFDVSRSGISRVSQFMDRIKAGKAAGE
-914 VSPETT
+914 KPNKIRYTGKFGVSYSEEQVSHATT
-920 HQLNQSAIENELQLV
+920 LHRGHVLTKEQMDDIENNLDVLHNPALSSRGDALSGRYHGKSVLCRIDGDLGSYYVVLEVSNDNGVVWFKTGMAGEKESIDKIIAEHSAGSLSYKDAGTTSQNNSAITIDSLPNAL
-935 KEKYW
+935 
-940 NTEEWM
+940 
-946 KAPDGT
+946 
-952 PTKLTERQW
+952 
-961 LITHSE
+961 
-967 TFREWFGDWE
+967 
-977 TVEKVTKL
+977 
-985 YYGNPIVMTEGGLK
+985 
-999 EKLEKAARDNGINIA
+999 GI
-1014 ADADS
+1014 
-1019 IRKEIKTI
+1019 
-1027 FKSLY
+1027 
-1032 PGKELSKGYR
+1032 
-1042 EPGRVKNLDGELISI
+1042 
-1057 TVSSA
+1057 
-1062 KELRH
+1062 
-1067 HSTNPRTLFL
+1067 
-1077 AVNLDS
+1077 
-1083 VIENATFLYEE
+1083 
-1094 VKDESRVKKSNQ
+1094 VKKD
-1106 TTLAYRYYATRV
+1106 A
-1118 VVNGEECIARIIVRK
+1118 
-1133 DKNGNLYFYDG
+1133 
-1144 DITSNEQIKKDL
+1144 
-1156 PKYLY
+1156 
-1161 PDTKTGQNL
+1161 
-1170 GKSLFTHSIQEWL
+1170 
-1183 AKVKETTDKIGGN
+1183 
-1196 GEVLASVVNDFEE
+1196 
-1209 SSTYHQMA
+1209 YHQMA
-1217 GEHARNAPLDKLEVA
+1217 GEYAHNVLSGKST
-1232 KKMEEEEASPEEI
+1232 KKDM
-1245 WDTTGWMR
+1245 
-1253 GPEGEWRFEIPDNL
+1253 
-1267 DQIDLSFAKD
+1267 
-1277 QDRISLWQIYSNPQL
+1277 
-1292 YEAYPA
+1292 
-1298 LANVKVYAEDTGK
+1298 AE
-1311 AYSGAD
+1311 
-1317 GFTDEDGIHLSKEFI
+1317 
-1332 EKNPK
+1332 
-1337 EAKSALIHEL
+1337 
-1347 QHVIQMTVEDR
+1347 R
-1358 FSKGGNPKIAEESME
+1358 
-1373 MTLWKLEVRLEE
+1373 
-1385 LKLKEPER
+1385 
-1393 SYIEA
+1393 
-1398 MQENDK
+1398 
-1404 QAAEAMNNGDFA
+1404 
-1416 KFISLSKKKKEIRKN
+1416 
-1431 GPENKEEIDNIL
+1431 
-1443 RNIETL
+1443 
-1449 KNATKETEHGDP
+1449 
-1461 HGYKKYRRLGGEAEA
+1461 
-1476 FMTSERAEG
+1476 
-1485 KQAGMPNYDTGY
+1485 
-1497 GYPVANFAGETFR
+1497 
-1510 FSLAQREKSA
+1510 
-1520 AEQQLDA
+1520 QLDA

-1582 HTDIT
+1582 HSDIT

-1625 KNGATIVIP
+1625 ENGATIVVP
-1634 MELERKKGNY
+1634 MELEHMSDGYK
-1644 EVNQITSAYGKTDK
+1644 VNRMTSTYGKTDR
-1658 KTRRTSFV
+1658 KTGEPSYE
-1666 WFQKQLQEGKLE
+1666 WFKKQLEAGNLE
-1678 YANRKKATDWISSE
+1678 YANRKKATDWISTE
-1692 QPHWLIPEEKVDNLL
+1692 QPDWLIPKEKVDNLL
-1707 SAPNVANEENLVKLK
+1707 SAPNVANEEDLVKLK
-1722 SENPTYYQTAADKDL
+1722 SENPTYYQTVADKDL
-1737 VAMHN
+1737 VVYHN
-1742 IDLGNLAAAIKLG
+1742 VSTGKLREAIKLG
-1755 GLPVPSIAVT
+1755 GLPMPSLAIT
-1765 KKQTPYTG
+1765 KRDIP
-1773 FGDATLIMKKDTVDP
+1773 FGDFGEITLIGSKDMIDP
-1788 SKTPVFSRDAWTGVF
+1788 RKSRANEVFSRDAYTVRKPVINYEEPAERDQKAFHEKFQKASDELKRKGVEVRKINFSAYTGEEALARMENDEVIKYYYVKNVLKKDVPVKYGTIAHNYPHKEF
-1803 PKVIRLANMK
+1803 FEKYPDILIALRDPKVKGKDFSNLDKACQPYIEDLKEKIRN
-1813 RLTSFVEKAIEPLQE
+1813 
-1828 ELPREVAD
+1828 
-1836 YGDIYNS
+1836 
-1843 YILRNANNKN
+1843 
-1853 GDVQKMLEDSLNS
+1853 
-1866 AGYKYYFLKTINK
+1866 
-1879 EPKLKWRKKGLNKEL
+1879 KKGLLALNKRRLAWLQKAGHVSPEAVVTLSEWAGEYEKGRKASSKKIVDKSSFDQDLQKTIEEEGIDKFISFVRSEFDNLYKERYLWDNGKKYAFNIDNIVKLMKRYRGTNNEGAGGINYGFNSLLAFLSKKFTSVRDIKNHESSLASNKKEL
-1894 IDHPKILKAC
+1894 AQYKKAEAMYNRLIDEAAELRGSYDRDLDMKLA
-1904 QGLEKKYGKQG
+1904 
-1915 LKELLYEGPSAMLEE
+1915 ELLKDTREGKKDLHGFPEDKKFMQHVK
-1930 STDLKEANDLIVN
+1930 DFLKEA
-1943 ELSKKPEGN
+1943 
-1952 ESPFLK
+1952 
-1958 RVHKRQQA
+1958 
-1966 RLVNGETLH
+1966 
-1975 SLLSDYLER
+1975 
-1984 DKKVFE
+1984 DKVTT
-1990 EESFKQQ
+1990 
-1997 LDKRIKANQN
+1997 D
-2007 TFNAWKESFRDEMLG
+2007 
-2022 ESVIRD
+2022 
-2028 SGKPADLE
+2028 
-2036 NIVDAML
+2036 
-2043 GNLKNAQKGF
+2043 
-2053 AGFGIGNIIASSAK
+2053 
-2067 KIESFGEMH
+2067 
-2076 READRN
+2076 
-2082 MDGSTNIETSL
+2082 
-2093 DKSEQYTKVKDEIID
+2093 
-2108 FTGRMAEAYKWEDS
+2108 
-2122 WESRSDA
+2122 
-2129 SQVLMSMMSGKT
+2129 
-2141 FKASARKFGFT
+2141 
-2152 YSAAL
+2152 
-2157 EKQAKEIIKEVKNL
+2157 
-2171 PAKYFEAKPQR
+2171 YFEAKPAR
-2182 AVRFSEV
+2182 KVTFDEFSGVVIPKGTPKETVDFLKSQGIEV
-2189 AAAVMP
+2189 A
-2195 KNASKEIKDYL
+2195 E
-2206 RAQGVTIRLY
+2206 Y
-2216 DPRIEGD
+2216 DPDVEGD
-2223 RERVTNSAQDRVKQ
+2223 RGAKTKELGQLLNV
-2237 YFQEGSNYQG
+2237 YFQNKYQG
-2247 SYDRNTNVIEL
+2247 SYDRSTNVIEL

-2265 TVVHEGAHMFLSML
+2265 TVIHEGAHMFLSML
-2279 ENMSQMSEENV
+2279 ENMSQMSEGDI
-2290 ATYFNGDTAK
+2290 AAYFNGDVRK
-2300 ARAALKSMQG
+2300 ARAARKSMQS

-2324 HLSEYKGTILEKEF
+2324 HLAEYKETVLEKEF

-2364 FEKYLMDGSAPTK
+2364 FEKYLMEGSAPTK

-2413 DRMISTESE
+2413 DRMISTEAE

-2439 NVNQSELGNLKAW
+2439 DVNQSELGNLKAW

-2480 RASISSEEERTSFI
+2480 KASISSEEERTSFI

-2508 IYNSGTF
+2508 IYNSDTF
-2515 PTRKDRDEF
+2515 PTKKDRDEF
-2524 LQMAGFTEKDLK
+2524 LQMAGLTEKDLK
-2536 EKLRVAGGTTEE
+2536 EKLRAAGGTTEE
-2548 RWNKHIEEMVQHYRE
+2548 RWNKHIEDMVQHYRE

-2568 EAIRSMAEEILR
+2568 EAIRGMAEEILR

-2585 AKKSRIEAMLLE
+2585 DKKSRIEAMLLE

-2605 LVNSMQMELKRSKDK
+2605 LVTSMQLELKRSKDK

-2631 GLVSEKETTE
+2631 GLVSEEETTE
-2641 IDKQT
+2641 LDKQT
-2646 DVIAKSEDKIAKL
+2646 DVIAKSEDKITKL
-2659 EKQKKLLK
+2659 ERQKKLLK
-2667 EQLEKAKAEAAAAKG
+2667 EQLEKAKTEATAAKG

-2696 NMRALEAELEKER
+2696 NLKALERELEKER
-2709 AQRAKADSTT
+2709 AAHQKSEETN
-2719 KDAELTAAD
+2719 KDAELTVAD
-2728 LAVQLQTMV
+2728 LTIQLKTMV
-2737 DGLKESRDAMRFDM
+2737 DGLKESRDAMRLNM
-2751 REIKEDAR
+2751 KEIKEDAR

-2812 AKFARANEEEIRRT
+2812 AKFARANEDEIRRT

-2849 LGILNRISRTD
+2849 LGILNRISRMD

-2892 ESGQERPFN
+2892 KNGQERPFS
-2901 WRWLAVEMNPM
+2901 WRWLAIEMNPM
-2912 QAMDDDRYVA
+2912 QAMDNENYFA
-2922 EDIIPGWMRSAFEG
+2922 EDIIPGWMRSAFDG
-2936 STALKLKDLTM
+2936 SRPMKMKDLTM

-2978 EASQKIHDEILGNWT
+2978 DAAQKIHDEILGNWT
-2993 HRVATPGLKNQTAT
+2993 HRVASPGLKNQTAT
-3007 NLDRLGT
+3007 SLDRLGT
-3014 KIHSLIKDITLSEI
+3014 KIHSLIKDITLPEI
-3028 LIERMGKSAAEY
+3028 LIERLGKSAAEY
-3040 FYKPMDK
+3040 FYKPIDK
-3047 AAAHLREL
+3047 ATAHLREL

-3074 WTAIRSKKLYTI
+3074 WTAIRSKKLYAV
-3086 GLDERGKPVSYTKE
+3086 GLDERGKPVAYTKE

-3148 DFVESVWEHLNSY
+3148 DFVEKVWEHLNSY

-3190 RVIHG
+3190 RIIHG

-3202 DPLSSAKTSNF
+3202 DPLSSTKTSNF

-3236 KQRAGTSGG
+3236 KQRAGASGG

-3346 NITGMMDRMGAMNA
+3346 NITGMMERMGAANA

-3395 RDMYMQDRLPVG
+3395 RDMYMHDRLPVG

-3436 ATDEMFSLPEWLY
+3436 ATDEMFSLPEWLF
-3449 TYKNAMAVMEVD
+3449 TYKRAMAAMEIE
-3461 GKLTREEMD
+3461 GKLNRDEMD

-3493 TSFTRKNGILAQMTT
+3493 TSFIRKNGILAQMTT

-3523 GYILYDKGDVKPLLE
+3523 GYILYDKGDVKPLLA
-3538 ATWYWWILGALVETT
+3538 ATWHWWILGALVETV
-3553 LREIG
+3553 LRESG

-3586 AREAVPWTVDFFTGK
+3586 VREAVPWTVDFFTGK
-3601 SFGSAAPDAPFFD
+3601 SFGSAVPDAPFFD

-3620 NFLKAAK
+3620 NFLRATK

>member
-142 KTLNELYPELD
+142 KTLNKLYPELD

-171 KSREAAAQGAAVY
+171 KNREAAAQGAAVY

-197 IGYLYDTGTHFAG
+197 IGYLYDTGTRFVG
-210 TAYKAGQALDAQSE
+210 TAYEAGQALDAQSE
-224 LMYKASIGEIS
+224 LMYKASVGAIS

-246 MNAQKAYNAE
+246 MNVQKAYNAE

-313 AASAAGAVGATG
+313 AASAASAVGATG
-325 VVAGAAVTGAAAL
+325 AVAGAAVTGAAAL

-350 TGTYRAEAGQAYWDW
+350 VGTYRAEAGQAYWDW
-365 RTQKDKN
+365 RAKKDKN
-372 GKSVYTREQA
+372 GKSVYTRDEA
-382 IGHAKRVGRINA
+382 IGHAKRVGVINA
-394 AIETGAWELALKGI
+394 AIEAGAMELALKGI

-429 LIGAGRAAVGA
+429 LIGAGRNTVRA
-440 KAIGYGAKQFAKV
+440 KAIGYGAKQLVKV

-461 GLQSLSADM
+461 GLQSLSADI
-470 DTRLFGKET
+470 DTNLFGKET
-479 VPVREMMGNALDAMI
+479 VSIREMTGNALDAMI
-494 EAVPSVVGMSIG
+494 EAVPSVIGMSIG
-506 GAALAGTG
+506 GAALAGAG

-547 MDLRSESSLYQKAPE
+547 MDLRSESSLYKKAPE
-562 TYRKTLQNQLDHTG
+562 TYQKTLQNQLDRTG

-633 PETHE
+633 PETHD

-679 AAAEK
+679 AASEK
-684 ILNDHFSDDT
+684 ILNDHFSEDT

-736 KELQDYMEQRKTQDA
+736 KELQDYMERRKTQDA
-751 NFSNEKGVDMFDV
+751 NFSNEKGVDFVDV
-764 GEGKDRVH
+764 GEGEDRVH
-772 LRVSKNPDWYQDFY
+772 LRVSKSPDWYQDFY

-816 SKVAIAEIEEA
+816 SKTAIAEIEEA

-860 EEAYKP
+860 EDVYKP

-886 ALVLAKIAENFHN
+886 ALVLAKIAENFHK
-899 NYGVPLKLAMIAAGE
+899 NYGVPLKLAMVKAGEVVGIREGAYGMAAFDVSRSGISSVSQFMDRIKAGKAAGE
-914 VSPETT
+914 KPNKIRYTGKFGVSYSEEQVSHATILHRGHVLTKEQMDDIENHLDVLHNPALSSRGDALSGRYHGKSVLCRIDGDLGSYYVVLEVSNDNGVVWFKTGMAGGKESIDKIIAENSAGSLSYKDAGTT
-920 HQLNQSAIENELQLV
+920 SQNNSAITIDSLPNAL
-935 KEKYW
+935 
-940 NTEEWM
+940 
-946 KAPDGT
+946 
-952 PTKLTERQW
+952 
-961 LITHSE
+961 
-967 TFREWFGDWE
+967 
-977 TVEKVTKL
+977 
-985 YYGNPIVMTEGGLK
+985 
-999 EKLEKAARDNGINIA
+999 GI
-1014 ADADS
+1014 
-1019 IRKEIKTI
+1019 
-1027 FKSLY
+1027 
-1032 PGKELSKGYR
+1032 
-1042 EPGRVKNLDGELISI
+1042 
-1057 TVSSA
+1057 
-1062 KELRH
+1062 
-1067 HSTNPRTLFL
+1067 
-1077 AVNLDS
+1077 
-1083 VIENATFLYEE
+1083 
-1094 VKDESRVKKSNQ
+1094 VKKD
-1106 TTLAYRYYATRV
+1106 A
-1118 VVNGEECIARIIVRK
+1118 
-1133 DKNGNLYFYDG
+1133 
-1144 DITSNEQIKKDL
+1144 
-1156 PKYLY
+1156 
-1161 PDTKTGQNL
+1161 
-1170 GKSLFTHSIQEWL
+1170 
-1183 AKVKETTDKIGGN
+1183 
-1196 GEVLASVVNDFEE
+1196 
-1209 SSTYHQMA
+1209 YHQMA
-1217 GEHARNAPLDKLEVA
+1217 GEYAHNVLSGKST
-1232 KKMEEEEASPEEI
+1232 KK
-1245 WDTTGWMR
+1245 
-1253 GPEGEWRFEIPDNL
+1253 
-1267 DQIDLSFAKD
+1267 
-1277 QDRISLWQIYSNPQL
+1277 
-1292 YEAYPA
+1292 
-1298 LANVKVYAEDTGK
+1298 
-1311 AYSGAD
+1311 
-1317 GFTDEDGIHLSKEFI
+1317 
-1332 EKNPK
+1332 
-1337 EAKSALIHEL
+1337 
-1347 QHVIQMTVEDR
+1347 
-1358 FSKGGNPKIAEESME
+1358 
-1373 MTLWKLEVRLEE
+1373 
-1385 LKLKEPER
+1385 
-1393 SYIEA
+1393 
-1398 MQENDK
+1398 
-1404 QAAEAMNNGDFA
+1404 
-1416 KFISLSKKKKEIRKN
+1416 
-1431 GPENKEEIDNIL
+1431 
-1443 RNIETL
+1443 
-1449 KNATKETEHGDP
+1449 
-1461 HGYKKYRRLGGEAEA
+1461 
-1476 FMTSERAEG
+1476 
-1485 KQAGMPNYDTGY
+1485 GM
-1497 GYPVANFAGETFR
+1497 
-1510 FSLAQREKSA
+1510 

-1625 KNGATIVIP
+1625 KNGATIVVP

-1658 KTRRTSFV
+1658 KTRRTSFA

-1692 QPHWLIPEEKVDNLL
+1692 QPHWLIPKEKVDNLL
-1707 SAPNVANEENLVKLK
+1707 SAPNVANEEDLVKLK
-1722 SENPTYYQTAADKDL
+1722 SENPTYYQKAADKDL
-1737 VAMHN
+1737 VVYHN
-1742 IDLGNLAAAIKLG
+1742 VSTGKLREAIKLG
-1755 GLPVPSIAVT
+1755 GLPMPSLAIT
-1765 KKQTPYTG
+1765 KRDIP
-1773 FGDATLIMKKDTVDP
+1773 FGDFGEITLIGDKDMIDP
-1788 SKTPVFSRDAWTGVF
+1788 RKSRSNEVFSRDAYTVRKPVVNYEVPAKIDSDAF
-1803 PKVIRLANMK
+1803 HKK
-1813 RLTSFVEKAIEPLQE
+1813 YE
-1828 ELPREVAD
+1828 ETRKFL
-1836 YGDIYNS
+1836 
-1843 YILRNANNKN
+1843 NKN
-1853 GDVQKMLEDSLNS
+1853 SIDVGEINFSFYDEEESLAAMENNI
-1866 AGYKYYFLKTINK
+1866 AIKYYYVKNVLKEDIPIK
-1879 EPKLKWRKKGLNKEL
+1879 ERTVTPPVRGERLFKEYPELIHALKSSKVKKGDFSEVDQAARPYFDEMRQDIAMGK
-1894 IDHPKILKAC
+1894 
-1904 QGLEKKYGKQG
+1904 GLVGRSKRVLAKWTTNGHINEEGV
-1915 LKELLYEGPSAMLEE
+1915 KELLLRLSAYEEDKKKKPYKEVDRQDFVKDLRKTIEEAGIERFTAFVRSEFDSLYKDRYLWDNGKKYAFNIDNIVKLMKKYRGTNNEGPGGINYGFNSLLAFLSKKFTSVRDIKNHESSLASNKKELTQYKKAEAMYNRLIDEAAE
-1930 STDLKEANDLIVN
+1930 LRGGYGMDLDMNLAELMKDTRDGKKDLHGFPEDKKFMQHVKDFLKEA
-1943 ELSKKPEGN
+1943 
-1952 ESPFLK
+1952 
-1958 RVHKRQQA
+1958 
-1966 RLVNGETLH
+1966 
-1975 SLLSDYLER
+1975 
-1984 DKKVFE
+1984 DKVTT
-1990 EESFKQQ
+1990 
-1997 LDKRIKANQN
+1997 D
-2007 TFNAWKESFRDEMLG
+2007 
-2022 ESVIRD
+2022 
-2028 SGKPADLE
+2028 
-2036 NIVDAML
+2036 
-2043 GNLKNAQKGF
+2043 
-2053 AGFGIGNIIASSAK
+2053 
-2067 KIESFGEMH
+2067 
-2076 READRN
+2076 
-2082 MDGSTNIETSL
+2082 
-2093 DKSEQYTKVKDEIID
+2093 
-2108 FTGRMAEAYKWEDS
+2108 
-2122 WESRSDA
+2122 
-2129 SQVLMSMMSGKT
+2129 
-2141 FKASARKFGFT
+2141 
-2152 YSAAL
+2152 
-2157 EKQAKEIIKEVKNL
+2157 
-2171 PAKYFEAKPQR
+2171 YFEAKPAR
-2182 AVRFSEV
+2182 KVTFDEFSGAVIPKDTPKETVDFLKAQGIEV
-2189 AAAVMP
+2189 A
-2195 KNASKEIKDYL
+2195 E
-2206 RAQGVTIRLY
+2206 Y
-2216 DPRIEGD
+2216 DPDVEGD
-2223 RERVTNSAQDRVKQ
+2223 RSAKTKELGQLLNV
-2237 YFQEGSNYQG
+2237 YFQNKYQG
-2247 SYDRNTNVIEL
+2247 AYDRNANVIEL
-2258 FDGANES
+2258 FNGANES
-2265 TVVHEGAHMFLSML
+2265 TVIHEGAHMFLSML
-2279 ENMSQMSEENV
+2279 ENMSQMSEGDI
-2290 ATYFNGDTAK
+2290 ATYFNGDAGK
-2300 ARAALKSMQG
+2300 ARTALKSMQG

-2316 SWAAFSED
+2316 SWAAFSDD
-2324 HLSEYKGTILEKEF
+2324 HLSEYKGTVLEKEF
-2338 TKYAEDIRAGKAG
+2338 AKYAEDIRAGKAG

-2392 IYKTAK
+2392 IYKTTK
-2398 SLGNVELTPEIKDIF
+2398 NLGNVNLTPEIKDIF
-2413 DRMISTESE
+2413 DRMISTEDE

-2431 LEAIDKTV
+2431 LEAIDKTID
-2439 NVNQSELGNLKAW
+2439 VNQSELGNLKAW

-2465 SYYLHMVREEAIENF
+2465 SYYLHMVKEEAIEKF
-2480 RASISSEEERTSFI
+2480 RASISSEEEHMKFLQ
-2494 ESLGEENEIYQIET
+2494 SLGEENEIYQIES
-2508 IYNSGTF
+2508 IYNSDTF
-2515 PTRKDRDEF
+2515 PTKKDQEEF
-2524 LQMAGFTEKDLK
+2524 LKMAGLTEKDLK
-2536 EKLRVAGGTTEE
+2536 EKLRAAGGTTEE
-2548 RWNKHIEEMVQHYRE
+2548 WWNKHIEEMVQHYRE

-2568 EAIRSMAEEILR
+2568 EAIRGMAEEILR

-2585 AKKSRIEAMLLE
+2585 ARKSRIEAMLLE

-2605 LVNSMQMELKRSKDK
+2605 LVTSMQLELKRSKDK

-2631 GLVSEKETTE
+2631 GLVSEEETTE
-2641 IDKQT
+2641 LDKQT
-2646 DVIAKSEDKIAKL
+2646 DVIAKSEDKITKL
-2659 EKQKKLLK
+2659 ERQKKLLK
-2667 EQLEKAKAEAAAAKG
+2667 EQLEKAKTEAAEAKG

-2696 NMRALEAELEKER
+2696 NLKALERELEKER
-2709 AQRAKADSTT
+2709 AAHQKSEETN
-2719 KDAELTAAD
+2719 KDAELTVAD
-2728 LAVQLQTMV
+2728 LTIQLKTMV
-2737 DGLKESRDAMRFDM
+2737 NGLKESRDAMRLNM
-2751 REIKEDAR
+2751 KEIKEDAR

-2812 AKFARANEEEIRRT
+2812 AKYAKLNEEEIRRT

-2892 ESGQERPFN
+2892 KNGQERPFS
-2901 WRWLAVEMNPM
+2901 WRWLAIEMNPM
-2912 QAMDDDRYVA
+2912 QAMDNESYFA
-2922 EDIIPGWMRSAFEG
+2922 EDIIPGWMRSAFDG
-2936 STALKLKDLTM
+2936 SSPMKMKDLTM

-2993 HRVATPGLKNQTAT
+2993 HRVASPGLKNQTAT
-3007 NLDRLGT
+3007 DLDRLGT
-3014 KIHSLIKDITLSEI
+3014 KIHSLIKDITLPEI
-3028 LIERMGKSAAEY
+3028 LIERLGKSAAEY
-3040 FYKPMDK
+3040 FYKPIDK

-3055 KSAARVTFRKNFA
+3055 KSTARVTFRKNFA

-3074 WTAIRSKKLYTI
+3074 WTAIRSKKLYTV

-3109 GTKSNRARLIETL
+3109 GTKSNRERLIETL
-3122 WLSDTL
+3122 WLSDTST
-3128 NTDEKTILDML
+3128 TDEKSILDML

-3148 DFVESVWEHLNSY
+3148 DFVEKVWDHLNSY

-3202 DPLSSAKTSNF
+3202 DPLSSTKTSNF

-3284 VAAIENT
+3284 VTAIENA

-3346 NITGMMDRMGAMNA
+3346 NITGMMERMGAANA

-3367 YFHGNIVEQRRFIQ
+3367 YFHGNIREQRAFIQ
-3381 NKSTMMRDRGATID
+3381 SKSTMMRDRGATID

-3428 SKAYWLIQ
+3428 AKAYWLIQ

-3493 TSFTRKNGILAQMTT
+3493 TSFIRKNGILAQMTT

-3523 GYILYDKGDVKPLLE
+3523 GYILYDKGDVKPLIA

-3567 KKKFLHVIASGG
+3567 KKKFLHVLASGG

-3586 AREAVPWTVDFFTGK
+3586 VREAVPWTVDFFTGK

-3614 TLKHME
+3614 MLKHME
-3620 NFLKAAK
+3620 NFLRAAK

>member
-13 IKPKDYTPIQ
+13 IKPKDYTPIK
-23 VRPTPEF
+23 VRQTPEF

-171 KSREAAAQGAAVY
+171 KNREAAAQGAAVY

-197 IGYLYDTGTHFAG
+197 IGYLYDTGTHFVG
-210 TAYKAGQALDAQSE
+210 TAYEAGQALDAQSE

-235 DEEVEKAIPDL
+235 DEEVEKAIPGL

-277 NMIMRGAAEILSPI
+277 NMIMRGAAEILAPI

-313 AASAAGAVGATG
+313 AASAASAVGATG
-325 VVAGAAVTGAAAL
+325 AVAGAAVTGAAAL
-338 TGLIALGTASVF
+338 AGLIALGTASVF
-350 TGTYRAEAGQAYWDW
+350 VGTYRAEAGQAYWDW
-365 RTQKDKN
+365 RTKKDKN

-408 TKVWGSDAAK
+408 SRVWGSDAAK

-424 AAMKK
+424 TAMKK

-461 GLQSLSADM
+461 GLQSLSADI
-470 DTRLFGKET
+470 DTNLFGKET

-506 GAALAGTG
+506 GAALAGAG

-519 KRIAGLSEMKDAV
+519 KRITGLSEMKDAV

-547 MDLRSESSLYQKAPE
+547 MDLRSESSLYKKAPE

-731 KLTGV
+731 ELTGV
-736 KELQDYMEQRKTQDA
+736 KELQDYMERRKTQDA

-786 GAYGRAPNQRELY
+786 GAYGRAPSQRELY

-816 SKVAIAEIEEA
+816 SKAAIAEIEEA

-886 ALVLAKIAENFHN
+886 ALVLAKIAENFN
-899 NYGVPLKLAMIAAGE
+899 KNYGVPLKLAMVKAGE
-914 VSPETT
+914 VVGIREGAYGMAAFEIRKAGATKVS
-920 HQLNQSAIENELQLV
+920 QLLERIDKGISHSAIRFTDDNGVSWAGERIPHIRKHLTDEEIQDLSEHIGTIEDYAPSDWQDGDYKGQHEGKHYVVKVKGAKGTYYAVLSFAENGKIWIATAVNDRQSNQYK
-935 KEKYW
+935 KEIGAFHA
-940 NTEEWM
+940 EM
-946 KAPDGT
+946 
-952 PTKLTERQW
+952 LT
-961 LITHSE
+961 
-967 TFREWFGDWE
+967 D
-977 TVEKVTKL
+977 
-985 YYGNPIVMTEGGLK
+985 
-999 EKLEKAARDNGINIA
+999 KAAASDSHQNAPIPLQSLQEKIGI
-1014 ADADS
+1014 
-1019 IRKEIKTI
+1019 
-1027 FKSLY
+1027 
-1032 PGKELSKGYR
+1032 
-1042 EPGRVKNLDGELISI
+1042 
-1057 TVSSA
+1057 
-1062 KELRH
+1062 
-1067 HSTNPRTLFL
+1067 
-1077 AVNLDS
+1077 
-1083 VIENATFLYEE
+1083 
-1094 VKDESRVKKSNQ
+1094 VKKS
-1106 TTLAYRYYATRV
+1106 A
-1118 VVNGEECIARIIVRK
+1118 
-1133 DKNGNLYFYDG
+1133 
-1144 DITSNEQIKKDL
+1144 
-1156 PKYLY
+1156 
-1161 PDTKTGQNL
+1161 
-1170 GKSLFTHSIQEWL
+1170 
-1183 AKVKETTDKIGGN
+1183 
-1196 GEVLASVVNDFEE
+1196 
-1209 SSTYHQMA
+1209 YHQMA
-1217 GEHARNAPLDKLEVA
+1217 GEYAHNVLSSKST
-1232 KKMEEEEASPEEI
+1232 KK
-1245 WDTTGWMR
+1245 
-1253 GPEGEWRFEIPDNL
+1253 
-1267 DQIDLSFAKD
+1267 
-1277 QDRISLWQIYSNPQL
+1277 
-1292 YEAYPA
+1292 
-1298 LANVKVYAEDTGK
+1298 
-1311 AYSGAD
+1311 
-1317 GFTDEDGIHLSKEFI
+1317 
-1332 EKNPK
+1332 
-1337 EAKSALIHEL
+1337 
-1347 QHVIQMTVEDR
+1347 
-1358 FSKGGNPKIAEESME
+1358 
-1373 MTLWKLEVRLEE
+1373 
-1385 LKLKEPER
+1385 
-1393 SYIEA
+1393 
-1398 MQENDK
+1398 
-1404 QAAEAMNNGDFA
+1404 
-1416 KFISLSKKKKEIRKN
+1416 
-1431 GPENKEEIDNIL
+1431 
-1443 RNIETL
+1443 
-1449 KNATKETEHGDP
+1449 
-1461 HGYKKYRRLGGEAEA
+1461 
-1476 FMTSERAEG
+1476 
-1485 KQAGMPNYDTGY
+1485 GM
-1497 GYPVANFAGETFR
+1497 
-1510 FSLAQREKSA
+1510 

-1625 KNGATIVIP
+1625 KNGATIVVP
-1634 MELERKKGNY
+1634 MELERMSDGYK
-1644 EVNQITSAYGKTDK
+1644 VNRMTSTYGKTDR
-1658 KTRRTSFV
+1658 KTGEPSYE
-1666 WFQKQLQEGKLE
+1666 WFKKQLEAGNLE
-1678 YANRKKATDWISSE
+1678 YVNRKKATDWISTE
-1692 QPHWLIPEEKVDNLL
+1692 QPDWLIPKEKVDNLL
-1707 SAPNVANEENLVKLK
+1707 SAPNVANEEDLVKLK

-1737 VAMHN
+1737 VVYHN
-1742 IDLGNLAAAIKLG
+1742 VSTGKLREAIKLG
-1755 GLPVPSIAVT
+1755 GLLKMAAV
-1765 KKQTPYTG
+1765 KVMQENSAPQDQYWQINPDIKG
-1773 FGDATLIMKKDTVDP
+1773 DTVLQVVDLTEAA
-1788 SKTPVFSRDAWTGVF
+1788 KERGIITPQQTKAFLRTLVGNFNEETADG
-1803 PKVIRLANMK
+1803 
-1813 RLTSFVEKAIEPLQE
+1813 KAI
-1828 ELPREVAD
+1828 
-1836 YGDIYNS
+1836 I
-1843 YILRNANNKN
+1843 
-1853 GDVQKMLEDSLNS
+1853 
-1866 AGYKYYFLKTINK
+1866 
-1879 EPKLKWRKKGLNKEL
+1879 
-1894 IDHPKILKAC
+1894 KILKKRIDHVAYSSKIKPTQEVRDVC
-1904 QGLEKKYGKQG
+1904 NNGIFN
-1915 LKELLYEGPSAMLEE
+1915 LKELVNHAVLVE
-1930 STDLKEANDLIVN
+1930 SNPN
-1943 ELSKKPEGN
+1943 EKVKRDTGLSTAQ
-1952 ESPFLK
+1952 K
-1958 RVHKRQQA
+1958 RKQRERNAVLSYHRFYVPVRIGDTIYTV
-1966 RLVNGETLH
+1966 RLVA
-1975 SLLSDYLER
+1975 
-1984 DKKVFE
+1984 E
-1990 EESFKQQ
+1990 EG
-1997 LDKRIKANQN
+1997 R
-2007 TFNAWKESFRDEMLG
+2007 
-2022 ESVIRD
+2022 
-2028 SGKPADLE
+2028 
-2036 NIVDAML
+2036 
-2043 GNLKNAQKGF
+2043 
-2053 AGFGIGNIIASSAK
+2053 NIITLNPTMLNLYDVIADKEQNK
-2067 KIESFGEMH
+2067 KRREPLPGPPGNGLSLVEDGIAPFDTITIAELLKDVKSHTGE
-2076 READRN
+2076 
-2082 MDGSTNIETSL
+2082 
-2093 DKSEQYTKVKDEIID
+2093 
-2108 FTGRMAEAYKWEDS
+2108 
-2122 WESRSDA
+2122 
-2129 SQVLMSMMSGKT
+2129 
-2141 FKASARKFGFT
+2141 
-2152 YSAAL
+2152 
-2157 EKQAKEIIKEVKNL
+2157 
-2171 PAKYFEAKPQR
+2171 PYFQ
-2182 AVRFSEV
+2182 V
-2189 AAAVMP
+2189 AADHSITHGPATGNTG
-2195 KNASKEIKDYL
+2195 K
-2206 RAQGVTIRLY
+2206 
-2216 DPRIEGD
+2216 
-2223 RERVTNSAQDRVKQ
+2223 
-2237 YFQEGSNYQG
+2237 YQG
-2247 SYDRNTNVIEL
+2247 AYNPTTNVIEI
-2258 FDGANES
+2258 FNGANQS
-2265 TVVHEGAHMFLSML
+2265 TVVHEGGHMFLTALLNLSRMNDEEL
-2279 ENMSQMSEENV
+2279 REAFTAEYRKHQTSENREKPLGPRDLQDIESQMKASREKVEKDLETIRDWAGFSEE
-2290 ATYFNGDTAK
+2290 
-2300 ARAALKSMQG
+2300 
-2310 DLSTIR
+2310 
-2316 SWAAFSED
+2316 
-2324 HLSEYKGTILEKEF
+2324 HLAEYKGTALEKEF
-2338 TKYAEDIRAGKAG
+2338 MQHAEAVRRGDDG
-2351 AMERWMQERFARG
+2351 AEERWMQERFARG
-2364 FEKYLMDGSAPTK
+2364 FEKYLMEGSAPTK

-2413 DRMISTESE
+2413 DRMISTEDG

-2431 LEAIDKTV
+2431 LEAIDKAID
-2439 NVNQSELGNLKAW
+2439 VNQSELGNLKAW

-2465 SYYLHMVREEAIENF
+2465 SYYLHMVKEEAIEKF
-2480 RASISSEEERTSFI
+2480 RASISSEEEHMKFLQA
-2494 ESLGEENEIYQIET
+2494 LGEENEIYQIET
-2508 IYNSGTF
+2508 IYNSDTF
-2515 PTRKDRDEF
+2515 PTKKDRDEF
-2524 LQMAGFTEKDLK
+2524 LQMAGVTEKDLK
-2536 EKLRVAGGTTEE
+2536 EKLRAAGGTTEE

-2568 EAIRSMAEEILR
+2568 EAIRGMAEEILR

-2585 AKKSRIEAMLLE
+2585 ARKSRIEAMLLE

-2641 IDKQT
+2641 VDKQT

-2682 ENKSRKE
+2682 ENQSRKE

-2912 QAMDDDRYVA
+2912 QAMDDDRYMA
-2922 EDIIPGWMRSAFEG
+2922 EDIIPGWMRSAFDG
-2936 STALKLKDLTM
+2936 SSPLKLKDLTM
-2947 DQFREMAKVMKAVY
+2947 NQFREMAKVMKAVY

-3007 NLDRLGT
+3007 SLDRLGT
-3014 KIHSLIKDITLSEI
+3014 KIHSLIKDITLPEI
-3028 LIERMGKSAAEY
+3028 LIERLGKSAAEY

-3047 AAAHLREL
+3047 ATAHLREL

-3074 WTAIRSKKLYTI
+3074 WTAIRSKKLYTV

-3148 DFVESVWEHLNSY
+3148 DFVESVWDHLNSY

-3202 DPLSSAKTSNF
+3202 DPLSSTKTSNF

-3284 VAAIENT
+3284 VTAIENT

-3346 NITGMMDRMGAMNA
+3346 NITGMMERMGAANA

-3367 YFHGNIVEQRRFIQ
+3367 YFHGNIIEQRRFIQ
-3381 NKSTMMRDRGATID
+3381 TKSTMMRDRGATID

-3407 KNESELRSKIEHGKY
+3407 KNESEFRSKIEHGKY

-3436 ATDEMFSLPEWLY
+3436 ATDEMFSLPEWLF
-3449 TYKNAMAVMEVD
+3449 TYKRAMAAMEIE
-3461 GKLTREEMD
+3461 GKLNRDEMD

-3482 ETFGSNETKDQ
+3482 ETFGSNEIKDQ
-3493 TSFTRKNGILAQMTT
+3493 TSFIRKNGILAQMTT

-3523 GYILYDKGDVKPLLE
+3523 GYTLYDKGDVKPLL
-3538 ATWYWWILGALVETT
+3538 AVTWYWWILGALVETT

-3579 PIGGVPL
+3579 PIGGIPL
-3586 AREAVPWTVDFFTGK
+3586 VREAVPWTVDFFTGK

-3620 NFLKAAK
+3620 NFLKVTK

-3659 FMRMACTDT
+3659 FMRMACIDT

>member
-23 VRPTPEF
+23 VRQTPEF

-89 PDDNRLE
+89 PDDNHLE

-142 KTLNELYPELD
+142 QTLKDLYPELD

-171 KSREAAAQGAAVY
+171 KSREAAARGTAVY
-184 TMPESKLTDLSNV
+184 TMPESRLNDLSNV
-197 IGYLYDTGTHFAG
+197 IGYLYDTGAHFAG
-210 TAYKAGQALDAQSE
+210 TAYEAGQALDAQSE

-235 DEEVEKAIPDL
+235 DEEVEKAIPGL

-277 NMIMRGAAEILSPI
+277 NMIMRGAAEILAPI

-313 AASAAGAVGATG
+313 AASAASAVGATG
-325 VVAGAAVTGAAAL
+325 AVAGAAVTGAAAL
-338 TGLIALGTASVF
+338 AGLIALGTASVF

-365 RTQKDKN
+365 RTKKDKN

-382 IGHAKRVGRINA
+382 IGHAKRVGVINA

-408 TKVWGSDAAK
+408 TRVWGNDAAK

-424 AAMKK
+424 AAMKR

-440 KAIGYGAKQFAKV
+440 KAIGYGAKQFVKV

-461 GLQSLSADM
+461 GLQSLSADI
-470 DTRLFGKET
+470 DTNLFGKET

-506 GAALAGTG
+506 GAALAGAG

-547 MDLRSESSLYQKAPE
+547 MDLRSESSLYKKAPE

-679 AAAEK
+679 AASEK

-694 DIGREDRDT
+694 DIGSEDRDT

-736 KELQDYMEQRKTQDA
+736 KELQDYMERRKTQDA
-751 NFSNEKGVDMFDV
+751 NTSNEKGVDMFDV

-816 SKVAIAEIEEA
+816 SKAAIAEIEEA

-886 ALVLAKIAENFHN
+886 ALVLAKIAENFHK
-899 NYGVPLKLAMIAAGE
+899 NYGVPLKLAMVKAGE
-914 VSPETT
+914 VVGIREGAYGMAAFDVSRSGISSVSQFMDRIKAGKTAGEKPNKIRYTGKFGVSYSEEQVSHATILHRGHVLTKEQMDDIENHLDVLHNPALSSRGDALSGRYHGKSVLCRIDGDLGSYYVVLEVSNDNGVVWFKTGMAGGKESIDKIIAEHSAGSLSYKDAGTT
-920 HQLNQSAIENELQLV
+920 SQNNSAITIDSLPNAL
-935 KEKYW
+935 
-940 NTEEWM
+940 
-946 KAPDGT
+946 
-952 PTKLTERQW
+952 
-961 LITHSE
+961 
-967 TFREWFGDWE
+967 
-977 TVEKVTKL
+977 
-985 YYGNPIVMTEGGLK
+985 
-999 EKLEKAARDNGINIA
+999 GI
-1014 ADADS
+1014 
-1019 IRKEIKTI
+1019 
-1027 FKSLY
+1027 
-1032 PGKELSKGYR
+1032 
-1042 EPGRVKNLDGELISI
+1042 
-1057 TVSSA
+1057 
-1062 KELRH
+1062 
-1067 HSTNPRTLFL
+1067 
-1077 AVNLDS
+1077 
-1083 VIENATFLYEE
+1083 
-1094 VKDESRVKKSNQ
+1094 VKKD
-1106 TTLAYRYYATRV
+1106 AYY
-1118 VVNGEECIARIIVRK
+1118 
-1133 DKNGNLYFYDG
+1133 
-1144 DITSNEQIKKDL
+1144 
-1156 PKYLY
+1156 
-1161 PDTKTGQNL
+1161 
-1170 GKSLFTHSIQEWL
+1170 
-1183 AKVKETTDKIGGN
+1183 
-1196 GEVLASVVNDFEE
+1196 
-1209 SSTYHQMA
+1209 QMA
-1217 GEHARNAPLDKLEVA
+1217 GEYAHNVLLGKST
-1232 KKMEEEEASPEEI
+1232 KKDM
-1245 WDTTGWMR
+1245 
-1253 GPEGEWRFEIPDNL
+1253 
-1267 DQIDLSFAKD
+1267 
-1277 QDRISLWQIYSNPQL
+1277 
-1292 YEAYPA
+1292 
-1298 LANVKVYAEDTGK
+1298 AE
-1311 AYSGAD
+1311 
-1317 GFTDEDGIHLSKEFI
+1317 
-1332 EKNPK
+1332 
-1337 EAKSALIHEL
+1337 
-1347 QHVIQMTVEDR
+1347 R
-1358 FSKGGNPKIAEESME
+1358 
-1373 MTLWKLEVRLEE
+1373 
-1385 LKLKEPER
+1385 
-1393 SYIEA
+1393 
-1398 MQENDK
+1398 
-1404 QAAEAMNNGDFA
+1404 
-1416 KFISLSKKKKEIRKN
+1416 
-1431 GPENKEEIDNIL
+1431 
-1443 RNIETL
+1443 
-1449 KNATKETEHGDP
+1449 
-1461 HGYKKYRRLGGEAEA
+1461 
-1476 FMTSERAEG
+1476 
-1485 KQAGMPNYDTGY
+1485 
-1497 GYPVANFAGETFR
+1497 
-1510 FSLAQREKSA
+1510 
-1520 AEQQLDA
+1520 QLDA

-1537 RFMAGKIST
+1537 RFIAGKEKSPMVR
-1546 DTIQVMRT
+1546 VMTT
-1554 PLVMRLVGAEVLP
+1554 PLVLKLTGAEVLP
-1567 VEISVSDLKKVLVDK
+1567 VEIAKTDLEKILNGK
-1582 HTDIT
+1582 HAGDMT
-1587 PDIMKQIP
+1587 PEIMKQLP
-1595 RALTDPMMIFS
+1595 RALTNPIMIFKS
-1606 TYSGKN
+1606 YTGPN
-1612 GEVRKVIVLELKD
+1612 GEERRVVVVDLKD
-1625 KNGATIVIP
+1625 NNGATIVVP
-1634 MELERKKGNY
+1634 FELKATNTERRY
-1644 EVNQITSAYGKTDK
+1644 IVNRIASVYGKTGK
-1658 KTRRTSFV
+1658 RTRTPSYE
-1666 WFQKQLQEGKLE
+1666 WFGRQLENGNLL
-1678 YANRKKATDWISSE
+1678 YANRKKAINEILQRSPNW
-1692 QPHWLIPEEKVDNLL
+1692 PIPEEKVDNLL
-1707 SAPNVANEENLVKLK
+1707 SAPNVANEEDLVKLK

-1737 VAMHN
+1737 VVYHN
-1742 IDLGNLAAAIKLG
+1742 VSTGKLREAIKLG
-1755 GLPVPSIAVT
+1755 GLPMPSLAIT
-1765 KKQTPYTG
+1765 KKDIS
-1773 FGDATLIMKKDTVDP
+1773 FGDFGEITLIGSKDMIDP
-1788 SKTPVFSRDAWTGVF
+1788 RKSRANEVFSRDAYTVRKPVINYEEPAERDQKAFHEKFQKASDELKRKGVEVRKINFSAYTGEEALARMENDEVIKYYYVKNVLKKDVPVKYGTIAHNYPHKEF
-1803 PKVIRLANMK
+1803 FEKYPDILTALKDPKVKEKDFSNLDKACQPYIEDLKEKIRN
-1813 RLTSFVEKAIEPLQE
+1813 
-1828 ELPREVAD
+1828 
-1836 YGDIYNS
+1836 
-1843 YILRNANNKN
+1843 
-1853 GDVQKMLEDSLNS
+1853 
-1866 AGYKYYFLKTINK
+1866 
-1879 EPKLKWRKKGLNKEL
+1879 KKGLLALNKRRLAWLQKDGHVSPEAVVTLSEWAGEYERGRKASSKKIVDKSSFDQDLQKTIEEDGIDKFISFVRSEFDNLYKDRYLWDNGKKYKFTVDNIVKLMKKYRGTNNEGAGGINYGFNSLLAFLSKKFTSVRDIKNHEPSLASNKKEL
-1894 IDHPKILKAC
+1894 AQYQKVESMYNELRDEAAKLKGGYDVNLDMNLA
-1904 QGLEKKYGKQG
+1904 
-1915 LKELLYEGPSAMLEE
+1915 ELLKDTRDGNKDLHGFPEDKKFMQHVK
-1930 STDLKEANDLIVN
+1930 DFLKEA
-1943 ELSKKPEGN
+1943 
-1952 ESPFLK
+1952 
-1958 RVHKRQQA
+1958 
-1966 RLVNGETLH
+1966 
-1975 SLLSDYLER
+1975 
-1984 DKKVFE
+1984 DKVTT
-1990 EESFKQQ
+1990 
-1997 LDKRIKANQN
+1997 D
-2007 TFNAWKESFRDEMLG
+2007 
-2022 ESVIRD
+2022 
-2028 SGKPADLE
+2028 
-2036 NIVDAML
+2036 
-2043 GNLKNAQKGF
+2043 
-2053 AGFGIGNIIASSAK
+2053 
-2067 KIESFGEMH
+2067 
-2076 READRN
+2076 
-2082 MDGSTNIETSL
+2082 
-2093 DKSEQYTKVKDEIID
+2093 
-2108 FTGRMAEAYKWEDS
+2108 
-2122 WESRSDA
+2122 
-2129 SQVLMSMMSGKT
+2129 
-2141 FKASARKFGFT
+2141 
-2152 YSAAL
+2152 
-2157 EKQAKEIIKEVKNL
+2157 
-2171 PAKYFEAKPQR
+2171 YFEAKPAR
-2182 AVRFSEV
+2182 KVTFDEFSGAVIPKDTPKETVDFLKSQGIEV
-2189 AAAVMP
+2189 A
-2195 KNASKEIKDYL
+2195 E
-2206 RAQGVTIRLY
+2206 Y
-2216 DPRIEGD
+2216 DPDVEGD
-2223 RERVTNSAQDRVKQ
+2223 RGAKTKELGQLLNV
-2237 YFQEGSNYQG
+2237 YFQNKYQG
-2247 SYDRNTNVIEL
+2247 SYDRSTNVIEL

-2265 TVVHEGAHMFLSML
+2265 TVIHEGAHMFLSML
-2279 ENMSQMSEENV
+2279 ENMNQMSEGDI
-2290 ATYFNGDTAK
+2290 ATYFNGDAGK
-2300 ARAALKSMQG
+2300 ARTALKSMQG

-2398 SLGNVELTPEIKDIF
+2398 NLGNVELTPEIKDIF
-2413 DRMISTESE
+2413 DHMISTEDE

-2480 RASISSEEERTSFI
+2480 KASISSEEERTSFI

-2508 IYNSGTF
+2508 IYNSDTF
-2515 PTRKDRDEF
+2515 PTKKDRDEF
-2524 LQMAGFTEKDLK
+2524 LQMAGLTEKDLK
-2536 EKLRVAGGTTEE
+2536 EKLRAAGGTTEE

-2568 EAIRSMAEEILR
+2568 EAIRGMAEEILR

-2585 AKKSRIEAMLLE
+2585 VKKSRIEAMLLE

-2682 ENKSRKE
+2682 ENQSRKE

-2737 DGLKESRDAMRFDM
+2737 DGLKESREAMRFNM
-2751 REIKEDAR
+2751 KEIKEDAR

-2912 QAMDDDRYVA
+2912 QAMDDDRYMA

-2936 STALKLKDLTM
+2936 STSLKLKDLTM

-2972 LGTSFD
+2972 IGTSFD

-3007 NLDRLGT
+3007 SLDRLGT
-3014 KIHSLIKDITLSEI
+3014 KIHSLIKDITLPEI
-3028 LIERMGKSAAEY
+3028 LIERLGKSAAEY

-3055 KSAARVTFRKNFA
+3055 KSTARVTFRKNFA

-3074 WTAIRSKKLYTI
+3074 WTAIRSKKLYTV

-3109 GTKSNRARLIETL
+3109 GTKSNRERLIETL

-3195 AYYRIKY
+3195 EYYRIKY
-3202 DPLSSAKTSNF
+3202 DPLSSTKTSNF

-3308 HSSIKDMSEWDST
+3308 HSSIKDMTEWDST

-3346 NITGMMDRMGAMNA
+3346 NITGMMERMGAANA

-3367 YFHGNIVEQRRFIQ
+3367 YFHGNIKEQRAFIQ
-3381 NKSTMMRDRGATID
+3381 GKSTMMRDRGATID

-3508 FYSYTNLVTNQFIRA
+3508 FFSYTNLVTNQFIRA
-3523 GYILYDKGDVKPLLE
+3523 GYILYDKGDVKPLLA

-3558 DDSDDEDKW
+3558 DDSDDKDKW
-3567 KKKFLHVIASGG
+3567 KKKLLHVLASGG

-3586 AREAVPWTVDFFTGK
+3586 VREAVPWTVDFFTGK

-3614 TLKHME
+3614 MLKHME

-3659 FMRMACTDT
+3659 FMRIACTDT

>member
-13 IKPKDYTPIQ
+13 IKPKDYTPIK
-23 VRPTPEF
+23 VRQTPEF

-65 AQWESAKDLVKS
+65 AQWESDKDLVKS

-171 KSREAAAQGAAVY
+171 KNREAAAQGVAVY

-197 IGYLYDTGTHFAG
+197 IGYLYDTGTHFVG

-235 DEEVEKAIPDL
+235 DEEVEKAIPGL
-246 MNAQKAYNAE
+246 MNAEKAYNAE

-272 LSMQK
+272 LSRQK
-277 NMIMRGAAEILSPI
+277 NMIMRGAAEILAPI
-291 APLAQPILA
+291 APVAQPIFA

-313 AASAAGAVGATG
+313 AASAASAVGATG
-325 VVAGAAVTGAAAL
+325 AVAGAAVTGAAAL
-338 TGLIALGTASVF
+338 AGLIALGTASVF

-365 RTQKDKN
+365 RTKKDKN

-408 TKVWGSDAAK
+408 TRVWGSDAAK

-461 GLQSLSADM
+461 GLQSLSSDL
-470 DTRLFGKET
+470 DTRFFGKEK
-479 VPVREMMGNALDAMI
+479 VPVREMMGNAVEAMI

-506 GAALAGTG
+506 GAALAGAG

-519 KRIAGLSEMKDAV
+519 KRISGLSEMKEAV
-532 IEFKRENE
+532 VEFKRENE
-540 RSMLQKL
+540 KSMLQKL
-547 MDLRSESSLYQKAPE
+547 MDLRSESSLFKKAPE

-596 LNKLVEDGT
+596 LNKLVEDGM

-633 PETHE
+633 PEAHE
-638 ALSDYTTMDKGEKT
+638 VLSDYTTMDKGEKT

-679 AAAEK
+679 AATEK

-736 KELQDYMEQRKTQDA
+736 KELQDYMERRKTQDA
-751 NFSNEKGVDMFDV
+751 NTSNEKGVDMFDV

-772 LRVSKNPDWYQDFY
+772 IRVSKNPDWYQDFY
-786 GAYGRAPNQRELY
+786 GAYGRAPNQPELY

-809 NDKGDEE
+809 NDKGDDE
-816 SKVAIAEIEEA
+816 SKAAIAEIEEA

-837 SETLKSLNKEDLIA
+837 SEALKSLNKEDLIA

-866 LLEEIKAAG
+866 LLEEIKVAG

-886 ALVLAKIAENFHN
+886 ALILAKLAENFHK
-899 NYGVPLKLAMIAAGE
+899 NYGVPLKLAMIAAAE
-914 VSPETT
+914 VSPETA

-940 NTEEWM
+940 NTDEWM

-952 PTKLTERQW
+952 PTKLTEHQW
-961 LITHSE
+961 LIAHSE
-967 TFREWFGDWE
+967 TFKKWFGNWG
-977 TVEKVTKL
+977 TVEKYNRL
-985 YYGNPIVMTEGGLK
+985 IH
-999 EKLEKAARDNGINIA
+999 
-1014 ADADS
+1014 
-1019 IRKEIKTI
+1019 
-1027 FKSLY
+1027 
-1032 PGKELSKGYR
+1032 SKPVECNRTTFRGA
-1042 EPGRVKNLDGELISI
+1042 
-1057 TVSSA
+1057 SA
-1062 KELRH
+1062 KEIGKAAKELYRALFPVSRAGGKRDEPAVIRNRDGEYIRMPVSAAKELVRH
-1067 HSTNPRTLFL
+1067 SAQNSTLQLIP
-1077 AVNLDS
+1077 NLKELIAKS
-1083 VIENATFLYEE
+1083 VFLYEDA
-1094 VKDESRVKKSNQ
+1094 KDPDRVKKLNQ
-1106 TTLAYRYYATRV
+1106 STVSYRYY
-1118 VVNGEECIARIIVRK
+1118 GMKIKLDGKECFARIVVREEA
-1133 DKNGNLYFYDG
+1133 NGRKYFYDG
-1144 DITSNEQIKKDL
+1144 DITEIKKN
-1156 PKYLY
+1156 PAQTGG
-1161 PDTKTGQNL
+1161 PDSKNGVQSE
-1170 GKSLFTHSIQEWL
+1170 GVLFTHSIQEWL
-1183 AKVKETTDKIGGN
+1183 VKVKETTDKIGGN
-1196 GEVLASVVNDFEE
+1196 GEVLPSVVNDFEE

-1217 GEHARNAPLDKLEVA
+1217 GEYAHNVLSGKST
-1232 KKMEEEEASPEEI
+1232 KKDM
-1245 WDTTGWMR
+1245 
-1253 GPEGEWRFEIPDNL
+1253 
-1267 DQIDLSFAKD
+1267 
-1277 QDRISLWQIYSNPQL
+1277 
-1292 YEAYPA
+1292 
-1298 LANVKVYAEDTGK
+1298 AE
-1311 AYSGAD
+1311 
-1317 GFTDEDGIHLSKEFI
+1317 
-1332 EKNPK
+1332 
-1337 EAKSALIHEL
+1337 
-1347 QHVIQMTVEDR
+1347 R
-1358 FSKGGNPKIAEESME
+1358 
-1373 MTLWKLEVRLEE
+1373 
-1385 LKLKEPER
+1385 
-1393 SYIEA
+1393 
-1398 MQENDK
+1398 
-1404 QAAEAMNNGDFA
+1404 
-1416 KFISLSKKKKEIRKN
+1416 
-1431 GPENKEEIDNIL
+1431 
-1443 RNIETL
+1443 
-1449 KNATKETEHGDP
+1449 
-1461 HGYKKYRRLGGEAEA
+1461 
-1476 FMTSERAEG
+1476 
-1485 KQAGMPNYDTGY
+1485 
-1497 GYPVANFAGETFR
+1497 
-1510 FSLAQREKSA
+1510 
-1520 AEQQLDA
+1520 QLDA

-1612 GEVRKVIVLELKD
+1612 GEARKVIVLELKD
-1625 KNGATIVIP
+1625 ENGATIVVP
-1634 MELERKKGNY
+1634 MELEHMSDGYK
-1644 EVNQITSAYGKTDK
+1644 VNRMTSTYGKTDR
-1658 KTRRTSFV
+1658 KTGEPSYE
-1666 WFQKQLQEGKLE
+1666 WFKKQLEAGNLE
-1678 YANRKKATDWISSE
+1678 YVNRKKATDWRSTE
-1692 QPHWLIPEEKVDNLL
+1692 QPDWLIPKEKVDNLL
-1707 SAPNVANEENLVKLK
+1707 SAPNVANEEDLVKLK
-1722 SENPTYYQTAADKDL
+1722 SENPTYYQTAADKNL
-1737 VAMHN
+1737 VVYHN
-1742 IDLGNLAAAIKLG
+1742 VSTGKLREAIKLG
-1755 GLPVPSIAVT
+1755 GLPMPSLAIT
-1765 KKQTPYTG
+1765 KRDIP
-1773 FGDATLIMKKDTVDP
+1773 FGDFGEITLIGDKGMVDP
-1788 SKTPVFSRDAWTGVF
+1788 RKSRANEVFSRDAYTVRKPVVNYEEPAKIDSDTFHKKYEETRKFLKKNSIDVGEINFSFYDGEESLAAMENNIAIKYYYVKNILKKDIPIKERTVTPSVRSERLFKEYPKLIHALKSSKVKKGDFSEVDQAARPYFDEIKQDIAMGKGLVGRSKRVLAKWTTNGYINEEGV
-1803 PKVIRLANMK
+1803 KELLLRLSAYEENK
-1813 RLTSFVEKAIEPLQE
+1813 KKKPYKEVDRQDFVKDLRKAIEGAGIE
-1828 ELPREVAD
+1828 RFTAFVRSEF
-1836 YGDIYNS
+1836 
-1843 YILRNANNKN
+1843 
-1853 GDVQKMLEDSLNS
+1853 DSL
-1866 AGYKYYFLKTINK
+1866 YKDRYLWDN
-1879 EPKLKWRKKGLNKEL
+1879 G
-1894 IDHPKILKAC
+1894 
-1904 QGLEKKYGKQG
+1904 KKYAFNIDNIVKLMKKYRGTNN
-1915 LKELLYEGPSAMLEE
+1915 EGPGGINYGFNSLLAF
-1930 STDLKEANDLIVN
+1930 
-1943 ELSKKPEGN
+1943 LSKKFTSIRDIKKHE
-1952 ESPFLK
+1952 
-1958 RVHKRQQA
+1958 
-1966 RLVNGETLH
+1966 
-1975 SLLSDYLER
+1975 SLLAPNKKELARYKKAEDMYNRLIDEAAELRGSYGMDLDMDLAELMKDTR
-1984 DKKVFE
+1984 DGKKELHGFPEDKKFL
-1990 EESFKQQ
+1990 QH
-1997 LDKRIKANQN
+1997 IKDFLQ
-2007 TFNAWKESFRDEMLG
+2007 
-2022 ESVIRD
+2022 
-2028 SGKPADLE
+2028 
-2036 NIVDAML
+2036 
-2043 GNLKNAQKGF
+2043 
-2053 AGFGIGNIIASSAK
+2053 
-2067 KIESFGEMH
+2067 
-2076 READRN
+2076 EAD
-2082 MDGSTNIETSL
+2082 
-2093 DKSEQYTKVKDEIID
+2093 KVTTD
-2108 FTGRMAEAYKWEDS
+2108 
-2122 WESRSDA
+2122 
-2129 SQVLMSMMSGKT
+2129 
-2141 FKASARKFGFT
+2141 
-2152 YSAAL
+2152 
-2157 EKQAKEIIKEVKNL
+2157 
-2171 PAKYFEAKPQR
+2171 YFEAKPAR
-2182 AVRFSEV
+2182 KVTFDEFSGAVIPKDTPKGTVDFLKAQGIEV
-2189 AAAVMP
+2189 A
-2195 KNASKEIKDYL
+2195 E
-2206 RAQGVTIRLY
+2206 Y
-2216 DPRIEGD
+2216 DPDVEGD
-2223 RERVTNSAQDRVKQ
+2223 RDAKTKELGQLLNV
-2237 YFQEGSNYQG
+2237 YFQNKYQG
-2247 SYDRNTNVIEL
+2247 SYDRNANVIEL

-2265 TVVHEGAHMFLSML
+2265 TVIHEGAHMFLSML

-2377 EMQGVFRRF
+2377 EMRGIFRRF

-2480 RASISSEEERTSFI
+2480 KASISSEEERTSFI

-2508 IYNSGTF
+2508 IYNSDTF
-2515 PTRKDRDEF
+2515 PTKKDRDEF

-2536 EKLRVAGGTTEE
+2536 EKLRAAGGTTEE

-2568 EAIRSMAEEILR
+2568 EAIRGMAEEILR

-2597 KKVSAYIH
+2597 KKISAYIH
-2605 LVNSMQMELKRSKDK
+2605 LVTSMQLTLKRSKDK
-2620 KKTARE
+2620 KRAAEE

-2659 EKQKKLLK
+2659 ENQKKLLK

-2834 TTPLLN
+2834 TTSLLN

-2871 FVQHMAYVLGLTKKD
+2871 FVQHMEYVLGITKKD

-2912 QAMDDDRYVA
+2912 QAMDNENYFA
-2922 EDIIPGWMRSAFEG
+2922 EDIIPGWMRSAFDG
-2936 STALKLKDLTM
+2936 SSPMKMKDLTM
-2947 DQFREMAKVMKAVY
+2947 NQFREMAKVMKAVY

-2978 EASQKIHDEILGNWT
+2978 DAAQKIHDEILDNWT

-3007 NLDRLGT
+3007 GLDRLGT
-3014 KIHSLIKDITLSEI
+3014 KIHSLIKDITLPEI
-3028 LIERMGKSAAEY
+3028 LIERLGKSAAEY
-3040 FYKPMDK
+3040 FYKPMDE

-3055 KSAARVTFRKNFA
+3055 KSEARVTFRKNFA

-3109 GTKSNRARLIETL
+3109 GTKSNRERLIETL

-3128 NTDEKTILDML
+3128 NTDKKTILDML

-3148 DFVESVWEHLNSY
+3148 DFVEKVWDHLNSY

-3202 DPLSSAKTSNF
+3202 DPLSSTKTSNF
-3213 STTDI
+3213 STTHI

-3224 NISSFSLGMGST
+3224 YISSFSLGMGST
-3236 KQRAGTSGG
+3236 KQRAGASGG

-3331 TTMGFRFSTALLNIG
+3331 ATMGFRFSTALLNIG
-3346 NITGMMDRMGAMNA
+3346 NITGMMERMGAANA

-3381 NKSTMMRDRGATID
+3381 TKSTMMRDRGATID

-3407 KNESELRSKIEHGKY
+3407 KNESEFRSKIEHGKY

-3436 ATDEMFSLPEWLY
+3436 ATDEMFSLPEWLF
-3449 TYKNAMAVMEVD
+3449 TYKRAMAAMEIE
-3461 GKLTREEMD
+3461 GKLNRDEMD

-3508 FYSYTNLVTNQFIRA
+3508 FYSYTNLITNQFIRS
-3523 GYILYDKGDVKPLLE
+3523 GYTFYDKKDIKPLIA
-3538 ATWYWWILGALVETT
+3538 ATWYWWILGALVETV

-3586 AREAVPWTVDFFTGK
+3586 VREAVPWTVDFFTGK

-3620 NFLKAAK
+3620 NFLKATK

-3638 TKAITRTSIPV
+3638 TKAITRTYVPV
-3649 PDTITDAFWN
+3649 PDTVTDAFWN

>member
-171 KSREAAAQGAAVY
+171 KNREAAAQGAAVY

-197 IGYLYDTGTHFAG
+197 IGYLYDTGAHFAG
-210 TAYKAGQALDAQSE
+210 TAYEAGQALDAQSE

-235 DEEVEKAIPDL
+235 DEEVEKAIPGL

-277 NMIMRGAAEILSPI
+277 NMIMRGAAEILAPI

-313 AASAAGAVGATG
+313 AASAASAVGATG
-325 VVAGAAVTGAAAL
+325 AVAGAAVTGAAAL
-338 TGLIALGTASVF
+338 AGLIALGTASVF

-365 RTQKDKN
+365 RAKKDKN

-382 IGHAKRVGRINA
+382 IGHAKRVGVINA
-394 AIETGAWELALKGI
+394 AIEAGAMELALKGI

-470 DTRLFGKET
+470 DTSLFGKET

-519 KRIAGLSEMKDAV
+519 KRITGLSEMKDAV

-547 MDLRSESSLYQKAPE
+547 MDLRSESSLYKKAPE

-679 AAAEK
+679 AATEK

-736 KELQDYMEQRKTQDA
+736 KELQDYMERRKTQDA

-816 SKVAIAEIEEA
+816 SKEAIAEIEEA

-886 ALVLAKIAENFHN
+886 ALVLTKIAENFHK

-914 VSPETT
+914 VSPKTAS
-920 HQLNQSAIENELQLV
+920 QLNQSAIENELQLV

-940 NTEEWM
+940 NTDEWM

-952 PTKLTERQW
+952 PTKLTEHQW
-961 LITHSE
+961 LIAHSE
-967 TFREWFGDWE
+967 PFREWFGDWE

-985 YYGNPIVMTEGGLK
+985 YYGNPIVMTEGGFK
-999 EKLEKAARDNGINIA
+999 EKLEKTARDNGINIA

-1217 GEHARNAPLDKLEVA
+1217 GEYAHNVLSGKST
-1232 KKMEEEEASPEEI
+1232 KKDM
-1245 WDTTGWMR
+1245 
-1253 GPEGEWRFEIPDNL
+1253 
-1267 DQIDLSFAKD
+1267 
-1277 QDRISLWQIYSNPQL
+1277 
-1292 YEAYPA
+1292 
-1298 LANVKVYAEDTGK
+1298 AE
-1311 AYSGAD
+1311 
-1317 GFTDEDGIHLSKEFI
+1317 
-1332 EKNPK
+1332 
-1337 EAKSALIHEL
+1337 
-1347 QHVIQMTVEDR
+1347 R
-1358 FSKGGNPKIAEESME
+1358 
-1373 MTLWKLEVRLEE
+1373 
-1385 LKLKEPER
+1385 
-1393 SYIEA
+1393 
-1398 MQENDK
+1398 
-1404 QAAEAMNNGDFA
+1404 
-1416 KFISLSKKKKEIRKN
+1416 
-1431 GPENKEEIDNIL
+1431 
-1443 RNIETL
+1443 
-1449 KNATKETEHGDP
+1449 
-1461 HGYKKYRRLGGEAEA
+1461 
-1476 FMTSERAEG
+1476 
-1485 KQAGMPNYDTGY
+1485 
-1497 GYPVANFAGETFR
+1497 
-1510 FSLAQREKSA
+1510 
-1520 AEQQLDA
+1520 QLDV

-1537 RFMAGKIST
+1537 RFIAGKEKSPMVR
-1546 DTIQVMRT
+1546 VMTT
-1554 PLVMRLVGAEVLP
+1554 PLVLKLTGAEVLP
-1567 VEISVSDLKKVLVDK
+1567 VEIAKTDLEKILNGK
-1582 HTDIT
+1582 HAGDMT
-1587 PDIMKQIP
+1587 PEIMKQLP
-1595 RALTDPMMIFS
+1595 RALTNPIMIFKS
-1606 TYSGKN
+1606 YTGPN
-1612 GEVRKVIVLELKD
+1612 GEERRVVVVDLKD
-1625 KNGATIVIP
+1625 RNGATIVVP
-1634 MELERKKGNY
+1634 FELKVTTRKNY
-1644 EVNQITSAYGKTDK
+1644 EINRIASAYGKTK
-1658 KTRRTSFV
+1658 KKSKIPSYE
-1666 WFQKQLQEGKLE
+1666 WFIGQLDEGNLL
-1678 YANRKKATDWISSE
+1678 YVNRKKAINEILQRSPNW
-1692 QPHWLIPEEKVDNLL
+1692 PMPEEKVDNLL
-1707 SAPNVANEENLVKLK
+1707 SAPNVANEEDLVKLK
-1722 SENPTYYQTAADKDL
+1722 SENPTYYQTAADKDI
-1737 VAMHN
+1737 VVYHN
-1742 IDLGNLAAAIKLG
+1742 VSTGKLREAIKLG
-1755 GLPVPSIAVT
+1755 GLPMPSLAIT
-1765 KKQTPYTG
+1765 KRDIP
-1773 FGDATLIMKKDTVDP
+1773 FGDFGEITLIEDKDMIDP
-1788 SKTPVFSRDAWTGVF
+1788 RKSRSNEVFSRDAYTVRK
-1803 PKVIRLANMK
+1803 PVVNY
-1813 RLTSFVEKAIEPLQE
+1813 EEPAKIDSDTFHKKYE
-1828 ELPREVAD
+1828 ETR
-1836 YGDIYNS
+1836 
-1843 YILRNANNKN
+1843 K
-1853 GDVQKMLEDSLNS
+1853 
-1866 AGYKYYFLKTINK
+1866 FLKKNSIDVGEINFSFYHGEESLAAMENNIAIRYYYVKNVLKKDIPIK
-1879 EPKLKWRKKGLNKEL
+1879 ERTVTPPVRGERLFKEYPELIYALKSSKVKKGDFSEVDQAARPYFDEMRQDIAMGK
-1894 IDHPKILKAC
+1894 
-1904 QGLEKKYGKQG
+1904 GLVGRSKRVLAKWTTNGHINEEGV
-1915 LKELLYEGPSAMLEE
+1915 KELLLQLSTYEEDKKKKPYKEVDRQDFVKDLRKTIEEAGIERFTAFVRSEFDSLYKDRYLWDNGKKYAFNIDNIVKLMKKYRGTNNEGPGGISYGFNSLLAF
-1930 STDLKEANDLIVN
+1930 
-1943 ELSKKPEGN
+1943 LSKKFTSIRDIKNHE
-1952 ESPFLK
+1952 
-1958 RVHKRQQA
+1958 
-1966 RLVNGETLH
+1966 
-1975 SLLSDYLER
+1975 SLLASNKKELARYKKAEDMYNRLIDEAAELR
-1984 DKKVFE
+1984 GSYGMDLDMNLAELMKDTRDGKNDLHGFPEDKKFL
-1990 EESFKQQ
+1990 QH
-1997 LDKRIKANQN
+1997 IKDFLQ
-2007 TFNAWKESFRDEMLG
+2007 
-2022 ESVIRD
+2022 
-2028 SGKPADLE
+2028 
-2036 NIVDAML
+2036 
-2043 GNLKNAQKGF
+2043 
-2053 AGFGIGNIIASSAK
+2053 
-2067 KIESFGEMH
+2067 
-2076 READRN
+2076 EAD
-2082 MDGSTNIETSL
+2082 
-2093 DKSEQYTKVKDEIID
+2093 KVTTD
-2108 FTGRMAEAYKWEDS
+2108 
-2122 WESRSDA
+2122 
-2129 SQVLMSMMSGKT
+2129 
-2141 FKASARKFGFT
+2141 
-2152 YSAAL
+2152 
-2157 EKQAKEIIKEVKNL
+2157 
-2171 PAKYFEAKPQR
+2171 YFEAKPAR
-2182 AVRFSEV
+2182 KVTFDEFSGAVIPKGTSEETV
-2189 AAAVMP
+2189 
-2195 KNASKEIKDYL
+2195 NFLES
-2206 RAQGVTIRLY
+2206 QGIVVREY
-2216 DPRIEGD
+2216 DQDVEGD
-2223 RERVTNSAQDRVKQ
+2223 REAKAKELGQKLNV
-2237 YFQEGSNYQG
+2237 YFQNKYQG
-2247 SYDRNTNVIEL
+2247 SYDRNANVIEL

-2265 TVVHEGAHMFLSML
+2265 TVIHEGAHMFLSML

-2300 ARAALKSMQG
+2300 ARAALKGMQG

-2316 SWAAFSED
+2316 SWTAFSED

-2351 AMERWMQERFARG
+2351 ALERWMQERFARG

-2392 IYKTAK
+2392 IYKTTK
-2398 SLGNVELTPEIKDIF
+2398 NLGNVELTPEIKDIF
-2413 DRMISTESE
+2413 DRMISTEDE

-2431 LEAIDKTV
+2431 LEAIDKTID
-2439 NVNQSELGNLKAW
+2439 VNQSELGNLKAW

-2465 SYYLHMVREEAIENF
+2465 SYYLHMVKEEAIENF
-2480 RASISSEEERTSFI
+2480 KASISSEEERTSFI

-2508 IYNSGTF
+2508 IYNSDIF
-2515 PTRKDRDEF
+2515 PTKKDRDEF
-2524 LQMAGFTEKDLK
+2524 LQMAGLTEKDLK
-2536 EKLRVAGGTTEE
+2536 EKLRAAGGTAEE

-2568 EAIRSMAEEILR
+2568 EAIRGMAEEILR

-2901 WRWLAVEMNPM
+2901 WRWLAIEMNPM
-2912 QAMDDDRYVA
+2912 QAMDNESYFA

-2936 STALKLKDLTM
+2936 STSLKLKDLTM

-2978 EASQKIHDEILGNWT
+2978 DAAQKIHDEIIDNWA

-3014 KIHSLIKDITLSEI
+3014 KIHSLIKDITLPEI
-3028 LIERMGKSAAEY
+3028 LIERLGKSAAEY

-3202 DPLSSAKTSNF
+3202 DPLSSTKTSNF

-3236 KQRAGTSGG
+3236 KQRAGASGG

-3284 VAAIENT
+3284 VTAIENT

-3331 TTMGFRFSTALLNIG
+3331 ATMGFRFSTALLNIG
-3346 NITGMMDRMGAMNA
+3346 NITGMMERMGAANA

-3367 YFHGNIVEQRRFIQ
+3367 YFHGNIIEQRRFIQ
-3381 NKSTMMRDRGATID
+3381 TKSTMMRDRGATID
-3395 RDMYMQDRLPVG
+3395 RDMYMQDKLPVG
-3407 KNESELRSKIEHGKY
+3407 KNESEFRSKIEHGKY

-3436 ATDEMFSLPEWLY
+3436 ATDEMFSLPEWLF
-3449 TYKNAMAVMEVD
+3449 TYKRAMAAMEIE
-3461 GKLTREEMD
+3461 GKLNRDEMD

-3493 TSFTRKNGILAQMTT
+3493 SSFIRKNGILAQMTT

-3523 GYILYDKGDVKPLLE
+3523 GYTLYDKGDVKPLLA

-3558 DDSDDEDKW
+3558 DDTDDEDKW

-3586 AREAVPWTVDFFTGK
+3586 VREAVPWTVDFFTGK

-3620 NFLKAAK
+3620 NFLKATK

>member
-55 PLGGFTDTVE
+55 PLGGFADTVE

-171 KSREAAAQGAAVY
+171 KNREAAAQGAAVY

-197 IGYLYDTGTHFAG
+197 IGYLYDTGTHFVG
-210 TAYKAGQALDAQSE
+210 TAYEAGQALDAQSE

-235 DEEVEKAIPDL
+235 DEEVEKAIPGL

-272 LSMQK
+272 ISMQK
-277 NMIMRGAAEILSPI
+277 NMIMRGAAEILAPI

-300 ATKTNLPQIATLG
+300 ASKTNLPQIATLG
-313 AASAAGAVGATG
+313 AASAASAVGATG
-325 VVAGAAVTGAAAL
+325 AVAGAAVTGAAAL
-338 TGLIALGTASVF
+338 AGLIALGTASVF

-365 RTQKDKN
+365 RTKKDKN

-382 IGHAKRVGRINA
+382 IGHAKRVGVINA

-408 TKVWGSDAAK
+408 TRVWGNDAAK

-424 AAMKK
+424 AAMKR

-440 KAIGYGAKQFAKV
+440 KAIGYGAKQFVKV

-461 GLQSLSADM
+461 GLQSLSADI

-506 GAALAGTG
+506 GAALAGAG

-547 MDLRSESSLYQKAPE
+547 MDLRSESSLYKKAPE

-589 NEKTHDA
+589 NEKTHNA

-679 AAAEK
+679 AATEK

-703 AREILSG
+703 TREILSG

-736 KELQDYMEQRKTQDA
+736 KELQDYMERRKTQDA
-751 NFSNEKGVDMFDV
+751 NTSNEKGVDMFDV

-799 DIAQEKIIAE
+799 DIAQEKIIGE
-809 NDKGDEE
+809 NDKGDDE
-816 SKVAIAEIEEA
+816 SKAAIAEIEDA

-886 ALVLAKIAENFHN
+886 ALILAKLAENFHK

-914 VSPETT
+914 VSPETAS
-920 HQLNQSAIENELQLV
+920 QLNQSAIENELQLV

-952 PTKLTERQW
+952 LTKLTERQW

-985 YYGNPIVMTEGGLK
+985 YYGNPIVMTEGGFK

-1217 GEHARNAPLDKLEVA
+1217 GEYAHNVLSGKST
-1232 KKMEEEEASPEEI
+1232 KKDM
-1245 WDTTGWMR
+1245 
-1253 GPEGEWRFEIPDNL
+1253 
-1267 DQIDLSFAKD
+1267 
-1277 QDRISLWQIYSNPQL
+1277 
-1292 YEAYPA
+1292 
-1298 LANVKVYAEDTGK
+1298 AE
-1311 AYSGAD
+1311 
-1317 GFTDEDGIHLSKEFI
+1317 
-1332 EKNPK
+1332 
-1337 EAKSALIHEL
+1337 
-1347 QHVIQMTVEDR
+1347 R
-1358 FSKGGNPKIAEESME
+1358 
-1373 MTLWKLEVRLEE
+1373 
-1385 LKLKEPER
+1385 
-1393 SYIEA
+1393 
-1398 MQENDK
+1398 
-1404 QAAEAMNNGDFA
+1404 
-1416 KFISLSKKKKEIRKN
+1416 
-1431 GPENKEEIDNIL
+1431 
-1443 RNIETL
+1443 
-1449 KNATKETEHGDP
+1449 
-1461 HGYKKYRRLGGEAEA
+1461 
-1476 FMTSERAEG
+1476 
-1485 KQAGMPNYDTGY
+1485 
-1497 GYPVANFAGETFR
+1497 
-1510 FSLAQREKSA
+1510 
-1520 AEQQLDA
+1520 QLDA

-1537 RFMAGKIST
+1537 RFIAGKEKSPMVR
-1546 DTIQVMRT
+1546 VMTT
-1554 PLVMRLVGAEVLP
+1554 PLVLKLTGAEVLP
-1567 VEISVSDLKKVLVDK
+1567 VEIAKTDLEKILNGK
-1582 HTDIT
+1582 HAGDMT
-1587 PDIMKQIP
+1587 PEIMKQLP
-1595 RALTDPMMIFS
+1595 RALTNPIMIFKS
-1606 TYSGKN
+1606 YTGPN
-1612 GEVRKVIVLELKD
+1612 GEERRVVVVDLKD
-1625 KNGATIVIP
+1625 RNGATIVVP
-1634 MELERKKGNY
+1634 FELKVTTRKNY
-1644 EVNQITSAYGKTDK
+1644 EINRIASAYGKTK
-1658 KTRRTSFV
+1658 KKSKIPSYE
-1666 WFQKQLQEGKLE
+1666 WFIGQLDEGNLL
-1678 YANRKKATDWISSE
+1678 YVNRKKAINEILQRSPNW
-1692 QPHWLIPEEKVDNLL
+1692 PMPEEKVDNLL
-1707 SAPNVANEENLVKLK
+1707 SAPNVANEEDLVKLK

-1737 VAMHN
+1737 VVYHN
-1742 IDLGNLAAAIKLG
+1742 VSTGKLREAIKLG
-1755 GLPVPSIAVT
+1755 GLPMPSLAIT
-1765 KKQTPYTG
+1765 KRDIP
-1773 FGDATLIMKKDTVDP
+1773 FGDFGEITLIGDKDMIDP
-1788 SKTPVFSRDAWTGVF
+1788 RKSRSNEVFSRDAYTVRKPVVNYEVPAKIDSDAFHKKYEETRKFLKKNSIDVGVINF
-1803 PKVIRLANMK
+1803 SFYDGEESLAAMENNI
-1813 RLTSFVEKAIEPLQE
+1813 AI
-1828 ELPREVAD
+1828 
-1836 YGDIYNS
+1836 
-1843 YILRNANNKN
+1843 
-1853 GDVQKMLEDSLNS
+1853 
-1866 AGYKYYFLKTINK
+1866 KYYYVKNVLKKDIPIK
-1879 EPKLKWRKKGLNKEL
+1879 ERTVTPPVRCERLFKEHPELIHALKSSKVKKGDFSEVDQAARPYFDEMRQDIAMGK
-1894 IDHPKILKAC
+1894 
-1904 QGLEKKYGKQG
+1904 GLVGRSKRVLAKWTTNGHINEEGV
-1915 LKELLYEGPSAMLEE
+1915 KELLLQLSTYEEDKKKKPYKEVDRQDFVKDLRKTIEEAGIERFTAFVRSEFDSLYKDRYLWDNGKKYAFNIDNIVKLMKKYRGTNNEGPGGINYGFNSLLAF
-1930 STDLKEANDLIVN
+1930 
-1943 ELSKKPEGN
+1943 LSKKFTSIRDIKNHE
-1952 ESPFLK
+1952 
-1958 RVHKRQQA
+1958 
-1966 RLVNGETLH
+1966 
-1975 SLLSDYLER
+1975 SLLAPNKKELARYKKAEDMYNRLIDEAAELRGSYGMDLDMDLAELMKDTR
-1984 DKKVFE
+1984 DGKKDLHGFPEDKKFL
-1990 EESFKQQ
+1990 QH
-1997 LDKRIKANQN
+1997 IKDFLQ
-2007 TFNAWKESFRDEMLG
+2007 
-2022 ESVIRD
+2022 
-2028 SGKPADLE
+2028 
-2036 NIVDAML
+2036 
-2043 GNLKNAQKGF
+2043 
-2053 AGFGIGNIIASSAK
+2053 
-2067 KIESFGEMH
+2067 
-2076 READRN
+2076 EAD
-2082 MDGSTNIETSL
+2082 
-2093 DKSEQYTKVKDEIID
+2093 KVTTD
-2108 FTGRMAEAYKWEDS
+2108 
-2122 WESRSDA
+2122 
-2129 SQVLMSMMSGKT
+2129 
-2141 FKASARKFGFT
+2141 
-2152 YSAAL
+2152 
-2157 EKQAKEIIKEVKNL
+2157 
-2171 PAKYFEAKPQR
+2171 YFEAKPAR
-2182 AVRFSEV
+2182 KVTLDEFSGAVIPKGTSEETV
-2189 AAAVMP
+2189 
-2195 KNASKEIKDYL
+2195 NFLES
-2206 RAQGVTIRLY
+2206 QGIVVREY
-2216 DPRIEGD
+2216 DQDVEGD
-2223 RERVTNSAQDRVKQ
+2223 REAKAKELGQKLNV
-2237 YFQEGSNYQG
+2237 YFQNKYQG
-2247 SYDRNTNVIEL
+2247 SYDRNANVIEL

-2265 TVVHEGAHMFLSML
+2265 TVIHEGAHMFLSML

-2300 ARAALKSMQG
+2300 ARAALKGMQG

-2316 SWAAFSED
+2316 SWTAFSED
-2324 HLSEYKGTILEKEF
+2324 HISEYKGTILEKEF

-2364 FEKYLMDGSAPTK
+2364 FEKYLMEGSAPTK
-2377 EMQGVFRRF
+2377 EMQGVFSRF

-2398 SLGNVELTPEIKDIF
+2398 NLGNVELTPEIKDIF
-2413 DRMISTESE
+2413 DRMISTEAE

-2480 RASISSEEERTSFI
+2480 KASISSEEERTSII

-2508 IYNSGTF
+2508 IYNSDTF
-2515 PTRKDRDEF
+2515 PTKKDRDEF
-2524 LQMAGFTEKDLK
+2524 LQMAGLTEKDLK
-2536 EKLRVAGGTTEE
+2536 EKLRAAGGTTEE

-2568 EAIRSMAEEILR
+2568 EAIRGMAEEILR

-2682 ENKSRKE
+2682 ENQSRKE

-2751 REIKEDAR
+2751 REIKQDAR

-2834 TTPLLN
+2834 TTSLLN

-2860 KPVMMKDDARY
+2860 KPVLMKDDARY

-2912 QAMDDDRYVA
+2912 QAMDDDRYFA

-2936 STALKLKDLTM
+2936 SSPMKLKDLTM

-2978 EASQKIHDEILGNWT
+2978 DAAQKIHDEILGNWT

-3007 NLDRLGT
+3007 SLDRLGT
-3014 KIHSLIKDITLSEI
+3014 KIHSLIKDITLPEI
-3028 LIERMGKSAAEY
+3028 LIERLGKSAAEY

-3074 WTAIRSKKLYTI
+3074 WTAIRSKKLYTV

-3148 DFVESVWEHLNSY
+3148 DFVEKVWDHLNSY

-3202 DPLSSAKTSNF
+3202 DPLSSTKTSNF

-3284 VAAIENT
+3284 VSAIENT

-3346 NITGMMDRMGAMNA
+3346 NITGMMERMGAANA
-3360 LKAVGDF
+3360 IKAVGDF

-3381 NKSTMMRDRGATID
+3381 SKSTMMRDRGATID

-3407 KNESELRSKIEHGKY
+3407 KNESEFRSKIEHGKY

-3436 ATDEMFSLPEWLY
+3436 ATDEMFSLPEWLF
-3449 TYKNAMAVMEVD
+3449 TYKRAMAAMEIE
-3461 GKLTREEMD
+3461 GKLNRDEMD

-3523 GYILYDKGDVKPLLE
+3523 GYTLYDKGDVKPLL
-3538 ATWYWWILGALVETT
+3538 AVTWYWWILGALVETT

-3558 DDSDDEDKW
+3558 DDTDDEDKW

-3620 NFLKAAK
+3620 NFLKATK
-3627 KGDLIEMGRGA
+3627 KCDLIEMGRGA

-3659 FMRMACTDT
+3659 FMRMAFTDT

>member
-171 KSREAAAQGAAVY
+171 KNREAAAQGAAVY

-210 TAYKAGQALDAQSE
+210 TAYEAGQALDAQSE

-277 NMIMRGAAEILSPI
+277 NMIMRGAAEVLAPI

-325 VVAGAAVTGAAAL
+325 AAAGAAVTGAAAL
-338 TGLIALGTASVF
+338 AGLIAVGTASVF
-350 TGTYRAEAGQAYWDW
+350 VGTYRAEAGQAYWDW
-365 RTQKDKN
+365 RVKKDKN
-372 GKSVYTREQA
+372 GKSVYTRDEA
-382 IGHAKRVGRINA
+382 IGHAKRVGVINA
-394 AIETGAWELALKGI
+394 AIEAGAMELALKGI

-429 LIGAGRAAVGA
+429 LIGAGRNTVRA
-440 KAIGYGAKQFAKV
+440 KAIGYGAKQLAKV

-461 GLQSLSADM
+461 GLQSLSADI
-470 DTRLFGKET
+470 DTNLFGKET
-479 VPVREMMGNALDAMI
+479 VPVRKMMGNALDAMI

-506 GAALAGTG
+506 GAALAGAG
-514 AHRAM
+514 AHKAM
-519 KRIAGLSEMKDAV
+519 KRITGLSEMKDAV

-547 MDLRSESSLYQKAPE
+547 MDLRSESSLYKKAPE

-679 AAAEK
+679 AATEK

-703 AREILSG
+703 TREILSG

-731 KLTGV
+731 ELTGV
-736 KELQDYMEQRKTQDA
+736 KELQDYMERRKTQDA
-751 NFSNEKGVDMFDV
+751 NFSNEKGVDFVDV

-772 LRVSKNPDWYQDFY
+772 LRISKNPGWYQDFY
-786 GAYGRAPNQRELY
+786 DSYGRAPTQRELY

-809 NDKGDEE
+809 NDKGDDA
-816 SKVAIAEIEEA
+816 SKAAIAEIETA

-886 ALVLAKIAENFHN
+886 ALVLAKLAENFHK
-899 NYGVPLKLAMIAAGE
+899 NYGVPLKLAMVKAGEVVGISKDAYGMAAFDVSRSGISSVSQFMDRIKAGKAAGE
-914 VSPETT
+914 KPNKIRYTGKFGVSYSEEQVSHATT
-920 HQLNQSAIENELQLV
+920 LHRGHVLTKEQMDDIENNLDVLHNPALSSRGDALSGRYHGKSVLCRIDGDLGSYYVVLEVSNDNGVVWFKTGMAGGKESIDKIIAEHSAGSLSHKDAGTTSQNNSAITIDSLPNAL
-935 KEKYW
+935 
-940 NTEEWM
+940 
-946 KAPDGT
+946 
-952 PTKLTERQW
+952 
-961 LITHSE
+961 
-967 TFREWFGDWE
+967 
-977 TVEKVTKL
+977 
-985 YYGNPIVMTEGGLK
+985 
-999 EKLEKAARDNGINIA
+999 GI
-1014 ADADS
+1014 
-1019 IRKEIKTI
+1019 
-1027 FKSLY
+1027 
-1032 PGKELSKGYR
+1032 
-1042 EPGRVKNLDGELISI
+1042 
-1057 TVSSA
+1057 
-1062 KELRH
+1062 
-1067 HSTNPRTLFL
+1067 
-1077 AVNLDS
+1077 
-1083 VIENATFLYEE
+1083 
-1094 VKDESRVKKSNQ
+1094 VKKD
-1106 TTLAYRYYATRV
+1106 A
-1118 VVNGEECIARIIVRK
+1118 
-1133 DKNGNLYFYDG
+1133 
-1144 DITSNEQIKKDL
+1144 
-1156 PKYLY
+1156 
-1161 PDTKTGQNL
+1161 
-1170 GKSLFTHSIQEWL
+1170 
-1183 AKVKETTDKIGGN
+1183 
-1196 GEVLASVVNDFEE
+1196 
-1209 SSTYHQMA
+1209 YHQMA
-1217 GEHARNAPLDKLEVA
+1217 GE
-1232 KKMEEEEASPEEI
+1232 
-1245 WDTTGWMR
+1245 
-1253 GPEGEWRFEIPDNL
+1253 
-1267 DQIDLSFAKD
+1267 
-1277 QDRISLWQIYSNPQL
+1277 
-1292 YEAYPA
+1292 
-1298 LANVKVYAEDTGK
+1298 
-1311 AYSGAD
+1311 
-1317 GFTDEDGIHLSKEFI
+1317 
-1332 EKNPK
+1332 
-1337 EAKSALIHEL
+1337 
-1347 QHVIQMTVEDR
+1347 
-1358 FSKGGNPKIAEESME
+1358 
-1373 MTLWKLEVRLEE
+1373 
-1385 LKLKEPER
+1385 
-1393 SYIEA
+1393 
-1398 MQENDK
+1398 
-1404 QAAEAMNNGDFA
+1404 
-1416 KFISLSKKKKEIRKN
+1416 
-1431 GPENKEEIDNIL
+1431 
-1443 RNIETL
+1443 
-1449 KNATKETEHGDP
+1449 
-1461 HGYKKYRRLGGEAEA
+1461 
-1476 FMTSERAEG
+1476 
-1485 KQAGMPNYDTGY
+1485 
-1497 GYPVANFAGETFR
+1497 
-1510 FSLAQREKSA
+1510 
-1520 AEQQLDA
+1520 QLDA

-1625 KNGATIVIP
+1625 KNGATIVVP
-1634 MELERKKGNY
+1634 MELEHMSDGYK
-1644 EVNQITSAYGKTDK
+1644 VNRMTSTYGKTDR
-1658 KTRRTSFV
+1658 KTGEPSYE
-1666 WFQKQLQEGKLE
+1666 WFKKQLEAGNLE
-1678 YANRKKATDWISSE
+1678 YANRKKAIDWISTE
-1692 QPHWLIPEEKVDNLL
+1692 QPDWLIPKEKVDNLL
-1707 SAPNVANEENLVKLK
+1707 SAPNVANEEDLVKLK

-1737 VAMHN
+1737 VVYHN
-1742 IDLGNLAAAIKLG
+1742 VSTGKLREAIKLG
-1755 GLPVPSIAVT
+1755 GLPMPSLAIT
-1765 KKQTPYTG
+1765 KRDIP
-1773 FGDATLIMKKDTVDP
+1773 FGDFGEITLIGDKDMIDP
-1788 SKTPVFSRDAWTGVF
+1788 RKSRANEVFSRDAYTVRKPVVNYEEPTAQDQKAF
-1803 PKVIRLANMK
+1803 H
-1813 RLTSFVEKAIEPLQE
+1813 EKYSGTID
-1828 ELPREVAD
+1828 ELKAK
-1836 YGDIYNS
+1836 GI
-1843 YILRNANNKN
+1843 
-1853 GDVQKMLEDSLNS
+1853 DVQKINFTSYSGDEALARMENDVAIRYFYIQNVLKKNVSIHRITIAPTIYYQEIFRDYPGILKALRKRPKVKNS
-1866 AGYKYYFLKTINK
+1866 AFLELDKACQPYFKRLEEKIKNR
-1879 EPKLKWRKKGLNKEL
+1879 EGLVGLNKRRLERL
-1894 IDHPKILKAC
+1894 QKDGHITIDGAQLLSKWANEYEKSARQKPREEVDKQTFEKDMQKTIEEAGIERFTAFVRSEFDNLYKDRYLWDN
-1904 QGLEKKYGKQG
+1904 GKKYAFNIDNIVKLMKKYRGTNNEG
-1915 LKELLYEGPSAMLEE
+1915 TGGINYGFNSLLAF
-1930 STDLKEANDLIVN
+1930 
-1943 ELSKKPEGN
+1943 LSKKFTSIRDIKNHE
-1952 ESPFLK
+1952 
-1958 RVHKRQQA
+1958 
-1966 RLVNGETLH
+1966 
-1975 SLLSDYLER
+1975 SLLAPNKKELARYKKAEDMYNRLIDEAAELRGSYDMDLDMNLAEIMKDTR
-1984 DKKVFE
+1984 DGKKDLHGFPEDKKFL
-1990 EESFKQQ
+1990 QH
-1997 LDKRIKANQN
+1997 IKD
-2007 TFNAWKESFRDEMLG
+2007 FL
-2022 ESVIRD
+2022 
-2028 SGKPADLE
+2028 
-2036 NIVDAML
+2036 
-2043 GNLKNAQKGF
+2043 
-2053 AGFGIGNIIASSAK
+2053 
-2067 KIESFGEMH
+2067 
-2076 READRN
+2076 READKITT
-2082 MDGSTNIETSL
+2082 D
-2093 DKSEQYTKVKDEIID
+2093 
-2108 FTGRMAEAYKWEDS
+2108 
-2122 WESRSDA
+2122 
-2129 SQVLMSMMSGKT
+2129 
-2141 FKASARKFGFT
+2141 
-2152 YSAAL
+2152 
-2157 EKQAKEIIKEVKNL
+2157 
-2171 PAKYFEAKPQR
+2171 YFEAKPAR
-2182 AVRFSEV
+2182 KVTFDEFSGAVIPKGTSEETV
-2189 AAAVMP
+2189 
-2195 KNASKEIKDYL
+2195 NFLES
-2206 RAQGVTIRLY
+2206 QGIVVREY
-2216 DPRIEGD
+2216 DQDIEGD
-2223 RERVTNSAQDRVKQ
+2223 REAKAKELGQKLNV
-2237 YFQEGSNYQG
+2237 YFQNKYQG
-2247 SYDRNTNVIEL
+2247 AYDRNANVIEL

-2265 TVVHEGAHMFLSML
+2265 TVIHEGAHMFLSML

-2300 ARAALKSMQG
+2300 ARAALKSMRG

-2338 TKYAEDIRAGKAG
+2338 TRYAEDIRAGKAG
-2351 AMERWMQERFARG
+2351 ATERWMQERFARG

-2392 IYKTAK
+2392 IYKTTK
-2398 SLGNVELTPEIKDIF
+2398 NLGNVELTPEIKDIF
-2413 DRMISTESE
+2413 DRMISTEAE

-2431 LEAIDKTV
+2431 LEAIDKTID
-2439 NVNQSELGNLKAW
+2439 VNQSELGNLKAW

-2465 SYYLHMVREEAIENF
+2465 SYYLHMVKEEAIENF
-2480 RASISSEEERTSFI
+2480 KASISSEEERTSFI

-2508 IYNSGTF
+2508 IYNSDTF
-2515 PTRKDRDEF
+2515 PTKKDRDEF

-2536 EKLRVAGGTTEE
+2536 EKLRAAGGTTEE

-2568 EAIRSMAEEILR
+2568 EAIRGMAEEILR

-2641 IDKQT
+2641 LDKQT
-2646 DVIAKSEDKIAKL
+2646 DVIAKSEDNIAKL

-2792 GNDWE
+2792 DNDWE

-2860 KPVMMKDDARY
+2860 KPVLMKDDARY

-2901 WRWLAVEMNPM
+2901 WRWLAIEMNPM
-2912 QAMDDDRYVA
+2912 QAMDNENYFA

-2936 STALKLKDLTM
+2936 STHLKLKDLTM

-3007 NLDRLGT
+3007 SLDRLGT
-3014 KIHSLIKDITLSEI
+3014 KIHSLIKDITLPEI
-3028 LIERMGKSAAEY
+3028 LIERLGKSAAEY
-3040 FYKPMDK
+3040 FYEPMDK

-3055 KSAARVTFRKNFA
+3055 KSAARVTFRKNFE

-3074 WTAIRSKKLYTI
+3074 WTAIRSKKLYTV

-3109 GTKSNRARLIETL
+3109 GTKSNRERLIETL

-3190 RVIHG
+3190 RIIHG

-3202 DPLSSAKTSNF
+3202 DPLSSTKTSNF

-3236 KQRAGTSGG
+3236 KQRVGTSGG

-3346 NITGMMDRMGAMNA
+3346 NITGMMERMGTANA

-3367 YFHGNIVEQRRFIQ
+3367 YFHGSIVEQRRFIQ

-3523 GYILYDKGDVKPLLE
+3523 GYILYDKGDMKPLLA

-3586 AREAVPWTVDFFTGK
+3586 VREAVPWTVDFFTGK

>member
-23 VRPTPEF
+23 VRQTPEF
-30 GGIQLTEEQQ
+30 GGIQPTEEQQ

-184 TMPESKLTDLSNV
+184 TMPESKLSDLSNV
-197 IGYLYDTGTHFAG
+197 IGYLYDTGTHFVG
-210 TAYKAGQALDAQSE
+210 TAYEAGQALDAQSE

-235 DEEVEKAIPDL
+235 DEEVEKAIPGL

-277 NMIMRGAAEILSPI
+277 NMIMRGAAEILAPI

-313 AASAAGAVGATG
+313 AASAASAVGATG
-325 VVAGAAVTGAAAL
+325 AVAGAAVTGAAAL

-350 TGTYRAEAGQAYWDW
+350 VGTYRAEAGQAYWDW
-365 RTQKDKN
+365 RAKKDKN

-424 AAMKK
+424 AAMKR

-461 GLQSLSADM
+461 GLQSLSADI
-470 DTRLFGKET
+470 DTNLFGKET

-506 GAALAGTG
+506 GAALAGAG

-519 KRIAGLSEMKDAV
+519 KRITGLSEMKDAV

-547 MDLRSESSLYQKAPE
+547 MDLRAESSLYKKAPE

-605 ITAKELDDAIKTGKP
+605 ITARELDDAIKTGKP

-736 KELQDYMEQRKTQDA
+736 KELQDYMERRKTQDA

-809 NDKGDEE
+809 NDKGDDE
-816 SKVAIAEIEEA
+816 SKAAIAEIEEA

-837 SETLKSLNKEDLIA
+837 SEALKSLNKEDLIA

-886 ALVLAKIAENFHN
+886 ALVLAKIAENFHK

-940 NTEEWM
+940 NTDEWM

-952 PTKLTERQW
+952 PTKLTEHQW
-961 LITHSE
+961 LIAHSE
-967 TFREWFGDWE
+967 PFKKWFGDWD
-977 TVEKVTKL
+977 TVEKINGLINGVHVELAEKEMQHFQKMDFKAAKEEAKDVFRKL
-985 YYGNPIVMTEGGLK
+985 FSTVKNNTGYPEPAAVKRKDGEEIVVPMSALK
-999 EKLEKAARDNGINIA
+999 EIRRHSADRRVLVAVSRLPDIIRD
-1014 ADADS
+1014 S
-1019 IRKEIKTI
+1019 
-1027 FKSLY
+1027 
-1032 PGKELSKGYR
+1032 
-1042 EPGRVKNLDGELISI
+1042 
-1057 TVSSA
+1057 
-1062 KELRH
+1062 
-1067 HSTNPRTLFL
+1067 
-1077 AVNLDS
+1077 
-1083 VIENATFLYEE
+1083 TFLFESE
-1094 VKDESRVKKSNQ
+1094 KDLTRNKRLNQ
-1106 TTLAYRYYATRV
+1106 TTTGYRYYGIKVGNKPGQYIRIV
-1118 VVNGEECIARIIVRK
+1118 VRTDENGKHYLYDMDFNGA
-1133 DKNGNLYFYDG
+1133 DKNKKSPHQTMLLDPK
-1144 DITSNEQIKKDL
+1144 NESQSD
-1156 PKYLY
+1156 
-1161 PDTKTGQNL
+1161 
-1170 GKSLFTHSIQEWL
+1170 KSFFIHSIQEWL

-1196 GEVLASVVNDFEE
+1196 GEVLPSVVNDFEG

-1217 GEHARNAPLDKLEVA
+1217 EEYAHDVLSGKLT
-1232 KKMEEEEASPEEI
+1232 KK
-1245 WDTTGWMR
+1245 
-1253 GPEGEWRFEIPDNL
+1253 
-1267 DQIDLSFAKD
+1267 
-1277 QDRISLWQIYSNPQL
+1277 
-1292 YEAYPA
+1292 
-1298 LANVKVYAEDTGK
+1298 
-1311 AYSGAD
+1311 
-1317 GFTDEDGIHLSKEFI
+1317 
-1332 EKNPK
+1332 
-1337 EAKSALIHEL
+1337 
-1347 QHVIQMTVEDR
+1347 
-1358 FSKGGNPKIAEESME
+1358 
-1373 MTLWKLEVRLEE
+1373 
-1385 LKLKEPER
+1385 
-1393 SYIEA
+1393 
-1398 MQENDK
+1398 
-1404 QAAEAMNNGDFA
+1404 
-1416 KFISLSKKKKEIRKN
+1416 
-1431 GPENKEEIDNIL
+1431 
-1443 RNIETL
+1443 
-1449 KNATKETEHGDP
+1449 
-1461 HGYKKYRRLGGEAEA
+1461 
-1476 FMTSERAEG
+1476 
-1485 KQAGMPNYDTGY
+1485 GM
-1497 GYPVANFAGETFR
+1497 
-1510 FSLAQREKSA
+1510 

-1582 HTDIT
+1582 HADIT

-1612 GEVRKVIVLELKD
+1612 GEARKVIVLELKD
-1625 KNGATIVIP
+1625 ENGATIVVP
-1634 MELERKKGNY
+1634 MELEHMSDGYK
-1644 EVNQITSAYGKTDK
+1644 VNRMTSTYGKTDR
-1658 KTRRTSFV
+1658 KTGEPSYE
-1666 WFQKQLQEGKLE
+1666 WFKKQLEAGNLE
-1678 YANRKKATDWISSE
+1678 YVNRKKATDWISTE
-1692 QPHWLIPEEKVDNLL
+1692 QPDWLIPKEKVDNLL
-1707 SAPNVANEENLVKLK
+1707 SAPNVANEEDLVKLK

-1737 VAMHN
+1737 VVYHN
-1742 IDLGNLAAAIKLG
+1742 VSAGKLREAIKLG
-1755 GLPVPSIAVT
+1755 GLPMPSLAIT
-1765 KKQTPYTG
+1765 KRDIP
-1773 FGDATLIMKKDTVDP
+1773 FGDFGEITLIGDKVMIDP
-1788 SKTPVFSRDAWTGVF
+1788 RKSRSNEVFSRDAYTVRKPVVNYEAPAKIDSDTFHKKYEETRKFLKKNSIDVGVINF
-1803 PKVIRLANMK
+1803 SFYDGEESLAAMENNI
-1813 RLTSFVEKAIEPLQE
+1813 AI
-1828 ELPREVAD
+1828 
-1836 YGDIYNS
+1836 
-1843 YILRNANNKN
+1843 
-1853 GDVQKMLEDSLNS
+1853 
-1866 AGYKYYFLKTINK
+1866 KYYYVKNVLKKDIPIK
-1879 EPKLKWRKKGLNKEL
+1879 ERTVTPPVRGERLFKEYPELIHALKSSTVKKGDFSEVDQAARPYFDEMRQDIAMGK
-1894 IDHPKILKAC
+1894 
-1904 QGLEKKYGKQG
+1904 GLVGRSKRVLAKWTTNGHINEEGV
-1915 LKELLYEGPSAMLEE
+1915 KELLLRLSAYEEDKKKKPYKEVDRQDFVKDLRKTIEEAGIERFTAFVRSEFDSLYKDRYLWDNGKKYAFNIDNIVKLMKKYRGTNNEGPGGINYGVNSLLAFLSKKFTSIRDIKNHE
-1930 STDLKEANDLIVN
+1930 SLLAPNKKELARYKKAEDMYNRLIDEAAELRGSYGMDLDMDLAGLMKDTRDGKKDLHGFPEDKKFLQHIKDFLKEA
-1943 ELSKKPEGN
+1943 
-1952 ESPFLK
+1952 
-1958 RVHKRQQA
+1958 
-1966 RLVNGETLH
+1966 
-1975 SLLSDYLER
+1975 
-1984 DKKVFE
+1984 DKVTT
-1990 EESFKQQ
+1990 
-1997 LDKRIKANQN
+1997 D
-2007 TFNAWKESFRDEMLG
+2007 
-2022 ESVIRD
+2022 
-2028 SGKPADLE
+2028 
-2036 NIVDAML
+2036 
-2043 GNLKNAQKGF
+2043 
-2053 AGFGIGNIIASSAK
+2053 
-2067 KIESFGEMH
+2067 
-2076 READRN
+2076 
-2082 MDGSTNIETSL
+2082 
-2093 DKSEQYTKVKDEIID
+2093 
-2108 FTGRMAEAYKWEDS
+2108 
-2122 WESRSDA
+2122 
-2129 SQVLMSMMSGKT
+2129 
-2141 FKASARKFGFT
+2141 
-2152 YSAAL
+2152 
-2157 EKQAKEIIKEVKNL
+2157 
-2171 PAKYFEAKPQR
+2171 YFEAKPAR
-2182 AVRFSEV
+2182 KVTFDEFSGAVIPKGTSEETV
-2189 AAAVMP
+2189 
-2195 KNASKEIKDYL
+2195 NFLES
-2206 RAQGVTIRLY
+2206 QGIVVREY
-2216 DPRIEGD
+2216 DQDVEGD
-2223 RERVTNSAQDRVKQ
+2223 REAKAKELGQKLNV
-2237 YFQEGSNYQG
+2237 YFQNKYQG
-2247 SYDRNTNVIEL
+2247 SYDRNANVIEL

-2265 TVVHEGAHMFLSML
+2265 TVIHEGAHMFLSML

-2300 ARAALKSMQG
+2300 ARAALKGMQG

-2316 SWAAFSED
+2316 SWTAFSED

-2398 SLGNVELTPEIKDIF
+2398 NLGNVELTPEIKDIF

-2480 RASISSEEERTSFI
+2480 KASISSEEERTSFI

-2508 IYNSGTF
+2508 IYNSDTF
-2515 PTRKDRDEF
+2515 PTKKDRDEF

-2536 EKLRVAGGTTEE
+2536 EKLRAAGGTTEE

-2568 EAIRSMAEEILR
+2568 EAIRGMAEEILR

-2912 QAMDDDRYVA
+2912 QAMDDDRYMA
-2922 EDIIPGWMRSAFEG
+2922 EDIIPGWMRSAFDG
-2936 STALKLKDLTM
+2936 SSPLKLKDLTM
-2947 DQFREMAKVMKAVY
+2947 NQFREMAKVMKAVY

-3014 KIHSLIKDITLSEI
+3014 KIHSLIKDITLPEI

-3047 AAAHLREL
+3047 ATAHLREL

-3074 WTAIRSKKLYTI
+3074 WTAIRSKKLYTV

-3148 DFVESVWEHLNSY
+3148 DFVESVWDHLNSY

-3170 DLYGTPLGKV
+3170 DLYGTTLGKV

-3202 DPLSSAKTSNF
+3202 DPLSSTKTSNF

-3284 VAAIENT
+3284 VTAIENT

-3308 HSSIKDMSEWDST
+3308 HSSIKDMSEWDSA

-3331 TTMGFRFSTALLNIG
+3331 ATMGFRFSTALLNIG
-3346 NITGMMDRMGAMNA
+3346 NITGMMERMGAANA

-3381 NKSTMMRDRGATID
+3381 SKSTMMRDRGATID

-3407 KNESELRSKIEHGKY
+3407 KNESEFRSKIEHGKY

-3436 ATDEMFSLPEWLY
+3436 ATDEMFSLPEWLF
-3449 TYKNAMAVMEVD
+3449 TYKRAMAAMEIE
-3461 GKLTREEMD
+3461 GKFNRDEMD

-3493 TSFTRKNGILAQMTT
+3493 TSFIRKNGILAQMTT

-3523 GYILYDKGDVKPLLE
+3523 GYTLYDKGDVKPLLA
-3538 ATWYWWILGALVETT
+3538 ATWYWWLLGALVETT

>member
-13 IKPKDYTPIQ
+13 IKPKDYTPIK
-23 VRPTPEF
+23 VRQTPEF

-171 KSREAAAQGAAVY
+171 KNREAAAQGAAVY

-210 TAYKAGQALDAQSE
+210 TAYEAGQALDAQSE

-235 DEEVEKAIPDL
+235 DEEVEKAIPGL

-277 NMIMRGAAEILSPI
+277 NMIMRGAAEIIAPI

-313 AASAAGAVGATG
+313 AASAASAVGATG
-325 VVAGAAVTGAAAL
+325 AVAGAAVTGAAAL
-338 TGLIALGTASVF
+338 AGLIALGTASVF

-365 RTQKDKN
+365 RTKKGKN

-429 LIGAGRAAVGA
+429 LIGVGRAAVGA

-461 GLQSLSADM
+461 GLQSLSADI
-470 DTRLFGKET
+470 DTNLFGKET

-494 EAVPSVVGMSIG
+494 EAIPSVVGMSIG
-506 GAALAGTG
+506 GAALAGAG

-519 KRIAGLSEMKDAV
+519 KRITGLSEMKDAV

-547 MDLRSESSLYQKAPE
+547 MDLRSESSLYKKAPE

-664 DMIDIVTMTREKREA
+664 DMIDIVTMTREKRETA
-679 AAAEK
+679 ATEK

-703 AREILSG
+703 ARKILSG

-731 KLTGV
+731 ELTGV
-736 KELQDYMEQRKTQDA
+736 KELQDYMERRKTQDA

-786 GAYGRAPNQRELY
+786 GTYGRAPNQRELY

-816 SKVAIAEIEEA
+816 SKAAIAEIEEA

-886 ALVLAKIAENFHN
+886 ALVLAKIAENFHK

-940 NTEEWM
+940 NTDEWM

-952 PTKLTERQW
+952 PTKLTEHQW
-961 LITHSE
+961 LIAHSE
-967 TFREWFGDWE
+967 PFKKWFGDWD
-977 TVEKVTKL
+977 TVEKINGLINGVHVELAEKEMQHFQKMDFKAAKEEAKDVFRKL
-985 YYGNPIVMTEGGLK
+985 FSTVKNNTGYPEPAAVKRKDGEEIVVPMSALK
-999 EKLEKAARDNGINIA
+999 EIRRHSADRRVLVAVSRLPDIIRD
-1014 ADADS
+1014 S
-1019 IRKEIKTI
+1019 
-1027 FKSLY
+1027 
-1032 PGKELSKGYR
+1032 
-1042 EPGRVKNLDGELISI
+1042 
-1057 TVSSA
+1057 
-1062 KELRH
+1062 
-1067 HSTNPRTLFL
+1067 
-1077 AVNLDS
+1077 
-1083 VIENATFLYEE
+1083 TFLFESE
-1094 VKDESRVKKSNQ
+1094 KDLTRNKRLNQ
-1106 TTLAYRYYATRV
+1106 TTTGYRYYGIKVGNKPGQYIRIV
-1118 VVNGEECIARIIVRK
+1118 VRTDENGKHYLYDMDFNGA
-1133 DKNGNLYFYDG
+1133 DKNKKSPHQTMLLDPK
-1144 DITSNEQIKKDL
+1144 NESQSD
-1156 PKYLY
+1156 
-1161 PDTKTGQNL
+1161 
-1170 GKSLFTHSIQEWL
+1170 KSFFIHSIQEWL
-1183 AKVKETTDKIGGN
+1183 AKVKETTDKIWGN
-1196 GEVLASVVNDFEE
+1196 GEVLASVVNDFEG

-1217 GEHARNAPLDKLEVA
+1217 EEYAHDVLSGKLT
-1232 KKMEEEEASPEEI
+1232 KKGM
-1245 WDTTGWMR
+1245 
-1253 GPEGEWRFEIPDNL
+1253 
-1267 DQIDLSFAKD
+1267 
-1277 QDRISLWQIYSNPQL
+1277 
-1292 YEAYPA
+1292 
-1298 LANVKVYAEDTGK
+1298 AE
-1311 AYSGAD
+1311 
-1317 GFTDEDGIHLSKEFI
+1317 
-1332 EKNPK
+1332 
-1337 EAKSALIHEL
+1337 
-1347 QHVIQMTVEDR
+1347 R
-1358 FSKGGNPKIAEESME
+1358 
-1373 MTLWKLEVRLEE
+1373 
-1385 LKLKEPER
+1385 
-1393 SYIEA
+1393 
-1398 MQENDK
+1398 
-1404 QAAEAMNNGDFA
+1404 
-1416 KFISLSKKKKEIRKN
+1416 
-1431 GPENKEEIDNIL
+1431 
-1443 RNIETL
+1443 
-1449 KNATKETEHGDP
+1449 
-1461 HGYKKYRRLGGEAEA
+1461 
-1476 FMTSERAEG
+1476 
-1485 KQAGMPNYDTGY
+1485 
-1497 GYPVANFAGETFR
+1497 
-1510 FSLAQREKSA
+1510 
-1520 AEQQLDA
+1520 QLDA

-1582 HTDIT
+1582 HADIT

-1612 GEVRKVIVLELKD
+1612 GEARKVIVLELKD
-1625 KNGATIVIP
+1625 KNGATIVVP
-1634 MELERKKGNY
+1634 MELERMSDGYK
-1644 EVNQITSAYGKTDK
+1644 VNRMTSTYGKTDR
-1658 KTRRTSFV
+1658 KTGEPSNE
-1666 WFQKQLQEGKLE
+1666 WFKKQLEAGNLE
-1678 YANRKKATDWISSE
+1678 YVNRKKATDWISTE
-1692 QPHWLIPEEKVDNLL
+1692 QPDWLIPKEKVDNLL
-1707 SAPNVANEENLVKLK
+1707 SAPNVANEEDLVKLK

-1737 VAMHN
+1737 VVYHN
-1742 IDLGNLAAAIKLG
+1742 VSTGKLREAIKLG
-1755 GLPVPSIAVT
+1755 GLLKMAAV
-1765 KKQTPYTG
+1765 KVMQENSAPQDQYWQINPDIKG
-1773 FGDATLIMKKDTVDP
+1773 DTVLQVVDLTEAA
-1788 SKTPVFSRDAWTGVF
+1788 KERGIITPQQTKAFLRTLVGNFNEETADG
-1803 PKVIRLANMK
+1803 
-1813 RLTSFVEKAIEPLQE
+1813 KAI
-1828 ELPREVAD
+1828 
-1836 YGDIYNS
+1836 I
-1843 YILRNANNKN
+1843 
-1853 GDVQKMLEDSLNS
+1853 
-1866 AGYKYYFLKTINK
+1866 
-1879 EPKLKWRKKGLNKEL
+1879 
-1894 IDHPKILKAC
+1894 KILKKRIDHVAYSSKIKPTQEVRDVC
-1904 QGLEKKYGKQG
+1904 NNGIFN
-1915 LKELLYEGPSAMLEE
+1915 LKELVNHAVLVE
-1930 STDLKEANDLIVN
+1930 SNPN
-1943 ELSKKPEGN
+1943 EKVKRDTGLSTAQ
-1952 ESPFLK
+1952 K
-1958 RVHKRQQA
+1958 RKQRERNAVLSYHRFYVPVRIGDTIYTV
-1966 RLVNGETLH
+1966 RLVAEEGRNVITLNPTMLNLYDVIADKEQNKKRREPLPGPPGNGL
-1975 SLLSDYLER
+1975 SLVEDGIAPFDTITIAELLKDVKSH
-1984 DKKVFE
+1984 
-1990 EESFKQQ
+1990 
-1997 LDKRIKANQN
+1997 
-2007 TFNAWKESFRDEMLG
+2007 TG
-2022 ESVIRD
+2022 E
-2028 SGKPADLE
+2028 P
-2036 NIVDAML
+2036 
-2043 GNLKNAQKGF
+2043 
-2053 AGFGIGNIIASSAK
+2053 
-2067 KIESFGEMH
+2067 
-2076 READRN
+2076 
-2082 MDGSTNIETSL
+2082 
-2093 DKSEQYTKVKDEIID
+2093 
-2108 FTGRMAEAYKWEDS
+2108 
-2122 WESRSDA
+2122 
-2129 SQVLMSMMSGKT
+2129 
-2141 FKASARKFGFT
+2141 
-2152 YSAAL
+2152 
-2157 EKQAKEIIKEVKNL
+2157 
-2171 PAKYFEAKPQR
+2171 YFQ
-2182 AVRFSEV
+2182 V
-2189 AAAVMP
+2189 AADHSITHGPATGNTG
-2195 KNASKEIKDYL
+2195 K
-2206 RAQGVTIRLY
+2206 
-2216 DPRIEGD
+2216 
-2223 RERVTNSAQDRVKQ
+2223 
-2237 YFQEGSNYQG
+2237 YQG
-2247 SYDRNTNVIEL
+2247 AYNPTTNVIEI
-2258 FDGANES
+2258 FNGANQS
-2265 TVVHEGAHMFLSML
+2265 TVVHEGGHMFLTALLNLSRMNDEEL
-2279 ENMSQMSEENV
+2279 REAFTAEYRKHQTSENREKPLGPRDLQDIESQMKASREKVEKDLETIRDWAGFSEE
-2290 ATYFNGDTAK
+2290 
-2300 ARAALKSMQG
+2300 
-2310 DLSTIR
+2310 
-2316 SWAAFSED
+2316 
-2324 HLSEYKGTILEKEF
+2324 HLAEYKGTALEKEF
-2338 TKYAEDIRAGKAG
+2338 MQHAEAVRRGDDG
-2351 AMERWMQERFARG
+2351 AEERWMQERFARG

-2480 RASISSEEERTSFI
+2480 KASISSEEERTSFI

-2508 IYNSGTF
+2508 IYNSDTF
-2515 PTRKDRDEF
+2515 PTKKDRDEF
-2524 LQMAGFTEKDLK
+2524 LQMAGLTEKDLK
-2536 EKLRVAGGTTEE
+2536 EKLRAAGGTTEE

-2568 EAIRSMAEEILR
+2568 ESIRGMAEEILR

-2719 KDAELTAAD
+2719 KDTELTAAD

-2759 NTLGGEKLSHAT
+2759 NTLGGEKLSYAT

-2792 GNDWE
+2792 ANDWE

-2812 AKFARANEEEIRRT
+2812 SKFARANEEEIRRT

-2912 QAMDDDRYVA
+2912 QAMDDDRYMA
-2922 EDIIPGWMRSAFEG
+2922 EDIIPGWMRSAFDG
-2936 STALKLKDLTM
+2936 SSPMKLKDLTM

-2978 EASQKIHDEILGNWT
+2978 DAAQKIHDEIIDNWT

-3014 KIHSLIKDITLSEI
+3014 KIHSLIKDITLPEI
-3028 LIERMGKSAAEY
+3028 LIERLGKSATEY

-3109 GTKSNRARLIETL
+3109 GTKSNRERLIETL

-3148 DFVESVWEHLNSY
+3148 DFVEKVWDHLNSY

-3202 DPLSSAKTSNF
+3202 DPLSSTKTSNF

-3284 VAAIENT
+3284 VTAIENT

-3308 HSSIKDMSEWDST
+3308 HSSIKDMSEWDSA

-3331 TTMGFRFSTALLNIG
+3331 ATMGFRFSTALLNIG
-3346 NITGMMDRMGAMNA
+3346 NITGMMERMGAANA

-3381 NKSTMMRDRGATID
+3381 SKSTMMRDRGATID

-3407 KNESELRSKIEHGKY
+3407 KNESEFRSKIEHGKY

-3436 ATDEMFSLPEWLY
+3436 ATDEMFSLPEWLF
-3449 TYKNAMAVMEVD
+3449 TYKRAMAAMEIE
-3461 GKLTREEMD
+3461 GKFNRDEMD

-3493 TSFTRKNGILAQMTT
+3493 TSFIRKNGILAQMTT

-3523 GYILYDKGDVKPLLE
+3523 GYTLYDKGDVKPLLA
-3538 ATWYWWILGALVETT
+3538 ATWYWWLLGALVETT

-3638 TKAITRTSIPV
+3638 TKAITRTSLPV

>member
-13 IKPKDYTPIQ
+13 IKPKDYTPIK
-23 VRPTPEF
+23 VRQTPEF

-171 KSREAAAQGAAVY
+171 KNREAAAQGAAVY

-197 IGYLYDTGTHFAG
+197 IGYLYDTGAHFAG
-210 TAYKAGQALDAQSE
+210 TAYEAGQALDAQSE
-224 LMYKASIGEIS
+224 LMYKASLGEIS
-235 DEEVEKAIPDL
+235 DEEVEKAIPGL

-272 LSMQK
+272 ISMQK
-277 NMIMRGAAEILSPI
+277 NMIMRGAAEILAPI

-300 ATKTNLPQIATLG
+300 ATKTNLPQIATIG
-313 AASAAGAVGATG
+313 AASAAGTVGATG
-325 VVAGAAVTGAAAL
+325 AVAGAAVTGAAAL
-338 TGLIALGTASVF
+338 AGLIALGTASVF
-350 TGTYRAEAGQAYWDW
+350 VGTYRAEAGQAYWDW
-365 RTQKDKN
+365 RAKKDKN

-408 TKVWGSDAAK
+408 TRVWGSDAAK

-461 GLQSLSADM
+461 GLQSLSSDL
-470 DTRLFGKET
+470 DTRFFGKEK

-506 GAALAGTG
+506 GAALAGAG

-547 MDLRSESSLYQKAPE
+547 MDLRSESSLYKKAPE

-679 AAAEK
+679 AATEK
-684 ILNDHFSDDT
+684 ILNDNFSDDT

-721 ILQEAKDAWG
+721 ILQEAKNTWG
-731 KLTGV
+731 ELTGV
-736 KELQDYMEQRKTQDA
+736 KELQDYMERRKTQDA

-772 LRVSKNPDWYQDFY
+772 FRVSKNPDWYQDFY

-816 SKVAIAEIEEA
+816 SKAAIEEIEEA

-837 SETLKSLNKEDLIA
+837 SEALKSLNKEDLIA

-886 ALVLAKIAENFHN
+886 ALVLAKLAENFHK
-899 NYGVPLKLAMIAAGE
+899 NYGVPLKLAMVKAGE
-914 VSPETT
+914 VVGIREGAYGMAAFEIRKAGATKVS
-920 HQLNQSAIENELQLV
+920 QLLERIDKGISHSAIRFTDDNGVSWAGERIPHIRKHLTDEEIQDLSEHLGTIEDYAPSDWQDGDYKGQHEGKHYVVKVKGAKGTYYAVLSFAENGKIWIATAVNDKQSNQYK
-935 KEKYW
+935 KEIGAFHA
-940 NTEEWM
+940 EM
-946 KAPDGT
+946 
-952 PTKLTERQW
+952 LT
-961 LITHSE
+961 
-967 TFREWFGDWE
+967 D
-977 TVEKVTKL
+977 
-985 YYGNPIVMTEGGLK
+985 
-999 EKLEKAARDNGINIA
+999 KAAASDSHQNAPIPLLSLQEKIGI
-1014 ADADS
+1014 
-1019 IRKEIKTI
+1019 
-1027 FKSLY
+1027 
-1032 PGKELSKGYR
+1032 
-1042 EPGRVKNLDGELISI
+1042 
-1057 TVSSA
+1057 
-1062 KELRH
+1062 
-1067 HSTNPRTLFL
+1067 
-1077 AVNLDS
+1077 
-1083 VIENATFLYEE
+1083 
-1094 VKDESRVKKSNQ
+1094 VKKS
-1106 TTLAYRYYATRV
+1106 A
-1118 VVNGEECIARIIVRK
+1118 
-1133 DKNGNLYFYDG
+1133 
-1144 DITSNEQIKKDL
+1144 
-1156 PKYLY
+1156 
-1161 PDTKTGQNL
+1161 
-1170 GKSLFTHSIQEWL
+1170 
-1183 AKVKETTDKIGGN
+1183 
-1196 GEVLASVVNDFEE
+1196 
-1209 SSTYHQMA
+1209 YHQMA
-1217 GEHARNAPLDKLEVA
+1217 GGYAHNVLSGKST
-1232 KKMEEEEASPEEI
+1232 KKDM
-1245 WDTTGWMR
+1245 
-1253 GPEGEWRFEIPDNL
+1253 
-1267 DQIDLSFAKD
+1267 
-1277 QDRISLWQIYSNPQL
+1277 
-1292 YEAYPA
+1292 
-1298 LANVKVYAEDTGK
+1298 AE
-1311 AYSGAD
+1311 
-1317 GFTDEDGIHLSKEFI
+1317 
-1332 EKNPK
+1332 
-1337 EAKSALIHEL
+1337 
-1347 QHVIQMTVEDR
+1347 R
-1358 FSKGGNPKIAEESME
+1358 
-1373 MTLWKLEVRLEE
+1373 
-1385 LKLKEPER
+1385 
-1393 SYIEA
+1393 
-1398 MQENDK
+1398 
-1404 QAAEAMNNGDFA
+1404 
-1416 KFISLSKKKKEIRKN
+1416 
-1431 GPENKEEIDNIL
+1431 
-1443 RNIETL
+1443 
-1449 KNATKETEHGDP
+1449 
-1461 HGYKKYRRLGGEAEA
+1461 
-1476 FMTSERAEG
+1476 
-1485 KQAGMPNYDTGY
+1485 
-1497 GYPVANFAGETFR
+1497 
-1510 FSLAQREKSA
+1510 
-1520 AEQQLDA
+1520 QLDA

-1582 HTDIT
+1582 HADIT

-1612 GEVRKVIVLELKD
+1612 GEARKVIVLELKD
-1625 KNGATIVIP
+1625 ENGATIVVP
-1634 MELERKKGNY
+1634 MELERMSDGYK
-1644 EVNQITSAYGKTDK
+1644 VNRMTSTYGKTDR
-1658 KTRRTSFV
+1658 KTGEPSYE
-1666 WFQKQLQEGKLE
+1666 WFKKQLEAGNLE
-1678 YANRKKATDWISSE
+1678 YVNRKKATDWISTE
-1692 QPHWLIPEEKVDNLL
+1692 QPDWLIPKEKVDNLL
-1707 SAPNVANEENLVKLK
+1707 SAPNVANEEDLVKLK

-1737 VAMHN
+1737 VVYHN
-1742 IDLGNLAAAIKLG
+1742 VSTGKLREAIKLG
-1755 GLPVPSIAVT
+1755 GLPMPSLAIT
-1765 KKQTPYTG
+1765 KRDIP
-1773 FGDATLIMKKDTVDP
+1773 FGDFGEITLIGDKDMIDP
-1788 SKTPVFSRDAWTGVF
+1788 RKSRSNEVFSRDAYTVRKPVVNYEVPAKIDSDAF
-1803 PKVIRLANMK
+1803 HKK
-1813 RLTSFVEKAIEPLQE
+1813 YE
-1828 ELPREVAD
+1828 ETRKFL
-1836 YGDIYNS
+1836 
-1843 YILRNANNKN
+1843 NKN
-1853 GDVQKMLEDSLNS
+1853 SIDVGEINFSFYDGEESLAAMENNI
-1866 AGYKYYFLKTINK
+1866 AIKYYYVKNVLKKDIPIK
-1879 EPKLKWRKKGLNKEL
+1879 ERTVTPPVRGERLFKEYPELVHALKSSKVKEGDFSEVDQAARPYFDEMRQDIAMGKGLVGRSKRVLAKWTTNGHINEE
-1894 IDHPKILKAC
+1894 
-1904 QGLEKKYGKQG
+1904 GV
-1915 LKELLYEGPSAMLEE
+1915 KELLLRLSAYEEDKKKKPYKEVDRQDFVKDLRKTIEEAGIERFTAFVRSEFDSLYKDRYLWDNGKKYAFNIDNIVKLMKKYRGTNNEGPGGINYGFNSLLAF
-1930 STDLKEANDLIVN
+1930 
-1943 ELSKKPEGN
+1943 LSKKFTSIRDIKNHE
-1952 ESPFLK
+1952 
-1958 RVHKRQQA
+1958 
-1966 RLVNGETLH
+1966 
-1975 SLLSDYLER
+1975 SLLVPNKKELARYKKAKDMYNRLIDEAAELRGSYGMDLDMDLAKLMKDTRDGKKDLHGFPE
-1984 DKKVFE
+1984 DKKFL
-1990 EESFKQQ
+1990 QH
-1997 LDKRIKANQN
+1997 IKDFLQ
-2007 TFNAWKESFRDEMLG
+2007 
-2022 ESVIRD
+2022 
-2028 SGKPADLE
+2028 
-2036 NIVDAML
+2036 
-2043 GNLKNAQKGF
+2043 
-2053 AGFGIGNIIASSAK
+2053 
-2067 KIESFGEMH
+2067 
-2076 READRN
+2076 EAD
-2082 MDGSTNIETSL
+2082 
-2093 DKSEQYTKVKDEIID
+2093 KVTTD
-2108 FTGRMAEAYKWEDS
+2108 
-2122 WESRSDA
+2122 
-2129 SQVLMSMMSGKT
+2129 
-2141 FKASARKFGFT
+2141 
-2152 YSAAL
+2152 
-2157 EKQAKEIIKEVKNL
+2157 
-2171 PAKYFEAKPQR
+2171 YFEAKPAR
-2182 AVRFSEV
+2182 KVTFDEFSGAVIPKNTPKGTVDFLKAQGIEV
-2189 AAAVMP
+2189 A
-2195 KNASKEIKDYL
+2195 E
-2206 RAQGVTIRLY
+2206 Y
-2216 DPRIEGD
+2216 DPDVEGD
-2223 RERVTNSAQDRVKQ
+2223 RDAKTKELGQLLNV
-2237 YFQEGSNYQG
+2237 YFQNKYQG
-2247 SYDRNTNVIEL
+2247 SYDRNANVIEL

-2265 TVVHEGAHMFLSML
+2265 TVIHEGAHMFLSML

-2364 FEKYLMDGSAPTK
+2364 FEKYLMEGSAPTK

-2386 KKWLTD
+2386 KKWLID
-2392 IYKTAK
+2392 IYKTTK
-2398 SLGNVELTPEIKDIF
+2398 NLGNVELTPEIKDIF
-2413 DRMISTESE
+2413 DRMISTEAE

-2480 RASISSEEERTSFI
+2480 KASISSEEERTSFI

-2508 IYNSGTF
+2508 IYNSDTF
-2515 PTRKDRDEF
+2515 PTKKDRDEF
-2524 LQMAGFTEKDLK
+2524 LQMAGLTEKDLK
-2536 EKLRVAGGTTEE
+2536 EKLRAAGGTTEE

-2568 EAIRSMAEEILR
+2568 ESIRGMAEEILR

-2751 REIKEDAR
+2751 REIKQDAR

-2781 IAEAR
+2781 IAEVR

-2792 GNDWE
+2792 ANDWE

-2912 QAMDDDRYVA
+2912 QAMDDDRYMA
-2922 EDIIPGWMRSAFEG
+2922 EDIIPGWMRSAFDG
-2936 STALKLKDLTM
+2936 SSPLKLKDLTM
-2947 DQFREMAKVMKAVY
+2947 NQFREMAKVMKAVY

-3007 NLDRLGT
+3007 SLDRLGT
-3014 KIHSLIKDITLSEI
+3014 KIHSLIKDITLPEI
-3028 LIERMGKSAAEY
+3028 LIERLGKSAAEY

-3148 DFVESVWEHLNSY
+3148 DFVEKVWDHLNSY

-3202 DPLSSAKTSNF
+3202 DPLSSTKTSNF

-3236 KQRAGTSGG
+3236 KQRAGASGG

-3346 NITGMMDRMGAMNA
+3346 NITGMMERMGAANA

-3381 NKSTMMRDRGATID
+3381 TKSTMMRDRGATID

-3407 KNESELRSKIEHGKY
+3407 KNESEFRSKIEHGKY

-3436 ATDEMFSLPEWLY
+3436 ATDEMFSLPEWLF
-3449 TYKNAMAVMEVD
+3449 TYKRAMAAMEIE
-3461 GKLTREEMD
+3461 GKLNRDEMD

-3523 GYILYDKGDVKPLLE
+3523 GYTLYDKGDVKPLL
-3538 ATWYWWILGALVETT
+3538 ATTWYWWLLGALVETT

-3659 FMRMACTDT
+3659 FMRMVSTDT